1 MKPMMY
7 VVIEGIIWKIT
18 ESGEW
23 VQIPASEIIDQS
35 IPFIKER
42 AYINDILKTQTH
54 QDDAPVIE
62 SSSHRTQFFL
72 DTNIGQEPLSSNSAS
87 FISQI
92 KATLAETLPKA
103 GFSTRSIA
111 SIQKTENE
119 SVADAIPSLK
129 ASATLSASIIDG
141 NDGYKSR
148 FETPSAVLLG
158 DAIDIEDGRIVI
170 VTVTD
175 INGKVFTASAVVQNQ
190 KWIVN
195 HQDLSSLAEG
205 ELSIY
210 ASVTDFYG
218 NVVDAKDTT
227 IKDTFAEINAKID
240 GKGDNY
246 LNLSE
251 ITNSDLF
258 GEINFVENDQPIF
271 ITITDSQGKT
281 LRFETANDD
290 AAAWQI
296 NNADLSSLAEGEL
309 TVLAETVDIAG
320 NPASATSTIIKD
332 TLATITADFDGN
344 GDRFLNQAEV
354 STTEL
359 FGSIANIEDGQTVTI
374 TVTDSQGLEKT
385 FESTVSTGKW
395 TVSKADLTDLADG
408 ELTVLAETTDIAGNP
423 ASATNTIIKDT
434 AANITT
440 SVDGKGDAYLNAVE
454 TPITDLFGAVE
465 NIEDGQ
471 TVTIAIADSSGAEKI
486 YTATVNNG
494 KWTVNDADLTSLA
507 EGQLT
512 VTTTATDIAG
522 NTTSATNTIIKDTL
536 AEITANFEANGDSF
550 LNKAEIDA
558 KTTLFGDVDFVEDNQ
573 PVTVKVTDSNSKTIT
588 LTTTVISGAW
598 QIDDV
603 DLSALAEGELTVTA
617 EVIDVAG
624 NPASTT
630 NTIIKDTLSTIT
642 ANFDGKGDEYL
653 NRDEISVTD
662 LFGSVSNVED
672 GQTVAIKV
680 TDSNGLEKSFE
691 TTVIDGKW
699 TIEDADLTDFAE
711 GELTVNAETVD
722 LAGNTSSAS
731 NTITKDT
738 FTGISADFDG
748 KGDEYLNRVEI
759 PVTNL
764 LGKIE
769 NVEDGQ
775 FITITITDSNGLE
788 KIYTTT
794 VINGNWTVDNADL
807 TGLSEGELTVIAATV
822 DLAGNQVSATDT
834 IIKDTLATITA
845 DFEGNG
851 DRFLN
856 QAEISTTELFGTI
869 ANIEDGQTVTITVTD
884 SQGLE
889 KTFASTI
896 SAGKWT
902 VNNADLTNLTDGE
915 ITVLAETTDIA
926 GNPASATNT
935 IIKDTA
941 ANITTSVDGKG
952 DTYLN
957 AVETPITNLFGAV
970 ENIEDGQTVS
980 ITITDSNGTEKI
992 YTTTVNNGKW
1002 TVNDADLTTLAEGQ
1016 LTVTTTATDIAGN
1029 TTSATDTITKDTLAE
1044 ITSNFEAN
1052 GDSFLNKAEI
1062 DAKTTLFGDV
1072 DFVEDN
1078 QPVTVKVTD
1087 NNGKTLTLSTSV
1099 INGAWQIDDVDL
1111 SAFSEGELTVTTEVI
1126 DIAGNTKETSN
1137 TIIKDTSVLTI
1148 DIDTSSYQQ
1157 GGLNVSAL
1165 KNGQV
1170 PYLQGSTTGT
1180 QAGDKITVTFSDGVD
1195 TVSLTTTVD
1204 SSGNWRIDNIELSQ
1218 LDPQQTWEMIATV
1231 TDAAG
1236 NTASDDMPTFASS
1249 SDMTFAEKALE
1260 TESSIESSSTINIE
1274 FAEFTF
1280 GAAQSAL
1287 EQLTSNGKDV
1297 TVTISADGLTL
1308 TVQTAT
1314 TTVLTAVID
1323 PSTQTVKTTLSA
1335 AIDHSP
1341 GNPNTETVI
1350 FIDGIQTDNDGTSET
1365 VIVPIEIN
1373 IQDAAPEI
1381 VDDTSDVIE
1390 GNVVTG
1396 NVLTNDVDVDASL
1409 FVKSIT
1415 INGETKA
1422 LNNTSVSFDLP
1433 EGKFTINSDGEW
1445 TFTANRNLN
1454 HSQGDINLFI
1464 DYVASDKDQYE
1475 NNASLTISVKD
1486 GLANVILDDN
1496 AKTVENVISAG
1507 SATYKGEFTVQA
1519 GADNP
1524 DPSSLTFNSQTIT
1537 ALEALNLYSGISPS
1551 SLSYTVSADGKT
1563 ITAKA
1568 GGDTIFTLSL
1578 SATASGDNA
1587 TGTVTLVQHFPLNQ
1601 QGLAD
1606 AITLPLFIDAVDS
1619 DGTATPTGKF
1629 DWVIEDGANPVL
1641 AASGQLE
1648 FKETDLSNPS
1658 NQPNQPNQPL
1668 QQTGTITV
1676 TIGSDGLNG
1685 TTEQSPLYFALS
1697 QLPTGLTS
1705 GGKAIS
1711 YVISNDNQTIEARTS
1726 SGKVFEI
1733 SLSSRPDAEANS
1745 TVDYVFTLHQAL
1757 DQTSV
1762 NDELTISIPVFIKD
1776 NDGDINQTAIDVV
1789 IVDGNAPVINTTSI
1803 EISETP
1809 MSASSP
1815 AGSSN
1820 QADAT
1825 ITVTAGQDPIVD
1837 LNLVLSGTVKSSDG
1851 NNITY
1856 QGQALT
1862 WQFDG
1867 SNTYN
1872 ASLPDGTVIFS
1883 VHLSDIG
1890 AVPSGS
1896 AANATITVTLNES
1909 IDHTNGN
1916 DTELNLL
1923 LPVEAK
1929 DSDGSSSTSNV
1940 TVSILDGLVPSITA
1954 NSNLNVHENDLL
1966 DDNLAV
1972 DASTTSAPTLSFNQ
1986 SSDELA
1992 SVHLDTAQFNSQNYT
2007 SGGENITLSAAD
2019 TNGWY
2024 NATANG
2030 NDIFRIKVNLDGTV
2044 QFELFE
2050 AIDRPSSSSQGVL
2063 NLEFGAIATDVD
2075 GDVSATTPF
2084 EVTVTDD
2091 IPVAGPDEQLA
2102 VVEGVDKTLRLLSR
2116 GVTGADGGEVVSI
2129 KYRGKE
2135 YPADG
2140 NPIDLINTQ
2149 TNPHTKY
2156 GTISVNADGTVIIK
2170 TIASK
2175 ESSGEISDD
2184 FSYTVK
2190 DSDGDTAVRTKKLSF
2205 ADDPGRIEVNA
2216 EQTLE
2221 DSMSNPLTIQVFLGD
2236 IDQNESLST
2245 ITISESSLAGGQLY
2259 LDGNLLTATNGVITL
2274 SDFISEGDFY
2284 KPNGALTYQPAS
2296 NTAVNQ
2302 QDTVVL
2308 KITATISTNNQDK
2321 TLTKDL
2327 TIKVL
2332 PDADAAIWDEAKDY
2346 EYTAVE
2352 DDSNGIQLN
2361 VAADLQDTDG
2371 SETLKYRISGIPD
2384 GITLKLGNTIIS
2396 DGKIINADQINDVK
2410 IFSDKH
2416 SAGTFTFTITA
2427 LSTEKGNQFLDK
2439 STDRTEESQR
2449 LVTVNIIPEADA
2461 PKLSVKNLKGH
2472 EDQPIDLSKAII
2484 GKLTDNDGSESLSY
2498 RIKVQDGWSIQGGD
2512 AVEEPA
2518 GSGIYIVSAEY
2529 IENGQ
2534 AQLHPKADISSHTE
2548 KLTIEVT
2555 AISTEAA
2562 INGLTSA
2569 TSTEGA
2575 TKTISINLKGTID
2588 RPDITDGGNGHWQY
2602 IASSTD
2608 NTTGFK
2614 GTLKGINGFDEDKPL
2629 PLDFLITTS
2638 DNDKSEEITILITNL
2653 PDGVKFIDF
2662 HGKPLNL
2669 EIVGKDAS
2677 TGLIYRITSDQLTS
2691 TYLSTPEDMSGN
2703 LTFDVIV
2710 ISTEPDGASG
2720 EFNYKVDIEVLPAVD
2735 EKNEIDKEGRPILQI
2750 LQNTGFE
2757 DQPISFLVEPTIRKD
2772 SDNSE
2777 TLTGYKITDLPDG
2790 LTLFIDGVE
2799 VVIPANGLDLANYK
2813 GNQSWAEFINSGR
2826 VTIHAD
2832 EDLSGIFDIKI
2843 NYEVTDTSTS
2853 GQTAS
2858 KNINAII
2865 QVDVAGVVET
2875 DTRLESTEDLL
2886 SSTGDIPIDL
2896 TNAVHFI
2903 DEDLDGSEYL
2913 DYIVIEVPDGIN
2925 LIIDHPNGAH
2935 IDGSGNWII
2944 PATGLTSASIKEA
2957 MQDLLA
2963 GATVSASFNTQ
2974 VIDLVVKARVVDGN
2988 DSRFLE
2994 APVQIQITGKTGGGG
3009 SCPPTEAPDK
3019 IQGDM
3024 IIAKEG
3030 EDINSSG
3037 LLNGDIDNN
3046 PEIALSFFIDV
3057 NDLPDNVEII
3067 SNKNTPDFSGIITEY
3082 NDAGEIIGYTITEN
3096 GLSNMTFIGLD
3107 EAWAGSLDI
3116 PITITQ
3122 TSTCNGTKST
3132 TTQHIKIDVVPVV
3145 DNIITTTDTTS
3156 IIEDTATAINLT
3168 VLLGDSVSNG
3178 QTITGEGTSATGKET
3193 INWMT
3198 ITLAPGGELIGD
3210 PAIVAQNPDGSWQV
3224 LDPSRLD
3231 ELLLKPPH
3239 NYSGDLTITVDT
3251 NITDKSDSSSQTD
3264 TQTKTSSVIINVE
3277 PVTDI
3282 ATMPNTITEQGDED
3296 GYIHIV
3302 GLGAILYDDDGSE
3315 TISLNL
3321 SGVPNGAVMFYSP
3334 DGGTTFIQLPNTG
3347 KSWSFDIAQADSIYI
3362 RPPTDFS
3369 GDITLK
3375 LDAITNEIGTTEIIT
3390 STSEVIIGVNPIG
3403 DDIQFIGVP
3412 ESLSGDEGESFTIP
3426 VDIESTETNSNETLF
3441 LEVIFSAAEQTQLA
3455 GLDKIQI
3462 GDQEISI
3469 IKSGDIW
3476 IATAI
3481 VNSTTLDQLT
3491 LFSGDAFGDI
3501 TITLKA
3507 SSIDTDTILGT
3518 EITHYGQTV
3527 EKNISLTL
3535 APMPDAP
3542 ELNLQYNSVIA
3553 KTETT
3558 IALNL
3563 ELSMFN
3569 PAPNE
3574 QGSIIITGYPSDFA
3588 FSAGQAKGNGWEV
3601 AFDDIADLTMTAN
3614 SEQDFSLSIEPIST
3628 LDGQTAAGV
3637 TQTIDVSITDKND
3650 NSLIGTANDDVI
3662 IGTANNDNMTGGSG
3676 NDRFVFKAEDQGTSS
3691 SPAQDTIVDFD
3702 VTANSDNI
3710 DLRAILNNVTDGI
3723 SADNFIDITE
3733 NNGSVTLHIKENGED
3748 ISQEITLENVN
3759 KDTLYS
3765 NDASTTTDAELLQK
3779 MIDDNNLLAG

>member
-1 MKPMMY
+1 MY
-7 VVIEGIIWKIT
+7 IVVEGIIWKIT
-18 ESGEW
+18 DKGEW
-23 VQIPASEIIDQS
+23 VQIPASEVIDQS
-35 IPFIKER
+35 IPFIEER
-42 AYINDILKTQTH
+42 ANINDILKTKAN

-62 SSSHRTQFFL
+62 SSTYRTQFFL
-72 DTNIGQEPLSSNSAS
+72 DANVDQDPISSNSAS
-87 FISQI
+87 FIAQI
-92 KATLAETLPKA
+92 KATLAETLPSA
-103 GFSTRSIA
+103 GFSTRSTTT
-111 SIQKTENE
+111 TENTLNT
-119 SVADAIPSLK
+119 SIADAIPSLR
-129 ASATLSASIIDG
+129 ASATLTASISGG

-148 FETPSAVLLG
+148 FETPSVTLLG
-158 DAIDIEDGRIVI
+158 NAIDIEDDRIVI
-170 VTVTD
+170 VNVTD

-190 KWIVN
+190 KWMIRN
-195 HQDLSSLAEG
+195 QDLSELAEG
-205 ELSIY
+205 KLAIH

-227 IKDTFAEINAKID
+227 IKDTFAEISAKID

-251 ITNSDLF
+251 ITNSDLL
-258 GEINFVENDQPIF
+258 GEINFVESDQPIL

-281 LRFETANDD
+281 LRFETINDD
-290 AAAWQI
+290 AAWPI
-296 NNADLSSLAEGEL
+296 NDADLSSLAEGKL

-332 TLATITADFDGN
+332 TLATITADFEGN
-344 GDRFLNQAEV
+344 GDRFINQAEA
-354 STTEL
+354 STTQL
-359 FGSIANIEDGQTVTI
+359 FGSIANIEDGQNVTI

-385 FESTVSTGKW
+385 FESTISAGKW
-395 TVSKADLTDLADG
+395 TVNNANLTDLAEG

-434 AANITT
+434 SANITT
-440 SVDGKGDAYLNAVE
+440 SVDGKGDAYLNLVE
-454 TPITDLFGAVE
+454 TPVSDLFGAVE

-486 YTATVNNG
+486 YTTMVNNG
-494 KWTVNDADLTSLA
+494 KWTVNGADLTTLA

-512 VTTTATDIAG
+512 ITTTATDIAG
-522 NTTSATNTIIKDTL
+522 NTTLATDTITKDTL
-536 AEITANFEANGDSF
+536 AEITANFDANGDSF

-558 KTTLFGDVDFVEDNQ
+558 KT
-573 PVTVKVTDSNSKTIT
+573 S
-588 LTTTVISGAW
+588 
-598 QIDDV
+598 
-603 DLSALAEGELTVTA
+603 
-617 EVIDVAG
+617 
-624 NPASTT
+624 
-630 NTIIKDTLSTIT
+630 
-642 ANFDGKGDEYL
+642 
-653 NRDEISVTD
+653 
-662 LFGSVSNVED
+662 
-672 GQTVAIKV
+672 
-680 TDSNGLEKSFE
+680 
-691 TTVIDGKW
+691 
-699 TIEDADLTDFAE
+699 
-711 GELTVNAETVD
+711 
-722 LAGNTSSAS
+722 
-731 NTITKDT
+731 
-738 FTGISADFDG
+738 
-748 KGDEYLNRVEI
+748 
-759 PVTNL
+759 
-764 LGKIE
+764 
-769 NVEDGQ
+769 
-775 FITITITDSNGLE
+775 
-788 KIYTTT
+788 
-794 VINGNWTVDNADL
+794 
-807 TGLSEGELTVIAATV
+807 
-822 DLAGNQVSATDT
+822 
-834 IIKDTLATITA
+834 
-845 DFEGNG
+845 
-851 DRFLN
+851 
-856 QAEISTTELFGTI
+856 
-869 ANIEDGQTVTITVTD
+869 
-884 SQGLE
+884 
-889 KTFASTI
+889 
-896 SAGKWT
+896 
-902 VNNADLTNLTDGE
+902 
-915 ITVLAETTDIA
+915 
-926 GNPASATNT
+926 
-935 IIKDTA
+935 
-941 ANITTSVDGKG
+941 
-952 DTYLN
+952 
-957 AVETPITNLFGAV
+957 
-970 ENIEDGQTVS
+970 
-980 ITITDSNGTEKI
+980 
-992 YTTTVNNGKW
+992 
-1002 TVNDADLTTLAEGQ
+1002 
-1016 LTVTTTATDIAGN
+1016 
-1029 TTSATDTITKDTLAE
+1029 
-1044 ITSNFEAN
+1044 
-1052 GDSFLNKAEI
+1052 
-1062 DAKTTLFGDV
+1062 LFGDV

-1087 NNGKTLTLSTSV
+1087 NNGKTITLTTSV
-1099 INGAWQIDDVDL
+1099 INGAWKINDADL
-1111 SAFSEGELTVTTEVI
+1111 SALADGELTVTAEVI

-1137 TIIKDTSVLTI
+1137 IIIKDTSVLTI

-1180 QAGDKITVTFSDGVD
+1180 QAGDKITVAFSDGTD
-1195 TVSLTTTVD
+1195 TISLTTSVD
-1204 SSGNWRIDNIELSQ
+1204 SSGNWRIEDIKLSQ
-1218 LDPQQTWEMIATV
+1218 LDPQQIWQMIATV
-1231 TDAAG
+1231 TDAAC

-1249 SDMTFAEKALE
+1249 SDMTFSEKALE
-1260 TESSIESSSTINIE
+1260 KESSIESSSTINIE

-1280 GAAQSAL
+1280 NSAQTAL

-1308 TVQTAT
+1308 TVQTDT

-1323 PSTQTVKTTLSA
+1323 PSTQTVTTTLSA
-1335 AIDHSP
+1335 AIDHSS
-1341 GNPNTETVI
+1341 GNPNTETLI
-1350 FIDGIQTDNDGTSET
+1350 FIDGIQTDSDGTSET
-1365 VIVPIEIN
+1365 VIVPIKIN

-1381 VDDTSDVIE
+1381 VDDTSEIIE

-1422 LNNTSVSFDLP
+1422 LNNTSVTFDLP

-1454 HSQGDINLFI
+1454 HSKGDINLVI

-1475 NNASLTISVKD
+1475 NNASLTVSVKD

-1496 AKTVENVISAG
+1496 AKAIESMITAVNS
-1507 SATYKGEFTVQA
+1507 TYKGEFTVQA

-1537 ALEALNLYSGISPS
+1537 ALEALNLYSGISTS
-1551 SLSYTVSADGKT
+1551 SLSYTVSSDGKT

-1578 SATASGDNA
+1578 SATASVDNA

-1629 DWVIEDGANPVL
+1629 DWVIEDGVNPVL

-1648 FKETDLSNPS
+1648 FKETDLSNQS
-1658 NQPNQPNQPL
+1658 NQPNQPL
-1668 QQTGTITV
+1668 QQTDTITV

-1685 TTEQSPLYFALS
+1685 TTEQSPLYFDLS

-1711 YVISNDNQTIEARTS
+1711 YVISDDNQTIEAWAS

-1757 DQTSV
+1757 DQTNS
-1762 NDELTISIPVFIKD
+1762 NDKLTISIPVFIKD

-1825 ITVTAGQDPIVD
+1825 ITVNAGQDPIVD

-1909 IDHTNGN
+1909 IDHTNSN

-1966 DDNLAV
+1966 DDNLAA

-1992 SVHLDTAQFNSQNYT
+1992 SVHLDIAQFNSQNYT

-2019 TNGWY
+2019 ANGWY

-2063 NLEFGAIATDVD
+2063 NLEFGAIATDID

-2091 IPVAGPDEQLA
+2091 IPVAGSDEELA

-2116 GVTGADGGEVVSI
+2116 DVTGADGGEVVSI
-2129 KYRGKE
+2129 NYRGKE

-2140 NPIDLINTQ
+2140 SPIDLINTQ
-2149 TNPHTKY
+2149 TDPHTKY

-2170 TIASK
+2170 TIASE

-2205 ADDPGRIEVNA
+2205 ADDPGRIEVNV
-2216 EQTLE
+2216 EQILE

-2308 KITATISTNNQDK
+2308 EITATISTNNQDK

-2332 PDADAAIWDEAKDY
+2332 PDADAATWDETKDY

-2361 VAADLQDTDG
+2361 VAAALQDTDG

-2427 LSTEKGNQFLDK
+2427 ITTEKGNEFIDK
-2439 STDRTEESQR
+2439 TNDQTEESQR
-2449 LVTVNIIPEADA
+2449 LITVNIIPEADT

-2484 GKLTDNDGSESLSY
+2484 GKLADNDGSESLSY

-2518 GSGIYIVSAEY
+2518 GSGIYVVSAEY

-2562 INGLTSA
+2562 INGLYPTSSEIA
-2569 TSTEGA
+2569 TSSESA

-2614 GTLKGINGFDEDKPL
+2614 GTIKGINGFYEDQPL

-2653 PDGVKFIDF
+2653 PDGVKFIDI
-2662 HGKPLNL
+2662 HGNPLNL
-2669 EIVGKDAS
+2669 EIVGEDAS
-2677 TGLIYRITSDQLTS
+2677 TGLIYRISHDQLTS
-2691 TYLSTPEDMSGN
+2691 TYLSIPKDISGN
-2703 LTFDVIV
+2703 LAFDVNV

-2720 EFNYKVDIEVLPAVD
+2720 EFNYKVDIEVLPVVD
-2735 EKNEIDKEGRPILQI
+2735 EQDGALLQS
-2750 LQNTGFE
+2750 TGFE
-2757 DQPISFLVEPTIRKD
+2757 DQPISLLVEPTISKD

-2777 TLTGYKITDLPDG
+2777 TLTGYKITNVPDG

-2799 VVIPANGLDLANYK
+2799 VVIPVNGLDLANYK
-2813 GNQSWAEFINSGR
+2813 GNQSWAEFINSDR
-2826 VTIHAD
+2826 VTILAD
-2832 EDLSGIFDIKI
+2832 EDLSGIFDIAI
-2843 NYEVTDTSTS
+2843 SYEVTDTSAS

-2858 KNINAII
+2858 KNINATI
-2865 QVDVAGVVET
+2865 QVDVAGVVEN
-2875 DTRLESTEDLL
+2875 DTRLESTTDLL
-2886 SSTGDIPIDL
+2886 SSTDGSPIDL
-2896 TNAVHFI
+2896 TNTVHFI

-2913 DYIVIEVPDGIN
+2913 DYIVIEVPVGIN
-2925 LIIDHPNGAH
+2925 LIIVHPNGAN

-2944 PATGLTSASIKEA
+2944 PATGLTSDSIKEA

-2963 GATVSASFNTQ
+2963 GATVSASFNTE

-2994 APVQIQITGKTGGGG
+2994 TPVQIQITGKTGGGG
-3009 SCPPTEAPDK
+3009 SCPPTEAPNK
-3019 IQGDM
+3019 IQGDV

-3030 EDINSSG
+3030 EDISLSG
-3037 LLNGDIDNN
+3037 LLNDDIDNN

-3057 NDLPDNVEII
+3057 NDLPDNVEI
-3067 SNKNTPDFSGIITEY
+3067 TGVGIITEY

-3145 DNIITTTDTTS
+3145 DDIITTTNITS
-3156 IIEDTATAINLT
+3156 VLEDTATAINLT

-3198 ITLAPGGELIGD
+3198 ITLEPGGELIGD
-3210 PAIVAQNPDGSWQV
+3210 SAIVTQNPDGSWQV

-3239 NYSGDLTITVDT
+3239 NYSGDLTINVET
-3251 NITDKSDSSSQTD
+3251 NITDQSDSSSQTD

-3282 ATMPNTITEQGDED
+3282 ATMPDTITEQGNED

-3302 GLGAILYDDDGSE
+3302 GLGAILFDDDGSE

-3321 SGVPNGAVMFYSP
+3321 SGVPDGTVMFYSP

-3347 KSWSFDIAQADSIYI
+3347 KSWSFESGQADSIYI

-3403 DDIQFIGVP
+3403 DDIQFVGVP
-3412 ESLSGDEGESFTIP
+3412 ESLSGNEGESFTIP
-3426 VDIESTETNSNETLF
+3426 VNIESTETNSNESLL
-3441 LEVIFSAAEQTQLA
+3441 LEVLFSAADQTQLA

-3469 IKSGDIW
+3469 IKSGDILL
-3476 IATAI
+3476 ATAI
-3481 VNSTTLDQLT
+3481 INSSTLDQLT

-3501 TITLKA
+3501 NITLKA
-3507 SSIDTDTILGT
+3507 SSIDTDTILGS
-3518 EITHYGQTV
+3518 EITHYGQTI

-3535 APMPDAP
+3535 EPMPDAP
-3542 ELNLQYNSVIA
+3542 ELNLEYNSVIA

-3574 QGSIIITGYPSDFA
+3574 QGSIILTGYPSDYV

-3601 AFDDIADLTMTAN
+3601 AFDDIADLKMTAN
-3614 SEQDFSLSIEPIST
+3614 SEQDFILSIEPIST
-3628 LDGQTAAGV
+3628 LNGQTATGT
-3637 TQTIDVSITDKND
+3637 TQTINFTITEADE
-3650 NSLIGTANDDVI
+3650 SLSGTANDDVI
-3662 IGTANNDNMTGGSG
+3662 IGNADSDEIIGCGG
-3676 NDRFVFKAEDQGTSS
+3676 NDRFVFQAEKQETSAM
-3691 SPAQDTIVDFD
+3691 PAQHTIVDFD
-3702 VTANSDNI
+3702 AAANSDNI

-3723 SADNFIDITE
+3723 SADNYIDITE
-3733 NNGSVTLHIKENGED
+3733 NDGSVTLHIKDNGED
-3748 ISQEITLENVN
+3748 VTQAITLENVN
-3759 KDTLYS
+3759 KDALYGADTS
-3765 NDASTTTDAELLQK
+3765 FATEAEILQK

>member
-1 MKPMMY
+1 MY
-7 VVIEGIIWKIT
+7 IVVEGIIWKIT
-18 ESGEW
+18 DNGEW
-23 VQIPASEIIDQS
+23 VQIPASEVIDQS
-35 IPFIKER
+35 IPFIEEK
-42 AYINDILKTQTH
+42 AYINDILKTQAN

-62 SSSHRTQFFL
+62 RSTHRTQFFL
-72 DTNIGQEPLSSNSAS
+72 DANIDQDPLSSNSAS
-87 FISQI
+87 FIAQI
-92 KATLAETLPKA
+92 KATLAETIPSA
-103 GFSTRSIA
+103 GFSTRSTTT
-111 SIQKTENE
+111 TENPLNT
-119 SVADAIPSLK
+119 SIADAIPSLR
-129 ASATLSASIIDG
+129 ASAALTASIIDG

-148 FETPSAVLLG
+148 FETPAATLLG
-158 DAIDIEDGRIVI
+158 NAIDIEDGRIVI
-170 VTVTD
+170 VNVTD
-175 INGKVFTASAVVQNQ
+175 INGKVFTASAIVQNQ
-190 KWIVN
+190 KWVIRN
-195 HQDLSSLAEG
+195 QDLSELAEG
-205 ELSIY
+205 ELSIH

-218 NVVDAKDTT
+218 NIVDAKDTT

-251 ITNSDLF
+251 VTNSDLL
-258 GEINFVENDQPIF
+258 GKINFVESDQPIL

-281 LRFETANDD
+281 LRFETINDD
-290 AAAWQI
+290 AAWQI
-296 NNADLSSLAEGEL
+296 NDADLSTLAEGKL

-332 TLATITADFDGN
+332 TLATITADFEGN
-344 GDRFLNQAEV
+344 GDRFINQAEV
-354 STTEL
+354 STTQL
-359 FGSIANIEDGQTVTI
+359 FGNIANIEDGQNVTI
-374 TVTDSQGLEKT
+374 TVTDSQGLEKI
-385 FESTVSTGKW
+385 FESTVNAGKW
-395 TVSKADLTDLADG
+395 TVNNADLTGLAEG
-408 ELTVLAETTDIAGNP
+408 ELTVLAETSDIAGNP

-440 SVDGKGDAYLNAVE
+440 R
-454 TPITDLFGAVE
+454 
-465 NIEDGQ
+465 
-471 TVTIAIADSSGAEKI
+471 
-486 YTATVNNG
+486 
-494 KWTVNDADLTSLA
+494 
-507 EGQLT
+507 
-512 VTTTATDIAG
+512 
-522 NTTSATNTIIKDTL
+522 
-536 AEITANFEANGDSF
+536 
-550 LNKAEIDA
+550 
-558 KTTLFGDVDFVEDNQ
+558 
-573 PVTVKVTDSNSKTIT
+573 
-588 LTTTVISGAW
+588 
-598 QIDDV
+598 
-603 DLSALAEGELTVTA
+603 
-617 EVIDVAG
+617 
-624 NPASTT
+624 
-630 NTIIKDTLSTIT
+630 
-642 ANFDGKGDEYL
+642 FDGKGDEYL
-653 NRDEISVTD
+653 NTVETPVSD
-662 LFGSVSNVED
+662 LFGTVE
-672 GQTVAIKV
+672 
-680 TDSNGLEKSFE
+680 N
-691 TTVIDGKW
+691 ID
-699 TIEDADLTDFAE
+699 
-711 GELTVNAETVD
+711 
-722 LAGNTSSAS
+722 
-731 NTITKDT
+731 
-738 FTGISADFDG
+738 
-748 KGDEYLNRVEI
+748 
-759 PVTNL
+759 
-764 LGKIE
+764 
-769 NVEDGQ
+769 
-775 FITITITDSNGLE
+775 
-788 KIYTTT
+788 
-794 VINGNWTVDNADL
+794 
-807 TGLSEGELTVIAATV
+807 
-822 DLAGNQVSATDT
+822 
-834 IIKDTLATITA
+834 
-845 DFEGNG
+845 
-851 DRFLN
+851 
-856 QAEISTTELFGTI
+856 
-869 ANIEDGQTVTITVTD
+869 DGQTVTITIAD
-884 SQGLE
+884 S
-889 KTFASTI
+889 S
-896 SAGKWT
+896 
-902 VNNADLTNLTDGE
+902 
-915 ITVLAETTDIA
+915 
-926 GNPASATNT
+926 
-935 IIKDTA
+935 
-941 ANITTSVDGKG
+941 
-952 DTYLN
+952 
-957 AVETPITNLFGAV
+957 GA
-970 ENIEDGQTVS
+970 
-980 ITITDSNGTEKI
+980 EKI

-1016 LTVTTTATDIAGN
+1016 LTITTTATDIAGN

-1044 ITSNFEAN
+1044 ITANFEAN
-1052 GDSFLNKAEI
+1052 GDSFLNKSEI

-1072 DFVEDN
+1072 NFVEEN

-1087 NNGKTLTLSTSV
+1087 NNGKTITLTTTV
-1099 INGAWQIDDVDL
+1099 KNGAWQIDDADL
-1111 SAFSEGELTVTTEVI
+1111 SALADGELTVTAEVI

-1157 GGLNVSAL
+1157 GGLNVSAI

-1180 QAGDKITVTFSDGVD
+1180 QAGDKITVTFSDGID
-1195 TVSLTTTVD
+1195 TVSLTTSVD
-1204 SSGNWRIDNIELSQ
+1204 SSGNWRIEDIKLSQ
-1218 LDPQQTWEMIATV
+1218 LDPQQIWQMIATV
-1231 TDAAG
+1231 TDTAG
-1236 NTASDDMPTFASS
+1236 NTASDDMPTFANP
-1249 SDMTFAEKALE
+1249 SDIIFSEKALE
-1260 TESSIESSSTINIE
+1260 TESSIESTSTINIE

-1280 GAAQSAL
+1280 NAAQSAL

-1297 TVTISADGLTL
+1297 TVTISADGLIL

-1323 PSTQTVKTTLSA
+1323 PGTQTVKTTLSA
-1335 AIDHSP
+1335 AVDNTP
-1341 GNPNTETVI
+1341 GNLNTETVI
-1350 FIDGIQTDNDGTSET
+1350 FINGIQTDNDGTSET
-1365 VIVPIEIN
+1365 VIMPIEIN
-1373 IQDAAPEI
+1373 IQDATPEI
-1381 VDDTSDVIE
+1381 VNDTSEVIE
-1390 GNVVTG
+1390 GNIVTG

-1422 LNNTSVSFDLP
+1422 LNNTSVTFDLP

-1445 TFTANRNLN
+1445 RFTANRNLN
-1454 HSQGDINLFI
+1454 HSQGDINLII

-1475 NNASLTISVKD
+1475 NNASLTVSVKD

-1496 AKTVENVISAG
+1496 AKTIESMITAG
-1507 SATYKGEFTVQA
+1507 SSTYKGEFTVQA

-1524 DPSSLTFNSQTIT
+1524 DPSSLTFNPHTIT
-1537 ALEALNLYSGISPS
+1537 ALEALNLYSGISTS
-1551 SLSYTVSADGKT
+1551 SLSYTVSSDGKT

-1568 GGDTIFTLSL
+1568 GSDTIFTLSL

-1587 TGTVTLVQHFPLNQ
+1587 TGTVTLVQHSPLNQ

-1648 FKETDLSNPS
+1648 FKETALSNQS
-1658 NQPNQPNQPL
+1658 NQPNQPL

-1685 TTEQSPLYFALS
+1685 TTEQSPLYFDLS

-1711 YVISNDNQTIEARTS
+1711 YVISDDNQTIEAWTS

-1757 DQTSV
+1757 DQTNS
-1762 NDELTISIPVFIKD
+1762 NDKLTISIPAFIKD

-1789 IVDGNAPVINTTSI
+1789 IVDGSAPVINTTPI

-1809 MSASSP
+1809 ISASSP

-1856 QGQALT
+1856 QGQVLT

-1883 VHLSDIG
+1883 VNLSNIG

-1909 IDHTNGN
+1909 IDHTNSN

-1966 DDNLAV
+1966 DDNLAA

-1986 SSDELA
+1986 SSDELV
-1992 SVHLDTAQFNSQNYT
+1992 SVHLDIAQFNSQNYT

-2019 TNGWY
+2019 ANGWY
-2024 NATANG
+2024 NAAANG

-2044 QFELFE
+2044 QFELFK

-2075 GDVSATTPF
+2075 GDVSVTTPF

-2091 IPVAGPDEQLA
+2091 TPVAGPDEELA

-2116 GVTGADGGEVVSI
+2116 DVTGADGGEVVSI
-2129 KYRGKE
+2129 NYRGKE

-2216 EQTLE
+2216 EQILE

-2259 LDGNLLTATNGVITL
+2259 LDGNLLTATNGVIIL

-2284 KPNGALTYQPAS
+2284 KPNGELTYKPAS
-2296 NTAVNQ
+2296 DTSVNQ
-2302 QDTVVL
+2302 QDTVAL
-2308 KITATISTNNQDK
+2308 EITATISTNNQDK

-2332 PDADAAIWDEAKDY
+2332 PDADAATWDETKDY

-2371 SETLKYRISGIPD
+2371 SEALEYRISGIPD

-2396 DGKIINADQINDVK
+2396 DGKIISANQINDVK

-2427 LSTEKGNQFLDK
+2427 ITTEKGNEFIDK
-2439 STDRTEESQR
+2439 TNDQTEESQR
-2449 LVTVNIIPEADA
+2449 LITVNIIPEADA
-2461 PKLSVKNLKGH
+2461 PDLSVKNLKGH

-2484 GKLTDNDGSESLSY
+2484 GKLADNDGSESLSY

-2518 GSGIYIVSAEY
+2518 GSGVYIVSAEY

-2562 INGLTSA
+2562 INGLTPTSSEIA
-2569 TSTEGA
+2569 TSSESA

-2588 RPDITDGGNGHWQY
+2588 RPDIADGGNGHWQY

-2608 NTTGFK
+2608 NTIGFK
-2614 GTLKGINGFDEDKPL
+2614 GTIKGINSFYEDQPL

-2638 DNDKSEEITILITNL
+2638 DSDKSEEITILITNL
-2653 PDGVKFIDF
+2653 PDGVKFIDI
-2662 HGKPLNL
+2662 HGNPLNL
-2669 EIVGKDAS
+2669 EIVGEDAS

-2691 TYLSTPEDMSGN
+2691 TYLSTPKDISGN
-2703 LTFDVIV
+2703 LAFDVNV

-2720 EFNYKVDIEVLPAVD
+2720 EFNYKVDIEVLPVVD
-2735 EKNEIDKEGRPILQI
+2735 EQDGAL

-2757 DQPISFLVEPTIRKD
+2757 DQHISLLVEPTIRKD

-2777 TLTGYKITDLPDG
+2777 TLTGYKITNVPDG
-2790 LTLFIDGVE
+2790 LTLFIDGIE
-2799 VVIPANGLDLANYK
+2799 VIIPVNGLDLANYK

-2826 VTIHAD
+2826 VTILAD
-2832 EDLSGIFDIKI
+2832 EDLSGIFAIAI
-2843 NYEVTDTSTS
+2843 SYEVTDTSTS

-2858 KNINAII
+2858 KNINATI

-2875 DTRLESTEDLL
+2875 DTRLESTTDLL
-2886 SSTGDIPIDL
+2886 SSTNGSPIDL

-2913 DYIVIEVPDGIN
+2913 DYIVIEVPVGIN

-2944 PATGLTSASIKEA
+2944 PATGLTSDSIKEA

-2963 GATVSASFNTQ
+2963 GATVSASFNTE

-2994 APVQIQITGKTGGGG
+2994 TPIQIQITGKTGGGG

-3019 IQGDM
+3019 IQGDV

-3030 EDINSSG
+3030 EDINLSG

-3057 NDLPDNVEII
+3057 NDLPDNVEITGI
-3067 SNKNTPDFSGIITEY
+3067 GIITEY

-3096 GLSNMTFIGLD
+3096 GLSNMTFNGLD

-3145 DNIITTTDTTS
+3145 DDIITTTNITSVLEDTT
-3156 IIEDTATAINLT
+3156 TAINLT
-3168 VLLGDSVSNG
+3168 VLLGDSVING

-3198 ITLAPGGELIGD
+3198 ITLEPGGELIGD
-3210 PAIVAQNPDGSWQV
+3210 SAIVTQNLDGSWQV

-3239 NYSGDLTITVDT
+3239 NYSGDLTINVET
-3251 NITDKSDSSSQTD
+3251 NITDQSDSISQTD
-3264 TQTKTSSVIINVE
+3264 TQTKTSSVIINVQ

-3282 ATMPNTITEQGDED
+3282 ATMPDTITEQGDED

-3302 GLGAILYDDDGSE
+3302 GLGAILFDDDGSE

-3321 SGVPNGAVMFYSP
+3321 SGVPDGAVMFYSP

-3347 KSWSFDIAQADSIYI
+3347 KSWNFESAQADSIYI

-3403 DDIQFIGVP
+3403 DDIQVIAVP

-3441 LEVIFSAAEQTQLA
+3441 LEVIFSAADQTQLA

-3462 GDQEISI
+3462 GDQEINI
-3469 IKSGDIW
+3469 IKNGDIW
-3476 IATAI
+3476 LATAI
-3481 VNSTTLDQLT
+3481 INSDTLDQFT

-3501 TITLKA
+3501 NITLKA
-3507 SSIDTDTILGT
+3507 SSIDTDTILGS
-3518 EITHYGQTV
+3518 EITHYGQTI

-3535 APMPDAP
+3535 EPMPDAP
-3542 ELNLQYNSVIA
+3542 ELNLEYNSIIA
-3553 KTETT
+3553 KAETT

-3574 QGSIIITGYPSDFA
+3574 QGSIIITGYPSDYV

-3601 AFDDIADLTMTAN
+3601 TFDDIADLTMTAN

-3628 LDGQTAAGV
+3628 LNGQTTAGIM
-3637 TQTIDVSITDKND
+3637 QTIDVSITDKND
-3650 NSLIGTANDDVI
+3650 NSLIGTSNDDVI
-3662 IGTANNDNMTGGSG
+3662 IGTANNDNMTGGGG
-3676 NDRFVFKAEDQGTSS
+3676 NDRFLFKTENQGTISE
-3691 SPAQDTIVDFD
+3691 PAQDTIVDFD

-3723 SADNFIDITE
+3723 SADNYIDITE
-3733 NNGSVTLHIKENGED
+3733 KNGSVTLHIKDNGED
-3748 ISQEITLENVN
+3748 ITQEITLENVN
-3759 KDTLYS
+3759 KETLYG

-3779 MIDDNNLLAG
+3779 MIEDNNLLAG

>member
-1 MKPMMY
+1 MY
-7 VVIEGIIWKIT
+7 IVVEGIIWKIT
-18 ESGEW
+18 DNGEW
-23 VQIPASEIIDQS
+23 VQIPASEVIDQS
-35 IPFIKER
+35 IPFIEEK
-42 AYINDILKTQTH
+42 AYINDILKTQAN

-62 SSSHRTQFFL
+62 SSTHRTQFFL
-72 DTNIGQEPLSSNSAS
+72 DANVDQDPLSSNSAS
-87 FISQI
+87 FIAQI
-92 KATLAETLPKA
+92 KATLAETIPSA
-103 GFSTRSIA
+103 GFSTRSTTT
-111 SIQKTENE
+111 TENTLNT
-119 SVADAIPSLK
+119 SIADAIPSLR
-129 ASATLSASIIDG
+129 ASAALTASIIDG

-148 FETPSAVLLG
+148 FETPAATLLG
-158 DAIDIEDGRIVI
+158 NAIDIEDGRIVI
-170 VTVTD
+170 VNVTD

-190 KWIVN
+190 KWVIRN
-195 HQDLSSLAEG
+195 QDLSELAEG

-218 NVVDAKDTT
+218 NVVDATDTT

-251 ITNSDLF
+251 ITNGDLL
-258 GEINFVENDQPIF
+258 GKINFVESDQPIL

-281 LRFETANDD
+281 LRFETINDD
-290 AAAWQI
+290 AAWQI
-296 NNADLSSLAEGEL
+296 NDADLSSLAEGEL
-309 TVLAETVDIAG
+309 TVLAETVDLAG

-332 TLATITADFDGN
+332 TLATITADFNGN

-385 FESTVSTGKW
+385 FESTVSAGKW
-395 TVSKADLTDLADG
+395 TVSNADLTDLAEG
-408 ELTVLAETTDIAGNP
+408 ELTVLAETSDIAGNP
-423 ASATNTIIKDT
+423 ASATNSIIKDT
-434 AANITT
+434 MANITT
-440 SVDGKGDAYLNAVE
+440 RFDGKGDAYLNAVE

-471 TVTIAIADSSGAEKI
+471 TVTITITDSSGADKI
-486 YTATVNNG
+486 YTTTVNNG
-494 KWTVNDADLTSLA
+494 KWTVNDADLTTLA

-512 VTTTATDIAG
+512 VTATATDIAG
-522 NTTSATNTIIKDTL
+522 NTTSATDTIIKDTL
-536 AEITANFEANGDSF
+536 AEITANFEANGDNF

-573 PVTVKVTDSNSKTIT
+573 NVDVTVTDKNGKNLTFSTTVLNGAWVVKDADLSTLADGELIVTSKT
-588 LTTTVISGAW
+588 S
-598 QIDDV
+598 
-603 DLSALAEGELTVTA
+603 DL
-617 EVIDVAG
+617 AG
-624 NPASTT
+624 NPAPTI

-662 LFGSVSNVED
+662 LFGSVSNVEN
-672 GQTVAIKV
+672 GQNVTIKI

-691 TTVIDGKW
+691 TTVIDEKW
-699 TIEDADLTDFAE
+699 TIEDADLTDFVE
-711 GELTVNAETVD
+711 GELTVIAETVD
-722 LAGNTSSAS
+722 LAGNTSSAT
-731 NTITKDT
+731 NTIIKDT

-759 PVTNL
+759 PVTDL

-775 FITITITDSNGLE
+775 LVTITITDSNGLE
-788 KIYTTT
+788 KIYTST

-807 TGLSEGELTVIAATV
+807 TGLSEGELTVIADTV
-822 DLAGNQVSATDT
+822 DIAGNQVSATDT

-845 DFEGNG
+845 DFDGNG

-856 QAEISTTELFGTI
+856 QAEVSTTKLYGTI

-889 KTFASTI
+889 KTFKSTV

-902 VNNADLTNLTDGE
+902 VSNADLSDLAE
-915 ITVLAETTDIA
+915 CELTVLAETTDIA

-935 IIKDTA
+935 IIKDTS
-941 ANITTSVDGKG
+941 ANITTNFDGKS
-952 DTYLN
+952 DEYLN
-957 AVETPITNLFGAV
+957 LVETPVSDLFGTV
-970 ENIEDGQTVS
+970 ENIEDGQTVT
-980 ITITDSNGTEKI
+980 ITIADSSGAEKI
-992 YTTTVNNGKW
+992 YTTTVNNGQW

-1044 ITSNFEAN
+1044 ITANFEAN
-1052 GDSFLNKAEI
+1052 GDSFLNKVEI

-1087 NNGKTLTLSTSV
+1087 NNGNTITQTTSV

-1111 SAFSEGELTVTTEVI
+1111 SALADGELTVTAEVN

-1157 GGLNVSAL
+1157 GGLNVSTL

-1280 GAAQSAL
+1280 NAAQSAL

-1297 TVTISADGLTL
+1297 TITISADGLTL

-1341 GNPNTETVI
+1341 GNPNTETLI
-1350 FIDGIQTDNDGTSET
+1350 FINGIQTDNDGTSET

-1381 VDDTSDVIE
+1381 VDDTSEVIE

-1422 LNNTSVSFDLP
+1422 LNNTSVTFELP

-1454 HSQGDINLFI
+1454 HSQGDINLVI

-1475 NNASLTISVKD
+1475 NNASLTVSVKD

-1496 AKTVENVISAG
+1496 AKTIESMITAG

-1524 DPSSLTFNSQTIT
+1524 DPSSLTFNPQTIT
-1537 ALEALNLYSGISPS
+1537 ALEALNLYSGISTS
-1551 SLSYTVSADGKT
+1551 SLSYTVSSDGKT

-1587 TGTVTLVQHFPLNQ
+1587 KSTISLVQHSPLNQ

-1648 FKETDLSNPS
+1648 FKETDLSNQS
-1658 NQPNQPNQPL
+1658 NQPNQPL

-1685 TTEQSPLYFALS
+1685 TTEQSPLYFDLS

-1711 YVISNDNQTIEARTS
+1711 YVISDDNQTIEAWTS

-1757 DQTSV
+1757 DQTNS
-1762 NDELTISIPVFIKD
+1762 NDKLTISIPAFIKD

-1789 IVDGNAPVINTTSI
+1789 IVDGSAPVINTTPI

-1809 MSASSP
+1809 ISASSP

-1856 QGQALT
+1856 QGQVLT

-1896 AANATITVTLNES
+1896 AANATISVTLNES
-1909 IDHTNGN
+1909 IDHTNSN

-1966 DDNLAV
+1966 DDNLAA
-1972 DASTTSAPTLSFNQ
+1972 DASTSSAPTLSFNQ
-1986 SSDELA
+1986 SSDELV
-1992 SVHLDTAQFNSQNYT
+1992 SVHLDIAQFNSQNYT

-2019 TNGWY
+2019 ANGWY
-2024 NATANG
+2024 NAAANG

-2075 GDVSATTPF
+2075 GDVSVTTPF

-2091 IPVAGPDEQLA
+2091 TPVAGSDEELA

-2129 KYRGKE
+2129 NYRGKE

-2216 EQTLE
+2216 EQILE

-2259 LDGNLLTATNGVITL
+2259 LDGNLLTATNGVIIL

-2284 KPNGALTYQPAS
+2284 KPNGDLTYKPAPD
-2296 NTAVNQ
+2296 TAVNQ

-2308 KITATISTNNQDK
+2308 EITATISTNNQDK

-2332 PDADAAIWDEAKDY
+2332 PDADAAIWDETKDY

-2361 VAADLQDTDG
+2361 VAADLQDIDG

-2416 SAGTFTFTITA
+2416 SAGTFTFTITTIT
-2427 LSTEKGNQFLDK
+2427 TEKGNEFIDK
-2439 STDRTEESQR
+2439 TNDQTEESQR
-2449 LVTVNIIPEADA
+2449 LITVNIIPEADA
-2461 PKLSVKNLKGH
+2461 PNLSVKNLKGH

-2484 GKLTDNDGSESLSY
+2484 GKLADNDGSESLSY
-2498 RIKVQDGWSIQGGD
+2498 RIKVQDGWSIKGGD

-2562 INGLTSA
+2562 INGLSPTTS
-2569 TSTEGA
+2569 SESA

-2614 GTLKGINGFDEDKPL
+2614 GTIKGINGFYEDQPL

-2653 PDGVKFIDF
+2653 PDGVKFIDI
-2662 HGKPLNL
+2662 HGNPLNL
-2669 EIVGKDAS
+2669 EIVGMDAS
-2677 TGLIYRITSDQLTS
+2677 TGLIYRISHDQLTS
-2691 TYLSTPEDMSGN
+2691 TYLSTPKDISGN
-2703 LTFDVIV
+2703 LTFDVNV

-2720 EFNYKVDIEVLPAVD
+2720 EFNYKVDIEVLPVVD
-2735 EKNEIDKEGRPILQI
+2735 EQDGALLQS
-2750 LQNTGFE
+2750 TGFE
-2757 DQPISFLVEPTIRKD
+2757 DQPISFLVEPTISKD

-2777 TLTGYKITDLPDG
+2777 KLTGYKITNVPDG
-2790 LTLFIDGVE
+2790 LTLFIDSVE

-2813 GNQSWAEFINSGR
+2813 GNQSWVEFINSGR
-2826 VTIHAD
+2826 VTILAD
-2832 EDLSGIFDIKI
+2832 EDLSGIFDIDI
-2843 NYEVTDTSTS
+2843 SYEVTDTSAS

-2858 KNINAII
+2858 KNINATI
-2865 QVDVAGVVET
+2865 QVDVAGVVEN
-2875 DTRLESTEDLL
+2875 DTRLESTPDLL
-2886 SSTGDIPIDL
+2886 SSTDGSPIDL

-2913 DYIVIEVPDGIN
+2913 DYIVIEVPVGIN
-2925 LIIDHPNGAH
+2925 LIIDHPNGAN

-2944 PATGLTSASIKEA
+2944 PATGLTSDSIKEA

-2963 GATVSASFNTQ
+2963 GATVSASFNTE

-2994 APVQIQITGKTGGGG
+2994 TPVQIQITGKTGGGG

-3019 IQGDM
+3019 IQGDV

-3030 EDINSSG
+3030 EDINLSG

-3057 NDLPDNVEII
+3057 NDLPDNVEI
-3067 SNKNTPDFSGIITEY
+3067 TGVGIITEY

-3122 TSTCNGTKST
+3122 TSTCNGKKST

-3145 DNIITTTDTTS
+3145 DDIITTTDITS
-3156 IIEDTATAINLT
+3156 VLEDTETAINLT

-3193 INWMT
+3193 INWMK
-3198 ITLAPGGELIGD
+3198 ITLVPGGELIGD
-3210 PAIVAQNPDGSWQV
+3210 PAIVTQNPDGSWQV

-3239 NYSGDLTITVDT
+3239 NYSSDLTINVET
-3251 NITDKSDSSSQTD
+3251 NITDQSDSSSQTD

-3277 PVTDI
+3277 PLTDI
-3282 ATMPNTITEQGDED
+3282 ATMPDTITEQGDED

-3302 GLGAILYDDDGSE
+3302 GLGAILFDDDGSE

-3321 SGVPNGAVMFYSP
+3321 SGVPDGAVMFYSP

-3347 KSWSFDIAQADSIYI
+3347 KSWNFESAQADSIYI

-3403 DDIQFIGVP
+3403 DDIQVIGVP

-3426 VDIESTETNSNETLF
+3426 VNIESTETNSNESLL
-3441 LEVIFSAAEQTQLA
+3441 LEVIFSAADQTQLT

-3469 IKSGDIW
+3469 IKNGDIW
-3476 IATAI
+3476 LATAI
-3481 VNSTTLDQLT
+3481 INSDTLDQFT

-3501 TITLKA
+3501 NITLKA
-3507 SSIDTDTILGT
+3507 SSIDTDTILGS
-3518 EITHYGQTV
+3518 EVTHYGQTV

-3535 APMPDAP
+3535 EAMPDAP
-3542 ELNLQYNSVIA
+3542 ELNLEYNSIIA
-3553 KTETT
+3553 KAETT

-3574 QGSIIITGYPSDFA
+3574 QGSIIITGYPSDYV

-3628 LDGQTAAGV
+3628 LNGQTATGT
-3637 TQTIDVSITDKND
+3637 TQTINFTITEADE
-3650 NSLIGTANDDVI
+3650 SLIGTTNDDVI
-3662 IGTANNDNMTGGSG
+3662 IGNADSDEIIGGGG
-3676 NDRFVFKAEDQGTSS
+3676 NDRFVFQAEKQETSAM
-3691 SPAQDTIVDFD
+3691 PAQYTIVDFD
-3702 VTANSDNI
+3702 AAANSDNI
-3710 DLRAILNNVTDGI
+3710 DLRAILNSVTDGI
-3723 SADNFIDITE
+3723 SADNYIDITE
-3733 NNGSVTLHIKENGED
+3733 NDGSVTLHIKDNGED
-3748 ISQEITLENVN
+3748 ITQEITLENVN
-3759 KDTLYS
+3759 KDALYG
-3765 NDASTTTDAELLQK
+3765 NDSSSTTETEILQK
-3779 MIDDNNLLAG
+3779 MIEDNNLLAG

>member
-1 MKPMMY
+1 MY
-7 VVIEGIIWKIT
+7 IVVEGIIWKIT
-18 ESGEW
+18 DKGEW
-23 VQIPASEIIDQS
+23 VQIPASEVIDQS
-35 IPFIKER
+35 IPFIEER
-42 AYINDILKTQTH
+42 AYINDILKTKAN

-62 SSSHRTQFFL
+62 SSTHRTQFFL
-72 DTNIGQEPLSSNSAS
+72 DTNIDQDPLSSNSAS
-87 FISQI
+87 FIAQI
-92 KATLAETLPKA
+92 KATLAETIPSA
-103 GFSTRSIA
+103 GFSTRSTTT
-111 SIQKTENE
+111 TENTLNT
-119 SVADAIPSLK
+119 SIADAIPSLR
-129 ASATLSASIIDG
+129 ASAALTASIIDG

-148 FETPSAVLLG
+148 FETPAATLLG
-158 DAIDIEDGRIVI
+158 NAIDIEDGRIVI
-170 VTVTD
+170 VNVTD

-190 KWIVN
+190 KWVIRN
-195 HQDLSSLAEG
+195 QDLSELAEG

-218 NVVDAKDTT
+218 NVVDATDTT

-251 ITNSDLF
+251 ITNSDLL
-258 GEINFVENDQPIF
+258 GEINFVESDQPIS
-271 ITITDSQGKT
+271 ITITDSLGKT
-281 LRFETANDD
+281 LRFETVNDD
-290 AAAWQI
+290 TAWQI
-296 NNADLSSLAEGEL
+296 NDADLSSLAEGEL

-332 TLATITADFDGN
+332 TLATITADFEGN
-344 GDRFLNQAEV
+344 GDRFINQAEA
-354 STTEL
+354 STTQL
-359 FGSIANIEDGQTVTI
+359 FGSIANIEGGQIVTI

-385 FESTVSTGKW
+385 FESTISAGKW
-395 TVSKADLTDLADG
+395 SVSNADLTDLAEG
-408 ELTVLAETTDIAGNP
+408 EITVLAESTDIAGNP

-440 SVDGKGDAYLNAVE
+440 RFDGKGDAYLNAVE

-471 TVTIAIADSSGAEKI
+471 TVTITIADSNGAEKI
-486 YTATVNNG
+486 YTTTVNNG
-494 KWTVNDADLTSLA
+494 QWTVNDADLTSLA

-522 NTTSATNTIIKDTL
+522 NTTSATDTIIKDTL
-536 AEITANFEANGDSF
+536 AEITANFDANSDSF
-550 LNKAEIDA
+550 LNKSEIDA
-558 KTTLFGDVDFVEDNQ
+558 KTPLFGDIDFVEDNQ
-573 PVTVKVTDSNSKTIT
+573 SVTVKVTDNNGKAIT
-588 LTTTVISGAW
+588 LTTSVINGAW

-603 DLSALAEGELTVTA
+603 DLSTLADGELTVTA
-617 EVIDVAG
+617 EVIDLAG

-630 NTIIKDTLSTIT
+630 NTIIKDTLATIT
-642 ANFDGKGDEYL
+642 ANFDGNGDEYL

-662 LFGSVSNVED
+662 LFGSVSNVEN
-672 GQTVAIKV
+672 GQTVTIKV

-691 TTVIDGKW
+691 ATVIDGKW
-699 TIEDADLTDFAE
+699 TVEGADLTDFVE
-711 GELTVNAETVD
+711 GELTVIAETVD
-722 LAGNTSSAS
+722 LAGNTSSAT
-731 NTITKDT
+731 NTIIKDT
-738 FTGISADFDG
+738 FTGISANFDG

-759 PVTNL
+759 PVTDL

-775 FITITITDSNGLE
+775 LVTITITDSSGSE
-788 KIYTTT
+788 ETYTTT

-807 TGLSEGELTVIAATV
+807 AGLSEGELTVIADTV
-822 DLAGNQVSATDT
+822 DIAGNQVSATDT

-856 QAEISTTELFGTI
+856 QAEVSTTQLFGSV
-869 ANIEDGQTVTITVTD
+869 ADIEDGQTVTITVTD

-889 KTFASTI
+889 KTFQSTI
-896 SAGKWT
+896 SAGKWA
-902 VNNADLTNLTDGE
+902 VNNADLTDLADGE
-915 ITVLAETTDIA
+915 IIVLAETTDIA
-926 GNPASATNT
+926 GNPASDTNT
-935 IIKDTA
+935 IIKDTV
-941 ANITTSVDGKG
+941 ANITTRFDGKG
-952 DTYLN
+952 DAYLN
-957 AVETPITNLFGAV
+957 AVEAPITDLFGAV
-970 ENIEDGQTVS
+970 ENIEDGQTVT

-992 YTTTVNNGKW
+992 YTTTVNNGQW

-1044 ITSNFEAN
+1044 ITANFDSNS
-1052 GDSFLNKAEI
+1052 DSFLNKSEI
-1062 DAKTTLFGDV
+1062 DAKTTLFGDI

-1078 QPVTVKVTD
+1078 QPVKVKVTD
-1087 NNGKTLTLSTSV
+1087 NNGKTITLTTSV

-1111 SAFSEGELTVTTEVI
+1111 SALADGELTVTAEVI

-1218 LDPQQTWEMIATV
+1218 LNPQQTWQMIATV

-1249 SDMTFAEKALE
+1249 SDITFAEKALE
-1260 TESSIESSSTINIE
+1260 TESSIESSSTVNIE

-1280 GAAQSAL
+1280 NAAQSAL

-1341 GNPNTETVI
+1341 SNPNTETLI
-1350 FIDGIQTDNDGTSET
+1350 FINGIQTDNDGTSET

-1381 VDDTSDVIE
+1381 VDDTSEVIE
-1390 GNVVTG
+1390 GNVVIG

-1415 INGETKA
+1415 INGETKT
-1422 LNNTSVSFDLP
+1422 LNNTSVTFDLP

-1445 TFTANRNLN
+1445 IFTANRNLN
-1454 HSQGDINLFI
+1454 HSKGDINLVI
-1464 DYVASDKDQYE
+1464 DYVASDKDQYDS
-1475 NNASLTISVKD
+1475 NASLTVSIKD
-1486 GLANVILDDN
+1486 GHANIMVDGN
-1496 AKTVENVISAG
+1496 TQTVESLISAG
-1507 SATYKGEFTVQA
+1507 SATYKGKFALQA

-1524 DPSSLTFNSQTIT
+1524 DPNSLTFNPQTIT
-1537 ALEALNLYSGISPS
+1537 ALEALNLYSGISTSP
-1551 SLSYTVSADGKT
+1551 LSYTVSSDGKT

-1587 TGTVTLVQHFPLNQ
+1587 TGTVTLVQHIPLNQ

-1606 AITLPLFIDAVDS
+1606 AITLPLFIDAIDS

-1641 AASGQLE
+1641 AASEQLE
-1648 FKETDLSNPS
+1648 FKETDLSNQS
-1658 NQPNQPNQPL
+1658 NQPNQSS

-1685 TTEQSPLYFALS
+1685 TTEQSPLYFDLS

-1705 GGKAIS
+1705 GGKTIS
-1711 YVISNDNQTIEARTS
+1711 YVLSDDNQTIEAWTS

-1733 SLSSRPDAEANS
+1733 SLSSRPDAKANS

-1757 DQTSV
+1757 DQTNV

-1809 MSASSP
+1809 ISASSP

-1896 AANATITVTLNES
+1896 AANVTITVTLNES

-1954 NSNLNVHENDLL
+1954 NSNLNVLENDLL
-1966 DDNLAV
+1966 NDNLAA

-1992 SVHLDTAQFNSQNYT
+1992 SVHLDTTQFNSQNYT

-2019 TNGWY
+2019 ANGWY

-2030 NDIFRIKVNLDGTV
+2030 NNIFRIKVNLDGTV

-2063 NLEFGAIATDVD
+2063 NLEFGAIATDRD
-2075 GDVSATTPF
+2075 GDKSATTPF
-2084 EVTVTDD
+2084 EVTITDD
-2091 IPVAGPDEQLA
+2091 IPVAGPDEELA

-2116 GVTGADGGEVVSI
+2116 DVTGADGGEVVSI

-2149 TNPHTKY
+2149 TDPHTKY
-2156 GTISVNADGTVIIK
+2156 GTITVNADGTVVIN
-2170 TIASK
+2170 TIATD
-2175 ESSGEISDD
+2175 ESSGEINDE

-2205 ADDPGRIEVNA
+2205 SDDPGRIEVNA
-2216 EQTLE
+2216 EHILE

-2259 LDGNLLTATNGVITL
+2259 LDGNLLTATNGMITL

-2284 KPNGALTYQPAS
+2284 KPNGELTYKPAS
-2296 NTAVNQ
+2296 DTAVNQ

-2308 KITATISTNNQDK
+2308 EITATVSTNNQDK

-2332 PDADAAIWDEAKDY
+2332 PDADAAIWDETKDY
-2346 EYTAVE
+2346 EYTAIE

-2416 SAGTFTFTITA
+2416 SAGKFTFTITA

-2439 STDRTEESQR
+2439 TNDQTEESQR
-2449 LVTVNIIPEADA
+2449 LITVNIIPEADA

-2484 GKLTDNDGSESLSY
+2484 GKLADNDGSESLSY
-2498 RIKVQDGWSIQGGD
+2498 RIKVQNGWSIQGGD

-2529 IENGQ
+2529 IESGE
-2534 AQLHPKADISSHTE
+2534 AQLHPKTDISSHTE

-2555 AISTEAA
+2555 AISTEVA
-2562 INGLTSA
+2562 INGLYPTS
-2569 TSTEGA
+2569 SESA

-2588 RPDITDGGNGHWQY
+2588 RPDIADGGNGHWQY
-2602 IASSTD
+2602 IASNTD

-2614 GTLKGINGFDEDKPL
+2614 GTIKGINGFYEDQPL

-2653 PDGVKFIDF
+2653 PDGVKFIDI
-2662 HGKPLNL
+2662 HGNPLNL
-2669 EIVGKDAS
+2669 EIVGEDAS
-2677 TGLIYRITSDQLTS
+2677 TGLIYRISHDQLTS
-2691 TYLSTPEDMSGN
+2691 TYLSIPKDISGN
-2703 LTFDVIV
+2703 LAFDVNI

-2720 EFNYKVDIEVLPAVD
+2720 EFNYKVDIEVLPVVD
-2735 EKNEIDKEGRPILQI
+2735 EQDGALLQS
-2750 LQNTGFE
+2750 TGFE
-2757 DQPISFLVEPTIRKD
+2757 DQHISLLVEPTISKD

-2777 TLTGYKITDLPDG
+2777 KLTGYKITNVPDG

-2813 GNQSWAEFINSGR
+2813 SNQSWSEFINSGR
-2826 VTIHAD
+2826 VTILVD
-2832 EDLSGIFDIKI
+2832 EDLSGIFDIDI
-2843 NYEVTDTSTS
+2843 SYEVTDTSAS

-2858 KNINAII
+2858 KNINATI
-2865 QVDVAGVVET
+2865 QVDVAGVVEN
-2875 DTRLESTEDLL
+2875 DTRLESTTDLL
-2886 SSTGDIPIDL
+2886 SSTDGSPIDL

-2913 DYIVIEVPDGIN
+2913 DYIVIEVPVGIN
-2925 LIIDHPNGAH
+2925 LIIDHPNGAN

-2944 PATGLTSASIKEA
+2944 PATGLTSDNIKEA

-2963 GATVSASFNTQ
+2963 GATVSASFNTE

-2994 APVQIQITGKTGGGG
+2994 TPVQIQITGKTGGGG

-3019 IQGDM
+3019 IQGDV

-3030 EDINSSG
+3030 EDINLSG

-3057 NDLPDNVEII
+3057 NDLPDNVEI
-3067 SNKNTPDFSGIITEY
+3067 TGVGIITEY
-3082 NDAGEIIGYTITEN
+3082 NDAGEIIGYTIPEN
-3096 GLSNMTFIGLD
+3096 GLSSMTFIGLD

-3145 DNIITTTDTTS
+3145 DDIITTTNITS
-3156 IIEDTATAINLT
+3156 VLEDTATAINLT

-3198 ITLAPGGELIGD
+3198 ITLVPGGELIGD
-3210 PAIVAQNPDGSWQV
+3210 STIVTQNPDGSWQV

-3239 NYSGDLTITVDT
+3239 NYSGDLTINVES
-3251 NITDKSDSSSQTD
+3251 NITDQSDSSSQTD

-3282 ATMPNTITEQGDED
+3282 ATMPDTITEQGDED

-3302 GLGAILYDDDGSE
+3302 GLGAILFDDDGSE

-3321 SGVPNGAVMFYSP
+3321 SGVPDGAVMFYSP

-3347 KSWSFDIAQADSIYI
+3347 KSWNFESAQADSIYI

-3403 DDIQFIGVP
+3403 DDIQVIGVP

-3441 LEVIFSAAEQTQLA
+3441 LEVIFSAADQTQLA

-3462 GDQEISI
+3462 GDQEINI
-3469 IKSGDIW
+3469 IKNGDIW
-3476 IATAI
+3476 LATAI
-3481 VNSTTLDQLT
+3481 INSDTLDQFT

-3501 TITLKA
+3501 NITLKA
-3507 SSIDTDTILGT
+3507 SSIDTDTILGS
-3518 EITHYGQTV
+3518 EITHYGQAI

-3535 APMPDAP
+3535 EPMPDAP

-3574 QGSIIITGYPSDFA
+3574 QGSIIITGYPSDFV

-3601 AFDDIADLTMTAN
+3601 AFDDIANLTMTAN

-3650 NSLIGTANDDVI
+3650 NSLIGTVNDDVI
-3662 IGTANNDNMTGGSG
+3662 IGTANNDNMTGGVG
-3676 NDRFVFKAEDQGTSS
+3676 NNRFVFKAENQGTSS
-3691 SPAQDTIVDFD
+3691 DPAQDTIVDFD

-3723 SADNFIDITE
+3723 SADNYIDITE
-3733 NNGSVTLHIKENGED
+3733 NDGSVTLHIKDNGED
-3748 ISQEITLENVN
+3748 ITQEITLENVN
-3759 KDTLYS
+3759 KDALYGADTS
-3765 NDASTTTDAELLQK
+3765 SATEAEILQK

>member
-1 MKPMMY
+1 MKPIMY
-7 VVIEGIIWKIT
+7 IVVEGIIWKIT
-18 ESGEW
+18 DKGEW
-23 VQIPASEIIDQS
+23 VQIPASEVIDQS
-35 IPFIKER
+35 IPFIEER
-42 AYINDILKTQTH
+42 AYINDILKTKAN

-62 SSSHRTQFFL
+62 SSTHRTQFFL
-72 DTNIGQEPLSSNSAS
+72 DANIDQDPLSSNSAS
-87 FISQI
+87 FIAQI
-92 KATLAETLPKA
+92 KATLAETIPSA
-103 GFSTRSIA
+103 GFSTRSTTT
-111 SIQKTENE
+111 TENTLNT
-119 SVADAIPSLK
+119 SIADAIPSLR
-129 ASATLSASIIDG
+129 ASAALTASIIDG

-148 FETPSAVLLG
+148 FETPAATLLG
-158 DAIDIEDGRIVI
+158 NAIDIEDGRIVI
-170 VTVTD
+170 VNVTD

-190 KWIVN
+190 KWVIRN
-195 HQDLSSLAEG
+195 QDLSELAEG

-218 NVVDAKDTT
+218 NVVDATDTT

-251 ITNSDLF
+251 ITNSDLL
-258 GEINFVENDQPIF
+258 GEINFVESDQPIS
-271 ITITDSQGKT
+271 ITITDSLGKT
-281 LRFETANDD
+281 LRFETVNDD
-290 AAAWQI
+290 TAWQI
-296 NNADLSSLAEGEL
+296 NDADLSSLAEGEL

-332 TLATITADFDGN
+332 TLATITTDFDGN
-344 GDRFLNQAEV
+344 GDRFLNQAEA
-354 STTEL
+354 STTGL
-359 FGSIANIEDGQTVTI
+359 FGNIANIEDGQTVTI

-385 FESTVSTGKW
+385 FESTVSAGKW
-395 TVSKADLTDLADG
+395 TVNNADLTDLAEG
-408 ELTVLAETTDIAGNP
+408 EITVLAETTDIAGNP

-434 AANITT
+434 SANITT
-440 SVDGKGDAYLNAVE
+440 NFDGKGDEYLNLVE
-454 TPITDLFGAVE
+454 TPVSDLFGTVE

-471 TVTIAIADSSGAEKI
+471 TVTITIADSSGAEKI
-486 YTATVNNG
+486 YTTTVNNG
-494 KWTVNDADLTSLA
+494 KWTINDADLTTLA

-522 NTTSATNTIIKDTL
+522 NTTSATDTITKDTL
-536 AEITANFEANGDSF
+536 AEITANFDANSDSF
-550 LNKAEIDA
+550 LNKSEIDA
-558 KTTLFGDVDFVEDNQ
+558 KTTLFGDIDFVEDNQ
-573 PVTVKVTDSNSKTIT
+573 SVTVKVTDNNGKAIT
-588 LTTTVISGAW
+588 LTTSVINGAW

-603 DLSALAEGELTVTA
+603 DLSTLADGELTVTA
-617 EVIDVAG
+617 EVIDLAG

-630 NTIIKDTLSTIT
+630 NTIIKDTLATIT

-662 LFGSVSNVED
+662 LFGSVSNVEN
-672 GQTVAIKV
+672 GQTVTVKV

-691 TTVIDGKW
+691 ATVIDGKW
-699 TIEDADLTDFAE
+699 TVEGADLTDFVE
-711 GELTVNAETVD
+711 GELTVIAETVD
-722 LAGNTSSAS
+722 LAGNTSSAT
-731 NTITKDT
+731 NTIIKDT
-738 FTGISADFDG
+738 FTGISANFDG

-759 PVTNL
+759 PVTDL

-775 FITITITDSNGLE
+775 LVTITITDSNGSE
-788 KIYTTT
+788 KTYTTT

-807 TGLSEGELTVIAATV
+807 AGLSEGELTVIADTI
-822 DLAGNQVSATDT
+822 DIAGNQVSATDT

-856 QAEISTTELFGTI
+856 QAEVSTTQLFGSI
-869 ANIEDGQTVTITVTD
+869 ANIEDGQTVAITVTD
-884 SQGLE
+884 SEGLE
-889 KTFASTI
+889 QTFESTV
-896 SAGKWT
+896 SAGKWS
-902 VNNADLTNLTDGE
+902 VSNADLTDLAEGE
-915 ITVLAETTDIA
+915 LTVLAETTDIA

-935 IIKDTA
+935 IIKDTV
-941 ANITTSVDGKG
+941 ANITTRFDGKG
-952 DTYLN
+952 NEYLN
-957 AVETPITNLFGAV
+957 IVETPITDLFGAV
-970 ENIEDGQTVS
+970 ENIEDGQTVT
-980 ITITDSNGTEKI
+980 ITITDSSGAEKI

-1044 ITSNFEAN
+1044 ITANFEAN
-1052 GDSFLNKAEI
+1052 GDSFLNKVEI

-1087 NNGKTLTLSTSV
+1087 NNGNTITQTTSV

-1111 SAFSEGELTVTTEVI
+1111 SALADGELTVTAEVN

-1157 GGLNVSAL
+1157 GGLNVSTL

-1180 QAGDKITVTFSDGVD
+1180 QAGDKITVTFSDGTD
-1195 TVSLTTTVD
+1195 TVSLTTSVD

-1218 LDPQQTWEMIATV
+1218 LDPQQTWQMTATV
-1231 TDAAG
+1231 TDTAG

-1249 SDMTFAEKALE
+1249 SDMTFSEKALE

-1280 GAAQSAL
+1280 NSAQTAL

-1350 FIDGIQTDNDGTSET
+1350 FINGIQTDNDGTSET

-1381 VDDTSDVIE
+1381 VDDTSEVIE
-1390 GNVVTG
+1390 GNAVTG

-1422 LNNTSVSFDLP
+1422 LNNTSVTFDLP
-1433 EGKFTINSDGEW
+1433 EGQFTIKSDGEW

-1454 HSQGDINLFI
+1454 HSQGDINLVI
-1464 DYVASDKDQYE
+1464 DYVASDKDQYDS
-1475 NNASLTISVKD
+1475 NGSLTVSIKD
-1486 GLANVILDDN
+1486 GLANVILDGN
-1496 AKTVENVISAG
+1496 TQAVESVITAG
-1507 SATYKGEFTVQA
+1507 SATYEGEFTVQA

-1524 DPSSLTFNSQTIT
+1524 DPSTLTFNAQTIT
-1537 ALEALNLYSGISPS
+1537 ALEALALYSGISPS
-1551 SLSYTVSADGKT
+1551 PLSYTISSDGKT

-1606 AITLPLFIDAVDS
+1606 AITLSLFIDAVDS

-1641 AASGQLE
+1641 AASAQLE

-1658 NQPNQPNQPL
+1658 NQPNQSL

-1685 TTEQSPLYFALS
+1685 TTDQSPLYFDLS

-1705 GGKAIS
+1705 GGETIS
-1711 YVISNDNQTIEARTS
+1711 YVISDDNQTIEAWTS

-1745 TVDYVFTLHQAL
+1745 TVDYIFTLHQAL
-1757 DQTSV
+1757 DQANV
-1762 NDELTISIPVFIKD
+1762 NDELIISIPVFIKD

-1789 IVDGNAPVINTTSI
+1789 IVDGSAPVINTTSI

-1809 MSASSP
+1809 ISASST

-1923 LPVEAK
+1923 LPVETK
-1929 DSDGSSSTSNV
+1929 DSDGSVSTSNV

-1966 DDNLAV
+1966 DDNLAA
-1972 DASTTSAPTLSFNQ
+1972 DESTASAPTLSFNQ

-1992 SVHLDTAQFNSQNYT
+1992 SVHLDTAQFNGQNYT

-2030 NDIFRIKVNLDGTV
+2030 NNIFRIKVNLDGTV

-2063 NLEFGAIATDVD
+2063 NLEFGAIATDRD
-2075 GDVSATTPF
+2075 GDKSATTPF
-2084 EVTVTDD
+2084 EVTITDD
-2091 IPVAGPDEQLA
+2091 IPVAGPDEELA

-2116 GVTGADGGEVVSI
+2116 DVTGADGGEVVSI

-2140 NPIDLINTQ
+2140 NPIDLINAQ
-2149 TNPHTKY
+2149 TDPHTKY
-2156 GTISVNADGTVIIK
+2156 GTITVNADGTVVIN
-2170 TIASK
+2170 TIATN
-2175 ESSGEISDD
+2175 ESSGEISDE
-2184 FSYTVK
+2184 FSYIVK

-2205 ADDPGRIEVNA
+2205 SDDPGRIEVNA
-2216 EQTLE
+2216 EQILE

-2259 LDGNLLTATNGVITL
+2259 LDGNLLTVTNGVITL
-2274 SDFISEGDFY
+2274 TDFIGEGDFY

-2296 NTAVNQ
+2296 DTAVNQ

-2308 KITATISTNNQDK
+2308 EITATISTNNQDK

-2396 DGKIINADQINDVK
+2396 DGKIISANQINDVK

-2427 LSTEKGNQFLDK
+2427 LSTEKGNEFIDK
-2439 STDRTEESQR
+2439 TNDQTEESQR
-2449 LVTVNIIPEADA
+2449 LITVNIIPEADA
-2461 PKLSVKNLKGH
+2461 PNLSVKNIKGH

-2484 GKLTDNDGSESLSY
+2484 GKLADNDGSESLSY

-2518 GSGIYIVSAEY
+2518 DSGIYVVSAEY

-2534 AQLHPKADISSHTE
+2534 AQLHPKTDISSHTE

-2562 INGLTSA
+2562 INGLSPA

-2614 GTLKGINGFDEDKPL
+2614 GTIKGINGFYEDQPL

-2653 PDGVKFIDF
+2653 PDGVKFIDIN
-2662 HGKPLNL
+2662 GNPLNL

-2691 TYLSTPEDMSGN
+2691 TYLSIPKDISGN
-2703 LTFDVIV
+2703 LTFDVNV

-2720 EFNYKVDIEVLPAVD
+2720 EFNYKVDIEVLPVVD
-2735 EKNEIDKEGRPILQI
+2735 EQDGALLQS
-2750 LQNTGFE
+2750 TGFE
-2757 DQPISFLVEPTIRKD
+2757 DQPISFLVEPTISKD

-2777 TLTGYKITDLPDG
+2777 KLTGYKINKLPDG

-2826 VTIHAD
+2826 VTILVD
-2832 EDLSGIFDIKI
+2832 EDLSGIFDIAI
-2843 NYEVTDTSTS
+2843 SYEVTDTSAS

-2858 KNINAII
+2858 KNINATI

-2875 DTRLESTEDLL
+2875 DTRLESTTDLL
-2886 SSTGDIPIDL
+2886 SSTNGSPIDL

-2913 DYIVIEVPDGIN
+2913 DYIVIEVPVGIN

-2944 PATGLTSASIKEA
+2944 PATGLTSDSIKEA

-2963 GATVSASFNTQ
+2963 GATVSASFNTE

-2994 APVQIQITGKTGGGG
+2994 TPVQIQITGKTGGGG
-3009 SCPPTEAPDK
+3009 SCPPTEAPNK
-3019 IQGDM
+3019 IQGDV

-3030 EDINSSG
+3030 EDISLSG

-3057 NDLPDNVEII
+3057 NDLPDNVEI
-3067 SNKNTPDFSGIITEY
+3067 TGVGIITEY

-3122 TSTCNGTKST
+3122 TSTCNGKKST

-3145 DNIITTTDTTS
+3145 DDIITTTDITS
-3156 IIEDTATAINLT
+3156 VLEDTETAINLT

-3193 INWMT
+3193 INWMK
-3198 ITLAPGGELIGD
+3198 ITLVPGGELIGD
-3210 PAIVAQNPDGSWQV
+3210 PALVTQNPDGSWQV

-3239 NYSGDLTITVDT
+3239 NYSGDLTINVET
-3251 NITDKSDSSSQTD
+3251 NITDQSDSSSQTD

-3282 ATMPNTITEQGDED
+3282 ATMPDTITEQGDED

-3302 GLGAILYDDDGSE
+3302 GLGAILFDDDGSE

-3321 SGVPNGAVMFYSP
+3321 SGVPDGAVMFYSP

-3347 KSWSFDIAQADSIYI
+3347 KSWNFESAQADSIYI

-3403 DDIQFIGVP
+3403 DDIQVIGVP

-3441 LEVIFSAAEQTQLA
+3441 LEVIFSAADQTQLA

-3462 GDQEISI
+3462 GDQEINI
-3469 IKSGDIW
+3469 IKNGDIW
-3476 IATAI
+3476 LATAI
-3481 VNSTTLDQLT
+3481 INSDTLDQFI

-3501 TITLKA
+3501 NITLKA
-3507 SSIDTDTILGT
+3507 SSIDTDTILGS
-3518 EITHYGQTV
+3518 EVTHYGQAV

-3535 APMPDAP
+3535 EPMPDAP

-3553 KTETT
+3553 KAETT

-3574 QGSIIITGYPSDFA
+3574 QGSIIITGYPSDYI
-3588 FSAGQAKGNGWEV
+3588 FSAGQAKGNSWEV
-3601 AFDDIADLTMTAN
+3601 AFDDIADLMMAAN

-3628 LDGQTAAGV
+3628 LNGQTAAGV

-3650 NSLIGTANDDVI
+3650 NSLIGTSNDDVI
-3662 IGTANNDNMTGGSG
+3662 IGTANNDNMTGGGG

-3691 SPAQDTIVDFD
+3691 NPAQDTIVDFD

-3723 SADNFIDITE
+3723 SADNYIDITE
-3733 NNGSVTLHIKENGED
+3733 NDGSVTLHIKDNGED
-3748 ISQEITLENVN
+3748 ITQEITLENVN
-3759 KDTLYS
+3759 KDALYGADTS
-3765 NDASTTTDAELLQK
+3765 SATEAEILQK
-3779 MIDDNNLLAG
+3779 MIDDNNLLAGE

>member
-1 MKPMMY
+1 MKPIMY
-7 VVIEGIIWKIT
+7 IVVEGIIWKIT
-18 ESGEW
+18 DKGEW
-23 VQIPASEIIDQS
+23 VQIPTSEVIDQS
-35 IPFIKER
+35 IPFIEER
-42 AYINDILKTQTH
+42 AYINDILKTKAN

-62 SSSHRTQFFL
+62 SSTHRTQFFL
-72 DTNIGQEPLSSNSAS
+72 DANIDQDPLSSNSAS
-87 FISQI
+87 FIAQI
-92 KATLAETLPKA
+92 KATLAETIPSA
-103 GFSTRSIA
+103 GFSTRSTTT
-111 SIQKTENE
+111 TENTLNT
-119 SVADAIPSLK
+119 SIADAIPSLR
-129 ASATLSASIIDG
+129 ASAALTASIIDG

-148 FETPSAVLLG
+148 FETPAATLLG
-158 DAIDIEDGRIVI
+158 NAIDIEDGRIVI
-170 VTVTD
+170 VNVTD
-175 INGKVFTASAVVQNQ
+175 INGKVLTASAIVQNQ
-190 KWIVN
+190 KWVIRN
-195 HQDLSSLAEG
+195 QDLSELAEG

-218 NVVDAKDTT
+218 NVVDATDTT
-227 IKDTFAEINAKID
+227 IKDTFAEISAKID
-240 GKGDNY
+240 GKGDSY

-251 ITNSDLF
+251 ITNSDLL
-258 GEINFVENDQPIF
+258 GEINFVESDQPIS

-281 LRFETANDD
+281 LRFETINDG
-290 AAAWQI
+290 AAWQI
-296 NNADLSSLAEGEL
+296 NDADLSSLAEGEL

-332 TLATITADFDGN
+332 TLATITADFEGN
-344 GDRFLNQAEV
+344 GDRFINQAEA

-359 FGSIANIEDGQTVTI
+359 FGTIANIEDGQTVTI
-374 TVTDSQGLEKT
+374 TVTDSQSLEKT
-385 FESTVSTGKW
+385 FESTISAGKW
-395 TVSKADLTDLADG
+395 TVNNADLTGLADG
-408 ELTVLAETTDIAGNP
+408 ELTVLAETSDIAGNP

-440 SVDGKGDAYLNAVE
+440 SFDGKGDAYLNTVE
-454 TPITDLFGAVE
+454 TPITDLFGTVE

-471 TVTIAIADSSGAEKI
+471 TVTITITDSSGAEKI
-486 YTATVNNG
+486 YTTTVNNG

-522 NTTSATNTIIKDTL
+522 NTTSATDTITKDTL
-536 AEITANFEANGDSF
+536 AEITANFEANSDSF
-550 LNKAEIDA
+550 LNKSEIDA
-558 KTTLFGDVDFVEDNQ
+558 KTTLFGDIDFVEDNQ
-573 PVTVKVTDSNSKTIT
+573 SVTVKVTDNNGKAIT
-588 LTTTVISGAW
+588 LTTSVINGAW

-603 DLSALAEGELTVTA
+603 DLSTLADGELTVTA
-617 EVIDVAG
+617 EVIDLAG

-630 NTIIKDTLSTIT
+630 NTIIKDTLATIT

-672 GQTVAIKV
+672 GQTVTIKI
-680 TDSNGLEKSFE
+680 TDSNDLEKSFE

-699 TIEDADLTDFAE
+699 TLEDADLTNFVE
-711 GELTVNAETVD
+711 GELTVIAETVD
-722 LAGNTSSAS
+722 LAGNTSSAT
-731 NTITKDT
+731 NTIIKDT
-738 FTGISADFDG
+738 FTGISANFDG
-748 KGDEYLNRVEI
+748 KGDEYLNHVEI
-759 PVTNL
+759 PVTDL

-775 FITITITDSNGLE
+775 LVTITITDSNGSE
-788 KIYTTT
+788 KTYTTT
-794 VINGNWTVDNADL
+794 VINGSWTVNNADL
-807 TGLSEGELTVIAATV
+807 AGLSEGELTVIADTV
-822 DLAGNQVSATDT
+822 DIAGNQVSATDT

-856 QAEISTTELFGTI
+856 EAEVSTTQLFGSI

-889 KTFASTI
+889 KTFESTI
-896 SAGKWT
+896 SAGKW
-902 VNNADLTNLTDGE
+902 VVSNADLTDLAEGE
-915 ITVLAETTDIA
+915 LTVLAEASDIA

-935 IIKDTA
+935 IIKDTS
-941 ANITTSVDGKG
+941 ANITTNFDGKS
-952 DTYLN
+952 DEYLN
-957 AVETPITNLFGAV
+957 LVETPVSDLFGTV
-970 ENIEDGQTVS
+970 ENIEDGQTVT
-980 ITITDSNGTEKI
+980 ITIADSSGAEKI
-992 YTTTVNNGKW
+992 YTTTVNNGQW

-1044 ITSNFEAN
+1044 ITANFEAN
-1052 GDSFLNKAEI
+1052 GDSFLNKVEI

-1087 NNGKTLTLSTSV
+1087 NNGNTIIQTTSV

-1111 SAFSEGELTVTTEVI
+1111 SALADGELTVTAEVN

-1157 GGLNVSAL
+1157 GGLNVSTL

-1218 LDPQQTWEMIATV
+1218 LDPQQTWQMIATV

-1280 GAAQSAL
+1280 NAAQSAL

-1335 AIDHSP
+1335 AVDNTL
-1341 GNPNTETVI
+1341 GNLNTDTVL
-1350 FIDGIQTDNDGTSET
+1350 FINGIQTDNDGTSET

-1422 LNNTSVSFDLP
+1422 LNNTSVAFDLH

-1454 HSQGDINLFI
+1454 HSQGDINLVI

-1475 NNASLTISVKD
+1475 NNASLTVSVKD

-1496 AKTVENVISAG
+1496 AKTIESMITTG
-1507 SATYKGEFTVQA
+1507 SSTYKGEFTVQA

-1524 DPSSLTFNSQTIT
+1524 DPSSLTFNPQTIT
-1537 ALEALNLYSGISPS
+1537 ALEALNLYSGISTSP
-1551 SLSYTVSADGKT
+1551 LSYTVSSDGKT

-1587 TGTVTLVQHFPLNQ
+1587 TGTVTLEQHFPLNQ
-1601 QGLAD
+1601 QGVAD

-1658 NQPNQPNQPL
+1658 NQPNQPL

-1685 TTEQSPLYFALS
+1685 TTEQSPLYFDLS

-1705 GGKAIS
+1705 GGKTIS
-1711 YVISNDNQTIEARTS
+1711 YVISDDNQTIEAWTS

-1733 SLSSRPDAEANS
+1733 SLSSRPDVEANS

-1757 DQTSV
+1757 DQTNA

-1789 IVDGNAPVINTTSI
+1789 IVDGSAPVINTTSI

-1856 QGQALT
+1856 QGQVLT

-1909 IDHTNGN
+1909 IDHTNSN

-1966 DDNLAV
+1966 NDNLAA

-1992 SVHLDTAQFNSQNYT
+1992 SVHLDTTQFNSQNYT

-2019 TNGWY
+2019 ANGWY

-2030 NDIFRIKVNLDGTV
+2030 NNIFRIKVNLDGTV

-2063 NLEFGAIATDVD
+2063 NLEFGAIATDRD

-2091 IPVAGPDEQLA
+2091 IPVAGPDEELA
-2102 VVEGVDKTLRLLSR
+2102 IVEGVDKTLRLLSR
-2116 GVTGADGGEVVSI
+2116 DVTGADGGEVVSI
-2129 KYRGKE
+2129 NYRGKE

-2149 TNPHTKY
+2149 TDPHTKY
-2156 GTISVNADGTVIIK
+2156 GTISVNSDGTVIIK
-2170 TIASK
+2170 TIASE

-2205 ADDPGRIEVNA
+2205 ADDPGLIEVNA
-2216 EQTLE
+2216 EQILE

-2259 LDGNLLTATNGVITL
+2259 LDGNLLTATNGVTTL
-2274 SDFISEGDFY
+2274 TDFISEGDFY
-2284 KPNGALTYQPAS
+2284 KPNGDLTYKPAPD
-2296 NTAVNQ
+2296 TAVNQ
-2302 QDTVVL
+2302 QDTVML
-2308 KITATISTNNQDK
+2308 EITATISTNNQDK

-2332 PDADAAIWDEAKDY
+2332 PDADAAIWDETKDY
-2346 EYTAVE
+2346 EYTAIE

-2361 VAADLQDTDG
+2361 VAANLQDTDG

-2396 DGKIINADQINDVK
+2396 DGKIISANQINDVK

-2416 SAGTFTFTITA
+2416 SAGIFTFTITA
-2427 LSTEKGNQFLDK
+2427 ITTEKGNQFLDK
-2439 STDRTEESQR
+2439 TNDQTEESQR
-2449 LVTVNIIPEADA
+2449 LITVNIIPEADA
-2461 PKLSVKNLKGH
+2461 PNLSVKNIKGH
-2472 EDQPIDLSKAII
+2472 EDQPIALSKAII
-2484 GKLTDNDGSESLSY
+2484 GKLADNDGSESLSY

-2512 AVEEPA
+2512 AIEEPA

-2534 AQLHPKADISSHTE
+2534 ALLYPKTDISSHTE

-2562 INGLTSA
+2562 INGLSPTTRSE
-2569 TSTEGA
+2569 SA

-2588 RPDITDGGNGHWQY
+2588 RPDTTDGGNGHWQY

-2608 NTTGFK
+2608 NTTGVK
-2614 GTLKGINGFDEDKPL
+2614 GTIKGINGFYEDQPL

-2653 PDGVKFIDF
+2653 PDGVKFIDID
-2662 HGKPLNL
+2662 GNPLNL

-2677 TGLIYRITSDQLTS
+2677 TGLIYRISHDQLTS
-2691 TYLSTPEDMSGN
+2691 TYLSTPKDISGN
-2703 LTFDVIV
+2703 LTFDVNV

-2720 EFNYKVDIEVLPAVD
+2720 KFNYKVDIEVLPVVD
-2735 EKNEIDKEGRPILQI
+2735 EQDGALLQS
-2750 LQNTGFE
+2750 TGFE
-2757 DQPISFLVEPTIRKD
+2757 DQPISFLVEPTISKD

-2777 TLTGYKITDLPDG
+2777 KLTGYKITNVPDG

-2813 GNQSWAEFINSGR
+2813 SNQSWAEFINSGR
-2826 VTIHAD
+2826 VTILVD
-2832 EDLSGIFDIKI
+2832 EDLSGIFDIDI
-2843 NYEVTDTSTS
+2843 SYEVTDTSAS

-2858 KNINAII
+2858 KNINATI

-2875 DTRLESTEDLL
+2875 DTRLESTTDLL
-2886 SSTGDIPIDL
+2886 SSTNGSPIDL

-2913 DYIVIEVPDGIN
+2913 DYIVIEVPVGIN

-2944 PATGLTSASIKEA
+2944 PATGLTSDSIKEA

-2963 GATVSASFNTQ
+2963 GATVSASFNTE

-2994 APVQIQITGKTGGGG
+2994 TPVQIQITGKTGGGG
-3009 SCPPTEAPDK
+3009 SCPPTEAPNK
-3019 IQGDM
+3019 TQGDV

-3030 EDINSSG
+3030 EDISLSG

-3057 NDLPDNVEII
+3057 NNLPDNVEI
-3067 SNKNTPDFSGIITEY
+3067 TGVGIITEY

-3122 TSTCNGTKST
+3122 TSTCNGKKST

-3145 DNIITTTDTTS
+3145 DDIITTTDITS
-3156 IIEDTATAINLT
+3156 VLEDTETAINLT

-3193 INWMT
+3193 INWMK
-3198 ITLAPGGELIGD
+3198 ITLVPGGELIGD
-3210 PAIVAQNPDGSWQV
+3210 PAIVTQNPDGSWQV

-3239 NYSGDLTITVDT
+3239 NYSGDLTINLET
-3251 NITDKSDSSSQTD
+3251 NITDQSDSSSQTD
-3264 TQTKTSSVIINVE
+3264 TQTKISSVIINVE

-3282 ATMPNTITEQGDED
+3282 ATMPDTITEQGDED

-3302 GLGAILYDDDGSE
+3302 GLGAILFDDDGSE

-3321 SGVPNGAVMFYSP
+3321 SGVPDGAVMFYSP
-3334 DGGTTFIQLPNTG
+3334 DGGMTFIQLPNTG
-3347 KSWSFDIAQADSIYI
+3347 KSWNFESAQANSIYI

-3390 STSEVIIGVNPIG
+3390 STSEVIIGVNPVG
-3403 DDIQFIGVP
+3403 DDIQVIGVP
-3412 ESLSGDEGESFTIP
+3412 ESLSGNEGESFTIP
-3426 VDIESTETNSNETLF
+3426 VNIESTETNSNETLF
-3441 LEVIFSAAEQTQLA
+3441 LEVIFSAADQTQLA

-3462 GDQEISI
+3462 GDQEINI
-3469 IKSGDIW
+3469 IKNGDIW
-3476 IATAI
+3476 LATAI
-3481 VNSTTLDQLT
+3481 INSDTLDQFT

-3501 TITLKA
+3501 NITLKA
-3507 SSIDTDTILGT
+3507 SSIDTDTILGS
-3518 EITHYGQTV
+3518 EVTHYGQTI

-3535 APMPDAP
+3535 EPMPDAP

-3574 QGSIIITGYPSDFA
+3574 QGSIIITGYPSDYV

-3601 AFDDIADLTMTAN
+3601 AFDDIAELTMTSN
-3614 SEQDFSLSIEPIST
+3614 SEQNFSLSIEPIST

-3637 TQTIDVSITDKND
+3637 MQTIDVSITDKND
-3650 NSLIGTANDDVI
+3650 NSLIGTSNDDVI
-3662 IGTANNDNMTGGSG
+3662 IGTANNDNMTGGGG
-3676 NDRFVFKAEDQGTSS
+3676 NDRFVFKAENQGIIAE
-3691 SPAQDTIVDFD
+3691 PAQDIIVDFD
-3702 VTANSDNI
+3702 VTADSDNI
-3710 DLRAILNNVTDGI
+3710 DLRSILNNVTDGI
-3723 SADNFIDITE
+3723 SADNYIDITE
-3733 NNGSVTLHIKENGED
+3733 NDGSVTLHIKDNGED
-3748 ISQEITLENVN
+3748 VSQEITLENVN
-3759 KDTLYS
+3759 KDALYG
-3765 NDASTTTDAELLQK
+3765 TDTSSATEAEILQK

>member
-1 MKPMMY
+1 M
-7 VVIEGIIWKIT
+7 
-18 ESGEW
+18 
-23 VQIPASEIIDQS
+23 
-35 IPFIKER
+35 
-42 AYINDILKTQTH
+42 
-54 QDDAPVIE
+54 
-62 SSSHRTQFFL
+62 
-72 DTNIGQEPLSSNSAS
+72 
-87 FISQI
+87 
-92 KATLAETLPKA
+92 
-103 GFSTRSIA
+103 
-111 SIQKTENE
+111 
-119 SVADAIPSLK
+119 
-129 ASATLSASIIDG
+129 
-141 NDGYKSR
+141 
-148 FETPSAVLLG
+148 
-158 DAIDIEDGRIVI
+158 
-170 VTVTD
+170 TD
-175 INGKVFTASAVVQNQ
+175 INGKVFTASAIVQNQ
-190 KWIVN
+190 KWVIRN
-195 HQDLSSLAEG
+195 QDLSELAEG
-205 ELSIY
+205 ELSIH

-218 NVVDAKDTT
+218 NIVDAKDTT

-240 GKGDNY
+240 GKSDTY

-251 ITNSDLF
+251 ITNSDLL
-258 GEINFVENDQPIF
+258 GEINFVESDQPIS

-281 LRFETANDD
+281 LRFETINDG
-290 AAAWQI
+290 AAWQI
-296 NNADLSSLAEGEL
+296 NDADLSSLAEGEL

-332 TLATITADFDGN
+332 TLATITADFEGN
-344 GDRFLNQAEV
+344 GDRFINQAEA
-354 STTEL
+354 STTQL

-385 FESTVSTGKW
+385 FESTISAGKW
-395 TVSKADLTDLADG
+395 TVNNANLTDLAEG
-408 ELTVLAETTDIAGNP
+408 ELTVLAEASDIAGNP
-423 ASATNTIIKDT
+423 ASATNTITKDT
-434 AANITT
+434 VANITT
-440 SVDGKGDAYLNAVE
+440 RFDGKGDAYLNAVE
-454 TPITDLFGAVE
+454 APITDLFGAVE

-471 TVTIAIADSSGAEKI
+471 TVAIA
-486 YTATVNNG
+486 
-494 KWTVNDADLTSLA
+494 
-507 EGQLT
+507 
-512 VTTTATDIAG
+512 
-522 NTTSATNTIIKDTL
+522 
-536 AEITANFEANGDSF
+536 
-550 LNKAEIDA
+550 
-558 KTTLFGDVDFVEDNQ
+558 
-573 PVTVKVTDSNSKTIT
+573 
-588 LTTTVISGAW
+588 
-598 QIDDV
+598 
-603 DLSALAEGELTVTA
+603 
-617 EVIDVAG
+617 
-624 NPASTT
+624 
-630 NTIIKDTLSTIT
+630 
-642 ANFDGKGDEYL
+642 
-653 NRDEISVTD
+653 
-662 LFGSVSNVED
+662 
-672 GQTVAIKV
+672 
-680 TDSNGLEKSFE
+680 
-691 TTVIDGKW
+691 
-699 TIEDADLTDFAE
+699 
-711 GELTVNAETVD
+711 
-722 LAGNTSSAS
+722 
-731 NTITKDT
+731 
-738 FTGISADFDG
+738 
-748 KGDEYLNRVEI
+748 
-759 PVTNL
+759 
-764 LGKIE
+764 
-769 NVEDGQ
+769 
-775 FITITITDSNGLE
+775 
-788 KIYTTT
+788 
-794 VINGNWTVDNADL
+794 
-807 TGLSEGELTVIAATV
+807 
-822 DLAGNQVSATDT
+822 
-834 IIKDTLATITA
+834 
-845 DFEGNG
+845 
-851 DRFLN
+851 
-856 QAEISTTELFGTI
+856 
-869 ANIEDGQTVTITVTD
+869 
-884 SQGLE
+884 
-889 KTFASTI
+889 
-896 SAGKWT
+896 
-902 VNNADLTNLTDGE
+902 
-915 ITVLAETTDIA
+915 
-926 GNPASATNT
+926 
-935 IIKDTA
+935 
-941 ANITTSVDGKG
+941 
-952 DTYLN
+952 
-957 AVETPITNLFGAV
+957 
-970 ENIEDGQTVS
+970 
-980 ITITDSNGTEKI
+980 ITDSNGTEKI
-992 YTTTVNNGKW
+992 YTTTVNNGQW

-1044 ITSNFEAN
+1044 ITANFEAN
-1052 GDSFLNKAEI
+1052 SNSFLNKSEI

-1087 NNGKTLTLSTSV
+1087 NNGKTITLTTSV
-1099 INGAWQIDDVDL
+1099 INGSWQIDDIDL
-1111 SAFSEGELTVTTEVI
+1111 SALAEGELTVTAEVI

-1148 DIDTSSYQQ
+1148 DIDTSSYQA
-1157 GGLNVSAL
+1157 GGLNVSAI

-1180 QAGDKITVTFSDGVD
+1180 QAGDKITVTFSDGID
-1195 TVSLTTTVD
+1195 TVSLTTSVD
-1204 SSGNWRIDNIELSQ
+1204 SSGHWRIEDIELSQ
-1218 LDPQQTWEMIATV
+1218 LDPQQTWQMIATV

-1236 NTASDDMPTFASS
+1236 NTASDDMPTFANP
-1249 SDMTFAEKALE
+1249 SDIIFSEKALE

-1280 GAAQSAL
+1280 NAVQTSL
-1287 EQLTSNGKDV
+1287 EQLTSNGEPV

-1308 TVQTAT
+1308 TVQTDT
-1314 TTVLTAVID
+1314 TTVLTAIID
-1323 PSTQTVKTTLSA
+1323 PITQTIKTTLSA
-1335 AIDHSP
+1335 AVDNTL
-1341 GNPNTETVI
+1341 GDLNTETLI
-1350 FIDGIQTDNDGTSET
+1350 FIDGIQTDSDGTNE
-1365 VIVPIEIN
+1365 VIVAPIEVN
-1373 IQDAAPEI
+1373 IRDAAPEI
-1381 VDDTSDVIE
+1381 VDDVSEVIE
-1390 GNVVTG
+1390 GDIVTG

-1422 LNNTSVSFDLP
+1422 LNNTSVTFELP

-1445 TFTANRNLN
+1445 TFTANRNLS
-1454 HSQGDINLFI
+1454 HSQGDINLVI
-1464 DYVASDKDQYE
+1464 DYVASDKDQHE
-1475 NNASLTISVKD
+1475 KNASLTVSVKD
-1486 GLANVILDDN
+1486 GLANVILDGN
-1496 AKTVENVISAG
+1496 TQAVESVITTG

-1524 DPSSLTFNSQTIT
+1524 DPSSLTFNPQTIT
-1537 ALEALNLYSGISPS
+1537 ALEALNLYSGISTS
-1551 SLSYTVSADGKT
+1551 SLSYTVSSDGKT

-1568 GGDTIFTLSL
+1568 GSDTIFTLSL

-1587 TGTVTLVQHFPLNQ
+1587 TGTVSLVQHSPLNQ

-1606 AITLPLFIDAVDS
+1606 AITLPLFIDAADI

-1658 NQPNQPNQPL
+1658 NQPNQSL

-1685 TTEQSPLYFALS
+1685 TTEQSPLYFDLS

-1711 YVISNDNQTIEARTS
+1711 YVISDDNQTIEAWTS

-1733 SLSSRPDAEANS
+1733 NLSSRPDAEANS
-1745 TVDYVFTLHQAL
+1745 TVYYVFTLHQAL
-1757 DQTSV
+1757 DQTNV
-1762 NDELTISIPVFIKD
+1762 NDELIISIPVFIKD

-1789 IVDGNAPVINTTSI
+1789 IVDGNAPVINTAPI

-1809 MSASSP
+1809 ISASSP

-1856 QGQALT
+1856 QGQVLT

-1867 SNTYN
+1867 SYTYN

-1966 DDNLAV
+1966 DDNLAS

-1992 SVHLDTAQFNSQNYT
+1992 SVHLDTTQFNSQNYT

-2019 TNGWY
+2019 ANGWY

-2030 NDIFRIKVNLDGTV
+2030 NNIFRIKVNLDGTV
-2044 QFELFE
+2044 QFKLFE
-2050 AIDRPSSSSQGVL
+2050 AIDRPSSSNQGVL
-2063 NLEFGAIATDVD
+2063 NLEFGAIATDID

-2091 IPVAGPDEQLA
+2091 IPAAGSDEELA

-2116 GVTGADGGEVVSI
+2116 DVTGADGGEVVSI

-2156 GTISVNADGTVIIK
+2156 GTISVNADGTVIIN

-2216 EQTLE
+2216 EQILE
-2221 DSMSNPLTIQVFLGD
+2221 DSMSNPITIQVFLGD

-2274 SDFISEGDFY
+2274 TDFISEGDFY
-2284 KPNGALTYQPAS
+2284 KSNGELTYKPAPD
-2296 NTAVNQ
+2296 TAVNQ

-2308 KITATISTNNQDK
+2308 EITATISTNNQDK

-2332 PDADAAIWDEAKDY
+2332 PDADAAIWDETKDY

-2427 LSTEKGNQFLDK
+2427 ITTEKANEFIDK
-2439 STDRTEESQR
+2439 TNDQTEESQR
-2449 LVTVNIIPEADA
+2449 LITVNIIPEADA

-2484 GKLTDNDGSESLSY
+2484 GKLADNDGSESLSY

-2512 AVEEPA
+2512 AIEEPA

-2529 IENGQ
+2529 IESGE
-2534 AQLHPKADISSHTE
+2534 ALLYPKTDISSHTE

-2562 INGLTSA
+2562 INGLSPA
-2569 TSTEGA
+2569 TSSEGS

-2588 RPDITDGGNGHWQY
+2588 CPGITDGGNGHWQY

-2614 GTLKGINGFDEDKPL
+2614 GTIKGINGFYEDQPL

-2653 PDGVKFIDF
+2653 PAGVKFIDI
-2662 HGKPLNL
+2662 HGNPLNL

-2691 TYLSTPEDMSGN
+2691 TYLSTPKDISGN
-2703 LTFDVIV
+2703 LTFDVNV

-2720 EFNYKVDIEVLPAVD
+2720 EFNYKVDIEVLPVVD
-2735 EKNEIDKEGRPILQI
+2735 EQDGALLQS
-2750 LQNTGFE
+2750 TGFE
-2757 DQPISFLVEPTIRKD
+2757 DQHISFLVEPTINKD

-2777 TLTGYKITDLPDG
+2777 KLTGYKINKLPDG

-2799 VVIPANGLDLANYK
+2799 AVIPANGLDLANYK

-2826 VTIHAD
+2826 VTILAD

-2843 NYEVTDTSTS
+2843 SYEVTDTSTS
-2853 GQTAS
+2853 GQTTS
-2858 KNINAII
+2858 KNINVTI
-2865 QVDVAGVVET
+2865 QVDVAGVVEN
-2875 DTRLESTEDLL
+2875 DTRLESTTDLL
-2886 SSTGDIPIDL
+2886 SSNDGSPINL

-2913 DYIVIEVPDGIN
+2913 DYIVIEVPVGIN
-2925 LIIDHPNGAH
+2925 LIIDHPNGAN

-2944 PATGLTSASIKEA
+2944 PATGLTCDSIKEA

-2963 GATVSASFNTQ
+2963 GATVSASFNTE

-2994 APVQIQITGKTGGGG
+2994 TPVQIQITGKTGGGG
-3009 SCPPTEAPDK
+3009 SCPPTEAPNK
-3019 IQGDM
+3019 IQGDV

-3030 EDINSSG
+3030 EDISLSG

-3057 NDLPDNVEII
+3057 NDLPDNVEI
-3067 SNKNTPDFSGIITEY
+3067 TGVGIITEY

-3122 TSTCNGTKST
+3122 TSTCNGKKST

-3145 DNIITTTDTTS
+3145 DDITTTTNITS
-3156 IIEDTATAINLT
+3156 VLEDTATAINLT
-3168 VLLGDSVSNG
+3168 VLLGDSVING

-3198 ITLAPGGELIGD
+3198 ITLEPGGELIGD
-3210 PAIVAQNPDGSWQV
+3210 SAIVTQNLDGSWQV

-3239 NYSGDLTITVDT
+3239 NYSGDLTINVET
-3251 NITDKSDSSSQTD
+3251 NITDQSDSSSQTD

-3282 ATMPNTITEQGDED
+3282 ATMPDTITEQGNED

-3315 TISLNL
+3315 TVSLNL
-3321 SGVPNGAVMFYSP
+3321 SGVPDGAVMFYSP

-3375 LDAITNEIGTTEIIT
+3375 LEAITNEIGTTEIIT

-3403 DDIQFIGVP
+3403 DDIQFIVVP
-3412 ESLSGDEGESFTIP
+3412 ESLSGNEGESFTIP

-3441 LEVIFSAAEQTQLA
+3441 LEVIFSAADQTQLA

-3462 GDQEISI
+3462 GDQKISI
-3469 IKSGDIW
+3469 IKNGDIW
-3476 IATAI
+3476 LATAI
-3481 VNSTTLDQLT
+3481 VNSSTLDQLT

-3501 TITLKA
+3501 NITLKA
-3507 SSIDTDTILGT
+3507 SSIDTDTILGSET
-3518 EITHYGQTV
+3518 THYGQPV
-3527 EKNISLTL
+3527 EKNICLTL
-3535 APMPDAP
+3535 EPMPDAP
-3542 ELNLQYNSVIA
+3542 ELNLEYNSVIA

-3574 QGSIIITGYPSDFA
+3574 QGSIIITGYPSDYV
-3588 FSAGQAKGNGWEV
+3588 FSAGQVKGDGWEV

-3628 LDGQTAAGV
+3628 IDGQTATGI

-3662 IGTANNDNMTGGSG
+3662 IGTANNDNMTGGGG

-3691 SPAQDTIVDFD
+3691 DPAQYTIVDFD

-3723 SADNFIDITE
+3723 SADNYIDITE
-3733 NNGSVTLHIKENGED
+3733 NDGSVTLHIKDNGED
-3748 ISQEITLENVN
+3748 VTQAITLENVN
-3759 KDTLYS
+3759 KDALYGADTS
-3765 NDASTTTDAELLQK
+3765 FATEAEILQK

>member
-1 MKPMMY
+1 MY
-7 VVIEGIIWKIT
+7 IVVEGIIWKIT
-18 ESGEW
+18 DSGEW
-23 VQIPASEIIDQS
+23 IQIPSSEIIDQS
-35 IPFIKER
+35 IPFIEER
-42 AYINDILKTQTH
+42 AYINDILKTQVN
-54 QDDAPVIE
+54 QGDAPVIN
-62 SSSHRTQFFL
+62 SSTHRTQFFL
-72 DTNIGQEPLSSNSAS
+72 DANVDQDPLSSNSAS
-87 FISQI
+87 FIAQI
-92 KATLAETLPKA
+92 KATLAETIPSA
-103 GFSTRSIA
+103 GFSTRTTTT
-111 SIQKTENE
+111 TENTLNTPI
-119 SVADAIPSLK
+119 ADAIPSLR
-129 ASATLSASIIDG
+129 ASAALTASIIDG

-148 FETPSAVLLG
+148 FETPAATLLG
-158 DAIDIEDGRIVI
+158 NAIDIEDGRIVI
-170 VTVTD
+170 VNVTD

-190 KWIVN
+190 KWVIRN
-195 HQDLSSLAEG
+195 QDLSELAEG

-218 NVVDAKDTT
+218 NVVDATDTT
-227 IKDTFAEINAKID
+227 IKDTFAEISAKID
-240 GKGDNY
+240 GKGDSY

-251 ITNSDLF
+251 ITNSDLL
-258 GEINFVENDQPIF
+258 GEINFVESDQPIS

-281 LRFETANDD
+281 LRFETINDG
-290 AAAWQI
+290 AAWQI
-296 NNADLSSLAEGEL
+296 NDADLSSLAEGEL

-332 TLATITADFDGN
+332 TLATITADFEGN
-344 GDRFLNQAEV
+344 GDRFINQAEA
-354 STTEL
+354 STTQL

-385 FESTVSTGKW
+385 FESTISAGKW
-395 TVSKADLTDLADG
+395 TVSNADLTDLADG
-408 ELTVLAETTDIAGNP
+408 ELTVLAETSDIAGNP

-440 SVDGKGDAYLNAVE
+440 SVDGKGDEYLNLVE

-471 TVTIAIADSSGAEKI
+471 TVIIAITDSNGADKT
-486 YTATVNNG
+486 YTTTVSNG
-494 KWTVNDADLTSLA
+494 QWTVNDADLTSLA
-507 EGQLT
+507 DGQLT
-512 VTTTATDIAG
+512 ITTTATDIAG
-522 NTTSATNTIIKDTL
+522 NTTSSTDTITKDTL
-536 AEITANFEANGDSF
+536 AEITANFEAN
-550 LNKAEIDA
+550 
-558 KTTLFGDVDFVEDNQ
+558 
-573 PVTVKVTDSNSKTIT
+573 SN
-588 LTTTVISGAW
+588 
-598 QIDDV
+598 
-603 DLSALAEGELTVTA
+603 
-617 EVIDVAG
+617 
-624 NPASTT
+624 
-630 NTIIKDTLSTIT
+630 
-642 ANFDGKGDEYL
+642 
-653 NRDEISVTD
+653 
-662 LFGSVSNVED
+662 
-672 GQTVAIKV
+672 
-680 TDSNGLEKSFE
+680 
-691 TTVIDGKW
+691 
-699 TIEDADLTDFAE
+699 
-711 GELTVNAETVD
+711 
-722 LAGNTSSAS
+722 
-731 NTITKDT
+731 
-738 FTGISADFDG
+738 
-748 KGDEYLNRVEI
+748 
-759 PVTNL
+759 
-764 LGKIE
+764 
-769 NVEDGQ
+769 
-775 FITITITDSNGLE
+775 
-788 KIYTTT
+788 
-794 VINGNWTVDNADL
+794 
-807 TGLSEGELTVIAATV
+807 
-822 DLAGNQVSATDT
+822 
-834 IIKDTLATITA
+834 
-845 DFEGNG
+845 
-851 DRFLN
+851 
-856 QAEISTTELFGTI
+856 
-869 ANIEDGQTVTITVTD
+869 
-884 SQGLE
+884 
-889 KTFASTI
+889 
-896 SAGKWT
+896 
-902 VNNADLTNLTDGE
+902 
-915 ITVLAETTDIA
+915 
-926 GNPASATNT
+926 
-935 IIKDTA
+935 
-941 ANITTSVDGKG
+941 
-952 DTYLN
+952 
-957 AVETPITNLFGAV
+957 
-970 ENIEDGQTVS
+970 
-980 ITITDSNGTEKI
+980 
-992 YTTTVNNGKW
+992 
-1002 TVNDADLTTLAEGQ
+1002 
-1016 LTVTTTATDIAGN
+1016 
-1029 TTSATDTITKDTLAE
+1029 
-1044 ITSNFEAN
+1044 
-1052 GDSFLNKAEI
+1052 SFLNKAEI

-1087 NNGKTLTLSTSV
+1087 NNGKTITLTTSV
-1099 INGAWQIDDVDL
+1099 INGSWQIDDIDL
-1111 SAFSEGELTVTTEVI
+1111 SALAEGELTVTAEVI

-1195 TVSLTTTVD
+1195 TISLTTSVD
-1204 SSGNWRIDNIELSQ
+1204 GSGNWRIEDLELSQ
-1218 LDPQQTWEMIATV
+1218 LDPQQTWQMNATV

-1236 NTASDDMPTFASS
+1236 NTASDDMPTFANP
-1249 SDMTFAEKALE
+1249 SDIIFSEKALE
-1260 TESSIESSSTINIE
+1260 TESSIESSSTVNIE

-1280 GAAQSAL
+1280 NAAQTAL

-1335 AIDHSP
+1335 AVDNTL
-1341 GNPNTETVI
+1341 GNLNTETVI
-1350 FIDGIQTDNDGTSET
+1350 FINGIQTDNDGTSET

-1373 IQDAAPEI
+1373 IQDATPEI
-1381 VDDTSDVIE
+1381 VDDTSEVIE
-1390 GNVVTG
+1390 GNVITG

-1415 INGETKA
+1415 INGETKT
-1422 LNNTSVSFDLP
+1422 LNGTAVTFDLP
-1433 EGKFTINSDGEW
+1433 EGQFTIESTGEW

-1454 HSQGDINLFI
+1454 HSQGDINLVI
-1464 DYVASDKDQYE
+1464 DYVASDKDQYDS
-1475 NNASLTISVKD
+1475 NGSLTVSIKD
-1486 GLANVILDDN
+1486 GHANIMADGN
-1496 AKTVENVISAG
+1496 TQTVESVISAG
-1507 SATYKGEFTVQA
+1507 SATYEGKFALQA

-1524 DPSSLTFNSQTIT
+1524 DPNSLTFNPQTIT
-1537 ALEALNLYSGISPS
+1537 ALEALALYSGISPS
-1551 SLSYTVSADGKT
+1551 PLTYTVSSDGKT
-1563 ITAKA
+1563 IIATT

-1587 TGTVTLVQHFPLNQ
+1587 TGSVTLVQHFPLNQ

-1606 AITLPLFIDAVDS
+1606 AITLPLFIDAADI

-1658 NQPNQPNQPL
+1658 NQPNQSL

-1685 TTEQSPLYFALS
+1685 TTEQSPLYFDLS

-1711 YVISNDNQTIEARTS
+1711 YVISDDNQTIEAWTS
-1726 SGKVFEI
+1726 SGKIFEI

-1757 DQTSV
+1757 DQTNV

-1809 MSASSP
+1809 ISASSP

-1916 DTELNLL
+1916 DIELNLL

-1929 DSDGSSSTSNV
+1929 DSDGSSSTSTV

-1966 DDNLAV
+1966 NDNLAA

-1992 SVHLDTAQFNSQNYT
+1992 SVHLDTAQFNGQNYT
-2007 SGGENITLSAAD
+2007 SGGANITLSAAD
-2019 TNGWY
+2019 ANGWY

-2030 NDIFRIKVNLDGTV
+2030 NNIFRIKVNLDGTV

-2063 NLEFGAIATDVD
+2063 NLEFGAIATDRD
-2075 GDVSATTPF
+2075 GDKSATTPF
-2084 EVTVTDD
+2084 EVTITDD
-2091 IPVAGPDEQLA
+2091 IPVAGPDEELA

-2116 GVTGADGGEVVSI
+2116 DVTGADGGEVVSI

-2149 TNPHTKY
+2149 TDPHTKY

-2170 TIASK
+2170 TIASE
-2175 ESSGEISDD
+2175 ESSGEINDD

-2216 EQTLE
+2216 EQILE

-2284 KPNGALTYQPAS
+2284 KPNGELTYKPAS
-2296 NTAVNQ
+2296 DTAVNQ
-2302 QDTVVL
+2302 QDTVL
-2308 KITATISTNNQDK
+2308 LEITATVSTNNQDK

-2332 PDADAAIWDEAKDY
+2332 PDADAATWDETQDY

-2427 LSTEKGNQFLDK
+2427 ITTEKGNEFIDK
-2439 STDRTEESQR
+2439 TNDQTEESQR
-2449 LVTVNIIPEADA
+2449 LITVNIIPEADA
-2461 PKLSVKNLKGH
+2461 PKLSVKNIKGH

-2484 GKLTDNDGSESLSY
+2484 GKLADNDGSESLSY

-2518 GSGIYIVSAEY
+2518 DSGIYVVSAEY

-2534 AQLHPKADISSHTE
+2534 AQLHPKTDISSHTE
-2548 KLTIEVT
+2548 RLTIEVT

-2562 INGLTSA
+2562 INGLSHTTNSESA
-2569 TSTEGA
+2569 TKS
-2575 TKTISINLKGTID
+2575 ISINLKGIID
-2588 RPDITDGGNGHWQY
+2588 RPDIADGGNGHWQY

-2614 GTLKGINGFDEDKPL
+2614 GTIKGITGFDEDKPL

-2653 PDGVKFIDF
+2653 PDGVKFIDI
-2662 HGKPLNL
+2662 HGNPLNL

-2677 TGLIYRITSDQLTS
+2677 TGLIYRITPDQLTS
-2691 TYLSTPEDMSGN
+2691 TYLSIPKDISGN
-2703 LTFDVIV
+2703 LAFDVNV

-2720 EFNYKVDIEVLPAVD
+2720 EFNYKVDIEVLPVVD
-2735 EKNEIDKEGRPILQI
+2735 EQDGALLQS
-2750 LQNTGFE
+2750 TGFE
-2757 DQPISFLVEPTIRKD
+2757 DQHISFLVEPTINKD

-2777 TLTGYKITDLPDG
+2777 KLTGYKINKLPDG

-2799 VVIPANGLDLANYK
+2799 AVIPANGLDLANYK
-2813 GNQSWAEFINSGR
+2813 GNQSWAEFITSGR
-2826 VTIHAD
+2826 VTILAD
-2832 EDLSGIFDIKI
+2832 EDLSGIFDIAI
-2843 NYEVTDTSTS
+2843 SYEVTDTSTS
-2853 GQTAS
+2853 GQTTS
-2858 KNINAII
+2858 KNINATI
-2865 QVDVAGVVET
+2865 QVDIAGVVEN
-2875 DTRLESTEDLL
+2875 DTRLESTTDLL
-2886 SSTGDIPIDL
+2886 SSNDGSPINL

-2913 DYIVIEVPDGIN
+2913 DYIVIEVPVGIN
-2925 LIIDHPNGAH
+2925 LIIDHPNGAN

-2944 PATGLTSASIKEA
+2944 PATGLTSDSIKEA

-2963 GATVSASFNTQ
+2963 GATVSASFNTE

-2994 APVQIQITGKTGGGG
+2994 TPIQIQITGKTGGGG

-3019 IQGDM
+3019 IQGDV

-3030 EDINSSG
+3030 EDINLSG

-3057 NDLPDNVEII
+3057 NDLPDNVEI
-3067 SNKNTPDFSGIITEY
+3067 TGVGIITEY

-3096 GLSNMTFIGLD
+3096 GISNMTFIGLD

-3122 TSTCNGTKST
+3122 TSTCNGKKST

-3145 DNIITTTDTTS
+3145 DDIITTTNITNVL
-3156 IIEDTATAINLT
+3156 EDTATAINLT

-3193 INWMT
+3193 INWMK
-3198 ITLAPGGELIGD
+3198 ITLVPGGELIGD
-3210 PAIVAQNPDGSWQV
+3210 SAIVTQNSDGSWQV
-3224 LDPSRLD
+3224 LEPSRLD

-3239 NYSGDLTITVDT
+3239 NYSGDLTINVET
-3251 NITDKSDSSSQTD
+3251 NITDQADSSSQTD

-3282 ATMPNTITEQGDED
+3282 ATMPDTITEQGNED

-3347 KSWSFDIAQADSIYI
+3347 KSWGFDIAQADSIYI

-3390 STSEVIIGVNPIG
+3390 STSEVVIGVNPVG
-3403 DDIQFIGVP
+3403 DDIQVIGVP
-3412 ESLSGDEGESFTIP
+3412 ESLSGDEGKSFTIP
-3426 VDIESTETNSNETLF
+3426 IDIESTETNSNETLF
-3441 LEVIFSAAEQTQLA
+3441 LEVIFSAADQTQLA

-3462 GDQEISI
+3462 GDQEINI
-3469 IKSGDIW
+3469 IKNGDIW
-3476 IATAI
+3476 LATAI
-3481 VNSTTLDQLT
+3481 INSDTLDQFT

-3501 TITLKA
+3501 NITLKA
-3507 SSIDTDTILGT
+3507 SSIDTDTILGS

-3535 APMPDAP
+3535 EAMPDAP
-3542 ELNLQYNSVIA
+3542 ELNLEYNSIIA
-3553 KTETT
+3553 KAETT

-3574 QGSIIITGYPSDFA
+3574 QGSIIITGYPSNYV
-3588 FSAGQAKGNGWEV
+3588 FSAGQAKGNSWEV

-3614 SEQDFSLSIEPIST
+3614 SEQEFTLSIEPIST
-3628 LDGQTAAGV
+3628 LDGQTATGI

-3662 IGTANNDNMTGGSG
+3662 IGTANNDNMTGGGG
-3676 NDRFVFKAEDQGTSS
+3676 NDRFVFKAENQGTSS
-3691 SPAQDTIVDFD
+3691 DPAQDTIVDFD
-3702 VTANSDNI
+3702 VTADSDNI
-3710 DLRAILNNVTDGI
+3710 DLRSILNNVTDGI
-3723 SADNFIDITE
+3723 SADNYIDITE
-3733 NNGSVTLHIKENGED
+3733 NDGSVTLHIKDNGED

-3759 KDTLYS
+3759 KDALYGADTS
-3765 NDASTTTDAELLQK
+3765 SATEAEILQK

>member
-1 MKPMMY
+1 MY
-7 VVIEGIIWKIT
+7 IVVEGIIWKIT
-18 ESGEW
+18 DNGEW
-23 VQIPASEIIDQS
+23 VQIPASEVIDQS
-35 IPFIKER
+35 IPFIEEK
-42 AYINDILKTQTH
+42 AYINDILKTQAN

-62 SSSHRTQFFL
+62 RSTHRTQFFL
-72 DTNIGQEPLSSNSAS
+72 DANVDQDPLSSNSAS
-87 FISQI
+87 FIAQI
-92 KATLAETLPKA
+92 KATLAETIPSA
-103 GFSTRSIA
+103 GFSTRSTTT
-111 SIQKTENE
+111 TENTLNTPI
-119 SVADAIPSLK
+119 ADAIPSLR
-129 ASATLSASIIDG
+129 ASAVLTASIIDG

-148 FETPSAVLLG
+148 FETPAATLLG
-158 DAIDIEDGRIVI
+158 NAIDIEDGRIVI
-170 VTVTD
+170 VNVTD

-190 KWIVN
+190 KWVIRD
-195 HQDLSSLAEG
+195 QDLSELAEG

-227 IKDTFAEINAKID
+227 IKDTFAEINAKIN

-246 LNLSE
+246 LSLSE
-251 ITNSDLF
+251 ITNSDLL
-258 GEINFVENDQPIF
+258 GEINFVESDQPIS

-281 LRFETANDD
+281 LRFETINDE
-290 AAAWQI
+290 ATWQI
-296 NNADLSSLAEGEL
+296 NDADLSSLAEGEL
-309 TVLAETVDIAG
+309 TVLAETVDI
-320 NPASATSTIIKD
+320 
-332 TLATITADFDGN
+332 
-344 GDRFLNQAEV
+344 
-354 STTEL
+354 
-359 FGSIANIEDGQTVTI
+359 
-374 TVTDSQGLEKT
+374 
-385 FESTVSTGKW
+385 
-395 TVSKADLTDLADG
+395 
-408 ELTVLAETTDIAGNP
+408 
-423 ASATNTIIKDT
+423 
-434 AANITT
+434 
-440 SVDGKGDAYLNAVE
+440 
-454 TPITDLFGAVE
+454 
-465 NIEDGQ
+465 
-471 TVTIAIADSSGAEKI
+471 
-486 YTATVNNG
+486 
-494 KWTVNDADLTSLA
+494 
-507 EGQLT
+507 
-512 VTTTATDIAG
+512 
-522 NTTSATNTIIKDTL
+522 
-536 AEITANFEANGDSF
+536 
-550 LNKAEIDA
+550 
-558 KTTLFGDVDFVEDNQ
+558 
-573 PVTVKVTDSNSKTIT
+573 
-588 LTTTVISGAW
+588 
-598 QIDDV
+598 
-603 DLSALAEGELTVTA
+603 
-617 EVIDVAG
+617 
-624 NPASTT
+624 
-630 NTIIKDTLSTIT
+630 
-642 ANFDGKGDEYL
+642 
-653 NRDEISVTD
+653 
-662 LFGSVSNVED
+662 
-672 GQTVAIKV
+672 
-680 TDSNGLEKSFE
+680 
-691 TTVIDGKW
+691 
-699 TIEDADLTDFAE
+699 
-711 GELTVNAETVD
+711 
-722 LAGNTSSAS
+722 
-731 NTITKDT
+731 
-738 FTGISADFDG
+738 
-748 KGDEYLNRVEI
+748 
-759 PVTNL
+759 
-764 LGKIE
+764 
-769 NVEDGQ
+769 
-775 FITITITDSNGLE
+775 
-788 KIYTTT
+788 
-794 VINGNWTVDNADL
+794 
-807 TGLSEGELTVIAATV
+807 
-822 DLAGNQVSATDT
+822 AGNQVSATDT

-856 QAEISTTELFGTI
+856 QAEVSTTQLFGSI
-869 ANIEDGQTVTITVTD
+869 ANIEDGQTVTITVID
-884 SQGLE
+884 SQGLV
-889 KTFASTI
+889 KTFESTVK
-896 SAGKWT
+896 AGKWA
-902 VNNADLTNLTDGE
+902 VNNADLTSLADGE
-915 ITVLAETTDIA
+915 LIVLAETTDIA

-935 IIKDTA
+935 IIKDTT
-941 ANITTSVDGKG
+941 ANITTRFDGKG
-952 DTYLN
+952 DEYLN
-957 AVETPITNLFGAV
+957 VVETPVSDLFGTV
-970 ENIEDGQTVS
+970 ENIEDGQTVA
-980 ITITDSNGTEKI
+980 IAITDSNGTEKI

-1044 ITSNFEAN
+1044 ITANFDAN
-1052 GDSFLNKAEI
+1052 GDSFLNKSEI

-1072 DFVEDN
+1072 GFVEDN

-1087 NNGKTLTLSTSV
+1087 NNGKTITLTTSV
-1099 INGAWQIDDVDL
+1099 INGAWQIDDIDL
-1111 SAFSEGELTVTTEVI
+1111 SALADGELPVTTEVI

-1148 DIDTSSYQQ
+1148 DIDTDSYQQ

-1195 TVSLTTTVD
+1195 TVSLTTTAD

-1236 NTASDDMPTFASS
+1236 NTASDDMLTFASS

-1280 GAAQSAL
+1280 NAAQSAL

-1341 GNPNTETVI
+1341 GIPNTETLI
-1350 FIDGIQTDNDGTSET
+1350 FINGIQTDNDGTNET

-1381 VDDTSDVIE
+1381 VDDTSEVIE

-1415 INGETKA
+1415 INGEKKA
-1422 LNNTSVSFDLP
+1422 LNNTSVTFELP

-1454 HSQGDINLFI
+1454 HSQGDINLVI

-1475 NNASLTISVKD
+1475 NNASLTVSVKD

-1496 AKTVENVISAG
+1496 AKTIESMITAG
-1507 SATYKGEFTVQA
+1507 SSTYKGEFTVQA

-1524 DPSSLTFNSQTIT
+1524 DPSSLTFNPQTIT
-1537 ALEALNLYSGISPS
+1537 ALEALNLYSGISTS
-1551 SLSYTVSADGKT
+1551 SLSYTVSSDGKT

-1587 TGTVTLVQHFPLNQ
+1587 KGTVSLVQHSPLNQ

-1658 NQPNQPNQPL
+1658 NQPNQPNQSS

-1685 TTEQSPLYFALS
+1685 TTEQSPLYFDLS

-1711 YVISNDNQTIEARTS
+1711 YVISDDNQTIEAWTS

-1733 SLSSRPDAEANS
+1733 NLSSRPDAEANS
-1745 TVDYVFTLHQAL
+1745 TVDYVFTLYQAL
-1757 DQTSV
+1757 DQTNS
-1762 NDELTISIPVFIKD
+1762 NDELIISIPVFIKD

-1789 IVDGNAPVINTTSI
+1789 IVDGNAPVINTAPI

-1809 MSASSP
+1809 ISASSP

-1820 QADAT
+1820 QAEGT
-1825 ITVTAGQDPIVD
+1825 ITVTAGQDPIAD
-1837 LNLVLSGTVKSSDG
+1837 LNLVLSGTVKSDDG

-1909 IDHTNGN
+1909 IDHTNSK
-1916 DTELNLL
+1916 DSELNLL

-1954 NSNLNVHENDLL
+1954 NNNLNVHENDLL
-1966 DDNLAV
+1966 DDNLAA

-1992 SVHLDTAQFNSQNYT
+1992 SVHLDTAQFNGQNYT

-2019 TNGWY
+2019 ANGWY

-2030 NDIFRIKVNLDGTV
+2030 NNIFRIKVNLDGTV
-2044 QFELFE
+2044 QIELFE

-2063 NLEFGAIATDVD
+2063 NLEFGAIATDID

-2091 IPVAGPDEQLA
+2091 IPVAGPDEELA
-2102 VVEGVDKTLRLLSR
+2102 VVEGVDKTLCLLSR
-2116 GVTGADGGEVVSI
+2116 DVTGADGGEVVSI
-2129 KYRGKE
+2129 NYRGKE

-2170 TIASK
+2170 TIASE
-2175 ESSGEISDD
+2175 ESSGEINDD

-2216 EQTLE
+2216 EQILE

-2284 KPNGALTYQPAS
+2284 KPNGELTYKPAS
-2296 NTAVNQ
+2296 DTAVNQ
-2302 QDTVVL
+2302 QDTVL
-2308 KITATISTNNQDK
+2308 LEITATISTNNQDK

-2396 DGKIINADQINDVK
+2396 DGEIISANQINDVK

-2427 LSTEKGNQFLDK
+2427 ITTEKGNEFIDK
-2439 STDRTEESQR
+2439 TNVQTEESQR
-2449 LVTVNIIPEADA
+2449 LITVNIIPEADA
-2461 PKLSVKNLKGH
+2461 PNLSVKNIKGH
-2472 EDQPIDLSKAII
+2472 EDQSIDLSKAII
-2484 GKLTDNDGSESLSY
+2484 GKLADNDGSESLSY

-2512 AVEEPA
+2512 AIEEPA

-2529 IENGQ
+2529 IESGE

-2562 INGLTSA
+2562 INGLSPSSSEIA
-2569 TSTEGA
+2569 TSTESA

-2608 NTTGFK
+2608 NTTVFK
-2614 GTLKGINGFDEDKPL
+2614 GTIKGINGFYEDQPL

-2653 PDGVKFIDF
+2653 PDGVKFIDI
-2662 HGKPLNL
+2662 HGNPLNL

-2677 TGLIYRITSDQLTS
+2677 TGLIYRISHDQLTS
-2691 TYLSTPEDMSGN
+2691 TYLSIPKDISGN
-2703 LTFDVIV
+2703 LAFDVNV

-2720 EFNYKVDIEVLPAVD
+2720 EFNYKVGIEVLPVAD
-2735 EKNEIDKEGRPILQI
+2735 EQDGALLQS
-2750 LQNTGFE
+2750 TGFE
-2757 DQPISFLVEPTIRKD
+2757 DQHISFLVEPTIRKD

-2777 TLTGYKITDLPDG
+2777 NLTGYKITNIPDG

-2826 VTIHAD
+2826 VTILAD
-2832 EDLSGIFDIKI
+2832 EDLSGIFDITI
-2843 NYEVTDTSTS
+2843 SYEVTDTSTS

-2858 KNINAII
+2858 KNINATI

-2875 DTRLESTEDLL
+2875 DTRLESTPDLL
-2886 SSTGDIPIDL
+2886 SSTDGSPINL

-2913 DYIVIEVPDGIN
+2913 DYIVIEVPVGIN
-2925 LIIDHPNGAH
+2925 LIIDHPNGAN

-2944 PATGLTSASIKEA
+2944 PATGLTSDSIKEA

-2963 GATVSASFNTQ
+2963 GATVSASFNTE

-2994 APVQIQITGKTGGGG
+2994 TPVQIQITGKTGGGG

-3019 IQGDM
+3019 IQGDV

-3030 EDINSSG
+3030 EDINLSG

-3057 NDLPDNVEII
+3057 NDLPDNVEITGI
-3067 SNKNTPDFSGIITEY
+3067 GIITEY
-3082 NDAGEIIGYTITEN
+3082 NDAGEIIGYTITES

-3145 DNIITTTDTTS
+3145 DEIMTTTNITS
-3156 IIEDTATAINLT
+3156 VLEDTATAINLT

-3198 ITLAPGGELIGD
+3198 ITLVPGGELIGD
-3210 PAIVAQNPDGSWQV
+3210 STIVTQNPNGSWQV

-3239 NYSGDLTITVDT
+3239 NYSGDLTINVET
-3251 NITDKSDSSSQTD
+3251 NITDQSDSISQTD

-3282 ATMPNTITEQGDED
+3282 ATMPDTITEQGNEG

-3403 DDIQFIGVP
+3403 DDIQVIGVP

-3426 VDIESTETNSNETLF
+3426 VNIESTETNSNESLL
-3441 LEVIFSAAEQTQLA
+3441 LEVIFSAADQTQLT

-3469 IKSGDIW
+3469 IKNGDIW
-3476 IATAI
+3476 LATAI
-3481 VNSTTLDQLT
+3481 INSDTLDQFT

-3501 TITLKA
+3501 NITLKA
-3507 SSIDTDTILGT
+3507 SSIDTDTILGS

-3535 APMPDAP
+3535 EAMPDAP
-3542 ELNLQYNSVIA
+3542 ELNLEYNSIIA
-3553 KTETT
+3553 KAETT

-3574 QGSIIITGYPSDFA
+3574 QGSIIITGYPSDYV

-3628 LDGQTAAGV
+3628 LNEQTATGT
-3637 TQTIDVSITDKND
+3637 TQTINFTITEADE
-3650 NSLIGTANDDVI
+3650 SLIGTTNDDVI
-3662 IGTANNDNMTGGSG
+3662 IGNADSDEIIGGGG
-3676 NDRFVFKAEDQGTSS
+3676 NDRFVFQAEKQETSAM
-3691 SPAQDTIVDFD
+3691 PAQYTIVDFD
-3702 VTANSDNI
+3702 AAANSDNI

-3723 SADNFIDITE
+3723 SADNYIDITE
-3733 NNGSVTLHIKENGED
+3733 KNGSVTLHIKDNGED
-3748 ISQEITLENVN
+3748 ITQEITLENVN
-3759 KDTLYS
+3759 KETLYG

-3779 MIDDNNLLAG
+3779 MIEDNNLLAG

>member
-1 MKPMMY
+1 MY
-7 VVIEGIIWKIT
+7 IVVEGIIWKIT
-18 ESGEW
+18 DNGEW
-23 VQIPASEIIDQS
+23 VQIPASEVIDQS
-35 IPFIKER
+35 IPFIEEK
-42 AYINDILKTQTH
+42 AYTNDILKTQAN

-62 SSSHRTQFFL
+62 SSTHRTQFFL
-72 DTNIGQEPLSSNSAS
+72 DANVDQDPLSSNSAS
-87 FISQI
+87 FIAQI
-92 KATLAETLPKA
+92 KATLAETIPSA
-103 GFSTRSIA
+103 GFSTRSTTT
-111 SIQKTENE
+111 TENTLNT
-119 SVADAIPSLK
+119 SIADAIPSLR
-129 ASATLSASIIDG
+129 ASAALTASIIDG

-148 FETPSAVLLG
+148 FETPAATLLG
-158 DAIDIEDGRIVI
+158 NAIDIEDGRIVI
-170 VTVTD
+170 VNVTD

-190 KWIVN
+190 KWVIRN
-195 HQDLSSLAEG
+195 QDLSELAEG

-218 NVVDAKDTT
+218 NVVDATDTT
-227 IKDTFAEINAKID
+227 IKDTFAEINVKID

-251 ITNSDLF
+251 ITNSDLL
-258 GEINFVENDQPIF
+258 GEINFVESDQPILITIT

-281 LRFETANDD
+281 LRFETINDD
-290 AAAWQI
+290 AAWQI
-296 NNADLSSLAEGEL
+296 NDADLSSLAEGKL

-332 TLATITADFDGN
+332 TLATITADFEGN

-354 STTEL
+354 
-359 FGSIANIEDGQTVTI
+359 
-374 TVTDSQGLEKT
+374 
-385 FESTVSTGKW
+385 
-395 TVSKADLTDLADG
+395 
-408 ELTVLAETTDIAGNP
+408 
-423 ASATNTIIKDT
+423 
-434 AANITT
+434 
-440 SVDGKGDAYLNAVE
+440 
-454 TPITDLFGAVE
+454 
-465 NIEDGQ
+465 
-471 TVTIAIADSSGAEKI
+471 
-486 YTATVNNG
+486 
-494 KWTVNDADLTSLA
+494 
-507 EGQLT
+507 
-512 VTTTATDIAG
+512 
-522 NTTSATNTIIKDTL
+522 
-536 AEITANFEANGDSF
+536 
-550 LNKAEIDA
+550 
-558 KTTLFGDVDFVEDNQ
+558 
-573 PVTVKVTDSNSKTIT
+573 
-588 LTTTVISGAW
+588 
-598 QIDDV
+598 
-603 DLSALAEGELTVTA
+603 
-617 EVIDVAG
+617 
-624 NPASTT
+624 
-630 NTIIKDTLSTIT
+630 
-642 ANFDGKGDEYL
+642 
-653 NRDEISVTD
+653 
-662 LFGSVSNVED
+662 
-672 GQTVAIKV
+672 
-680 TDSNGLEKSFE
+680 
-691 TTVIDGKW
+691 
-699 TIEDADLTDFAE
+699 
-711 GELTVNAETVD
+711 
-722 LAGNTSSAS
+722 
-731 NTITKDT
+731 
-738 FTGISADFDG
+738 
-748 KGDEYLNRVEI
+748 
-759 PVTNL
+759 
-764 LGKIE
+764 
-769 NVEDGQ
+769 
-775 FITITITDSNGLE
+775 
-788 KIYTTT
+788 
-794 VINGNWTVDNADL
+794 
-807 TGLSEGELTVIAATV
+807 
-822 DLAGNQVSATDT
+822 
-834 IIKDTLATITA
+834 
-845 DFEGNG
+845 
-851 DRFLN
+851 
-856 QAEISTTELFGTI
+856 STTELFGTI

-884 SQGLE
+884 SQGLKKAFE
-889 KTFASTI
+889 STI

-902 VNNADLTNLTDGE
+902 VNNADLTDLADGE
-915 ITVLAETTDIA
+915 LTVLAETSDIA

-935 IIKDTA
+935 IIKDTS
-941 ANITTSVDGKG
+941 ANITTNFDGKG
-952 DTYLN
+952 DEYLN
-957 AVETPITNLFGAV
+957 LVETPVSDLFGTV
-970 ENIEDGQTVS
+970 ENIEDGQTVT
-980 ITITDSNGTEKI
+980 ITITDSSGADKI
-992 YTTTVNNGKW
+992 YTTTVNNGQW

-1044 ITSNFEAN
+1044 TTANFEAN
-1052 GDSFLNKAEI
+1052 GDSFLNKSEI

-1078 QPVTVKVTD
+1078 QPITVKVTD
-1087 NNGKTLTLSTSV
+1087 NNGKTITLTTSV
-1099 INGAWQIDDVDL
+1099 INSAWQIDDVDL
-1111 SAFSEGELTVTTEVI
+1111 SALTDGELIVTAEVI

-1148 DIDTSSYQQ
+1148 DIDTDSYQQ

-1170 PYLQGSTTGT
+1170 PYLQGSTTGI
-1180 QAGDKITVTFSDGVD
+1180 QAGDKITVTFSDGTD
-1195 TVSLTTTVD
+1195 SVSLTTTVD

-1218 LDPQQTWEMIATV
+1218 LDPQQTWQMIATV

-1236 NTASDDMPTFASS
+1236 NTASDDMPTFANP
-1249 SDMTFAEKALE
+1249 SDIIFSEKALE

-1280 GAAQSAL
+1280 NAVQTAL
-1287 EQLTSNGKDV
+1287 EQLTSNGEPV
-1297 TVTISADGLTL
+1297 AVTISADGLTL
-1308 TVQTAT
+1308 TVQTDT
-1314 TTVLTAVID
+1314 TTVLTAVIN
-1323 PSTQTVKTTLSA
+1323 PITQTIKTTLSA
-1335 AIDHSP
+1335 AVDNTL
-1341 GNPNTETVI
+1341 GDLNTETLI
-1350 FIDGIQTDNDGTSET
+1350 FIDGIQTDSDGTNE
-1365 VIVPIEIN
+1365 VIVAPIEVN
-1373 IQDAAPEI
+1373 IRDAAPEI
-1381 VDDTSDVIE
+1381 VDDVSEVIE
-1390 GNVVTG
+1390 GNAVTG
-1396 NVLTNDVDVDASL
+1396 NVLTNDVDIDASL

-1415 INGETKA
+1415 INGETKT
-1422 LNNTSVSFDLP
+1422 LNGTAVTFDLP
-1433 EGKFTINSDGEW
+1433 EGQFTIESTGEW

-1454 HSQGDINLFI
+1454 HSQGDINLVI
-1464 DYVASDKDQYE
+1464 DYVASDKDQYDS
-1475 NNASLTISVKD
+1475 NGSLTVSIKD
-1486 GLANVILDDN
+1486 GHANIMADGN
-1496 AKTVENVISAG
+1496 TQTVESVISAG
-1507 SATYKGEFTVQA
+1507 SATYEGKFALQA

-1524 DPSSLTFNSQTIT
+1524 DPNSLTFNPQTIT
-1537 ALEALNLYSGISPS
+1537 ALEALALYSGISPS
-1551 SLSYTVSADGKT
+1551 PLTYTVSSDGKT
-1563 ITAKA
+1563 IIATT

-1641 AASGQLE
+1641 ATSEQLE

-1658 NQPNQPNQPL
+1658 NQPNQSL

-1685 TTEQSPLYFALS
+1685 TTDQSPLYFDLS

-1711 YVISNDNQTIEARTS
+1711 YVISDDNQTIEAWTS

-1757 DQTSV
+1757 DQTNV
-1762 NDELTISIPVFIKD
+1762 NDELIISIPVFIKD

-1789 IVDGNAPVINTTSI
+1789 IVDGNAPVINTAPI

-1809 MSASSP
+1809 ISASSP

-1820 QADAT
+1820 QAEGT
-1825 ITVTAGQDPIVD
+1825 ITVTAGQDPIAD
-1837 LNLVLSGTVKSSDG
+1837 LNLVLSGTVKSDDG

-1856 QGQALT
+1856 QGQVLT

-1909 IDHTNGN
+1909 IDHTNSN
-1916 DTELNLL
+1916 DSELNLL

-1929 DSDGSSSTSNV
+1929 DSDGSVSTSNV

-1966 DDNLAV
+1966 DDNLAA

-1986 SSDELA
+1986 SSDEIA
-1992 SVHLDTAQFNSQNYT
+1992 SVHLDTAQFNGQNYT
-2007 SGGENITLSAAD
+2007 SGGENITLSTAD
-2019 TNGWY
+2019 ANGWY

-2030 NDIFRIKVNLDGTV
+2030 NNIFRIKVNLDGTV

-2063 NLEFGAIATDVD
+2063 NLEFGAIATDRD

-2091 IPVAGPDEQLA
+2091 IPVAGPDEELA
-2102 VVEGVDKTLRLLSR
+2102 IVEGVDKTLRLLSR
-2116 GVTGADGGEVVSI
+2116 DVTGADGGEVVSI

-2140 NPIDLINTQ
+2140 NPIDLINAQ
-2149 TNPHTKY
+2149 TDPHTKY
-2156 GTISVNADGTVIIK
+2156 GTITVNADGTVVIN
-2170 TIASK
+2170 TIATN
-2175 ESSGEISDD
+2175 ESSGEINDE

-2216 EQTLE
+2216 EQLLE

-2284 KPNGALTYQPAS
+2284 KPNGVLTYQPAS
-2296 NTAVNQ
+2296 NTSVNQ
-2302 QDTVVL
+2302 QDTVL
-2308 KITATISTNNQDK
+2308 LEITATISTNNQDK

-2396 DGKIINADQINDVK
+2396 NGKIINADQINDVK

-2427 LSTEKGNQFLDK
+2427 LSTEKGNEFIDK
-2439 STDRTEESQR
+2439 TNDQTEESQR
-2449 LVTVNIIPEADA
+2449 LITVNIIPEADA
-2461 PKLSVKNLKGH
+2461 PNLSVKNIKGH

-2484 GKLTDNDGSESLSY
+2484 GKLADNDGSESLSY
-2498 RIKVQDGWSIQGGD
+2498 RIKVQDGWSIKGGD

-2529 IENGQ
+2529 IESGQ
-2534 AQLHPKADISSHTE
+2534 AQLHPKTDISSHTE

-2562 INGLTSA
+2562 INGLYPTSSEIA
-2569 TSTEGA
+2569 TSSESA
-2575 TKTISINLKGTID
+2575 TKTIYINLKGTID

-2614 GTLKGINGFDEDKPL
+2614 GTLKGINGFVEDKPL

-2653 PDGVKFIDF
+2653 PDGVKFIDI
-2662 HGKPLNL
+2662 HGNPLNL

-2677 TGLIYRITSDQLTS
+2677 TGLIYRISHDQLTS
-2691 TYLSTPEDMSGN
+2691 TYLSTPKDISGN
-2703 LTFDVIV
+2703 LTFDVNI

-2720 EFNYKVDIEVLPAVD
+2720 EFNYKVDIEVLPVVD
-2735 EKNEIDKEGRPILQI
+2735 EQDGALLQS
-2750 LQNTGFE
+2750 TGFE
-2757 DQPISFLVEPTIRKD
+2757 DQHISLLVEPTISKD

-2777 TLTGYKITDLPDG
+2777 KLTGYKITNVPDG

-2799 VVIPANGLDLANYK
+2799 VVIPVNGLDLANYK

-2826 VTIHAD
+2826 VTILVD
-2832 EDLSGIFDIKI
+2832 EDLSGIFDIAI
-2843 NYEVTDTSTS
+2843 SYEVTDTSAS

-2858 KNINAII
+2858 KNINATI

-2875 DTRLESTEDLL
+2875 DTRLESTTDLL
-2886 SSTGDIPIDL
+2886 SSTDGSPINL

-2913 DYIVIEVPDGIN
+2913 DYIVIEVPVGIN
-2925 LIIDHPNGAH
+2925 LIIDHPNGAN

-2944 PATGLTSASIKEA
+2944 PATGLTSDSIKEA

-2963 GATVSASFNTQ
+2963 GATVSASFNTE

-2988 DSRFLE
+2988 NSRFLE
-2994 APVQIQITGKTGGGG
+2994 TPVQIQITGKTGGGG

-3019 IQGDM
+3019 IQGDV

-3030 EDINSSG
+3030 EDINLSG

-3046 PEIALSFFIDV
+3046 PEITLSFFIDV
-3057 NDLPDNVEII
+3057 NDLPDNVEI
-3067 SNKNTPDFSGIITEY
+3067 TGVGIITEY

-3122 TSTCNGTKST
+3122 TSTCNGKKST

-3145 DNIITTTDTTS
+3145 DEIITTADITS
-3156 IIEDTATAINLT
+3156 VLEDTATAINLT

-3193 INWMT
+3193 INWMK
-3198 ITLAPGGELIGD
+3198 ITLVPGGELIGD
-3210 PAIVAQNPDGSWQV
+3210 SAIVTQNSDGSWQV
-3224 LDPSRLD
+3224 LEPSRLD

-3239 NYSGDLTITVDT
+3239 NYSGDLTINVET
-3251 NITDKSDSSSQTD
+3251 NITDQSDSSSQTD

-3282 ATMPNTITEQGDED
+3282 ATMPDTITEQGDED

-3302 GLGAILYDDDGSE
+3302 GLGAILFDDDGSE

-3321 SGVPNGAVMFYSP
+3321 SGVPDGAVMFYSP

-3347 KSWSFDIAQADSIYI
+3347 KSWNFESAQADSIYI

-3403 DDIQFIGVP
+3403 DDIQVIDVP

-3441 LEVIFSAAEQTQLA
+3441 LEVIFSAADQTQLA

-3462 GDQEISI
+3462 GDQEINI
-3469 IKSGDIW
+3469 IKNGDIW
-3476 IATAI
+3476 LATAI
-3481 VNSTTLDQLT
+3481 INSDTLDQFT

-3501 TITLKA
+3501 NITLKA
-3507 SSIDTDTILGT
+3507 SSIDTDTILGS
-3518 EITHYGQTV
+3518 EVTHYGQAV

-3535 APMPDAP
+3535 EPMPDAP
-3542 ELNLQYNSVIA
+3542 ELNLEYNSVIA
-3553 KTETT
+3553 KAETT

-3574 QGSIIITGYPSDFA
+3574 QGSIIITGYPSDYI

-3601 AFDDIADLTMTAN
+3601 AFDDIADLMMTAN

-3628 LDGQTAAGV
+3628 LNGQTAAGV
-3637 TQTIDVSITDKND
+3637 MQTIDVSITDKND
-3650 NSLIGTANDDVI
+3650 NSLIGTSNDDVI
-3662 IGTANNDNMTGGSG
+3662 IGTANNDNMTGGGG

-3691 SPAQDTIVDFD
+3691 NPAQDTIVDFD

-3723 SADNFIDITE
+3723 SADNYIDITE
-3733 NNGSVTLHIKENGED
+3733 NDGSVTLHIKDNDED
-3748 ISQEITLENVN
+3748 ISQAITLENVD
-3759 KDTLYS
+3759 KDTLYG
-3765 NDASTTTDAELLQK
+3765 NDSSTTTDAELLQK

>member
-1 MKPMMY
+1 MKPIMY
-7 VVIEGIIWKIT
+7 IVVEGIIWKIT
-18 ESGEW
+18 DKGEW
-23 VQIPASEIIDQS
+23 VQIPTSEVIDQS
-35 IPFIKER
+35 IPFIEER
-42 AYINDILKTQTH
+42 AYINDILKTKAN

-62 SSSHRTQFFL
+62 SSTHRTQFFL
-72 DTNIGQEPLSSNSAS
+72 DANIDQDPLSSNSAS
-87 FISQI
+87 FIAQI
-92 KATLAETLPKA
+92 KATLAETIPSA
-103 GFSTRSIA
+103 GFSTRSTTT
-111 SIQKTENE
+111 TENTLNT
-119 SVADAIPSLK
+119 SIADAIPSLR
-129 ASATLSASIIDG
+129 ASAALTASIIDG

-148 FETPSAVLLG
+148 FETPAATLLG
-158 DAIDIEDGRIVI
+158 NAIDIEDGRIVI
-170 VTVTD
+170 VNVTD
-175 INGKVFTASAVVQNQ
+175 INGKVLTASAIVQNQ
-190 KWIVN
+190 KWVIRN
-195 HQDLSSLAEG
+195 QDLSELAEG

-218 NVVDAKDTT
+218 NVVDATDTT
-227 IKDTFAEINAKID
+227 IKDTFAEISAKID
-240 GKGDNY
+240 GKGDSY

-251 ITNSDLF
+251 ITNSDLL
-258 GEINFVENDQPIF
+258 GEINFVESDQPIS

-281 LRFETANDD
+281 LRFETINDG
-290 AAAWQI
+290 AAWQI
-296 NNADLSSLAEGEL
+296 NDADLSSLAEGEL

-332 TLATITADFDGN
+332 TLATITADFEGN
-344 GDRFLNQAEV
+344 GDRFINQAEA
-354 STTEL
+354 STTQL

-385 FESTVSTGKW
+385 FASTISAGKW
-395 TVSKADLTDLADG
+395 TVNNADLTDLADG
-408 ELTVLAETTDIAGNP
+408 ELTVLAETSDIAGNP

-440 SVDGKGDAYLNAVE
+440 SFDGKGDAYLNTVE
-454 TPITDLFGAVE
+454 TPITDLFGTVE

-471 TVTIAIADSSGAEKI
+471 TVTITITDSSGAEKI
-486 YTATVNNG
+486 YTTTVNNG

-522 NTTSATNTIIKDTL
+522 NTTSATDTITKDTL
-536 AEITANFEANGDSF
+536 AETTANFEANGDSF

-573 PVTVKVTDSNSKTIT
+573 PVTVKVTDNNGKTIT
-588 LTTTVISGAW
+588 LTTSVINGAW

-603 DLSALAEGELTVTA
+603 DLSALADGELTVTA
-617 EVIDVAG
+617 GVIDIAG
-624 NPASTT
+624 NPASTI
-630 NTIIKDTLSTIT
+630 NTIIKDTLSSIT

-662 LFGSVSNVED
+662 LFGSVSNVEN
-672 GQTVAIKV
+672 GQTVTIKV

-699 TIEDADLTDFAE
+699 TIEDADLTDFVE
-711 GELTVNAETVD
+711 GELTVIAETVD

-731 NTITKDT
+731 NTIIKDT
-738 FTGISADFDG
+738 FTGISANFDG
-748 KGDEYLNRVEI
+748 KGDEYLNSVEI
-759 PVTNL
+759 PVTDL

-775 FITITITDSNGLE
+775 FVTITITDSNGLE

-807 TGLSEGELTVIAATV
+807 AGLSEGELTVIADTV
-822 DLAGNQVSATDT
+822 DIAGNQVSATDT

-845 DFEGNG
+845 DFDGNG

-856 QAEISTTELFGTI
+856 QAEVSKTELFGTI
-869 ANIEDGQTVTITVTD
+869 ANIEDGQTVSITVTD
-884 SQGLE
+884 SQGLV
-889 KTFASTI
+889 KTFKSTV

-902 VNNADLTNLTDGE
+902 VSNADLSDLAEGE
-915 ITVLAETTDIA
+915 LTVLAETTDIA

-941 ANITTSVDGKG
+941 ANITTNFDGKS
-952 DTYLN
+952 DEYLN
-957 AVETPITNLFGAV
+957 AVETPVTDLFGTV
-970 ENIEDGQTVS
+970 ENIEDGQTVT
-980 ITITDSNGTEKI
+980 ITIADSSGAEKI

-1044 ITSNFEAN
+1044 ITAHFEAN

-1087 NNGKTLTLSTSV
+1087 NNGKTITLTTSV
-1099 INGAWQIDDVDL
+1099 INSAWQIDDVDL
-1111 SAFSEGELTVTTEVI
+1111 SALADGELTVTAEVI

-1170 PYLQGSTTGT
+1170 PYVQGSTTGT
-1180 QAGDKITVTFSDGVD
+1180 QAGDKITVTFSDGTD
-1195 TVSLTTTVD
+1195 TVSLTTSVD

-1280 GAAQSAL
+1280 NAAQSAL

-1341 GNPNTETVI
+1341 GNPNTETLI
-1350 FIDGIQTDNDGTSET
+1350 FINGIQTDNDGTSET

-1381 VDDTSDVIE
+1381 VDDVSEVIE
-1390 GNVVTG
+1390 GNAVTG

-1409 FVKSIT
+1409 FVKSTT
-1415 INGETKA
+1415 INGETKT
-1422 LNNTSVSFDLP
+1422 LNGTAVTFELP
-1433 EGKFTINSDGEW
+1433 EGQFIIKSDGEW

-1454 HSQGDINLFI
+1454 HSQGDINLVI
-1464 DYVASDKDQYE
+1464 DYVASDKDQYDS
-1475 NNASLTISVKD
+1475 NGSLTVSIKD
-1486 GLANVILDDN
+1486 GHANIMVDGNTQTIESMI
-1496 AKTVENVISAG
+1496 TAG
-1507 SATYKGEFTVQA
+1507 SSTYKGEFTVQA

-1537 ALEALNLYSGISPS
+1537 ALEALALYSGISPS
-1551 SLSYTVSADGKT
+1551 SLSYTVSSDGKT

-1648 FKETDLSNPS
+1648 FKETDLSN
-1658 NQPNQPNQPL
+1658 QPNQPL

-1685 TTEQSPLYFALS
+1685 TTEQSPLYFDLR

-1711 YVISNDNQTIEARTS
+1711 YVTSDDNQTIEAWTS

-1757 DQTSV
+1757 DQTNS
-1762 NDELTISIPVFIKD
+1762 NDKLTISIPVFIKD

-1789 IVDGNAPVINTTSI
+1789 IVDGSAPVINTTSI

-1809 MSASSP
+1809 ISASSP

-1929 DSDGSSSTSNV
+1929 DSDGSVSTSNV

-1966 DDNLAV
+1966 DDNLAA
-1972 DASTTSAPTLSFNQ
+1972 DESTASAPTLSFNQ

-1992 SVHLDTAQFNSQNYT
+1992 SVHLDIAQFNSQNYT

-2019 TNGWY
+2019 ANGWY

-2030 NDIFRIKVNLDGTV
+2030 NNIFRIKVNLDGTV

-2084 EVTVTDD
+2084 EVTITDD
-2091 IPVAGPDEQLA
+2091 IPIAGPDEELA

-2116 GVTGADGGEVVSI
+2116 DVTGADGGEVVSI

-2140 NPIDLINTQ
+2140 NPIDLINNQ
-2149 TNPHTKY
+2149 TDPHTKY
-2156 GTISVNADGTVIIK
+2156 GTITVNADGTVVIN
-2170 TIASK
+2170 TIATD
-2175 ESSGEISDD
+2175 ESSGEISDE
-2184 FSYTVK
+2184 FSYIVR

-2205 ADDPGRIEVNA
+2205 SDDPGRIEVNA
-2216 EQTLE
+2216 EQILE
-2221 DSMSNPLTIQVFLGD
+2221 DSISSPLTIQVFLGD

-2274 SDFISEGDFY
+2274 TDFISEGDFY

-2296 NTAVNQ
+2296 DTAVNQ

-2308 KITATISTNNQDK
+2308 EITATISTNNKDK
-2321 TLTKDL
+2321 TLTKEL

-2361 VAADLQDTDG
+2361 VAVDLQDTDG

-2427 LSTEKGNQFLDK
+2427 ITTEKGNEFIDK
-2439 STDRTEESQR
+2439 TNDQTEESQR
-2449 LVTVNIIPEADA
+2449 LITVNIIPEADA

-2484 GKLTDNDGSESLSY
+2484 GKLADNDGSETLSY
-2498 RIKVQDGWSIQGGD
+2498 RIKVQDGWSIKGGD
-2512 AVEEPA
+2512 AEEEPA

-2562 INGLTSA
+2562 INGLSPANSSESA
-2569 TSTEGA
+2569 TKS
-2575 TKTISINLKGTID
+2575 ISINLKGTID
-2588 RPDITDGGNGHWQY
+2588 RPDIADGGNGHWQY

-2614 GTLKGINGFDEDKPL
+2614 GTIKGINGFYEDQPL

-2638 DNDKSEEITILITNL
+2638 DSDKSEEITILITNL
-2653 PDGVKFIDF
+2653 PDGVKFIDI
-2662 HGKPLNL
+2662 HGNLLNL

-2677 TGLIYRITSDQLTS
+2677 TGLIYRISHDQLTS
-2691 TYLSTPEDMSGN
+2691 TYLSIPKDISGN
-2703 LTFDVIV
+2703 LTFDVNI

-2720 EFNYKVDIEVLPAVD
+2720 EFNYKVDIEVLPVVD
-2735 EKNEIDKEGRPILQI
+2735 EQDGALLQS
-2750 LQNTGFE
+2750 TGFE
-2757 DQPISFLVEPTIRKD
+2757 DQHISLLVEPTISKD

-2777 TLTGYKITDLPDG
+2777 KLTGYKITNVPDG

-2799 VVIPANGLDLANYK
+2799 VVIPVNGLDLANYK

-2826 VTIHAD
+2826 VTILVD
-2832 EDLSGIFDIKI
+2832 EDLSGIFDIAI
-2843 NYEVTDTSTS
+2843 SYEVTDTSAS

-2858 KNINAII
+2858 KNINATI
-2865 QVDVAGVVET
+2865 QVDVAGIVET
-2875 DTRLESTEDLL
+2875 DTRLESTTDLL
-2886 SSTGDIPIDL
+2886 SSTDGSPINL

-2913 DYIVIEVPDGIN
+2913 DYIVIEVPVGIN

-2944 PATGLTSASIKEA
+2944 PATGLTSDSIKEA

-2963 GATVSASFNTQ
+2963 GATVSASFNTE

-2994 APVQIQITGKTGGGG
+2994 TPIQIQITGKTGGGG

-3019 IQGDM
+3019 IQGDV

-3030 EDINSSG
+3030 EDINLSG

-3057 NDLPDNVEII
+3057 NDLPDNVEI
-3067 SNKNTPDFSGIITEY
+3067 TGVGIITEY

-3145 DNIITTTDTTS
+3145 DDIITTTNITS
-3156 IIEDTATAINLT
+3156 VLEDTATAINLT

-3198 ITLAPGGELIGD
+3198 ITLEPGGELIGD
-3210 PAIVAQNPDGSWQV
+3210 SAIVTQNLDGSWQV

-3239 NYSGDLTITVDT
+3239 NYSGDLTINIETS
-3251 NITDKSDSSSQTD
+3251 ITDQSDSSSQTD

-3282 ATMPNTITEQGDED
+3282 ATMPDTITEQGDED

-3302 GLGAILYDDDGSE
+3302 GLGAILFDDDGSE

-3321 SGVPNGAVMFYSP
+3321 SGVPDGAVMFYSP

-3347 KSWSFDIAQADSIYI
+3347 KSWSFESAQADNIYI

-3412 ESLSGDEGESFTIP
+3412 ESLSGNEGESFTIP

-3441 LEVIFSAAEQTQLA
+3441 LEVIFSAADQTQLA

-3469 IKSGDIW
+3469 IKSADIW
-3476 IATAI
+3476 LATAI
-3481 VNSTTLDQLT
+3481 VNSSTLDQLT

-3501 TITLKA
+3501 NITLKA
-3507 SSIDTDTILGT
+3507 SSIDTDTILGS

-3527 EKNISLTL
+3527 EKNISLSL

-3542 ELNLQYNSVIA
+3542 ELNLEYNSVIA

-3574 QGSIIITGYPSDFA
+3574 QGSIIITGYPSDYV

-3614 SEQDFSLSIEPIST
+3614 SEQDFTLSIEPIST
-3628 LDGQTAAGV
+3628 LNGQTAAGI
-3637 TQTIDVSITDKND
+3637 TQTIDVSITDKSD
-3650 NSLIGTANDDVI
+3650 NSLIGTSNDDVI
-3662 IGTANNDNMTGGSG
+3662 IGTANNDNMTGGGG

-3691 SPAQDTIVDFD
+3691 DPAQDTIVDFD

-3710 DLRAILNNVTDGI
+3710 DLRAILNNVTNGI
-3723 SADNFIDITE
+3723 SADNYINITE
-3733 NNGSVTLHIKENGED
+3733 NDGSVTLHIKDNGED
-3748 ISQEITLENVN
+3748 VTQEITLENVN
-3759 KDTLYS
+3759 
-3765 NDASTTTDAELLQK
+3765 TDALYGADTSSATEAEILQK

>member
-1 MKPMMY
+1 MKPIMY
-7 VVIEGIIWKIT
+7 IVVEGIIWKIT
-18 ESGEW
+18 DNGEW
-23 VQIPASEIIDQS
+23 AQVPASEVIDQS
-35 IPFIKER
+35 IPFIEEK
-42 AYINDILKTQTH
+42 AYINDILKTQAN

-62 SSSHRTQFFL
+62 SSTHRTQFFL
-72 DTNIGQEPLSSNSAS
+72 DANIDQDPLSSNSAS
-87 FISQI
+87 FIAQI
-92 KATLAETLPKA
+92 KATLAETIPSA
-103 GFSTRSIA
+103 GFSTRSTTT
-111 SIQKTENE
+111 TENTLNT
-119 SVADAIPSLK
+119 SIVDAILSLR
-129 ASATLSASIIDG
+129 ASAALTASIIDG

-148 FETPSAVLLG
+148 FETPAATLLG
-158 DAIDIEDGRIVI
+158 NAIDIEDGRIVI
-170 VTVTD
+170 VNVTD

-190 KWIVN
+190 KWVIRN
-195 HQDLSSLAEG
+195 QDLSELAEG

-218 NVVDAKDTT
+218 NVVDATDTT

-251 ITNSDLF
+251 ITNSDLL
-258 GEINFVENDQPIF
+258 GEINFVESDQPIS

-281 LRFETANDD
+281 LRFETLNDD
-290 AAAWQI
+290 AAWQI

-332 TLATITADFDGN
+332 TLATITADFEGN
-344 GDRFLNQAEV
+344 GDRFINQAEA
-354 STTEL
+354 STTQL

-374 TVTDSQGLEKT
+374 TVTDSQGLEKI
-385 FESTVSTGKW
+385 FESTISAGKW
-395 TVSKADLTDLADG
+395 TVNNADLTDLADG
-408 ELTVLAETTDIAGNP
+408 ELTVLAETNDIAGNP

-440 SVDGKGDAYLNAVE
+440 RFDGKGDAYLNTVE

-471 TVTIAIADSSGAEKI
+471 TVTIAITDSSGA
-486 YTATVNNG
+486 
-494 KWTVNDADLTSLA
+494 
-507 EGQLT
+507 
-512 VTTTATDIAG
+512 
-522 NTTSATNTIIKDTL
+522 
-536 AEITANFEANGDSF
+536 
-550 LNKAEIDA
+550 
-558 KTTLFGDVDFVEDNQ
+558 
-573 PVTVKVTDSNSKTIT
+573 
-588 LTTTVISGAW
+588 
-598 QIDDV
+598 
-603 DLSALAEGELTVTA
+603 
-617 EVIDVAG
+617 
-624 NPASTT
+624 
-630 NTIIKDTLSTIT
+630 
-642 ANFDGKGDEYL
+642 
-653 NRDEISVTD
+653 
-662 LFGSVSNVED
+662 
-672 GQTVAIKV
+672 
-680 TDSNGLEKSFE
+680 
-691 TTVIDGKW
+691 
-699 TIEDADLTDFAE
+699 
-711 GELTVNAETVD
+711 
-722 LAGNTSSAS
+722 
-731 NTITKDT
+731 
-738 FTGISADFDG
+738 
-748 KGDEYLNRVEI
+748 
-759 PVTNL
+759 
-764 LGKIE
+764 
-769 NVEDGQ
+769 
-775 FITITITDSNGLE
+775 
-788 KIYTTT
+788 
-794 VINGNWTVDNADL
+794 
-807 TGLSEGELTVIAATV
+807 
-822 DLAGNQVSATDT
+822 
-834 IIKDTLATITA
+834 
-845 DFEGNG
+845 
-851 DRFLN
+851 
-856 QAEISTTELFGTI
+856 
-869 ANIEDGQTVTITVTD
+869 
-884 SQGLE
+884 
-889 KTFASTI
+889 
-896 SAGKWT
+896 
-902 VNNADLTNLTDGE
+902 
-915 ITVLAETTDIA
+915 
-926 GNPASATNT
+926 
-935 IIKDTA
+935 
-941 ANITTSVDGKG
+941 
-952 DTYLN
+952 
-957 AVETPITNLFGAV
+957 
-970 ENIEDGQTVS
+970 
-980 ITITDSNGTEKI
+980 EKI

-1044 ITSNFEAN
+1044 ITANFDAN
-1052 GDSFLNKAEI
+1052 SDSFLNKSEI

-1078 QPVTVKVTD
+1078 QPVKIKVTD
-1087 NNGKTLTLSTSV
+1087 NNGKTITLTTSV
-1099 INGAWQIDDVDL
+1099 INGTWQIDDVDL
-1111 SAFSEGELTVTTEVI
+1111 SALAEGELTVTAEVI

-1137 TIIKDTSVLTI
+1137 AIIKDTSVLTI

-1180 QAGDKITVTFSDGVD
+1180 QAGDKITVTFNDGTD
-1195 TVSLTTTVD
+1195 TVSLTTLVD
-1204 SSGNWRIDNIELSQ
+1204 SSGNWRIEDIELSQ
-1218 LDPQQTWEMIATV
+1218 LDPQQTWQMIATV

-1280 GAAQSAL
+1280 NAAQSAL
-1287 EQLTSNGKDV
+1287 EQLTSNGKGV

-1335 AIDHSP
+1335 AVDNTL
-1341 GNPNTETVI
+1341 GNLNTETVI
-1350 FIDGIQTDNDGTSET
+1350 FINGIQTDNDGTSET

-1373 IQDAAPEI
+1373 IQDATPEI
-1381 VDDTSDVIE
+1381 VNDTSEVIE
-1390 GNVVTG
+1390 GNIVTG
-1396 NVLTNDVDVDASL
+1396 NVLTNDIDVDASL

-1415 INGETKA
+1415 INGETKT
-1422 LNNTSVSFDLP
+1422 LNNTSVTFDLP

-1454 HSQGDINLFI
+1454 HSQGDINLVI

-1475 NNASLTISVKD
+1475 NNASLTVSIKD
-1486 GLANVILDDN
+1486 GHANIMVDGN
-1496 AKTVENVISAG
+1496 TQTVESVITTG
-1507 SATYKGEFTVQA
+1507 SATYEGEFTVQA
-1519 GADNP
+1519 GSDSP
-1524 DPSSLTFNSQTIT
+1524 DPSSLTFNPQTIT
-1537 ALEALNLYSGISPS
+1537 ALEALNLYSGISTS
-1551 SLSYTVSADGKT
+1551 SLSYTVSSDGKT

-1587 TGTVTLVQHFPLNQ
+1587 TGTVSLVQHSPLNQ

-1648 FKETDLSNPS
+1648 FKETDLSNQS
-1658 NQPNQPNQPL
+1658 NQPNQPL

-1685 TTEQSPLYFALS
+1685 TTEQSPLYFDLS

-1711 YVISNDNQTIEARTS
+1711 YVISDDNQTIEARTS

-1757 DQTSV
+1757 DQTNS
-1762 NDELTISIPVFIKD
+1762 NDKLTISIPAFIKD

-1789 IVDGNAPVINTTSI
+1789 IVDGSAPVINTTSI

-1809 MSASSP
+1809 ISASSP

-1820 QADAT
+1820 QANAT

-1837 LNLVLSGTVKSSDG
+1837 LNLVLSGTVKGSDG

-1992 SVHLDTAQFNSQNYT
+1992 SVHLDIAQFNSQNYT

-2019 TNGWY
+2019 ANGWY

-2091 IPVAGPDEQLA
+2091 IPVAGPDEELA

-2129 KYRGKE
+2129 NYRGKD

-2149 TNPHTKY
+2149 TDPHTKY
-2156 GTISVNADGTVIIK
+2156 GTITVNADGTVVIN
-2170 TIASK
+2170 TIATN
-2175 ESSGEISDD
+2175 ESSGEISDE
-2184 FSYTVK
+2184 FSYIVR

-2205 ADDPGRIEVNA
+2205 SDDPGRIEVNA
-2216 EQTLE
+2216 EQILE
-2221 DSMSNPLTIQVFLGD
+2221 DSISNPLTIQVFLGD
-2236 IDQNESLST
+2236 IDQNESLSI
-2245 ITISESSLAGGQLY
+2245 ITISESSLAGGQLF
-2259 LDGNLLTATNGVITL
+2259 LNGTLLTATNGVITL

-2284 KPNGALTYQPAS
+2284 KPNGALTYQPAPD
-2296 NTAVNQ
+2296 TAVNQ

-2308 KITATISTNNQDK
+2308 EITATVSTNNQDK

-2332 PDADAAIWDEAKDY
+2332 PDADAAIWDETKDY
-2346 EYTAVE
+2346 EYTAIE
-2352 DDSNGIQLN
+2352 DDSNDIQLN

-2396 DGKIINADQINDVK
+2396 DGKIISANQINDVK

-2439 STDRTEESQR
+2439 NTDRTEESQR
-2449 LVTVNIIPEADA
+2449 LITVNIIPEADA

-2484 GKLTDNDGSESLSY
+2484 GKLADNDGSESLSY

-2512 AVEEPA
+2512 AIEEPA
-2518 GSGIYIVSAEY
+2518 DSGIYIVSAEY
-2529 IENGQ
+2529 IESGET
-2534 AQLHPKADISSHTE
+2534 QLHPKADISSHTE

-2562 INGLTSA
+2562 INGLSPA
-2569 TSTEGA
+2569 NSSESA

-2588 RPDITDGGNGHWQY
+2588 RPNIADGGNGHWQY
-2602 IASSTD
+2602 IASNTD

-2614 GTLKGINGFDEDKPL
+2614 GTIKGINGFYEDQPL

-2653 PDGVKFIDF
+2653 PDGVKFIDIN
-2662 HGKPLNL
+2662 GNSLNL

-2691 TYLSTPEDMSGN
+2691 TYLSTPKDISGN
-2703 LTFDVIV
+2703 LTFDVNV

-2720 EFNYKVDIEVLPAVD
+2720 EFNYKVDIEVLPVVD
-2735 EKNEIDKEGRPILQI
+2735 EQDGALLQS
-2750 LQNTGFE
+2750 TGFE
-2757 DQPISFLVEPTIRKD
+2757 DQPISFLVEPTISKD

-2777 TLTGYKITDLPDG
+2777 KLTGYKINKLPDG
-2790 LTLFIDGVE
+2790 LTLLIDGVE
-2799 VVIPANGLDLANYK
+2799 VVIPVNELYLANYK

-2826 VTIHAD
+2826 VTILAD
-2832 EDLSGIFDIKI
+2832 EDLSGIFDIAI
-2843 NYEVTDTSTS
+2843 SYEVTDTSTS

-2858 KNINAII
+2858 KNINATI
-2865 QVDVAGVVET
+2865 QVDVAGVVEAN
-2875 DTRLESTEDLL
+2875 TRLESTTDLL
-2886 SSTGDIPIDL
+2886 SSTNGSPIDL

-2913 DYIVIEVPDGIN
+2913 DYIVIEVPVGIN
-2925 LIIDHPNGAH
+2925 LIIDHPNGAN

-2944 PATGLTSASIKEA
+2944 PATGLTSDSIKEA

-2963 GATVSASFNTQ
+2963 GATVSASFNTE

-2994 APVQIQITGKTGGGG
+2994 TPVQIQITGKTGGGG
-3009 SCPPTEAPDK
+3009 SCPPTEAPNK
-3019 IQGDM
+3019 IQGDV

-3030 EDINSSG
+3030 EDISLSG
-3037 LLNGDIDNN
+3037 LLNDDIDNN

-3057 NDLPDNVEII
+3057 NDLPDNVEI
-3067 SNKNTPDFSGIITEY
+3067 TGVGIITEY

-3122 TSTCNGTKST
+3122 TSTCNGKKST

-3145 DNIITTTDTTS
+3145 DDIITTTDITS
-3156 IIEDTATAINLT
+3156 VLEDTETAINLT

-3193 INWMT
+3193 INWMK
-3198 ITLAPGGELIGD
+3198 ITLVPGGELIGD
-3210 PAIVAQNPDGSWQV
+3210 PAIVTQNLDGSWQV

-3239 NYSGDLTITVDT
+3239 NYSGDLTINVETS
-3251 NITDKSDSSSQTD
+3251 ITDQSDSSSQTD

-3282 ATMPNTITEQGDED
+3282 ATMPDTITEQGDED

-3302 GLGAILYDDDGSE
+3302 GLGAILFDDDGSE

-3321 SGVPNGAVMFYSP
+3321 SGVPDGAVMFYSP

-3347 KSWSFDIAQADSIYI
+3347 KSWNFESAQADSIYI

-3390 STSEVIIGVNPIG
+3390 STSEVVIGVNPIG
-3403 DDIQFIGVP
+3403 DDIQFVVVP

-3426 VDIESTETNSNETLF
+3426 VDIESTETNSNETLL
-3441 LEVIFSAAEQTQLA
+3441 LEVIFSAADQTQLA

-3469 IKSGDIW
+3469 IKNGDIW
-3476 IATAI
+3476 LATAI
-3481 VNSTTLDQLT
+3481 VNSSTLDQLT

-3501 TITLKA
+3501 NITLKA
-3507 SSIDTDTILGT
+3507 SSIDTDTILGS
-3518 EITHYGQTV
+3518 EVTHYGQTI

-3535 APMPDAP
+3535 EPMPDAP

-3574 QGSIIITGYPSDFA
+3574 QGSIIITGYPSDYV
-3588 FSAGQAKGNGWEV
+3588 FSAGQAKGNSWEV
-3601 AFDDIADLTMTAN
+3601 EFDDIADLTMTAN
-3614 SEQDFSLSIEPIST
+3614 SEQDFSLFIEPIST
-3628 LDGQTAAGV
+3628 LNGQTATGT
-3637 TQTIDVSITDKND
+3637 TQTINFTITEAYE
-3650 NSLIGTANDDVI
+3650 SLIGTTNDDVI
-3662 IGTANNDNMTGGSG
+3662 IGNADSDEIIGGGG

-3691 SPAQDTIVDFD
+3691 NPAQDTIVDFD

-3723 SADNFIDITE
+3723 SADNYIDITE
-3733 NNGSVTLHIKENGED
+3733 KNGSVTLHIKDNGED
-3748 ISQEITLENVN
+3748 ITQEITLENVN
-3759 KDTLYS
+3759 KKTLYG

>member
-1 MKPMMY
+1 MY
-7 VVIEGIIWKIT
+7 IVVEGIIWKIT
-18 ESGEW
+18 DNGEW
-23 VQIPASEIIDQS
+23 AQVPASEVIDQS
-35 IPFIKER
+35 IPFIEEK
-42 AYINDILKTQTH
+42 AYINDILKTQAN

-62 SSSHRTQFFL
+62 SSTHRTQFFL
-72 DTNIGQEPLSSNSAS
+72 DANIDQDPLSSNSAS
-87 FISQI
+87 FIAQI
-92 KATLAETLPKA
+92 KATLAETIPSA
-103 GFSTRSIA
+103 GFSTRSTTT
-111 SIQKTENE
+111 TENTLNT
-119 SVADAIPSLK
+119 SIVDAILSLR
-129 ASATLSASIIDG
+129 ASAALTASIIDG

-148 FETPSAVLLG
+148 FETPAATLLG
-158 DAIDIEDGRIVI
+158 NAIDIEDGRIVI
-170 VTVTD
+170 VNVTD

-190 KWIVN
+190 KWVIRN
-195 HQDLSSLAEG
+195 QDLSELAEG

-218 NVVDAKDTT
+218 NVVDATDTT

-251 ITNSDLF
+251 ITNSDLL
-258 GEINFVENDQPIF
+258 GEINFVESDQPIS

-281 LRFETANDD
+281 LRFETLNDD
-290 AAAWQI
+290 AAWQI

-332 TLATITADFDGN
+332 TLATITADFEGN
-344 GDRFLNQAEV
+344 GDRFINQAEA
-354 STTEL
+354 STTQL

-374 TVTDSQGLEKT
+374 TVTDSQGLEKI
-385 FESTVSTGKW
+385 FESTISAGKW
-395 TVSKADLTDLADG
+395 TVNNADLTDLADG
-408 ELTVLAETTDIAGNP
+408 ELTVLAETNDIAGNP

-440 SVDGKGDAYLNAVE
+440 RFDGKGDAYLNTVE

-471 TVTIAIADSSGAEKI
+471 TVTIAITDSSGA
-486 YTATVNNG
+486 
-494 KWTVNDADLTSLA
+494 
-507 EGQLT
+507 
-512 VTTTATDIAG
+512 
-522 NTTSATNTIIKDTL
+522 
-536 AEITANFEANGDSF
+536 
-550 LNKAEIDA
+550 
-558 KTTLFGDVDFVEDNQ
+558 
-573 PVTVKVTDSNSKTIT
+573 
-588 LTTTVISGAW
+588 
-598 QIDDV
+598 
-603 DLSALAEGELTVTA
+603 
-617 EVIDVAG
+617 
-624 NPASTT
+624 
-630 NTIIKDTLSTIT
+630 
-642 ANFDGKGDEYL
+642 
-653 NRDEISVTD
+653 
-662 LFGSVSNVED
+662 
-672 GQTVAIKV
+672 
-680 TDSNGLEKSFE
+680 
-691 TTVIDGKW
+691 
-699 TIEDADLTDFAE
+699 
-711 GELTVNAETVD
+711 
-722 LAGNTSSAS
+722 
-731 NTITKDT
+731 
-738 FTGISADFDG
+738 
-748 KGDEYLNRVEI
+748 
-759 PVTNL
+759 
-764 LGKIE
+764 
-769 NVEDGQ
+769 
-775 FITITITDSNGLE
+775 
-788 KIYTTT
+788 
-794 VINGNWTVDNADL
+794 
-807 TGLSEGELTVIAATV
+807 
-822 DLAGNQVSATDT
+822 
-834 IIKDTLATITA
+834 
-845 DFEGNG
+845 
-851 DRFLN
+851 
-856 QAEISTTELFGTI
+856 
-869 ANIEDGQTVTITVTD
+869 
-884 SQGLE
+884 
-889 KTFASTI
+889 
-896 SAGKWT
+896 
-902 VNNADLTNLTDGE
+902 
-915 ITVLAETTDIA
+915 
-926 GNPASATNT
+926 
-935 IIKDTA
+935 
-941 ANITTSVDGKG
+941 
-952 DTYLN
+952 
-957 AVETPITNLFGAV
+957 
-970 ENIEDGQTVS
+970 
-980 ITITDSNGTEKI
+980 EKI

-1044 ITSNFEAN
+1044 ITANFDAN
-1052 GDSFLNKAEI
+1052 SDSFLNKSEI

-1078 QPVTVKVTD
+1078 QPVKIKVTD
-1087 NNGKTLTLSTSV
+1087 NNGKTITLTTSV
-1099 INGAWQIDDVDL
+1099 INGTWQIDDVDL
-1111 SAFSEGELTVTTEVI
+1111 SALAEGELTVTAEVI

-1137 TIIKDTSVLTI
+1137 AIIKDTSVLTI

-1180 QAGDKITVTFSDGVD
+1180 QAGDKITVTFNDGTD
-1195 TVSLTTTVD
+1195 TVSLTTLVD
-1204 SSGNWRIDNIELSQ
+1204 SSGNWRIEDIELSQ
-1218 LDPQQTWEMIATV
+1218 LDPQQTWQMIATV

-1280 GAAQSAL
+1280 NAAQSAL
-1287 EQLTSNGKDV
+1287 EQLTSNGKGV

-1335 AIDHSP
+1335 AVDNTL
-1341 GNPNTETVI
+1341 GNLNTETVI
-1350 FIDGIQTDNDGTSET
+1350 FINGIQTDNDGTSET

-1373 IQDAAPEI
+1373 IQDATPEI
-1381 VDDTSDVIE
+1381 VNDTSEVIE
-1390 GNVVTG
+1390 GNIVTG
-1396 NVLTNDVDVDASL
+1396 NVLTNDIDVDASL

-1415 INGETKA
+1415 INGETKT
-1422 LNNTSVSFDLP
+1422 LNNTSVTFDLP

-1454 HSQGDINLFI
+1454 HSQGDINLVI

-1475 NNASLTISVKD
+1475 NNASLTVSIKD
-1486 GLANVILDDN
+1486 GHANIMVDGN
-1496 AKTVENVISAG
+1496 TQTVESVITTG
-1507 SATYKGEFTVQA
+1507 SATYEGEFTVQA
-1519 GADNP
+1519 GSDSP
-1524 DPSSLTFNSQTIT
+1524 DPSSLTFNPQTIT
-1537 ALEALNLYSGISPS
+1537 ALEALNLYSGISTS
-1551 SLSYTVSADGKT
+1551 SLSYTVSSDGKT

-1587 TGTVTLVQHFPLNQ
+1587 TGTVSLVQHSPLNQ

-1648 FKETDLSNPS
+1648 FKETDLSNQS
-1658 NQPNQPNQPL
+1658 NQPNQPL

-1685 TTEQSPLYFALS
+1685 TTEQSPLYFDLS

-1711 YVISNDNQTIEARTS
+1711 YVISDDNQTIEARTS

-1757 DQTSV
+1757 DQTNS
-1762 NDELTISIPVFIKD
+1762 NDKLTISIPAFIKD

-1789 IVDGNAPVINTTSI
+1789 IVDGSAPVINTTSI

-1809 MSASSP
+1809 ISASSP

-1820 QADAT
+1820 QANAT

-1837 LNLVLSGTVKSSDG
+1837 LNLVLSGTVKGSDG

-1992 SVHLDTAQFNSQNYT
+1992 SVHLDIAQFNSQNYT

-2019 TNGWY
+2019 ANGWY

-2091 IPVAGPDEQLA
+2091 IPVAGPDEELA

-2129 KYRGKE
+2129 NYRGKD

-2149 TNPHTKY
+2149 TDPHTKY
-2156 GTISVNADGTVIIK
+2156 GTITVNADGTVVIN
-2170 TIASK
+2170 TIATN
-2175 ESSGEISDD
+2175 ESSGEISDE
-2184 FSYTVK
+2184 FSYIVR

-2205 ADDPGRIEVNA
+2205 SDDPGRIEVNA
-2216 EQTLE
+2216 EQILE
-2221 DSMSNPLTIQVFLGD
+2221 DSISNPLTIQVFLGD
-2236 IDQNESLST
+2236 IDQNESLSI
-2245 ITISESSLAGGQLY
+2245 ITISESSLAGGQLF
-2259 LDGNLLTATNGVITL
+2259 LNGTLLTATNGVITL

-2284 KPNGALTYQPAS
+2284 KPNGALTYQPAPD
-2296 NTAVNQ
+2296 TAVNQ

-2308 KITATISTNNQDK
+2308 EITATVSTNNQDK

-2332 PDADAAIWDEAKDY
+2332 PDADAAIWDETKDY
-2346 EYTAVE
+2346 EYTAIE
-2352 DDSNGIQLN
+2352 DDSNDIQLN

-2396 DGKIINADQINDVK
+2396 DGKIISANQINDVK

-2439 STDRTEESQR
+2439 NTDRTEESQR
-2449 LVTVNIIPEADA
+2449 LITVNIIPEADA

-2484 GKLTDNDGSESLSY
+2484 GKLADNDGSESLSY

-2512 AVEEPA
+2512 AIEEPA
-2518 GSGIYIVSAEY
+2518 DSGIYIVSAEY
-2529 IENGQ
+2529 IESGET
-2534 AQLHPKADISSHTE
+2534 QLHPKADISSHTE

-2562 INGLTSA
+2562 INGLSPA
-2569 TSTEGA
+2569 NSSESA

-2588 RPDITDGGNGHWQY
+2588 RPNIADGGNGHWQY
-2602 IASSTD
+2602 IASNTD

-2614 GTLKGINGFDEDKPL
+2614 GTIKGINGFYEDQPL

-2653 PDGVKFIDF
+2653 PDGVKFIDIN
-2662 HGKPLNL
+2662 GNSLNL

-2691 TYLSTPEDMSGN
+2691 TYLSTPKDISGN
-2703 LTFDVIV
+2703 LTFDVNV

-2720 EFNYKVDIEVLPAVD
+2720 EFNYKVDIEVLPVVD
-2735 EKNEIDKEGRPILQI
+2735 EQDGALLQS
-2750 LQNTGFE
+2750 TGFE
-2757 DQPISFLVEPTIRKD
+2757 DQPISFLVEPTISKD

-2777 TLTGYKITDLPDG
+2777 KLTGYKINKLPDG
-2790 LTLFIDGVE
+2790 LTLLIDGVE
-2799 VVIPANGLDLANYK
+2799 VVIPVNELYLANYK

-2826 VTIHAD
+2826 VTILAD
-2832 EDLSGIFDIKI
+2832 EDLSGIFDIAI
-2843 NYEVTDTSTS
+2843 SYEVTDTSTS

-2858 KNINAII
+2858 KNINATI
-2865 QVDVAGVVET
+2865 QVDVAGVVEAN
-2875 DTRLESTEDLL
+2875 TRLESTTDLL
-2886 SSTGDIPIDL
+2886 SSTNGSPIDL

-2913 DYIVIEVPDGIN
+2913 DYIVIEVPVGIN
-2925 LIIDHPNGAH
+2925 LIIDHPNGAN

-2944 PATGLTSASIKEA
+2944 PATGLTSDSIKEA

-2963 GATVSASFNTQ
+2963 GATVSASFNTE

-2994 APVQIQITGKTGGGG
+2994 TPVQIQITGKTGGGG
-3009 SCPPTEAPDK
+3009 SCPPTEAPNK
-3019 IQGDM
+3019 IQGDV

-3030 EDINSSG
+3030 EDISLSG
-3037 LLNGDIDNN
+3037 LLNDDIDNN

-3057 NDLPDNVEII
+3057 NDLPDNVEI
-3067 SNKNTPDFSGIITEY
+3067 TGVGIITEY

-3122 TSTCNGTKST
+3122 TSTCNGKKST

-3145 DNIITTTDTTS
+3145 DDIITTTDITS
-3156 IIEDTATAINLT
+3156 VLEDTETAINLT

-3193 INWMT
+3193 INWMK
-3198 ITLAPGGELIGD
+3198 ITLVPGGELIGD
-3210 PAIVAQNPDGSWQV
+3210 PAIVTQNLDGSWQV

-3239 NYSGDLTITVDT
+3239 NYSGDLTINVETS
-3251 NITDKSDSSSQTD
+3251 ITDQSDSSSQTD

-3282 ATMPNTITEQGDED
+3282 ATMPDTITEQGDED

-3302 GLGAILYDDDGSE
+3302 GLGAILFDDDGSE

-3321 SGVPNGAVMFYSP
+3321 SGVPDGAVMFYSP

-3347 KSWSFDIAQADSIYI
+3347 KSWNFESAQADSIYI

-3390 STSEVIIGVNPIG
+3390 STSEVVIGVNPIG
-3403 DDIQFIGVP
+3403 DDIQFVVVP

-3426 VDIESTETNSNETLF
+3426 VDIESTETNSNETLL
-3441 LEVIFSAAEQTQLA
+3441 LEVIFSAADQTQLA

-3469 IKSGDIW
+3469 IKNGDIW
-3476 IATAI
+3476 LATAI
-3481 VNSTTLDQLT
+3481 VNSSTLDQLT

-3501 TITLKA
+3501 NITLKA
-3507 SSIDTDTILGT
+3507 SSIDTDTILGS
-3518 EITHYGQTV
+3518 EVTHYGQTI

-3535 APMPDAP
+3535 EPMPDAP

-3574 QGSIIITGYPSDFA
+3574 QGSIIITGYPSDYV
-3588 FSAGQAKGNGWEV
+3588 FSAGQAKGNSWEV
-3601 AFDDIADLTMTAN
+3601 EFDDIADLTMTAN
-3614 SEQDFSLSIEPIST
+3614 SEQDFSLFIEPIST
-3628 LDGQTAAGV
+3628 LNGQTATGT
-3637 TQTIDVSITDKND
+3637 TQTINFTITEAYE
-3650 NSLIGTANDDVI
+3650 SLIGTTNDDVI
-3662 IGTANNDNMTGGSG
+3662 IGNADSDEIIGGGG

-3691 SPAQDTIVDFD
+3691 NPAQDTIVDFD

-3723 SADNFIDITE
+3723 SADNYIDITE
-3733 NNGSVTLHIKENGED
+3733 KNGSVTLHIKDNGED
-3748 ISQEITLENVN
+3748 ITQEITLENVN
-3759 KDTLYS
+3759 KKTLYG

>member
-1 MKPMMY
+1 MKPIMY
-7 VVIEGIIWKIT
+7 IVVEGIIWKIT
-18 ESGEW
+18 DNGEW
-23 VQIPASEIIDQS
+23 VQIPASEVIDQS
-35 IPFIKER
+35 IPFIEEK
-42 AYINDILKTQTH
+42 AYINDILKTQVN
-54 QDDAPVIE
+54 QDDAPVID
-62 SSSHRTQFFL
+62 SSTHRTQFFL
-72 DTNIGQEPLSSNSAS
+72 DANIDQDPLSSNSAS
-87 FISQI
+87 FIAQI
-92 KATLAETLPKA
+92 KATLAETIPSA
-103 GFSTRSIA
+103 GFSTRSTTT
-111 SIQKTENE
+111 TENTLNT
-119 SVADAIPSLK
+119 SIADAIPSLR
-129 ASATLSASIIDG
+129 ASAALTASIIDG

-148 FETPSAVLLG
+148 FETPAATLLG
-158 DAIDIEDGRIVI
+158 NAIDIEDGRIVI
-170 VTVTD
+170 VNVTD
-175 INGKVFTASAVVQNQ
+175 INGKVFTTSAVVQNQ
-190 KWIVN
+190 KWVIRN
-195 HQDLSSLAEG
+195 QDLSELAEG

-210 ASVTDFYG
+210 TSVTDFYG

-227 IKDTFAEINAKID
+227 IKDTFAEINVKID

-251 ITNSDLF
+251 ITNSDLL
-258 GEINFVENDQPIF
+258 GEINFVESDQPIL

-281 LRFETANDD
+281 LRFETINDD
-290 AAAWQI
+290 AAWQI
-296 NNADLSSLAEGEL
+296 NDADLSSLAEGKL

-332 TLATITADFDGN
+332 TLATITADFEGN

-359 FGSIANIEDGQTVTI
+359 FGTIANIEDGQTVTI
-374 TVTDSQGLEKT
+374 TITDSQGLEKT
-385 FESTVSTGKW
+385 FENTISAGKW
-395 TVSKADLTDLADG
+395 VVSNADLTDLAEG

-434 AANITT
+434 SANITT
-440 SVDGKGDAYLNAVE
+440 NFDGKGDEYLNLVE
-454 TPITDLFGAVE
+454 TPVSDLFGTVE

-471 TVTIAIADSSGAEKI
+471 TVTITIADSSGAEKI
-486 YTATVNNG
+486 YTTTVNNG
-494 KWTVNDADLTSLA
+494 QWTVNDADLTMLA

-522 NTTSATNTIIKDTL
+522 NTTSSTDTITKDTL
-536 AEITANFEANGDSF
+536 AEITTNFDANSDSF
-550 LNKAEIDA
+550 LNKSEIDA

-573 PVTVKVTDSNSKTIT
+573 PVK
-588 LTTTVISGAW
+588 
-598 QIDDV
+598 
-603 DLSALAEGELTVTA
+603 
-617 EVIDVAG
+617 
-624 NPASTT
+624 
-630 NTIIKDTLSTIT
+630 
-642 ANFDGKGDEYL
+642 
-653 NRDEISVTD
+653 
-662 LFGSVSNVED
+662 
-672 GQTVAIKV
+672 
-680 TDSNGLEKSFE
+680 
-691 TTVIDGKW
+691 
-699 TIEDADLTDFAE
+699 
-711 GELTVNAETVD
+711 
-722 LAGNTSSAS
+722 
-731 NTITKDT
+731 
-738 FTGISADFDG
+738 
-748 KGDEYLNRVEI
+748 
-759 PVTNL
+759 
-764 LGKIE
+764 
-769 NVEDGQ
+769 
-775 FITITITDSNGLE
+775 
-788 KIYTTT
+788 
-794 VINGNWTVDNADL
+794 
-807 TGLSEGELTVIAATV
+807 
-822 DLAGNQVSATDT
+822 
-834 IIKDTLATITA
+834 
-845 DFEGNG
+845 
-851 DRFLN
+851 
-856 QAEISTTELFGTI
+856 
-869 ANIEDGQTVTITVTD
+869 
-884 SQGLE
+884 
-889 KTFASTI
+889 
-896 SAGKWT
+896 
-902 VNNADLTNLTDGE
+902 
-915 ITVLAETTDIA
+915 
-926 GNPASATNT
+926 
-935 IIKDTA
+935 
-941 ANITTSVDGKG
+941 
-952 DTYLN
+952 
-957 AVETPITNLFGAV
+957 
-970 ENIEDGQTVS
+970 
-980 ITITDSNGTEKI
+980 
-992 YTTTVNNGKW
+992 
-1002 TVNDADLTTLAEGQ
+1002 
-1016 LTVTTTATDIAGN
+1016 
-1029 TTSATDTITKDTLAE
+1029 
-1044 ITSNFEAN
+1044 
-1052 GDSFLNKAEI
+1052 
-1062 DAKTTLFGDV
+1062 
-1072 DFVEDN
+1072 
-1078 QPVTVKVTD
+1078 VKVTD
-1087 NNGKTLTLSTSV
+1087 NNGKTITLTTSV

-1111 SAFSEGELTVTTEVI
+1111 SALADGELTVTAEVI

-1148 DIDTSSYQQ
+1148 DIDTDSYQQ

-1180 QAGDKITVTFSDGVD
+1180 QAGDKITVTFSDGID
-1195 TVSLTTTVD
+1195 TVSLTTSVD
-1204 SSGNWRIDNIELSQ
+1204 SSGHWRIEDIELSQ
-1218 LDPQQTWEMIATV
+1218 LDPQQTWQMIATV

-1236 NTASDDMPTFASS
+1236 NTASDDMPTFANP
-1249 SDMTFAEKALE
+1249 SDIIFSEKALE

-1280 GAAQSAL
+1280 NAVQTSL
-1287 EQLTSNGKDV
+1287 EQLTSNGEPV

-1308 TVQTAT
+1308 TVQTDT
-1314 TTVLTAVID
+1314 TTVLTAIID
-1323 PSTQTVKTTLSA
+1323 PITQTIKTTLSA
-1335 AIDHSP
+1335 AVDNTL
-1341 GNPNTETVI
+1341 GDLNTETLI
-1350 FIDGIQTDNDGTSET
+1350 FIDGIQTDSDGTNE
-1365 VIVPIEIN
+1365 VIVAPIEVN
-1373 IQDAAPEI
+1373 IRDAAPEI
-1381 VDDTSDVIE
+1381 VDDVSEVIE
-1390 GNVVTG
+1390 GNAVTG
-1396 NVLTNDVDVDASL
+1396 NVLTNDVDIDASL

-1415 INGETKA
+1415 INGETKT
-1422 LNNTSVSFDLP
+1422 LNGTAVTFDLP
-1433 EGKFTINSDGEW
+1433 EGQFTIESTGEW

-1454 HSQGDINLFI
+1454 HSQGDINLVI
-1464 DYVASDKDQYE
+1464 DYVASDKDQYDS
-1475 NNASLTISVKD
+1475 NGSLTVSIKD
-1486 GLANVILDDN
+1486 GHANIMADGN
-1496 AKTVENVISAG
+1496 TQTVESVISAG
-1507 SATYKGEFTVQA
+1507 SATYEGKFALQA

-1524 DPSSLTFNSQTIT
+1524 DPNSLTFNPQTIT
-1537 ALEALNLYSGISPS
+1537 ALEALALYSGISPS
-1551 SLSYTVSADGKT
+1551 PLTYTVSSDGKT
-1563 ITAKA
+1563 IIATT

-1587 TGTVTLVQHFPLNQ
+1587 TGSVTLVQHFPLNQ

-1606 AITLPLFIDAVDS
+1606 AITLPLFIDAADI

-1658 NQPNQPNQPL
+1658 NQPNQPL

-1685 TTEQSPLYFALS
+1685 TTEQSPLYFDLS

-1711 YVISNDNQTIEARTS
+1711 YVISDDNQTIEAWTS

-1757 DQTSV
+1757 DQTNA

-1815 AGSSN
+1815 TGSSN

-1856 QGQALT
+1856 QGQTLT

-1872 ASLPDGTVIFS
+1872 ASLPNGTVIFS

-1916 DTELNLL
+1916 DIELNLL

-1929 DSDGSSSTSNV
+1929 DSDGSSSTSTV

-1966 DDNLAV
+1966 NDNLAA

-1986 SSDELA
+1986 SSDKLA
-1992 SVHLDTAQFNSQNYT
+1992 SVQLDTAQFNDQNYT

-2019 TNGWY
+2019 ANGWY
-2024 NATANG
+2024 NATANS
-2030 NDIFRIKVNLDGTV
+2030 NNIFRIKVNLDGTV

-2050 AIDRPSSSSQGVL
+2050 AIDRPSSSNQGVL
-2063 NLEFGAIATDVD
+2063 NLEFGAIATDRD
-2075 GDVSATTPF
+2075 GDKSATTPF

-2091 IPVAGPDEQLA
+2091 IPVAGPDEELA

-2116 GVTGADGGEVVSI
+2116 DVTGADGGEVVSI

-2135 YPADG
+2135 YPANG

-2149 TNPHTKY
+2149 TDPHTKY

-2170 TIASK
+2170 TIASE

-2216 EQTLE
+2216 EQILE
-2221 DSMSNPLTIQVFLGD
+2221 DSTSNPLTIQVFLGD

-2245 ITISESSLAGGQLY
+2245 ITISESSLVGGQLY

-2284 KPNGALTYQPAS
+2284 KPNGVLTYHPAS
-2296 NTAVNQ
+2296 NTSVNQ

-2308 KITATISTNNQDK
+2308 EITATISTNNQDK

-2332 PDADAAIWDEAKDY
+2332 PDADAAIWDETKAY
-2346 EYTAVE
+2346 EYTAIE

-2396 DGKIINADQINDVK
+2396 NGKIINADQINDVK

-2439 STDRTEESQR
+2439 NTDRTEESQR
-2449 LVTVNIIPEADA
+2449 FITVNIIPEADA

-2484 GKLTDNDGSESLSY
+2484 GKLADNDGSESLSY

-2529 IENGQ
+2529 IESGE
-2534 AQLHPKADISSHTE
+2534 ALLYPKTDISSHTE

-2562 INGLTSA
+2562 INGLSPA
-2569 TSTEGA
+2569 TSSDSA

-2614 GTLKGINGFDEDKPL
+2614 GTIKGINGFYEDQPL

-2653 PDGVKFIDF
+2653 PDGVKFIDID
-2662 HGKPLNL
+2662 GNPLNL
-2669 EIVGKDAS
+2669 EIVGEDAS
-2677 TGLIYRITSDQLTS
+2677 TGLIYRISHDQLTS
-2691 TYLSTPEDMSGN
+2691 TYLSTPKDISGN
-2703 LTFDVIV
+2703 LAFDVNV

-2720 EFNYKVDIEVLPAVD
+2720 EFNYKVDIEVLPVVD
-2735 EKNEIDKEGRPILQI
+2735 EQDGALLQS
-2750 LQNTGFE
+2750 TGFE
-2757 DQPISFLVEPTIRKD
+2757 DQHISLLVEPTISKD

-2777 TLTGYKITDLPDG
+2777 TLTGYKITNVPDE
-2790 LTLFIDGVE
+2790 LILFIDGVD
-2799 VVIPANGLDLANYK
+2799 VVIPVNGLDLANYK

-2826 VTIHAD
+2826 VTILAD
-2832 EDLSGIFDIKI
+2832 EDFSGIFDIAI
-2843 NYEVTDTSTS
+2843 SYEVTDTSTS

-2858 KNINAII
+2858 KNINATI
-2865 QVDVAGVVET
+2865 QVDVAGVVEN
-2875 DTRLESTEDLL
+2875 DTRLESTTDLL
-2886 SSTGDIPIDL
+2886 SSTDGSAIDL

-2913 DYIVIEVPDGIN
+2913 DYIVIEVPVGIN
-2925 LIIDHPNGAH
+2925 LIIDHPNGAN

-2944 PATGLTSASIKEA
+2944 PATGLTSDSIKEA

-2963 GATVSASFNTQ
+2963 GATMSASFNTE

-2994 APVQIQITGKTGGGG
+2994 TPVQIQITGKTGGGG

-3019 IQGDM
+3019 IQGDV

-3030 EDINSSG
+3030 EDINLSG

-3057 NDLPDNVEII
+3057 NDLPDNVEI
-3067 SNKNTPDFSGIITEY
+3067 TGVGIITEY

-3107 EAWAGSLDI
+3107 EAWAGSLDT

-3145 DNIITTTDTTS
+3145 DDTITTTNITS
-3156 IIEDTATAINLT
+3156 VLEDTATAINLT

-3178 QTITGEGTSATGKET
+3178 QTITGEGTSSTGKET

-3198 ITLAPGGELIGD
+3198 ITLEPGGELIGD
-3210 PAIVAQNPDGSWQV
+3210 PAIVTQNPDGSWQV

-3239 NYSGDLTITVDT
+3239 NYSGDLTINVET
-3251 NITDKSDSSSQTD
+3251 NITDQSDSSSQTD

-3282 ATMPNTITEQGDED
+3282 ATMPDTITEQGNED

-3302 GLGAILYDDDGSE
+3302 GLGAILFDDDGSE

-3321 SGVPNGAVMFYSP
+3321 SGVPDGAVMFYSP

-3412 ESLSGDEGESFTIP
+3412 ESLSGEEGESFTIP
-3426 VDIESTETNSNETLF
+3426 VDIESTETNSNETLL
-3441 LEVIFSAAEQTQLA
+3441 LEVIFSAADQTQLA

-3469 IKSGDIW
+3469 IKNGDIW
-3476 IATAI
+3476 LATAI
-3481 VNSTTLDQLT
+3481 INSDTLDQFT

-3501 TITLKA
+3501 NITLKA
-3507 SSIDTDTILGT
+3507 SSIDTDTILGS

-3535 APMPDAP
+3535 EPIPDAP

-3553 KTETT
+3553 KAETT

-3574 QGSIIITGYPSDFA
+3574 QGSIIITGYPSDYV

-3614 SEQDFSLSIEPIST
+3614 SEQDFSLSIKPISS
-3628 LDGQTAAGV
+3628 LNGQTTAGV

-3650 NSLIGTANDDVI
+3650 NSLIGTSNDDVI

-3676 NDRFVFKAEDQGTSS
+3676 NDRFVFKAENQGTSS
-3691 SPAQDTIVDFD
+3691 DPAQDTIVDFD
-3702 VTANSDNI
+3702 VTADSDNI

-3723 SADNFIDITE
+3723 SADNYIDITE
-3733 NNGSVTLHIKENGED
+3733 NDGSVTLHIKDNGED
-3748 ISQEITLENVN
+3748 VTQEITLENVN
-3759 KDTLYS
+3759 KDALYGADTS
-3765 NDASTTTDAELLQK
+3765 SATEAEILQK

>member
-1 MKPMMY
+1 MKPIMY
-7 VVIEGIIWKIT
+7 IVVEGIIWKIT
-18 ESGEW
+18 DSGEW
-23 VQIPASEIIDQS
+23 IQIPSSEIIDQS
-35 IPFIKER
+35 IPFIEER
-42 AYINDILKTQTH
+42 AYINDILKTQVN
-54 QDDAPVIE
+54 QDDASVIK
-62 SSSHRTQFFL
+62 SSTHRTQFFL
-72 DTNIGQEPLSSNSAS
+72 DANVDQDPLSSNSAS
-87 FISQI
+87 FIAQI
-92 KATLAETLPKA
+92 KATLAETIPSA
-103 GFSTRSIA
+103 GFSTRSTTT
-111 SIQKTENE
+111 TENTLNT
-119 SVADAIPSLK
+119 SIADAIPSLR
-129 ASATLSASIIDG
+129 ASAALTASIIDG

-148 FETPSAVLLG
+148 FETPAATLLG
-158 DAIDIEDGRIVI
+158 NAIDIEDGRIVI
-170 VTVTD
+170 VNVTD

-190 KWIVN
+190 KWVIRN
-195 HQDLSSLAEG
+195 QDLSELAEG

-218 NVVDAKDTT
+218 NVVDATDTT
-227 IKDTFAEINAKID
+227 IKDTFAEISAKID
-240 GKGDNY
+240 GKGDSY

-251 ITNSDLF
+251 ITNSDLL
-258 GEINFVENDQPIF
+258 GEINFVESDQPIS

-281 LRFETANDD
+281 LRFETINDD
-290 AAAWQI
+290 AAWQI
-296 NNADLSSLAEGEL
+296 NDADLSSLAEGEL

-332 TLATITADFDGN
+332 TLATITADFEGNGDRFINQAEASTTQLFGSIANIEDGQTVTITVTDSQGLEKTFASTISAGKWTVNNADLTDLAEGELTVLAETSDIAGNPASATNTIIKDTAVNITTSFDGKGDEYLNIVETPITDLFGTVENIEDGQTVTITITDSSGAEKIYTTTVNNGKWAVNDADLTTLAEGQLTVTTTATDIAGNTTSATDTITKDTLAEITANFDANSDSFLNKSEIDAKTTLFGDVDFVEDNQPVKVKVTDNNGKTITLTTSVINGAWQIDDVDLSALADGELTVTAEVIDLAGNPASTTNTIIKDTLATITANFDGKGDEYLNRDEISVADLFGSVSNVENGQTVTIKITDSNGLEKSFEATVIDGKWTIEDADLTDFVEGELTVIAETVDLAGNTSSASNTIIKDTFTGISADFDGKGDEYLNHVEIPVTDLLGKIENVEDGQLVTITITDSNGSEKTYTTTVINGNWTVDNADLAGLSEGELTVIASTVDIAGNQVSATDTIIKDTLATITADFEGN
-344 GDRFLNQAEV
+344 GDRFLNEAEV
-354 STTEL
+354 STTQL

-385 FESTVSTGKW
+385 FESTISAGKW
-395 TVSKADLTDLADG
+395 TVNNANLTDLAEG
-408 ELTVLAETTDIAGNP
+408 ELTVLAETSDIAGNP

-440 SVDGKGDAYLNAVE
+440 RFDGKGDEYLNLVE
-454 TPITDLFGAVE
+454 TPITDLFGAVA

-471 TVTIAIADSSGAEKI
+471 TVTITIADSSGAEKI
-486 YTATVNNG
+486 YTTTVKNG
-494 KWTVNDADLTSLA
+494 KWTVNNADLTSLA

-558 KTTLFGDVDFVEDNQ
+558 KTTLFGDIDFVEDNQ
-573 PVTVKVTDSNSKTIT
+573 S
-588 LTTTVISGAW
+588 
-598 QIDDV
+598 
-603 DLSALAEGELTVTA
+603 
-617 EVIDVAG
+617 
-624 NPASTT
+624 
-630 NTIIKDTLSTIT
+630 
-642 ANFDGKGDEYL
+642 
-653 NRDEISVTD
+653 
-662 LFGSVSNVED
+662 
-672 GQTVAIKV
+672 
-680 TDSNGLEKSFE
+680 
-691 TTVIDGKW
+691 
-699 TIEDADLTDFAE
+699 
-711 GELTVNAETVD
+711 
-722 LAGNTSSAS
+722 
-731 NTITKDT
+731 
-738 FTGISADFDG
+738 
-748 KGDEYLNRVEI
+748 
-759 PVTNL
+759 
-764 LGKIE
+764 
-769 NVEDGQ
+769 
-775 FITITITDSNGLE
+775 
-788 KIYTTT
+788 
-794 VINGNWTVDNADL
+794 
-807 TGLSEGELTVIAATV
+807 
-822 DLAGNQVSATDT
+822 
-834 IIKDTLATITA
+834 
-845 DFEGNG
+845 
-851 DRFLN
+851 
-856 QAEISTTELFGTI
+856 
-869 ANIEDGQTVTITVTD
+869 
-884 SQGLE
+884 
-889 KTFASTI
+889 
-896 SAGKWT
+896 
-902 VNNADLTNLTDGE
+902 
-915 ITVLAETTDIA
+915 
-926 GNPASATNT
+926 
-935 IIKDTA
+935 
-941 ANITTSVDGKG
+941 
-952 DTYLN
+952 
-957 AVETPITNLFGAV
+957 
-970 ENIEDGQTVS
+970 
-980 ITITDSNGTEKI
+980 
-992 YTTTVNNGKW
+992 
-1002 TVNDADLTTLAEGQ
+1002 
-1016 LTVTTTATDIAGN
+1016 
-1029 TTSATDTITKDTLAE
+1029 
-1044 ITSNFEAN
+1044 
-1052 GDSFLNKAEI
+1052 
-1062 DAKTTLFGDV
+1062 
-1072 DFVEDN
+1072 
-1078 QPVTVKVTD
+1078 VTVKVTD
-1087 NNGKTLTLSTSV
+1087 NNGKTITLTTSV

-1111 SAFSEGELTVTTEVI
+1111 SALADGELTVTAEVI

-1157 GGLNVSAL
+1157 GGLNISAL

-1218 LDPQQTWEMIATV
+1218 LNPQQTWQMIATV

-1249 SDMTFAEKALE
+1249 SDMTFSEKALE

-1280 GAAQSAL
+1280 NAAQSAL

-1308 TVQTAT
+1308 TVQTST

-1341 GNPNTETVI
+1341 GNPNTETLI
-1350 FIDGIQTDNDGTSET
+1350 FINGIQTDNDGTSET

-1381 VDDTSDVIE
+1381 VDDTSEVIE

-1422 LNNTSVSFDLP
+1422 LNNTSVTFDLP

-1454 HSQGDINLFI
+1454 HSQGDINLVI

-1486 GLANVILDDN
+1486 GLANIILDGN
-1496 AKTVENVISAG
+1496 TQTVESMITAG
-1507 SATYKGEFTVQA
+1507 SSTYKGEFTVQA

-1524 DPSSLTFNSQTIT
+1524 DPSSLTFNPQTIT
-1537 ALEALNLYSGISPS
+1537 ALEALNLYSGISTS
-1551 SLSYTVSADGKT
+1551 SLSYTVSSDGKT

-1587 TGTVTLVQHFPLNQ
+1587 KGTISLVQHSPLNQ

-1648 FKETDLSNPS
+1648 FKETDLSNQS
-1658 NQPNQPNQPL
+1658 NQPNQSS

-1685 TTEQSPLYFALS
+1685 TTEQSPLYFDLS

-1705 GGKAIS
+1705 GGKTIS
-1711 YVISNDNQTIEARTS
+1711 YVISDDNQTIEAWTS
-1726 SGKVFEI
+1726 SGKIFEI

-1757 DQTSV
+1757 DQTNV

-1809 MSASSP
+1809 ISASSP

-1896 AANATITVTLNES
+1896 AANVTITVTLNES
-1909 IDHTNGN
+1909 IDHTNSN

-1966 DDNLAV
+1966 DDNLAA

-1992 SVHLDTAQFNSQNYT
+1992 SVQLDTAQFNSQNYT

-2019 TNGWY
+2019 ANGWY

-2030 NDIFRIKVNLDGTV
+2030 NNIFRIKVNLDGTV

-2075 GDVSATTPF
+2075 GDVSATTTF

-2091 IPVAGPDEQLA
+2091 IPAAGPDEELA

-2116 GVTGADGGEVVSI
+2116 DVTGADGGEVVSI
-2129 KYRGKE
+2129 NYRGKE

-2149 TNPHTKY
+2149 TDPHTKY
-2156 GTISVNADGTVIIK
+2156 GTITVNADGTVVIN
-2170 TIASK
+2170 TIATD
-2175 ESSGEISDD
+2175 ESSGEINDE

-2205 ADDPGRIEVNA
+2205 SDDPGRIEVNA
-2216 EQTLE
+2216 EQILE
-2221 DSMSNPLTIQVFLGD
+2221 DSISNPLTIQVFLGD

-2274 SDFISEGDFY
+2274 TDFIGEGDFY

-2296 NTAVNQ
+2296 DTAVNQ

-2308 KITATISTNNQDK
+2308 EITATISTNNQDK

-2352 DDSNGIQLN
+2352 DDSNGMQLN

-2427 LSTEKGNQFLDK
+2427 ITTEKGNEFIDK
-2439 STDRTEESQR
+2439 ANDQTEESQR
-2449 LVTVNIIPEADA
+2449 LITVNIIPEADA
-2461 PKLSVKNLKGH
+2461 PKLSVKNIKGH

-2484 GKLTDNDGSESLSY
+2484 GKLADNDGSESLSY

-2512 AVEEPA
+2512 TVEEPA
-2518 GSGIYIVSAEY
+2518 DSGIYIVSAEY

-2534 AQLHPKADISSHTE
+2534 AQLHPKTDISSHTE

-2562 INGLTSA
+2562 INGLSPTTS
-2569 TSTEGA
+2569 SESA

-2608 NTTGFK
+2608 DTTGFK
-2614 GTLKGINGFDEDKPL
+2614 GTIKGINGFYEDQPL

-2653 PDGVKFIDF
+2653 PDGVKFIDI
-2662 HGKPLNL
+2662 HGNPLNL

-2677 TGLIYRITSDQLTS
+2677 TGLIYRLSHDQLTS
-2691 TYLSTPEDMSGN
+2691 TYLSTPKDISGN
-2703 LTFDVIV
+2703 LTFDVNV

-2720 EFNYKVDIEVLPAVD
+2720 EFNYKVDIEVLPVVD
-2735 EKNEIDKEGRPILQI
+2735 EPDGALLQS
-2750 LQNTGFE
+2750 TGFE
-2757 DQPISFLVEPTIRKD
+2757 DQPISFLVEPTISKD

-2777 TLTGYKITDLPDG
+2777 KLTGYKINKLPDG

-2813 GNQSWAEFINSGR
+2813 SNQSWAEFINSGR
-2826 VTIHAD
+2826 VTILAD

-2843 NYEVTDTSTS
+2843 SYEVTDTSTS

-2858 KNINAII
+2858 ENINAII

-2875 DTRLESTEDLL
+2875 DTRLESTTDLL
-2886 SSTGDIPIDL
+2886 SSTNGSPIDL

-2913 DYIVIEVPDGIN
+2913 DYIVIEVPVGIN

-2944 PATGLTSASIKEA
+2944 PAKDITSNGIKEA

-2963 GATVSASFNTQ
+2963 GATVSASFNTE

-2994 APVQIQITGKTGGGG
+2994 TPVQIQITGKTGGGG

-3019 IQGDM
+3019 IQGDV

-3030 EDINSSG
+3030 EDINLSG

-3057 NDLPDNVEII
+3057 NDLPDNVEI
-3067 SNKNTPDFSGIITEY
+3067 TGVGIITEY

-3145 DNIITTTDTTS
+3145 DDIITTTDITS
-3156 IIEDTATAINLT
+3156 VLEDTETAINLT

-3193 INWMT
+3193 INWMK
-3198 ITLAPGGELIGD
+3198 ITLVPGGELIGD
-3210 PAIVAQNPDGSWQV
+3210 PAIVTQNPDGSWQI

-3239 NYSGDLTITVDT
+3239 NYSGDLTINVET
-3251 NITDKSDSSSQTD
+3251 NITDQSDSISQTD
-3264 TQTKTSSVIINVE
+3264 TQTKTSSVIINIE

-3282 ATMPNTITEQGDED
+3282 ATMPDTITEQGDED

-3302 GLGAILYDDDGSE
+3302 GLGAILFDDDGSE

-3321 SGVPNGAVMFYSP
+3321 SGVPDGAVMFYSP

-3347 KSWSFDIAQADSIYI
+3347 KSWNFESAQADSIYI

-3390 STSEVIIGVNPIG
+3390 STSEVVIGVNPVG
-3403 DDIQFIGVP
+3403 DDIQVIGVP
-3412 ESLSGDEGESFTIP
+3412 ESLSGDEGESLTIP
-3426 VDIESTETNSNETLF
+3426 VDIESTETDSNETLF

-3476 IATAI
+3476 LASAI
-3481 VNSTTLDQLT
+3481 INSDTLDQLT

-3501 TITLKA
+3501 NITLKA
-3507 SSIDTDTILGT
+3507 SSIDTDTILGS

-3527 EKNISLTL
+3527 EENISLTL
-3535 APMPDAP
+3535 EAMPDAP
-3542 ELNLQYNSVIA
+3542 ELNLEYNSIIA
-3553 KTETT
+3553 KAETT

-3574 QGSIIITGYPSDFA
+3574 QGSIIITGYPSDYV

-3628 LDGQTAAGV
+3628 LNGQTAAGV
-3637 TQTIDVSITDKND
+3637 MQTIDVSITDKND
-3650 NSLIGTANDDVI
+3650 NSLIGTSNDDVI

-3676 NDRFVFKAEDQGTSS
+3676 NDRFVFKAESQGASS
-3691 SPAQDTIVDFD
+3691 DPAQDTIVDFD
-3702 VTANSDNI
+3702 VTADSDNI

-3723 SADNFIDITE
+3723 SADNYIDITE
-3733 NNGSVTLHIKENGED
+3733 NDGSVTLHIKDNGED
-3748 ISQEITLENVN
+3748 VSQEITLENVN
-3759 KDTLYS
+3759 KDALYGADTS
-3765 NDASTTTDAELLQK
+3765 SATEAEILQK

>member
-1 MKPMMY
+1 MY
-7 VVIEGIIWKIT
+7 IVVEGIIWKIT
-18 ESGEW
+18 DNGEW
-23 VQIPASEIIDQS
+23 VQIPASEVIDQS
-35 IPFIKER
+35 IPFIEEK
-42 AYINDILKTQTH
+42 AYINDILKTQAS

-62 SSSHRTQFFL
+62 SSTHRTQFFL
-72 DTNIGQEPLSSNSAS
+72 DANVDQDPLSSNSAS
-87 FISQI
+87 FIAQI
-92 KATLAETLPKA
+92 KATLAETIPSA
-103 GFSTRSIA
+103 GFSTRSTTT
-111 SIQKTENE
+111 TENTLNT
-119 SVADAIPSLK
+119 SIVDAIPSLR
-129 ASATLSASIIDG
+129 ASAALTASIIDG

-148 FETPSAVLLG
+148 FETPAATLLG
-158 DAIDIEDGRIVI
+158 NAIDIEDGRIVI
-170 VTVTD
+170 VNVTD

-190 KWIVN
+190 KWVIRN
-195 HQDLSSLAEG
+195 QDLSELAEG

-218 NVVDAKDTT
+218 NVVDATDTT

-251 ITNSDLF
+251 ITNSDLL
-258 GEINFVENDQPIF
+258 GEINFVESDQPIL

-281 LRFETANDD
+281 LRFETINDD
-290 AAAWQI
+290 TAWQI
-296 NNADLSSLAEGEL
+296 NNTDLSSLAEGEL
-309 TVLAETVDIAG
+309 NVLAETFDIAG

-332 TLATITADFDGN
+332 TLATITADFEGN
-344 GDRFLNQAEV
+344 GDRFINQAEA
-354 STTEL
+354 STTQL

-374 TVTDSQGLEKT
+374 TVTDSQGLEKI
-385 FESTVSTGKW
+385 FESTISAGKW
-395 TVSKADLTDLADG
+395 AVNNADLTDLAEG
-408 ELTVLAETTDIAGNP
+408 ELTVLAETNDIAGNP

-440 SVDGKGDAYLNAVE
+440 SFDGKGDAYLNTVE
-454 TPITDLFGAVE
+454 TPITDLFGTVE

-471 TVTIAIADSSGAEKI
+471 TVTITITDSSGTEKI
-486 YTATVNNG
+486 YTTTVNNG
-494 KWTVNDADLTSLA
+494 KWTVNDADLTTLA

-573 PVTVKVTDSNSKTIT
+573 PVTI
-588 LTTTVISGAW
+588 
-598 QIDDV
+598 
-603 DLSALAEGELTVTA
+603 
-617 EVIDVAG
+617 
-624 NPASTT
+624 
-630 NTIIKDTLSTIT
+630 
-642 ANFDGKGDEYL
+642 
-653 NRDEISVTD
+653 
-662 LFGSVSNVED
+662 
-672 GQTVAIKV
+672 
-680 TDSNGLEKSFE
+680 
-691 TTVIDGKW
+691 
-699 TIEDADLTDFAE
+699 
-711 GELTVNAETVD
+711 
-722 LAGNTSSAS
+722 
-731 NTITKDT
+731 
-738 FTGISADFDG
+738 
-748 KGDEYLNRVEI
+748 
-759 PVTNL
+759 
-764 LGKIE
+764 
-769 NVEDGQ
+769 
-775 FITITITDSNGLE
+775 
-788 KIYTTT
+788 
-794 VINGNWTVDNADL
+794 
-807 TGLSEGELTVIAATV
+807 
-822 DLAGNQVSATDT
+822 
-834 IIKDTLATITA
+834 
-845 DFEGNG
+845 
-851 DRFLN
+851 
-856 QAEISTTELFGTI
+856 
-869 ANIEDGQTVTITVTD
+869 
-884 SQGLE
+884 
-889 KTFASTI
+889 
-896 SAGKWT
+896 
-902 VNNADLTNLTDGE
+902 
-915 ITVLAETTDIA
+915 
-926 GNPASATNT
+926 
-935 IIKDTA
+935 
-941 ANITTSVDGKG
+941 
-952 DTYLN
+952 
-957 AVETPITNLFGAV
+957 
-970 ENIEDGQTVS
+970 
-980 ITITDSNGTEKI
+980 
-992 YTTTVNNGKW
+992 
-1002 TVNDADLTTLAEGQ
+1002 
-1016 LTVTTTATDIAGN
+1016 
-1029 TTSATDTITKDTLAE
+1029 
-1044 ITSNFEAN
+1044 
-1052 GDSFLNKAEI
+1052 
-1062 DAKTTLFGDV
+1062 
-1072 DFVEDN
+1072 
-1078 QPVTVKVTD
+1078 KVTD
-1087 NNGKTLTLSTSV
+1087 NNGKTIPLTTSV

-1111 SAFSEGELTVTTEVI
+1111 SALADGELTVTAEVI

-1170 PYLQGSTTGT
+1170 PYVQGSTTGT
-1180 QAGDKITVTFSDGVD
+1180 QAGDKITVTFSDGTD
-1195 TVSLTTTVD
+1195 TVSLTTSVD
-1204 SSGNWRIDNIELSQ
+1204 NSGHWRIDNIELSQ

-1249 SDMTFAEKALE
+1249 SDMTFSEKALE
-1260 TESSIESSSTINIE
+1260 TESSIESTSTINIE

-1280 GAAQSAL
+1280 NGAQSAL

-1335 AIDHSP
+1335 AIDHSL
-1341 GNPNTETVI
+1341 GNPNTETLI
-1350 FIDGIQTDNDGTSET
+1350 FINGIQTDNDGTNET

-1381 VDDTSDVIE
+1381 VDDTSEVIE
-1390 GNVVTG
+1390 GNGVTG

-1422 LNNTSVSFDLP
+1422 LNNTSVTFELP

-1454 HSQGDINLFI
+1454 HSQGDINLVI
-1464 DYVASDKDQYE
+1464 DYVASDKDQYDS
-1475 NNASLTISVKD
+1475 NGSLTVSIKD
-1486 GLANVILDDN
+1486 GYANIMVDGSTQ
-1496 AKTVENVISAG
+1496 TVESVITTG
-1507 SATYKGEFTVQA
+1507 SATYEGEITVQA
-1519 GADNP
+1519 GSDNP
-1524 DPSSLTFNSQTIT
+1524 DPSSLTFNPQTIT
-1537 ALEALNLYSGISPS
+1537 ALEALNLYSGISTSP
-1551 SLSYTVSADGKT
+1551 LSYSVSSDGKT

-1601 QGLAD
+1601 QSSAD
-1606 AITLPLFIDAVDS
+1606 TITLPLFIDAVDS

-1648 FKETDLSNPS
+1648 FKETDLSNQS
-1658 NQPNQPNQPL
+1658 NQPNQSL

-1685 TTEQSPLYFALS
+1685 TTEQSPLYFDLS

-1711 YVISNDNQTIEARTS
+1711 YVISDDNQTIEAWTS

-1757 DQTSV
+1757 DQTNA

-1825 ITVTAGQDPIVD
+1825 ITVTAGQDPIAD

-1916 DTELNLL
+1916 DIELNLL

-1929 DSDGSSSTSNV
+1929 DSDGSSSTSTV

-1966 DDNLAV
+1966 NDNLAA
-1972 DASTTSAPTLSFNQ
+1972 DASTTSTPTLSFNQ

-1992 SVHLDTAQFNSQNYT
+1992 SVHLDTAQFNGQNYT
-2007 SGGENITLSAAD
+2007 SGGENITLSVAD
-2019 TNGWY
+2019 ANGWY

-2030 NDIFRIKVNLDGTV
+2030 NNIFRIKVNLDGTV

-2050 AIDRPSSSSQGVL
+2050 AIDRPSSSNQGVL

-2075 GDVSATTPF
+2075 GDVSATTTF

-2091 IPVAGPDEQLA
+2091 IPVAGPDEELS

-2116 GVTGADGGEVVSI
+2116 DVTGADGGEVVSI

-2149 TNPHTKY
+2149 TDPHTKY
-2156 GTISVNADGTVIIK
+2156 GTIAVNADGTVIIK
-2170 TIASK
+2170 TIASE

-2216 EQTLE
+2216 EQILE

-2284 KPNGALTYQPAS
+2284 KPNGELTYKPAS
-2296 NTAVNQ
+2296 DTAVNQ

-2308 KITATISTNNQDK
+2308 EITATVSTNNQDK

-2332 PDADAAIWDEAKDY
+2332 PDADAATWDETKDY

-2427 LSTEKGNQFLDK
+2427 LSTEKGTQFLDK

-2449 LVTVNIIPEADA
+2449 LITVNIIPEADA
-2461 PKLSVKNLKGH
+2461 PDLSVKNLKGH

-2484 GKLTDNDGSESLSY
+2484 GKLADNDGSESLSY
-2498 RIKVQDGWSIQGGD
+2498 RIKVQDGWSIKGGD

-2529 IENGQ
+2529 IENGE
-2534 AQLHPKADISSHTE
+2534 ALLYPKADISSYTG

-2562 INGLTSA
+2562 INGLTST

-2602 IASSTD
+2602 IASNTD

-2614 GTLKGINGFDEDKPL
+2614 GTIKGINGFYEDQPL

-2653 PDGVKFIDF
+2653 PDGVKFIDI
-2662 HGKPLNL
+2662 HGNSLNL
-2669 EIVGKDAS
+2669 EIVGEDAS
-2677 TGLIYRITSDQLTS
+2677 TGLIYRISHDQLTS
-2691 TYLSTPEDMSGN
+2691 TYLSIPKDISGN
-2703 LTFDVIV
+2703 LAFDVNV

-2720 EFNYKVDIEVLPAVD
+2720 EFNYKVDIEVLPVVD
-2735 EKNEIDKEGRPILQI
+2735 EQDGALLQS
-2750 LQNTGFE
+2750 TGFE
-2757 DQPISFLVEPTIRKD
+2757 DQHISFLVEPTINKD

-2777 TLTGYKITDLPDG
+2777 KLTGYKINKLPDG

-2799 VVIPANGLDLANYK
+2799 AVIPANGLDLANYK

-2826 VTIHAD
+2826 VTILAD

-2843 NYEVTDTSTS
+2843 SYEVTDTSAS
-2853 GQTAS
+2853 GQTTS
-2858 KNINAII
+2858 KNINATI
-2865 QVDVAGVVET
+2865 QVDIAGVVEN
-2875 DTRLESTEDLL
+2875 DTRLESTTDLL
-2886 SSTGDIPIDL
+2886 SSNDGSPINL

-2913 DYIVIEVPDGIN
+2913 DYIVIEVPVGIN
-2925 LIIDHPNGAH
+2925 LIIDHPNGAN

-2944 PATGLTSASIKEA
+2944 PATGITSDSIKEA

-2963 GATVSASFNTQ
+2963 GATVSASFNTE

-2994 APVQIQITGKTGGGG
+2994 TPVQIQITGKTGGGG

-3019 IQGDM
+3019 IQGDV

-3030 EDINSSG
+3030 EDINLSG

-3057 NDLPDNVEII
+3057 NDLPDNVEIT
-3067 SNKNTPDFSGIITEY
+3067 SVGIITEY

-3096 GLSNMTFIGLD
+3096 GLSNMTFIGLN

-3145 DNIITTTDTTS
+3145 DDIITTTNITS
-3156 IIEDTATAINLT
+3156 VLEDTATAINLT

-3193 INWMT
+3193 TNWMT
-3198 ITLAPGGELIGD
+3198 ITLEPGGELIGD
-3210 PAIVAQNPDGSWQV
+3210 SAIVTQNPDDSWQV

-3239 NYSGDLTITVDT
+3239 NYSGDLTINVET
-3251 NITDKSDSSSQTD
+3251 NITDQSDSISQTD

-3282 ATMPNTITEQGDED
+3282 ATMPDTITEQGDED

-3302 GLGAILYDDDGSE
+3302 GLGAILFDDDGSE

-3347 KSWSFDIAQADSIYI
+3347 KSWSFESAQADSIYI

-3390 STSEVIIGVNPIG
+3390 STSEVVIGVNPLG
-3403 DDIQFIGVP
+3403 DDIQVIGVP
-3412 ESLSGDEGESFTIP
+3412 ESLSGDEGKSFTIP
-3426 VDIESTETNSNETLF
+3426 IDIESTETNSNETLF
-3441 LEVIFSAAEQTQLA
+3441 LEVIFSAVDQTQLA

-3462 GDQEISI
+3462 GDQEINI
-3469 IKSGDIW
+3469 IKNGDIW
-3476 IATAI
+3476 LATAI
-3481 VNSTTLDQLT
+3481 INSDTLDQFT

-3501 TITLKA
+3501 NITLKA
-3507 SSIDTDTILGT
+3507 SSIDTDTILGS

-3527 EKNISLTL
+3527 EKSISLTL
-3535 APMPDAP
+3535 EAMPDAP
-3542 ELNLQYNSVIA
+3542 ELNLEYNSIIA
-3553 KTETT
+3553 KAETT

-3563 ELSMFN
+3563 ELSMFH

-3574 QGSIIITGYPSDFA
+3574 QGSIIITGYPSDYV
-3588 FSAGQAKGNGWEV
+3588 FSAGQVKGDGWEV

-3628 LDGQTAAGV
+3628 IDGQTATGI

-3662 IGTANNDNMTGGSG
+3662 IGTANNDNMTGGGG

-3691 SPAQDTIVDFD
+3691 DPAQDTVVDFD

-3723 SADNFIDITE
+3723 SADNYIDITE
-3733 NNGSVTLHIKENGED
+3733 NDGSVTLHIKDNGED
-3748 ISQEITLENVN
+3748 VTQAITLENVN
-3759 KDTLYS
+3759 KDALYGADTS
-3765 NDASTTTDAELLQK
+3765 FATEAEILQK

>member
-1 MKPMMY
+1 MMY

-18 ESGEW
+18 DSGEW
-23 VQIPASEIIDQS
+23 VQIPPSEIIDQS
-35 IPFIKER
+35 IPFIEER
-42 AYINDILKTQTH
+42 AYINDILKTQTN

-72 DTNIGQEPLSSNSAS
+72 DANVDQEPLSSNSAS

-103 GFSTRSIA
+103 GFSTRSMT
-111 SIQKTENE
+111 SVQKAENE
-119 SVADAIPSLK
+119 SIADAIPSLK
-129 ASATLSASIIDG
+129 ASATLTASIVDG

-170 VTVTD
+170 VNVTD
-175 INGKVFTASAVVQNQ
+175 INGKVFTSTAVVQNQ
-190 KWIVN
+190 KWIISN
-195 HQDLSSLAEG
+195 QDLSSLAEG

-246 LNLSE
+246 LSLSE
-251 ITNSDLF
+251 ITNSDLL
-258 GEINFVENDQPIF
+258 GEINFVESDQPIS

-281 LRFETANDD
+281 LRFETINDE
-290 AAAWQI
+290 ATWQI
-296 NNADLSSLAEGEL
+296 NDADLSSLAEGEL

-359 FGSIANIEDGQTVTI
+359 FGTIANIEDGQTVTI

-385 FESTVSTGKW
+385 FESTISAGKW
-395 TVSKADLTDLADG
+395 SVSNADLTDLAEG
-408 ELTVLAETTDIAGNP
+408 EITVLAESTDMAGNP

-440 SVDGKGDAYLNAVE
+440 SFDGKGDAYLNAVE

-471 TVTIAIADSSGAEKI
+471 TVTITIADSNGAEKI
-486 YTATVNNG
+486 YTTTVNNG
-494 KWTVNDADLTSLA
+494 QWTVNDADLTSLA
-507 EGQLT
+507 EGQLA

-522 NTTSATNTIIKDTL
+522 NKTSATNTIIKDTL

-558 KTTLFGDVDFVEDNQ
+558 KTTLFGDVDFVEENQ
-573 PVTVKVTDSNSKTIT
+573 PVIVKVTDSNGKTIT

-603 DLSALAEGELTVTA
+603 DLSALAEGKLTVTA

-662 LFGSVSNVED
+662 LFGSVSNVEN
-672 GQTVAIKV
+672 GQNVTIKI

-699 TIEDADLTDFAE
+699 TIEDADLTDFVE
-711 GELTVNAETVD
+711 GELTVIAETVD
-722 LAGNTSSAS
+722 LAGNTSSAT
-731 NTITKDT
+731 NTIIKDT

-759 PVTNL
+759 PITDL

-775 FITITITDSNGLE
+775 LVTITITDSNGLE
-788 KIYTTT
+788 KIYTST

-807 TGLSEGELTVIAATV
+807 TGLSEGELTVIADTV
-822 DLAGNQVSATDT
+822 DIAGNQVSATDT

-845 DFEGNG
+845 DFDGNG

-856 QAEISTTELFGTI
+856 QAEVSTTKLYGTI

-889 KTFASTI
+889 KTFKSTV

-902 VNNADLTNLTDGE
+902 VSNADLSDLAEGE
-915 ITVLAETTDIA
+915 LTVLAETTDIA

-935 IIKDTA
+935 IVKDTS
-941 ANITTSVDGKG
+941 ANITTNFDGKG
-952 DTYLN
+952 DEYLN
-957 AVETPITNLFGAV
+957 LVETPVSDLFGAV
-970 ENIEDGQTVS
+970 ENIEDGQTVT
-980 ITITDSNGTEKI
+980 ITIADNSGAEKI
-992 YTTTVNNGKW
+992 YTTTVNNDQW

-1044 ITSNFEAN
+1044 ITANFEAN
-1052 GDSFLNKAEI
+1052 GDSFLNKSEI

-1087 NNGKTLTLSTSV
+1087 NNGNTITQTTSV
-1099 INGAWQIDDVDL
+1099 INGAWQIDNVDL
-1111 SAFSEGELTVTTEVI
+1111 SALADGELTVTAEVN

-1157 GGLNVSAL
+1157 GGLNVSTL

-1236 NTASDDMPTFASS
+1236 NTASDDMPTFSSS
-1249 SDMTFAEKALE
+1249 SDMTFSEKALE

-1280 GAAQSAL
+1280 NAAQSAL

-1308 TVQTAT
+1308 TVQTST

-1341 GNPNTETVI
+1341 GNPNTETLI
-1350 FIDGIQTDNDGTSET
+1350 FINGIQTDNDGTSET

-1381 VDDTSDVIE
+1381 VDDTSEVIE

-1422 LNNTSVSFDLP
+1422 LNNTSVTFELP

-1454 HSQGDINLFI
+1454 HSQGDINLVI

-1475 NNASLTISVKD
+1475 NNASLTVSVKD

-1496 AKTVENVISAG
+1496 AKTIESMITAG

-1524 DPSSLTFNSQTIT
+1524 DPSSLTFNSKTIT
-1537 ALEALNLYSGISPS
+1537 ALEALNLYSGISTS
-1551 SLSYTVSADGKT
+1551 SLSYTVSSDGKT

-1587 TGTVTLVQHFPLNQ
+1587 KGTISLVQHSPLNQ

-1658 NQPNQPNQPL
+1658 NQPNQPL

-1685 TTEQSPLYFALS
+1685 TTEQSPLYFDLS
-1697 QLPTGLTS
+1697 QLPIGLTS
-1705 GGKAIS
+1705 GGKLIS
-1711 YVISNDNQTIEARTS
+1711 YVISDDNQTIEARTS

-1757 DQTSV
+1757 DQTNV

-1776 NDGDINQTAIDVV
+1776 NDGDINQTAIDIV
-1789 IVDGNAPVINTTSI
+1789 IVDGSAPVINTTSI

-1809 MSASSP
+1809 ISASSA

-1856 QGQALT
+1856 QGQTLT

-1867 SNTYN
+1867 SSTYN

-1883 VHLSDIG
+1883 VHLSNIG

-1909 IDHTNGN
+1909 IDHTNSN

-1966 DDNLAV
+1966 DDNLAA

-1992 SVHLDTAQFNSQNYT
+1992 SVHLGTAQFNGQNYT

-2019 TNGWY
+2019 ANGWY

-2063 NLEFGAIATDVD
+2063 NLEFGAIATDID

-2091 IPVAGPDEQLA
+2091 IPVAGPDEELA

-2116 GVTGADGGEVVSI
+2116 DVTGADGGEVVSI
-2129 KYRGKE
+2129 NYRGKE

-2140 NPIDLINTQ
+2140 SPIDLINTQ

-2156 GTISVNADGTVIIK
+2156 GTISVNADGTVIIQ

-2216 EQTLE
+2216 EQILE

-2274 SDFISEGDFY
+2274 TDFISEGDFY
-2284 KPNGALTYQPAS
+2284 KPNGALTYKPAPD
-2296 NTAVNQ
+2296 TAVNQ

-2308 KITATISTNNQDK
+2308 EITATISTNNQDK

-2332 PDADAAIWDEAKDY
+2332 PDADAATWDETKDY

-2371 SETLKYRISGIPD
+2371 SEILKYRISGIPD

-2427 LSTEKGNQFLDK
+2427 ITTEKGNEFIDK
-2439 STDRTEESQR
+2439 TNDQTEESQR
-2449 LVTVNIIPEADA
+2449 LITVNIIPEADA
-2461 PKLSVKNLKGH
+2461 PDLSVKNLKGH

-2484 GKLTDNDGSESLSY
+2484 GKLADNDGSEILSY

-2512 AVEEPA
+2512 AIEEPA

-2529 IENGQ
+2529 IESGQ
-2534 AQLHPKADISSHTE
+2534 AQLHPKADISSHSE

-2653 PDGVKFIDF
+2653 PDDVKFIDI
-2662 HGKPLNL
+2662 HGNPLNL

-2691 TYLSTPEDMSGN
+2691 TYLSTPKDMSGN

-2720 EFNYKVDIEVLPAVD
+2720 EFNYKVDIEVLPLVD
-2735 EKNEIDKEGRPILQI
+2735 EKNYKDEAGRPILQI
-2750 LQNTGFE
+2750 LQSTGFE
-2757 DQPISFLVEPTIRKD
+2757 DQPTSFLVEPTIRKD

-2790 LTLFIDGVE
+2790 LTLFIDDVE

-2826 VTIHAD
+2826 VTILAD

-2843 NYEVTDTSTS
+2843 SYEVTDTSTS

-2858 KNINAII
+2858 ENINAII

-2875 DTRLESTEDLL
+2875 DTRLESTTDLL
-2886 SSTGDIPIDL
+2886 SSTNGSPIDL

-2913 DYIVIEVPDGIN
+2913 DYIVIEVPVGIN

-2944 PATGLTSASIKEA
+2944 PAKDITSNGIKEA

-2963 GATVSASFNTQ
+2963 GATVSASFNTE

-2994 APVQIQITGKTGGGG
+2994 TPVQIQITGKTGGGG
-3009 SCPPTEAPDK
+3009 SCPPTDTPDK
-3019 IQGDM
+3019 IQGDV

-3030 EDINSSG
+3030 EDINLSG

-3046 PEIALSFFIDV
+3046 PEIVLSFFIDV
-3057 NDLPDNVEII
+3057 NDLPDNVEI
-3067 SNKNTPDFSGIITEY
+3067 TGVGIITEY
-3082 NDAGEIIGYTITEN
+3082 NDASEIIGYTITES

-3145 DNIITTTDTTS
+3145 DDIITTTNITS
-3156 IIEDTATAINLT
+3156 VLEDTATAINLT

-3198 ITLAPGGELIGD
+3198 ITLEPGGELIGD
-3210 PAIVAQNPDGSWQV
+3210 SAIVTQNLDGSWQV

-3239 NYSGDLTITVDT
+3239 NYSGDLTINVETS
-3251 NITDKSDSSSQTD
+3251 ITDQSDSSSQTD

-3282 ATMPNTITEQGDED
+3282 ATMPDTITEQGDED

-3302 GLGAILYDDDGSE
+3302 GLGAILFDDDGSE

-3321 SGVPNGAVMFYSP
+3321 SGVPDGAVMFYSP

-3347 KSWSFDIAQADSIYI
+3347 KSWSFESGQADSIYI

-3403 DDIQFIGVP
+3403 DDIQFVGVP
-3412 ESLSGDEGESFTIP
+3412 ESLSGDEGESFSIP

-3441 LEVIFSAAEQTQLA
+3441 LEVIFSAADQTQLA

-3476 IATAI
+3476 LATAI
-3481 VNSTTLDQLT
+3481 INSSTLDQLT

-3501 TITLKA
+3501 NITLKA
-3507 SSIDTDTILGT
+3507 SSIDTDTILGS

-3542 ELNLQYNSVIA
+3542 ELNLEYNSVIA

-3574 QGSIIITGYPSDFA
+3574 QGSIIITGYPSDYV

-3628 LDGQTAAGV
+3628 LDGQTATGV

-3662 IGTANNDNMTGGSG
+3662 IGTANNDYMTGGNG
-3676 NDRFVFKAEDQGTSS
+3676 NDRFVFKAENQGTSS

-3710 DLRAILNNVTDGI
+3710 DLRSILNNVTDGI
-3723 SADNFIDITE
+3723 SADNYINITE
-3733 NNGSVTLHIKENGED
+3733 NNGSVTLHIKGNGGD
-3748 ISQEITLENVN
+3748 ISQEITLENVD
-3759 KDTLYS
+3759 KDALYG
-3765 NDASTTTDAELLQK
+3765 NDSSTTTDAELLQK
-3779 MIDDNNLLAG
+3779 MIEDNNLLAG

>member
-1 MKPMMY
+1 MKPIMY
-7 VVIEGIIWKIT
+7 IVVEGIIWKIT
-18 ESGEW
+18 DKGEW
-23 VQIPASEIIDQS
+23 VQIPTSEVIDQS
-35 IPFIKER
+35 IPFIEER
-42 AYINDILKTQTH
+42 AYINDILKTKAN

-62 SSSHRTQFFL
+62 SSTHRTQFFL
-72 DTNIGQEPLSSNSAS
+72 DANIDQDPLSSNSAS
-87 FISQI
+87 FIAQI
-92 KATLAETLPKA
+92 KATLAETIPSA
-103 GFSTRSIA
+103 GFSTRSTTT
-111 SIQKTENE
+111 TENTLNT
-119 SVADAIPSLK
+119 SIADAIPSLR
-129 ASATLSASIIDG
+129 ASAALTASIIDG

-148 FETPSAVLLG
+148 FETPAATLLG
-158 DAIDIEDGRIVI
+158 NAIDIEDGRIVI
-170 VTVTD
+170 VNVTD

-190 KWIVN
+190 KWVIRN
-195 HQDLSSLAEG
+195 QDLSELAEG

-218 NVVDAKDTT
+218 NVVDATDTT

-251 ITNSDLF
+251 ITNSDLL
-258 GEINFVENDQPIF
+258 GEINFVESDQPIS

-281 LRFETANDD
+281 LRFETINGG
-290 AAAWQI
+290 AAWQI
-296 NNADLSSLAEGEL
+296 NDADLSSLAEGEL

-332 TLATITADFDGN
+332 TLATITADFEGN
-344 GDRFLNQAEV
+344 GDRFINQSEV
-354 STTEL
+354 STTQL
-359 FGSIANIEDGQTVTI
+359 FGSIADIEDGQTITI

-385 FESTVSTGKW
+385 FESTISAGKW
-395 TVSKADLTDLADG
+395 TVNNANLTDLAEG
-408 ELTVLAETTDIAGNP
+408 ELTVLAETSDIAGNP

-434 AANITT
+434 VANIKT
-440 SVDGKGDAYLNAVE
+440 SVDGKGDEYLNLVE

-471 TVTIAIADSSGAEKI
+471 TVTITITDSSGADKI
-486 YTATVNNG
+486 YTSTVNNG

-522 NTTSATNTIIKDTL
+522 NTTSATDTITKDTL

-550 LNKAEIDA
+550 LNKSEIDA
-558 KTTLFGDVDFVEDNQ
+558 KTPLFGDIDFVEDNQ
-573 PVTVKVTDSNSKTIT
+573 SVTVKVTDNNGKAIT
-588 LTTTVISGAW
+588 LTTSVINGAW
-598 QIDDV
+598 QIDDI
-603 DLSALAEGELTVTA
+603 DLSTLADGELTVTA
-617 EVIDVAG
+617 EVIDLAG

-630 NTIIKDTLSTIT
+630 NTIIKDTLSSIT

-672 GQTVAIKV
+672 GQTVTIKV

-691 TTVIDGKW
+691 TTVINGKW
-699 TIEDADLTDFAE
+699 TVEDADLTDFVE
-711 GELTVNAETVD
+711 GKLTVIAETVD
-722 LAGNTSSAS
+722 LAGNTSSAT
-731 NTITKDT
+731 NTIIKDT

-759 PVTNL
+759 PVTDL

-775 FITITITDSNGLE
+775 LVTITITDSNGLE
-788 KIYTTT
+788 KIYTST
-794 VINGNWTVDNADL
+794 VINGNWTVDNTDL
-807 TGLSEGELTVIAATV
+807 TGLSEGELTVIADTV
-822 DLAGNQVSATDT
+822 DIAGNQVSATDT

-856 QAEISTTELFGTI
+856 QAEVSTTQLFGSI
-869 ANIEDGQTVTITVTD
+869 ADIEDGQTVTISVTD

-889 KTFASTI
+889 KTFESTI
-896 SAGKWT
+896 RAGKW
-902 VNNADLTNLTDGE
+902 VVSNADLTDLAEGE
-915 ITVLAETTDIA
+915 LTVLAETTDIA

-935 IIKDTA
+935 IIKDTS
-941 ANITTSVDGKG
+941 ANITTNFDGKG
-952 DTYLN
+952 DEYLN
-957 AVETPITNLFGAV
+957 LVETPISDLFGTV
-970 ENIEDGQTVS
+970 ENIEDGQTVT
-980 ITITDSNGTEKI
+980 ITIADSSGAEKI
-992 YTTTVNNGKW
+992 YTTTINNGKW

-1016 LTVTTTATDIAGN
+1016 LTITTTATDVAGN

-1044 ITSNFEAN
+1044 ITAHFEAN

-1087 NNGKTLTLSTSV
+1087 NNGKTITLTTSV
-1099 INGAWQIDDVDL
+1099 INGAWQIDDADL
-1111 SAFSEGELTVTTEVI
+1111 SALADGELTVIAEVI

-1195 TVSLTTTVD
+1195 TVSLTTSVD
-1204 SSGNWRIDNIELSQ
+1204 SSGNWRIDNIELPQ
-1218 LDPQQTWEMIATV
+1218 LDPQQTWQMIATV
-1231 TDAAG
+1231 TDTAG

-1249 SDMTFAEKALE
+1249 SDMTFSEKALE

-1280 GAAQSAL
+1280 NSAQTSL

-1350 FIDGIQTDNDGTSET
+1350 FINGIQTDNDGTSET

-1381 VDDTSDVIE
+1381 VDDTSEVIE
-1390 GNVVTG
+1390 GNAVTG

-1422 LNNTSVSFDLP
+1422 LNNTPVTFDLP
-1433 EGKFTINSDGEW
+1433 EGQFTIKSDGEW

-1454 HSQGDINLFI
+1454 HSQGDINLVI

-1475 NNASLTISVKD
+1475 NNASLTISIKD
-1486 GLANVILDDN
+1486 GLVNVILDGN
-1496 AKTVENVISAG
+1496 TQAVESVITAG
-1507 SATYKGEFTVQA
+1507 SATYEGEFTVQA

-1524 DPSSLTFNSQTIT
+1524 DPSTLTFNAQTIT
-1537 ALEALNLYSGISPS
+1537 ALEALALYSGISPS
-1551 SLSYTVSADGKT
+1551 PLSYTISSDGKT

-1587 TGTVTLVQHFPLNQ
+1587 TGTVTLVQHFPFNQ

-1641 AASGQLE
+1641 AASAQLE

-1658 NQPNQPNQPL
+1658 NQPNQSL

-1685 TTEQSPLYFALS
+1685 TTDQSPLYFDLS

-1705 GGKAIS
+1705 GGETIS
-1711 YVISNDNQTIEARTS
+1711 YVISDDNQTIEARTS

-1745 TVDYVFTLHQAL
+1745 TVDYIFTLHQAL
-1757 DQTSV
+1757 DQANV
-1762 NDELTISIPVFIKD
+1762 NDELIISIPVFIKD

-1789 IVDGNAPVINTTSI
+1789 IVDGSAPVINTTSI

-1809 MSASSP
+1809 MSASST

-1966 DDNLAV
+1966 DDNLAA

-1992 SVHLDTAQFNSQNYT
+1992 SVHLDIAQFNSQNYT
-2007 SGGENITLSAAD
+2007 SGGENITLSEAD
-2019 TNGWY
+2019 ANGWY

-2063 NLEFGAIATDVD
+2063 NLEFGAIATDRD

-2091 IPVAGPDEQLA
+2091 IPVAGPDEELA

-2116 GVTGADGGEVVSI
+2116 DVTGADGGEVVSI

-2149 TNPHTKY
+2149 TDPHTKY
-2156 GTISVNADGTVIIK
+2156 GTISVNADGTVVIN
-2170 TIASK
+2170 TIATD
-2175 ESSGEISDD
+2175 ESSGEINDE

-2205 ADDPGRIEVNA
+2205 TDDPGRIEVNA
-2216 EQTLE
+2216 EQILE

-2284 KPNGALTYQPAS
+2284 KPNGELTYKPAS
-2296 NTAVNQ
+2296 DTAVNQ

-2308 KITATISTNNQDK
+2308 EITATVSTNNQDK

-2332 PDADAAIWDEAKDY
+2332 PDADAATWDETKDY

-2427 LSTEKGNQFLDK
+2427 ITTEKGNEFIDK
-2439 STDRTEESQR
+2439 TNDRTEESQR
-2449 LVTVNIIPEADA
+2449 LITVNIIPEADA
-2461 PKLSVKNLKGH
+2461 PQLSVKNLKGH
-2472 EDQPIDLSKAII
+2472 EDQPINLSKAII
-2484 GKLTDNDGSESLSY
+2484 GKLADNDGSESLSY

-2518 GSGIYIVSAEY
+2518 DSGIYVVSAEY

-2534 AQLHPKADISSHTE
+2534 AQLHPKTDISSHTE

-2562 INGLTSA
+2562 INGLSPSSSEIA
-2569 TSTEGA
+2569 TSTESA

-2614 GTLKGINGFDEDKPL
+2614 GTIKGINGFYEDQPL

-2653 PDGVKFIDF
+2653 PDGVKFIDI
-2662 HGKPLNL
+2662 HGNPLNL

-2677 TGLIYRITSDQLTS
+2677 TGLIYRISHDQLTS
-2691 TYLSTPEDMSGN
+2691 TYLSIPKDISGN
-2703 LTFDVIV
+2703 LAFDVNV

-2720 EFNYKVDIEVLPAVD
+2720 EFNYKVDIEVLPVVD
-2735 EKNEIDKEGRPILQI
+2735 EQDGALLQS
-2750 LQNTGFE
+2750 TGFE
-2757 DQPISFLVEPTIRKD
+2757 DQHISLLVEPTISKD

-2777 TLTGYKITDLPDG
+2777 KLTGYKITNVPDG

-2826 VTIHAD
+2826 VTILAD
-2832 EDLSGIFDIKI
+2832 EDLSGIFDITI
-2843 NYEVTDTSTS
+2843 SYEVTDTSTS

-2858 KNINAII
+2858 KNINATI

-2875 DTRLESTEDLL
+2875 DTRLESTPDLL
-2886 SSTGDIPIDL
+2886 SSTDGSPIDL

-2913 DYIVIEVPDGIN
+2913 DYIVIEVPVGIN

-2944 PATGLTSASIKEA
+2944 PATGLTSDSIKEA

-2963 GATVSASFNTQ
+2963 GATVSASFNTE

-2994 APVQIQITGKTGGGG
+2994 TPVQIQITGKTGDGG

-3019 IQGDM
+3019 IQGDV

-3030 EDINSSG
+3030 EDINLSG

-3057 NDLPDNVEII
+3057 NDLPDNVEI
-3067 SNKNTPDFSGIITEY
+3067 TGVGIITEY

-3145 DNIITTTDTTS
+3145 DDIITTTNITS
-3156 IIEDTATAINLT
+3156 VLEDTATAINLT

-3193 INWMT
+3193 MNWMT
-3198 ITLAPGGELIGD
+3198 ITLEPGGELIGD
-3210 PAIVAQNPDGSWQV
+3210 SAIVTQNPDGSWQV

-3239 NYSGDLTITVDT
+3239 NYSGDLTIKVET
-3251 NITDKSDSSSQTD
+3251 NITDRSDSISQTD

-3282 ATMPNTITEQGDED
+3282 ATMPDTITEQGDED

-3302 GLGAILYDDDGSE
+3302 GLGAILFDDDGSE

-3321 SGVPNGAVMFYSP
+3321 SGVPDGAVMFYSP

-3347 KSWSFDIAQADSIYI
+3347 KSWNFESAQADSIYI

-3375 LDAITNEIGTTEIIT
+3375 LEAITNEIGTTEIIT
-3390 STSEVIIGVNPIG
+3390 STSEVIIGVNPVG
-3403 DDIQFIGVP
+3403 DDIQVIGVP
-3412 ESLSGDEGESFTIP
+3412 ESLSGDEGKSFTIP
-3426 VDIESTETNSNETLF
+3426 IDIESTETNSNETLF
-3441 LEVIFSAAEQTQLA
+3441 LEVIFSAVDQTQLA

-3476 IATAI
+3476 LATAI
-3481 VNSTTLDQLT
+3481 INSSTLDQLT

-3501 TITLKA
+3501 NITLKA
-3507 SSIDTDTILGT
+3507 SSIDTDTILGS
-3518 EITHYGQTV
+3518 EITHYGQAV

-3535 APMPDAP
+3535 EPMPDAP
-3542 ELNLQYNSVIA
+3542 ELNLEYNSVIA

-3574 QGSIIITGYPSDFA
+3574 QGSIIITGYPSDYV

-3601 AFDDIADLTMTAN
+3601 AFDDIAELTMTSN
-3614 SEQDFSLSIEPIST
+3614 SEQNFSLSIEPIST

-3637 TQTIDVSITDKND
+3637 MQTIDVSITDKND
-3650 NSLIGTANDDVI
+3650 NSLIGTSNDDVI
-3662 IGTANNDNMTGGSG
+3662 IGTANNDNMTGGNG
-3676 NDRFVFKAEDQGTSS
+3676 NDRFVFKAEDQGTSDN
-3691 SPAQDTIVDFD
+3691 PAQDTIVDFD

-3710 DLRAILNNVTDGI
+3710 DLRAILSSVTDGI
-3723 SADNFIDITE
+3723 SAENYIDITE
-3733 NNGSVTLHIKENGED
+3733 NNGSVTLHIKDNGED
-3748 ISQEITLENVN
+3748 VSQAITLENVD
-3759 KDTLYS
+3759 KDALYGADTS
-3765 NDASTTTDAELLQK
+3765 FATEAEILQK

>member
-1 MKPMMY
+1 MKPIMY
-7 VVIEGIIWKIT
+7 IVVEGIIWKIT
-18 ESGEW
+18 DKGEW
-23 VQIPASEIIDQS
+23 VQIPASEVIDQS
-35 IPFIKER
+35 IPFIEER
-42 AYINDILKTQTH
+42 ANINDILKTKAN

-62 SSSHRTQFFL
+62 SSTYRTQFFL
-72 DTNIGQEPLSSNSAS
+72 DANVDQDPISSNSAS
-87 FISQI
+87 FIAQI
-92 KATLAETLPKA
+92 KATLAETIPSA
-103 GFSTRSIA
+103 GFSTRSTTT
-111 SIQKTENE
+111 TENTLNT
-119 SVADAIPSLK
+119 SIADAIPSLR
-129 ASATLSASIIDG
+129 ASATLTASISGG

-148 FETPSAVLLG
+148 FETPSVTLLG
-158 DAIDIEDGRIVI
+158 NAIDIEDDRIVI
-170 VTVTD
+170 VNVTD

-190 KWIVN
+190 KWMIRN
-195 HQDLSSLAEG
+195 QDLSELAEG
-205 ELSIY
+205 KLAIH

-227 IKDTFAEINAKID
+227 IKDTFAEISAKID

-251 ITNSDLF
+251 ITNSDLL
-258 GEINFVENDQPIF
+258 GEINFVESDQPIS
-271 ITITDSQGKT
+271 ITITDSQGNT
-281 LRFETANDD
+281 LRFETVNND
-290 AAAWQI
+290 AAWQI
-296 NNADLSSLAEGEL
+296 NDADLSTLAEGKL

-332 TLATITADFDGN
+332 TLATITADFEGN
-344 GDRFLNQAEV
+344 SDRFLNQAEA
-354 STTEL
+354 SRTQL
-359 FGSIANIEDGQTVTI
+359 FGSITNIEDGQTVTI

-385 FESTVSTGKW
+385 FESTINAGKW
-395 TVSKADLTDLADG
+395 AVNNANLTDLAEG
-408 ELTVLAETTDIAGNP
+408 ELTVLAETSDIAGNP

-434 AANITT
+434 VANITT
-440 SVDGKGDAYLNAVE
+440 RFDGKGDEYLNIVE
-454 TPITDLFGAVE
+454 TPITDLFGTVE

-471 TVTIAIADSSGAEKI
+471 TVTITITDSSGA
-486 YTATVNNG
+486 
-494 KWTVNDADLTSLA
+494 
-507 EGQLT
+507 
-512 VTTTATDIAG
+512 
-522 NTTSATNTIIKDTL
+522 
-536 AEITANFEANGDSF
+536 
-550 LNKAEIDA
+550 
-558 KTTLFGDVDFVEDNQ
+558 
-573 PVTVKVTDSNSKTIT
+573 
-588 LTTTVISGAW
+588 
-598 QIDDV
+598 
-603 DLSALAEGELTVTA
+603 
-617 EVIDVAG
+617 
-624 NPASTT
+624 
-630 NTIIKDTLSTIT
+630 
-642 ANFDGKGDEYL
+642 
-653 NRDEISVTD
+653 
-662 LFGSVSNVED
+662 
-672 GQTVAIKV
+672 
-680 TDSNGLEKSFE
+680 
-691 TTVIDGKW
+691 
-699 TIEDADLTDFAE
+699 
-711 GELTVNAETVD
+711 
-722 LAGNTSSAS
+722 
-731 NTITKDT
+731 
-738 FTGISADFDG
+738 
-748 KGDEYLNRVEI
+748 
-759 PVTNL
+759 
-764 LGKIE
+764 
-769 NVEDGQ
+769 
-775 FITITITDSNGLE
+775 
-788 KIYTTT
+788 
-794 VINGNWTVDNADL
+794 
-807 TGLSEGELTVIAATV
+807 
-822 DLAGNQVSATDT
+822 
-834 IIKDTLATITA
+834 
-845 DFEGNG
+845 
-851 DRFLN
+851 
-856 QAEISTTELFGTI
+856 
-869 ANIEDGQTVTITVTD
+869 
-884 SQGLE
+884 
-889 KTFASTI
+889 
-896 SAGKWT
+896 
-902 VNNADLTNLTDGE
+902 
-915 ITVLAETTDIA
+915 
-926 GNPASATNT
+926 
-935 IIKDTA
+935 
-941 ANITTSVDGKG
+941 
-952 DTYLN
+952 
-957 AVETPITNLFGAV
+957 
-970 ENIEDGQTVS
+970 
-980 ITITDSNGTEKI
+980 EKI

-1044 ITSNFEAN
+1044 ITANFDAN
-1052 GDSFLNKAEI
+1052 GDSFLNKSEI

-1072 DFVEDN
+1072 GFVEDN

-1087 NNGKTLTLSTSV
+1087 NNGKTITLTTSV

-1111 SAFSEGELTVTTEVI
+1111 SALADGELTVTTEVI

-1148 DIDTSSYQQ
+1148 DIDTDSYQQ

-1180 QAGDKITVTFSDGVD
+1180 QAGDKITVTFSDGTD
-1195 TVSLTTTVD
+1195 TVSLTTSVD

-1218 LDPQQTWEMIATV
+1218 LDPQQTWQMIATV

-1236 NTASDDMPTFASS
+1236 NTVSDDMPTFANS
-1249 SDMTFAEKALE
+1249 SDMTFSEKALE
-1260 TESSIESSSTINIE
+1260 TESSIESSSTVNIE
-1274 FAEFTF
+1274 FTEFTF
-1280 GAAQSAL
+1280 NAAQTAL

-1323 PSTQTVKTTLSA
+1323 PSTQTVNTTLSA

-1341 GNPNTETVI
+1341 GTPNTETLI
-1350 FIDGIQTDNDGTSET
+1350 FINGIQTDNDGTSEI

-1373 IQDAAPEI
+1373 IQDAAPEV
-1381 VDDTSDVIE
+1381 VDDTSEVIE
-1390 GNVVTG
+1390 GDIVTG

-1422 LNNTSVSFDLP
+1422 LNNTSVTFELP

-1445 TFTANRNLN
+1445 TFTANRNLS
-1454 HSQGDINLFI
+1454 HSQGDINLVI

-1475 NNASLTISVKD
+1475 KNASLTVSVKD
-1486 GLANVILDDN
+1486 GLANVILDGN
-1496 AKTVENVISAG
+1496 TQAVESVITTG

-1524 DPSSLTFNSQTIT
+1524 DPSSLTFNPQTIT
-1537 ALEALNLYSGISPS
+1537 ALEALNLYSGISTS
-1551 SLSYTVSADGKT
+1551 SLSYTVSSDGKT

-1568 GGDTIFTLSL
+1568 GSDTIFTLSL

-1587 TGTVTLVQHFPLNQ
+1587 TGTVSLVQHSPLNQ

-1606 AITLPLFIDAVDS
+1606 AITLPLFIDAADI

-1658 NQPNQPNQPL
+1658 NQPNQSL

-1685 TTEQSPLYFALS
+1685 TTEQSPLYFDLN

-1711 YVISNDNQTIEARTS
+1711 YVISDDNQTIEAWTS

-1733 SLSSRPDAEANS
+1733 NLSSRPDAEANS

-1757 DQTSV
+1757 DQTNV
-1762 NDELTISIPVFIKD
+1762 NDELIISIPVFIKD

-1789 IVDGNAPVINTTSI
+1789 IVDGNAPVINTAPI

-1809 MSASSP
+1809 ISASSP

-1820 QADAT
+1820 QAEGT
-1825 ITVTAGQDPIVD
+1825 ITVTAGQDPIAD
-1837 LNLVLSGTVKSSDG
+1837 LNLVLSGTVKSDDG

-1872 ASLPDGTVIFS
+1872 ASLSDGTVIFS

-1909 IDHTNGN
+1909 IDHTNSN
-1916 DTELNLL
+1916 DSELNLL

-1954 NSNLNVHENDLL
+1954 NNNLNVHENDLL
-1966 DDNLAV
+1966 DDNLAA
-1972 DASTTSAPTLSFNQ
+1972 DASTTSTPTLSFNQ

-1992 SVHLDTAQFNSQNYT
+1992 SVHLDTAQFNGQNYT

-2019 TNGWY
+2019 ANGWY

-2030 NDIFRIKVNLDGTV
+2030 NNIFRIKVNLDGTV

-2091 IPVAGPDEQLA
+2091 IPVAGPDEELA

-2116 GVTGADGGEVVSI
+2116 DVTGADGGEVVSI

-2216 EQTLE
+2216 EQILE
-2221 DSMSNPLTIQVFLGD
+2221 DSMSNPITIQVFLGD

-2259 LDGNLLTATNGVITL
+2259 LDGNLLTATNGVIIL
-2274 SDFISEGDFY
+2274 SDFISKGDFY
-2284 KPNGALTYQPAS
+2284 KPNGELTYKPAS

-2302 QDTVVL
+2302 QDTVAL
-2308 KITATISTNNQDK
+2308 EITATISTNNQDK

-2332 PDADAAIWDEAKDY
+2332 PDADAATWDETKDY

-2427 LSTEKGNQFLDK
+2427 ITTEKANEFIDK
-2439 STDRTEESQR
+2439 TNDQTEESQR
-2449 LVTVNIIPEADA
+2449 LITVNIIPEADA

-2472 EDQPIDLSKAII
+2472 EDQPIDLSQAII
-2484 GKLTDNDGSESLSY
+2484 GKLADNDGSESLSY

-2512 AVEEPA
+2512 AIEEPA

-2534 AQLHPKADISSHTE
+2534 ALLYPKTDISSHTE

-2562 INGLTSA
+2562 INGLSPTTSSESA
-2569 TSTEGA
+2569 TKS
-2575 TKTISINLKGTID
+2575 ISINLKGTID
-2588 RPDITDGGNGHWQY
+2588 RPDIADGGNGHWQY

-2608 NTTGFK
+2608 NTIGFK
-2614 GTLKGINGFDEDKPL
+2614 GTIKGINGFYEDQPL

-2653 PDGVKFIDF
+2653 PEGVKFIDI
-2662 HGKPLNL
+2662 HGNPLNL

-2677 TGLIYRITSDQLTS
+2677 TGLIYRISHDQLTS
-2691 TYLSTPEDMSGN
+2691 TYLSTPKDISGN
-2703 LTFDVIV
+2703 LTFDVNV

-2720 EFNYKVDIEVLPAVD
+2720 EFNYKVDIEVLPVVD
-2735 EKNEIDKEGRPILQI
+2735 EQDGALLQS
-2750 LQNTGFE
+2750 TGFE
-2757 DQPISFLVEPTIRKD
+2757 DQHISFLVEPTINKD

-2777 TLTGYKITDLPDG
+2777 KLTGYKINKLPDG

-2799 VVIPANGLDLANYK
+2799 AVIPANGLDLANYK

-2826 VTIHAD
+2826 VTILAD

-2843 NYEVTDTSTS
+2843 SYEVTDTSAS
-2853 GQTAS
+2853 GQTTS
-2858 KNINAII
+2858 KNINATI
-2865 QVDVAGVVET
+2865 QVDIAGVVET
-2875 DTRLESTEDLL
+2875 DTRLESTTDLL
-2886 SSTGDIPIDL
+2886 SSNDGSPINL

-2913 DYIVIEVPDGIN
+2913 DYIVIEVPVSIN
-2925 LIIDHPNGAH
+2925 LIIDHPNGAN

-2944 PATGLTSASIKEA
+2944 PATGITSDSIKEA

-2963 GATVSASFNTQ
+2963 GATVSASFNTE

-2994 APVQIQITGKTGGGG
+2994 TPVQIQITGKTGGGG

-3019 IQGDM
+3019 IQGDV

-3030 EDINSSG
+3030 EDINLSG

-3057 NDLPDNVEII
+3057 NDLPDNIEI
-3067 SNKNTPDFSGIITEY
+3067 TGVGIITEY

-3096 GLSNMTFIGLD
+3096 GLSNMTFIGLN

-3145 DNIITTTDTTS
+3145 DDIITTTNITS
-3156 IIEDTATAINLT
+3156 VLEDTATAINLT

-3193 INWMT
+3193 TNWMT
-3198 ITLAPGGELIGD
+3198 ITLEPGGELIGD
-3210 PAIVAQNPDGSWQV
+3210 SAIVTQNPDDSWQV

-3239 NYSGDLTITVDT
+3239 NYSGDLTIKVET
-3251 NITDKSDSSSQTD
+3251 NITDQSDSSSQTD
-3264 TQTKTSSVIINVE
+3264 TQAKTSSVIINVE

-3282 ATMPNTITEQGDED
+3282 ATMPDTITEQGDED

-3321 SGVPNGAVMFYSP
+3321 SGVPDGAVMFYSP

-3347 KSWSFDIAQADSIYI
+3347 KSWSFDIAQADGIYI

-3390 STSEVIIGVNPIG
+3390 STSEVVIGVNPIG
-3403 DDIQFIGVP
+3403 DDIQFVGVP
-3412 ESLSGDEGESFTIP
+3412 ESLSGDEGKSFTIP
-3426 VDIESTETNSNETLF
+3426 VDIESSETNSNETLL
-3441 LEVIFSAAEQTQLA
+3441 LEVIFSAADQTQLA

-3469 IKSGDIW
+3469 IKNGDIW
-3476 IATAI
+3476 LATAI
-3481 VNSTTLDQLT
+3481 VNSSTLDQLT

-3501 TITLKA
+3501 NITLKA
-3507 SSIDTDTILGT
+3507 SSIDTDTILGS
-3518 EITHYGQTV
+3518 EITHYGQAV

-3535 APMPDAP
+3535 EPMPDAP
-3542 ELNLQYNSVIA
+3542 ELNLEYNSVIA

-3574 QGSIIITGYPSDFA
+3574 QGSIIITGYPSDYI

-3601 AFDDIADLTMTAN
+3601 AFDDIVNLTMTAN
-3614 SEQDFSLSIEPIST
+3614 SGQDFSLSIEPIST
-3628 LDGQTAAGV
+3628 IDGQTATGI

-3662 IGTANNDNMTGGSG
+3662 IGTANNDNMTGGGG

-3691 SPAQDTIVDFD
+3691 DPAQDTIVDFD

-3723 SADNFIDITE
+3723 SADNYIDITE
-3733 NNGSVTLHIKENGED
+3733 KNGSVTLHIKDNGED
-3748 ISQEITLENVN
+3748 ITQEITLENVN
-3759 KDTLYS
+3759 KEKLYG

-3779 MIDDNNLLAG
+3779 MIEDNNLLAG

>member
-1 MKPMMY
+1 MY
-7 VVIEGIIWKIT
+7 IVVEGIIWKIT
-18 ESGEW
+18 DNGEW
-23 VQIPASEIIDQS
+23 IQIPASEVIDQS
-35 IPFIKER
+35 IPFIEEK
-42 AYINDILKTQTH
+42 AYINDILKTQAN

-62 SSSHRTQFFL
+62 SSTHRTQFFL
-72 DTNIGQEPLSSNSAS
+72 DANIDQDPLSSNSAS
-87 FISQI
+87 FIAQI
-92 KATLAETLPKA
+92 KATLAETIPSA
-103 GFSTRSIA
+103 GFSTRSTTT
-111 SIQKTENE
+111 TENTLNT
-119 SVADAIPSLK
+119 SIADAIPSLR
-129 ASATLSASIIDG
+129 ASAALTASIIDG

-148 FETPSAVLLG
+148 FETPAATLLG
-158 DAIDIEDGRIVI
+158 NAIDIEDGRIVI
-170 VTVTD
+170 INVTD

-190 KWIVN
+190 KWVIRN
-195 HQDLSSLAEG
+195 QDLSELAEG
-205 ELSIY
+205 KLSIH

-227 IKDTFAEINAKID
+227 IKDTFAEINVKID

-251 ITNSDLF
+251 ITNSDLL
-258 GEINFVENDQPIF
+258 GEINFVESDQPIS

-281 LRFETANDD
+281 LRFETINDD
-290 AAAWQI
+290 AAWQI
-296 NNADLSSLAEGEL
+296 NDADLSSLAEGKL
-309 TVLAETVDIAG
+309 TILAETVDI
-320 NPASATSTIIKD
+320 
-332 TLATITADFDGN
+332 
-344 GDRFLNQAEV
+344 
-354 STTEL
+354 
-359 FGSIANIEDGQTVTI
+359 
-374 TVTDSQGLEKT
+374 
-385 FESTVSTGKW
+385 
-395 TVSKADLTDLADG
+395 
-408 ELTVLAETTDIAGNP
+408 
-423 ASATNTIIKDT
+423 
-434 AANITT
+434 
-440 SVDGKGDAYLNAVE
+440 
-454 TPITDLFGAVE
+454 
-465 NIEDGQ
+465 
-471 TVTIAIADSSGAEKI
+471 
-486 YTATVNNG
+486 
-494 KWTVNDADLTSLA
+494 
-507 EGQLT
+507 
-512 VTTTATDIAG
+512 
-522 NTTSATNTIIKDTL
+522 
-536 AEITANFEANGDSF
+536 
-550 LNKAEIDA
+550 
-558 KTTLFGDVDFVEDNQ
+558 
-573 PVTVKVTDSNSKTIT
+573 
-588 LTTTVISGAW
+588 
-598 QIDDV
+598 
-603 DLSALAEGELTVTA
+603 
-617 EVIDVAG
+617 
-624 NPASTT
+624 
-630 NTIIKDTLSTIT
+630 
-642 ANFDGKGDEYL
+642 
-653 NRDEISVTD
+653 
-662 LFGSVSNVED
+662 
-672 GQTVAIKV
+672 
-680 TDSNGLEKSFE
+680 
-691 TTVIDGKW
+691 
-699 TIEDADLTDFAE
+699 
-711 GELTVNAETVD
+711 
-722 LAGNTSSAS
+722 
-731 NTITKDT
+731 
-738 FTGISADFDG
+738 
-748 KGDEYLNRVEI
+748 
-759 PVTNL
+759 
-764 LGKIE
+764 
-769 NVEDGQ
+769 
-775 FITITITDSNGLE
+775 
-788 KIYTTT
+788 
-794 VINGNWTVDNADL
+794 
-807 TGLSEGELTVIAATV
+807 
-822 DLAGNQVSATDT
+822 AGNQVSATDT
-834 IIKDTLATITA
+834 IIKDTLATITT

-856 QAEISTTELFGTI
+856 QAEVSTTKLYGTI

-889 KTFASTI
+889 KTFKSTV

-902 VNNADLTNLTDGE
+902 VGNTDLTDLADGE
-915 ITVLAETTDIA
+915 IIVLAETTDIA
-926 GNPASATNT
+926 GNPASATDT
-935 IIKDTA
+935 IIKDTV
-941 ANITTSVDGKG
+941 ANITTRFDGKG
-952 DTYLN
+952 DAYLN
-957 AVETPITNLFGAV
+957 AVEAPITDLFGAV
-970 ENIEDGQTVS
+970 ENIEDGQTVT

-992 YTTTVNNGKW
+992 YTTTVNNGQW
-1002 TVNDADLTTLAEGQ
+1002 TVNDADLTTLAEGL

-1044 ITSNFEAN
+1044 ITANFEAN
-1052 GDSFLNKAEI
+1052 GDSFLNKSEI
-1062 DAKTTLFGDV
+1062 DAKTTLFGNV

-1078 QPVTVKVTD
+1078 QSVTVKVTD
-1087 NNGKTLTLSTSV
+1087 SNSKTITLTTSV
-1099 INGAWQIDDVDL
+1099 INGAWQIDYVDL
-1111 SAFSEGELTVTTEVI
+1111 SALAEGELTVTAEVI
-1126 DIAGNTKETSN
+1126 DIASNTKETSN

-1157 GGLNVSAL
+1157 GGLNASAL

-1195 TVSLTTTVD
+1195 TISLTTSVD

-1218 LDPQQTWEMIATV
+1218 LDPQQTWQMIATV

-1236 NTASDDMPTFASS
+1236 NTASDDIPTFANS
-1249 SDMTFAEKALE
+1249 SDMTFSEKALE
-1260 TESSIESSSTINIE
+1260 TESSIESSSTVNIE

-1280 GAAQSAL
+1280 NAVQTAL
-1287 EQLTSNGKDV
+1287 EQLTSNGEPV
-1297 TVTISADGLTL
+1297 TVTIAADGLTL

-1341 GNPNTETVI
+1341 GIPNTETLI
-1350 FIDGIQTDNDGTSET
+1350 FINGIQTDNDGTSET

-1381 VDDTSDVIE
+1381 VDDTSEVIE

-1422 LNNTSVSFDLP
+1422 LNNTSVAFNLP

-1445 TFTANRNLN
+1445 TFTANRNLS
-1454 HSQGDINLFI
+1454 HSQGDINLII
-1464 DYVASDKDQYE
+1464 DYVASDKDQYDS
-1475 NNASLTISVKD
+1475 NASLTVSVKD

-1496 AKTVENVISAG
+1496 AKTIESMITAG
-1507 SATYKGEFTVQA
+1507 SSTYKGEFTVQA

-1524 DPSSLTFNSQTIT
+1524 DPSSLTFNPHTIT
-1537 ALEALNLYSGISPS
+1537 ALEALNLYSGISTS
-1551 SLSYTVSADGKT
+1551 SLSYTVSSDGKT

-1587 TGTVTLVQHFPLNQ
+1587 TGTVSLVQHSPLNQ

-1641 AASGQLE
+1641 ATSEQLE
-1648 FKETDLSNPS
+1648 FKETDLSNQPS
-1658 NQPNQPNQPL
+1658 QPNQPNQSS

-1685 TTEQSPLYFALS
+1685 TTEQSPLYFDLS

-1705 GGKAIS
+1705 GGKTIS
-1711 YVISNDNQTIEARTS
+1711 YVISDDNQTIEAWTS

-1733 SLSSRPDAEANS
+1733 SLSSRPDAKINS

-1757 DQTSV
+1757 DQTNS
-1762 NDELTISIPVFIKD
+1762 NDKLTISIPVFIKD

-1789 IVDGNAPVINTTSI
+1789 IVDGSAPVINTTSI
-1803 EISETP
+1803 EISETLI
-1809 MSASSP
+1809 SASSP

-1872 ASLPDGTVIFS
+1872 ALLPDGTVIFS

-1896 AANATITVTLNES
+1896 AANATITVTLNKS
-1909 IDHTNGN
+1909 IDHTNSN

-1966 DDNLAV
+1966 DDNLAA

-1992 SVHLDTAQFNSQNYT
+1992 SVHLDIAQFNSQNYT
-2007 SGGENITLSAAD
+2007 SGGENITLSEAD
-2019 TNGWY
+2019 ANGWY

-2091 IPVAGPDEQLA
+2091 IPVAGPDEELA

-2116 GVTGADGGEVVSI
+2116 DVTGADGGEVVSI

-2149 TNPHTKY
+2149 TDPHTKY
-2156 GTISVNADGTVIIK
+2156 GTIAVNADGTVIIK
-2170 TIASK
+2170 TIASE
-2175 ESSGEISDD
+2175 ESSGEINDD

-2216 EQTLE
+2216 EQILE

-2284 KPNGALTYQPAS
+2284 KPNGELTYKPAS
-2296 NTAVNQ
+2296 DTAVNQ
-2302 QDTVVL
+2302 QDTVL
-2308 KITATISTNNQDK
+2308 LEITAAVSTNNQDK

-2332 PDADAAIWDEAKDY
+2332 PDADAATWDETKDY

-2427 LSTEKGNQFLDK
+2427 ITTEKGNEFIDK
-2439 STDRTEESQR
+2439 TNDQTEESQR
-2449 LVTVNIIPEADA
+2449 LITVNIIPEADA

-2472 EDQPIDLSKAII
+2472 EDQPIDLSQAII
-2484 GKLTDNDGSESLSY
+2484 GKLADNDGSESLSY

-2512 AVEEPA
+2512 TVEEPA

-2562 INGLTSA
+2562 INGLSPTTSLE
-2569 TSTEGA
+2569 SA

-2588 RPDITDGGNGHWQY
+2588 RPDIADGGNGHWQY

-2614 GTLKGINGFDEDKPL
+2614 GTIKGINGFYEDHPL

-2653 PDGVKFIDF
+2653 PDGVKFIDID
-2662 HGKPLNL
+2662 GNPLNL

-2677 TGLIYRITSDQLTS
+2677 TGLIYRISHDQLTS
-2691 TYLSTPEDMSGN
+2691 TYLSTPKDISGN
-2703 LTFDVIV
+2703 LTFDVNV

-2720 EFNYKVDIEVLPAVD
+2720 EFNYKVDIEVLPVVD
-2735 EKNEIDKEGRPILQI
+2735 EQDGALLQS
-2750 LQNTGFE
+2750 TGFE
-2757 DQPISFLVEPTIRKD
+2757 DQPISFLVEPTISKD

-2777 TLTGYKITDLPDG
+2777 KLTGYKINKLPDG
-2790 LTLFIDGVE
+2790 LTLFIDGVD

-2813 GNQSWAEFINSGR
+2813 SNQSWAEFINSGR
-2826 VTIHAD
+2826 VTILAD
-2832 EDLSGIFDIKI
+2832 EDLSGIFDIAI
-2843 NYEVTDTSTS
+2843 SYEVTDTSAS

-2858 KNINAII
+2858 KNINATI
-2865 QVDVAGVVET
+2865 QVDVAGVVEN
-2875 DTRLESTEDLL
+2875 DTRLESTTDLL
-2886 SSTGDIPIDL
+2886 SSTDGSPIDL
-2896 TNAVHFI
+2896 TNTVHFI

-2913 DYIVIEVPDGIN
+2913 DYIVIEVPVGIN
-2925 LIIDHPNGAH
+2925 LIIDHPNGAN

-2944 PATGLTSASIKEA
+2944 PATGLTSDSIKEA

-2963 GATVSASFNTQ
+2963 GATVSASFNTE
-2974 VIDLVVKARVVDGN
+2974 VIHLVVKARVVDGN

-2994 APVQIQITGKTGGGG
+2994 TPVQIQITGKTGGGD

-3019 IQGDM
+3019 IQGDV

-3030 EDINSSG
+3030 EDINLSG

-3057 NDLPDNVEII
+3057 NDLPDNVEI
-3067 SNKNTPDFSGIITEY
+3067 TGVGIITEY

-3122 TSTCNGTKST
+3122 TSTCNGKKST

-3145 DNIITTTDTTS
+3145 DDIITTTDITS
-3156 IIEDTATAINLT
+3156 VLEDTETAINLT

-3193 INWMT
+3193 INWMK
-3198 ITLAPGGELIGD
+3198 ITLVPGGELIGD
-3210 PAIVAQNPDGSWQV
+3210 PAIVTQNLDGSWQV

-3239 NYSGDLTITVDT
+3239 NYSGDLTINVETS
-3251 NITDKSDSSSQTD
+3251 ITDQSDSSSQTD

-3282 ATMPNTITEQGDED
+3282 ATMPDTITEQGDED

-3302 GLGAILYDDDGSE
+3302 GLGAILFDDDGSE

-3321 SGVPNGAVMFYSP
+3321 SGVPDGAVMFYSP

-3347 KSWSFDIAQADSIYI
+3347 KSWNFESAQADSIYI

-3375 LDAITNEIGTTEIIT
+3375 LEAITNEIGTTEIIT
-3390 STSEVIIGVNPIG
+3390 STSEVIIGVNPVG
-3403 DDIQFIGVP
+3403 DDIQVIGVP

-3426 VDIESTETNSNETLF
+3426 VNIESTETNSNESLL
-3441 LEVIFSAAEQTQLA
+3441 LEVIFSAADQTQLA

-3476 IATAI
+3476 LATAI
-3481 VNSTTLDQLT
+3481 VNSSTLDQLT

-3507 SSIDTDTILGT
+3507 SSIDTDTILGS

-3542 ELNLQYNSVIA
+3542 ELNLEYNSVIA

-3563 ELSMFN
+3563 ELSMLN

-3574 QGSIIITGYPSDFA
+3574 QGSIIITGYPSDYV

-3601 AFDDIADLTMTAN
+3601 VFDDIADLMMTAN
-3614 SEQDFSLSIEPIST
+3614 SEQDFTLSIEPIST
-3628 LDGQTAAGV
+3628 LNGQTATGT
-3637 TQTIDVSITDKND
+3637 TQTINFTITEADE
-3650 NSLIGTANDDVI
+3650 SLIGTANDDVI
-3662 IGTANNDNMTGGSG
+3662 IGNADSDEIIGGSG
-3676 NDRFVFKAEDQGTSS
+3676 NDRFVFQAEKQETSAM
-3691 SPAQDTIVDFD
+3691 PAQYTIVDFD
-3702 VTANSDNI
+3702 AAANSDNI

-3723 SADNFIDITE
+3723 SADNYIDITE
-3733 NNGSVTLHIKENGED
+3733 KNGSVTLHIKDNGED
-3748 ISQEITLENVN
+3748 ITQEITLENVN
-3759 KDTLYS
+3759 KETLYG

-3779 MIDDNNLLAG
+3779 MIEDNNLLAG

>member
-1 MKPMMY
+1 MKPIMY
-7 VVIEGIIWKIT
+7 IVVEGIIWKIT
-18 ESGEW
+18 DNGEW
-23 VQIPASEIIDQS
+23 VQIPASEVIDQS
-35 IPFIKER
+35 IPFIEEK
-42 AYINDILKTQTH
+42 AYINDILKTQAN

-62 SSSHRTQFFL
+62 SSTHRTQFFL
-72 DTNIGQEPLSSNSAS
+72 DANIDQDPLSSNSAS
-87 FISQI
+87 FIAQI
-92 KATLAETLPKA
+92 KATLAETIPSA
-103 GFSTRSIA
+103 GFSTRSTTT
-111 SIQKTENE
+111 TENTLNT
-119 SVADAIPSLK
+119 SIADAIPSLR
-129 ASATLSASIIDG
+129 ASAALTASIIDG

-148 FETPSAVLLG
+148 FETPAATLLG
-158 DAIDIEDGRIVI
+158 NAIDIEDGRIVI
-170 VTVTD
+170 VNVTD
-175 INGKVFTASAVVQNQ
+175 INGKVFTTSAVVQNQ

-195 HQDLSSLAEG
+195 NQDLSSLAEG
-205 ELSIY
+205 ELSIH

-227 IKDTFAEINAKID
+227 IKDTFAEINVKID

-251 ITNSDLF
+251 ITNSDLL
-258 GEINFVENDQPIF
+258 GEINFVESDQPIL

-281 LRFETANDD
+281 LRFETINDD
-290 AAAWQI
+290 AAWQI
-296 NNADLSSLAEGEL
+296 NDADLSSLAEGKL

-332 TLATITADFDGN
+332 TLATITADFEGN

-354 STTEL
+354 STTQL

-385 FESTVSTGKW
+385 FESTISAGKW
-395 TVSKADLTDLADG
+395 TVSNADLTDLADG
-408 ELTVLAETTDIAGNP
+408 ELTALAETSDIAGNP

-440 SVDGKGDAYLNAVE
+440 NFDGKSDEYLNLVE
-454 TPITDLFGAVE
+454 TPVSDLFGTVE

-471 TVTIAIADSSGAEKI
+471 TVTITIADSSGA
-486 YTATVNNG
+486 
-494 KWTVNDADLTSLA
+494 
-507 EGQLT
+507 
-512 VTTTATDIAG
+512 
-522 NTTSATNTIIKDTL
+522 
-536 AEITANFEANGDSF
+536 
-550 LNKAEIDA
+550 
-558 KTTLFGDVDFVEDNQ
+558 
-573 PVTVKVTDSNSKTIT
+573 
-588 LTTTVISGAW
+588 
-598 QIDDV
+598 
-603 DLSALAEGELTVTA
+603 
-617 EVIDVAG
+617 
-624 NPASTT
+624 
-630 NTIIKDTLSTIT
+630 
-642 ANFDGKGDEYL
+642 
-653 NRDEISVTD
+653 
-662 LFGSVSNVED
+662 
-672 GQTVAIKV
+672 
-680 TDSNGLEKSFE
+680 
-691 TTVIDGKW
+691 
-699 TIEDADLTDFAE
+699 
-711 GELTVNAETVD
+711 
-722 LAGNTSSAS
+722 
-731 NTITKDT
+731 
-738 FTGISADFDG
+738 
-748 KGDEYLNRVEI
+748 
-759 PVTNL
+759 
-764 LGKIE
+764 
-769 NVEDGQ
+769 
-775 FITITITDSNGLE
+775 
-788 KIYTTT
+788 
-794 VINGNWTVDNADL
+794 
-807 TGLSEGELTVIAATV
+807 
-822 DLAGNQVSATDT
+822 
-834 IIKDTLATITA
+834 
-845 DFEGNG
+845 
-851 DRFLN
+851 
-856 QAEISTTELFGTI
+856 
-869 ANIEDGQTVTITVTD
+869 
-884 SQGLE
+884 
-889 KTFASTI
+889 
-896 SAGKWT
+896 
-902 VNNADLTNLTDGE
+902 
-915 ITVLAETTDIA
+915 
-926 GNPASATNT
+926 
-935 IIKDTA
+935 
-941 ANITTSVDGKG
+941 
-952 DTYLN
+952 
-957 AVETPITNLFGAV
+957 
-970 ENIEDGQTVS
+970 
-980 ITITDSNGTEKI
+980 EKI

-1044 ITSNFEAN
+1044 ITANFEAN
-1052 GDSFLNKAEI
+1052 GDSFLNKVEI

-1087 NNGKTLTLSTSV
+1087 NNGNTIIQTTSV
-1099 INGAWQIDDVDL
+1099 INGAWQIDNVDL
-1111 SAFSEGELTVTTEVI
+1111 SALADGELTVTAEVN

-1180 QAGDKITVTFSDGVD
+1180 QAGDNITVTFSDGVD
-1195 TVSLTTTVD
+1195 TVSLTTSVD

-1218 LDPQQTWEMIATV
+1218 LDPQQTWQMIATV

-1249 SDMTFAEKALE
+1249 SDMTFSEKALE

-1280 GAAQSAL
+1280 NAAQSAL

-1335 AIDHSP
+1335 AVDNTL
-1341 GNPNTETVI
+1341 GNLNTDTVI
-1350 FIDGIQTDNDGTSET
+1350 FINGIQTDNDGTSET

-1381 VDDTSDVIE
+1381 VDDTSEVIE

-1422 LNNTSVSFDLP
+1422 LNNTSVTFDLP

-1454 HSQGDINLFI
+1454 HSQGDINLVI

-1475 NNASLTISVKD
+1475 NNASLTVSVKD

-1496 AKTVENVISAG
+1496 AKTIESMITAG
-1507 SATYKGEFTVQA
+1507 SSTYKGEFTVQA

-1524 DPSSLTFNSQTIT
+1524 DPSSLTFNPQTIT
-1537 ALEALNLYSGISPS
+1537 AIEALNLYSGISTS
-1551 SLSYTVSADGKT
+1551 SLSYTVSSDGKT

-1578 SATASGDNA
+1578 SATTSGDNA

-1648 FKETDLSNPS
+1648 FKETDLSNQS
-1658 NQPNQPNQPL
+1658 NQPNQPL

-1685 TTEQSPLYFALS
+1685 TIEQSPLYFDLS

-1711 YVISNDNQTIEARTS
+1711 YVISDDNQTIEAWTS

-1757 DQTSV
+1757 DQTNA
-1762 NDELTISIPVFIKD
+1762 NDKLTISIPVFIKD

-1789 IVDGNAPVINTTSI
+1789 IVDGSAPVINTTSI

-1809 MSASSP
+1809 ISASSP

-1820 QADAT
+1820 QADAA

-1909 IDHTNGN
+1909 IDHTNSN
-1916 DTELNLL
+1916 DSELNLL

-1954 NSNLNVHENDLL
+1954 NNNLNVHENDLL
-1966 DDNLAV
+1966 DDNLAA
-1972 DASTTSAPTLSFNQ
+1972 DTSTTSAPTLSFNQ

-1992 SVHLDTAQFNSQNYT
+1992 SVHLDTAQFNGQNYT

-2019 TNGWY
+2019 ANGWY

-2030 NDIFRIKVNLDGTV
+2030 NNIFRIKVNLDGTV

-2063 NLEFGAIATDVD
+2063 NLEFGAIATDAD
-2075 GDVSATTPF
+2075 GDKSATTPF

-2091 IPVAGPDEQLA
+2091 IPVAGPDEELA

-2116 GVTGADGGEVVSI
+2116 DVTGADGGEVVSI

-2149 TNPHTKY
+2149 TDPHTKY
-2156 GTISVNADGTVIIK
+2156 GTITVNADGTVVIN
-2170 TIASK
+2170 TIATD
-2175 ESSGEISDD
+2175 ESSGEINDE

-2216 EQTLE
+2216 EQILE

-2245 ITISESSLAGGQLY
+2245 ITISKSSLAGGQLY

-2284 KPNGALTYQPAS
+2284 KPNGVLTYQPAS
-2296 NTAVNQ
+2296 NTSVNQ

-2308 KITATISTNNQDK
+2308 EITATVSTNNQDK

-2332 PDADAAIWDEAKDY
+2332 PDADAATWDEAKDY
-2346 EYTAVE
+2346 EYTAIE

-2396 DGKIINADQINDVK
+2396 DGKIISANQINDVK

-2427 LSTEKGNQFLDK
+2427 ITTEKGNEFIDK
-2439 STDRTEESQR
+2439 TNDQTEESQR
-2449 LVTVNIIPEADA
+2449 LITVNIIPEADA
-2461 PKLSVKNLKGH
+2461 PTLSVKNLKGH

-2484 GKLTDNDGSESLSY
+2484 GKLADNDGSESLSY

-2512 AVEEPA
+2512 AEEEPA

-2529 IENGQ
+2529 IENGE
-2534 AQLHPKADISSHTE
+2534 ALLYPKTDISSHTE

-2562 INGLTSA
+2562 INGLYPTSSEIA
-2569 TSTEGA
+2569 TSSESA

-2588 RPDITDGGNGHWQY
+2588 CPGITDDGNGHWQY

-2614 GTLKGINGFDEDKPL
+2614 GTIKGINGFYEDQPL

-2653 PDGVKFIDF
+2653 PAGVKFIDI
-2662 HGKPLNL
+2662 HGNPLNL
-2669 EIVGKDAS
+2669 EIVGEDAS
-2677 TGLIYRITSDQLTS
+2677 TGLIYRISHDQLTS
-2691 TYLSTPEDMSGN
+2691 TYLSIPKDISGN
-2703 LTFDVIV
+2703 LAFDVNV

-2720 EFNYKVDIEVLPAVD
+2720 EFNYKVDIEVLPVVD
-2735 EKNEIDKEGRPILQI
+2735 EQDGALLQS
-2750 LQNTGFE
+2750 TGFE
-2757 DQPISFLVEPTIRKD
+2757 DQPISFLVEPTISKD

-2777 TLTGYKITDLPDG
+2777 TLTGYKITNVPDG

-2799 VVIPANGLDLANYK
+2799 VVIPVNGLDLANYK

-2826 VTIHAD
+2826 VTILAD
-2832 EDLSGIFDIKI
+2832 EDLSGIFDIAI
-2843 NYEVTDTSTS
+2843 SYEVTDTSTS

-2858 KNINAII
+2858 KNINATI
-2865 QVDVAGVVET
+2865 QVDVAGVIEN
-2875 DTRLESTEDLL
+2875 DTRLESTPDLL
-2886 SSTGDIPIDL
+2886 SSTDGSPIDL

-2913 DYIVIEVPDGIN
+2913 DYIVIEVPVGIN

-2944 PATGLTSASIKEA
+2944 PATGLTSDSIKEA

-2963 GATVSASFNTQ
+2963 GATVSASFNTE

-2994 APVQIQITGKTGGGG
+2994 TPVQIQITGKTGGGG

-3019 IQGDM
+3019 IQGDV

-3030 EDINSSG
+3030 EDINLSG

-3057 NDLPDNVEII
+3057 NDLPDNVEI
-3067 SNKNTPDFSGIITEY
+3067 TGVGIITEY

-3145 DNIITTTDTTS
+3145 DDIITTTNITS
-3156 IIEDTATAINLT
+3156 VLEDTATAINLT

-3193 INWMT
+3193 INWMK
-3198 ITLAPGGELIGD
+3198 ITLVPGGELIGD
-3210 PAIVAQNPDGSWQV
+3210 PAIVTQNPDGSWQV

-3239 NYSGDLTITVDT
+3239 NYSGDLTINVET
-3251 NITDKSDSSSQTD
+3251 NITDQSDSSSQTD

-3282 ATMPNTITEQGDED
+3282 ATMPDTITEQGDED

-3302 GLGAILYDDDGSE
+3302 GLGAILFDDDGSE

-3321 SGVPNGAVMFYSP
+3321 SGVPDGAVMFYSP

-3347 KSWSFDIAQADSIYI
+3347 KSWSFESGQADSIYI

-3441 LEVIFSAAEQTQLA
+3441 LEVIFSAADQTQLA

-3476 IATAI
+3476 LATAI
-3481 VNSTTLDQLT
+3481 INSDTLDQFT

-3501 TITLKA
+3501 NITLKA
-3507 SSIDTDTILGT
+3507 SSIDTDTILGS

-3535 APMPDAP
+3535 EAMPDAP
-3542 ELNLQYNSVIA
+3542 ELNLEYNSIIA
-3553 KTETT
+3553 KAETT

-3574 QGSIIITGYPSDFA
+3574 QGSIIITGYPSDYV

-3628 LDGQTAAGV
+3628 LNGQTATGT
-3637 TQTIDVSITDKND
+3637 TQTINFTITEADE
-3650 NSLIGTANDDVI
+3650 SLIGTTNDDVI
-3662 IGTANNDNMTGGSG
+3662 IGNADSDEIIGGGG
-3676 NDRFVFKAEDQGTSS
+3676 NDRFVFQAEKQETSAM
-3691 SPAQDTIVDFD
+3691 PAQYTIVDFD
-3702 VTANSDNI
+3702 AAANSDNI

-3723 SADNFIDITE
+3723 SADNYIDITE
-3733 NNGSVTLHIKENGED
+3733 KNGSVTLHIKDNGED
-3748 ISQEITLENVN
+3748 ITQEITLENVN
-3759 KDTLYS
+3759 KETLYG

-3779 MIDDNNLLAG
+3779 MIEDNNLLAG

>member
-1 MKPMMY
+1 MY
-7 VVIEGIIWKIT
+7 IVVEGIIWKIT
-18 ESGEW
+18 DNGEW
-23 VQIPASEIIDQS
+23 VQIPASEVIDQS
-35 IPFIKER
+35 IPFIEEK
-42 AYINDILKTQTH
+42 AYINDILKTQAN

-62 SSSHRTQFFL
+62 SSTHRTQFFL
-72 DTNIGQEPLSSNSAS
+72 DANVDQDPLSSNSAS
-87 FISQI
+87 FIAQI
-92 KATLAETLPKA
+92 KATLAETIPNA
-103 GFSTRSIA
+103 GFSTRSTTT
-111 SIQKTENE
+111 TENTLNTPI
-119 SVADAIPSLK
+119 ADAIPSLR
-129 ASATLSASIIDG
+129 ASAVLTASIIDG

-148 FETPSAVLLG
+148 FETPAATLLG
-158 DAIDIEDGRIVI
+158 NAIDIEDGRIVI
-170 VTVTD
+170 VNVTD

-195 HQDLSSLAEG
+195 NQDLSSLAEG
-205 ELSIY
+205 ELSIH

-218 NVVDAKDTT
+218 NVVDATDTT
-227 IKDTFAEINAKID
+227 IKDTFAEISAKID
-240 GKGDNY
+240 GKGDSY

-251 ITNSDLF
+251 ITNSDLL
-258 GEINFVENDQPIF
+258 GEINFVESDQPIS

-281 LRFETANDD
+281 LRFETINDD
-290 AAAWQI
+290 AAWQI
-296 NNADLSSLAEGEL
+296 NDADLSSLAEGEL

-332 TLATITADFDGN
+332 TLATITADFEGN
-344 GDRFLNQAEV
+344 DDRFLNQAEA
-354 STTEL
+354 STTQL
-359 FGSIANIEDGQTVTI
+359 LGNIANIEDGQTVTI

-385 FESTVSTGKW
+385 FESTISAGKW
-395 TVSKADLTDLADG
+395 IVNNADLTGLADG

-434 AANITT
+434 SANITT
-440 SVDGKGDAYLNAVE
+440 NFDGKGDEYLNLVE
-454 TPITDLFGAVE
+454 TPVSDLFGTVE

-471 TVTIAIADSSGAEKI
+471 TVTITIADSSGAEKI
-486 YTATVNNG
+486 YTTTVNNG
-494 KWTVNDADLTSLA
+494 QWTVNDADLTALA

-512 VTTTATDIAG
+512 VTTSATDIAG
-522 NTTSATNTIIKDTL
+522 NTTSTTDTITKDTL

-573 PVTVKVTDSNSKTIT
+573 PVTVKVTDNNGKTVT
-588 LTTTVISGAW
+588 LTTSVINGAW

-603 DLSALAEGELTVTA
+603 DLSALAEGELTV
-617 EVIDVAG
+617 
-624 NPASTT
+624 
-630 NTIIKDTLSTIT
+630 
-642 ANFDGKGDEYL
+642 
-653 NRDEISVTD
+653 
-662 LFGSVSNVED
+662 
-672 GQTVAIKV
+672 
-680 TDSNGLEKSFE
+680 
-691 TTVIDGKW
+691 
-699 TIEDADLTDFAE
+699 
-711 GELTVNAETVD
+711 
-722 LAGNTSSAS
+722 
-731 NTITKDT
+731 
-738 FTGISADFDG
+738 
-748 KGDEYLNRVEI
+748 
-759 PVTNL
+759 
-764 LGKIE
+764 
-769 NVEDGQ
+769 
-775 FITITITDSNGLE
+775 
-788 KIYTTT
+788 
-794 VINGNWTVDNADL
+794 
-807 TGLSEGELTVIAATV
+807 IA
-822 DLAGNQVSATDT
+822 
-834 IIKDTLATITA
+834 
-845 DFEGNG
+845 
-851 DRFLN
+851 
-856 QAEISTTELFGTI
+856 
-869 ANIEDGQTVTITVTD
+869 
-884 SQGLE
+884 
-889 KTFASTI
+889 
-896 SAGKWT
+896 
-902 VNNADLTNLTDGE
+902 
-915 ITVLAETTDIA
+915 
-926 GNPASATNT
+926 
-935 IIKDTA
+935 
-941 ANITTSVDGKG
+941 
-952 DTYLN
+952 
-957 AVETPITNLFGAV
+957 
-970 ENIEDGQTVS
+970 
-980 ITITDSNGTEKI
+980 
-992 YTTTVNNGKW
+992 
-1002 TVNDADLTTLAEGQ
+1002 
-1016 LTVTTTATDIAGN
+1016 
-1029 TTSATDTITKDTLAE
+1029 
-1044 ITSNFEAN
+1044 
-1052 GDSFLNKAEI
+1052 
-1062 DAKTTLFGDV
+1062 
-1072 DFVEDN
+1072 
-1078 QPVTVKVTD
+1078 
-1087 NNGKTLTLSTSV
+1087 
-1099 INGAWQIDDVDL
+1099 
-1111 SAFSEGELTVTTEVI
+1111 EVI

-1148 DIDTSSYQQ
+1148 DIDTDSYQQ
-1157 GGLNVSAL
+1157 GGLNVLAL

-1180 QAGDKITVTFSDGVD
+1180 QAGDKITVTFSDGID
-1195 TVSLTTTVD
+1195 TVSLTTSVD
-1204 SSGNWRIDNIELSQ
+1204 SSGNWRIEDIKLSQ
-1218 LDPQQTWEMIATV
+1218 LDPQQTWQMIATV

-1236 NTASDDMPTFASS
+1236 NTAGDDMPTFANP
-1249 SDMTFAEKALE
+1249 SDIIFSEKALE

-1280 GAAQSAL
+1280 NGAQNAL

-1335 AIDHSP
+1335 AVDNTL
-1341 GNPNTETVI
+1341 GDLNTETVI
-1350 FIDGIQTDNDGTSET
+1350 FINGIQTDNDGTSET

-1373 IQDAAPEI
+1373 IQDATPEI
-1381 VDDTSDVIE
+1381 VNDTSEVIE
-1390 GNVVTG
+1390 GNIVTG
-1396 NVLTNDVDVDASL
+1396 NVLTNDIDVDASL

-1415 INGETKA
+1415 INGETKT
-1422 LNNTSVSFDLP
+1422 LNNTSVTFDLP
-1433 EGKFTINSDGEW
+1433 EGKFAINNDGEW

-1454 HSQGDINLFI
+1454 HSQGDINLVI
-1464 DYVASDKDQYE
+1464 DYVASDKDQYDS
-1475 NNASLTISVKD
+1475 NGSLTVSIKD
-1486 GLANVILDDN
+1486 GHANIMVDGN
-1496 AKTVENVISAG
+1496 TQTVESVISAG
-1507 SATYKGEFTVQA
+1507 NATYEGKFALQA

-1524 DPSSLTFNSQTIT
+1524 DPNSLTFNSQTIT
-1537 ALEALNLYSGISPS
+1537 ALEALALYSGISPS
-1551 SLSYTVSADGKT
+1551 PLSYTVSSDGKT

-1606 AITLPLFIDAVDS
+1606 AITLSLFIDAVDS

-1648 FKETDLSNPS
+1648 FKETDLSNQS
-1658 NQPNQPNQPL
+1658 NQPNQPL

-1685 TTEQSPLYFALS
+1685 TTEQSPLYFDLS

-1711 YVISNDNQTIEARTS
+1711 YVISDDNQTIEAWTS

-1733 SLSSRPDAEANS
+1733 SLSSRPDAKINS

-1757 DQTSV
+1757 DQTNA
-1762 NDELTISIPVFIKD
+1762 NDELAISIPVFITD

-1929 DSDGSSSTSNV
+1929 DSDGSVSTSNV
-1940 TVSILDGLVPSITA
+1940 TMSILDGLVPSITA

-1966 DDNLAV
+1966 DDNLAA

-1992 SVHLDTAQFNSQNYT
+1992 SVHLDIAQFNSQNYT

-2019 TNGWY
+2019 ANGWY

-2091 IPVAGPDEQLA
+2091 IPVAGPDEELA

-2116 GVTGADGGEVVSI
+2116 DVTGADGGEVVSI
-2129 KYRGKE
+2129 NYRGKD

-2149 TNPHTKY
+2149 TDPHTKY
-2156 GTISVNADGTVIIK
+2156 GTIAVNSDGTVIIK

-2175 ESSGEISDD
+2175 ESSGEISDE

-2216 EQTLE
+2216 EQILE

-2236 IDQNESLST
+2236 IDQNESLCT
-2245 ITISESSLAGGQLY
+2245 IKISESSLAGGQLY

-2284 KPNGALTYQPAS
+2284 KPNGVLTYQPAS
-2296 NTAVNQ
+2296 NTSVNQ

-2308 KITATISTNNQDK
+2308 EITATISTNNQDK

-2332 PDADAAIWDEAKDY
+2332 PDADAAIWDETKDY
-2346 EYTAVE
+2346 EYTAIE

-2396 DGKIINADQINDVK
+2396 DGKIINADQINDVE

-2439 STDRTEESQR
+2439 NTDRTEESQR
-2449 LVTVNIIPEADA
+2449 LITVNIIPEADA
-2461 PKLSVKNLKGH
+2461 PQLSVKNLKGH
-2472 EDQPIDLSKAII
+2472 EDQPINLSKAII
-2484 GKLTDNDGSESLSY
+2484 GKLADNDGSESLSY
-2498 RIKVQDGWSIQGGD
+2498 RIKVQDGWSIKGGD
-2512 AVEEPA
+2512 AEEEPA

-2534 AQLHPKADISSHTE
+2534 AQLHPKTDISSHTE

-2562 INGLTSA
+2562 INGLSPTTS
-2569 TSTEGA
+2569 SESA

-2614 GTLKGINGFDEDKPL
+2614 GTIKGINGFYEDQPL

-2653 PDGVKFIDF
+2653 PDGVKFIDI
-2662 HGKPLNL
+2662 HGNPLNL

-2677 TGLIYRITSDQLTS
+2677 TGLIYRITPDQLTS
-2691 TYLSTPEDMSGN
+2691 TYLSTPKDISGN
-2703 LTFDVIV
+2703 LTFDVNV

-2720 EFNYKVDIEVLPAVD
+2720 EFNYKVDIEVLPVVD
-2735 EKNEIDKEGRPILQI
+2735 EQDGALLQS
-2750 LQNTGFE
+2750 TGFE
-2757 DQPISFLVEPTIRKD
+2757 DQHISFLVEPTINKD

-2777 TLTGYKITDLPDG
+2777 KLTGYKITNVPDG
-2790 LTLFIDGVE
+2790 LTLFIDNVE
-2799 VVIPANGLDLANYK
+2799 VVIPVNGLDLANYK

-2826 VTIHAD
+2826 VTILAD
-2832 EDLSGIFDIKI
+2832 EDLSGIFDIAI
-2843 NYEVTDTSTS
+2843 SYEVTDTSTS

-2858 KNINAII
+2858 KNINATI

-2875 DTRLESTEDLL
+2875 GTRLESTTDLL
-2886 SSTGDIPIDL
+2886 SSTDGSPINL
-2896 TNAVHFI
+2896 INAVHFI

-2913 DYIVIEVPDGIN
+2913 DYIVIEVPVGIN
-2925 LIIDHPNGAH
+2925 LIIDHPNGAN

-2944 PATGLTSASIKEA
+2944 PATGLTSDSIKEA

-2963 GATVSASFNTQ
+2963 GATVSASFNTE

-2994 APVQIQITGKTGGGG
+2994 TPVQIQITGKTGGGG
-3009 SCPPTEAPDK
+3009 SCPPTEAPNK
-3019 IQGDM
+3019 IQGDV

-3030 EDINSSG
+3030 EDISLSG

-3057 NDLPDNVEII
+3057 NDLPDNVEI
-3067 SNKNTPDFSGIITEY
+3067 TGVGIITEY

-3122 TSTCNGTKST
+3122 TSTCNGKKST

-3145 DNIITTTDTTS
+3145 DDIITTTDITS
-3156 IIEDTATAINLT
+3156 VLEDTETAINLT

-3193 INWMT
+3193 INWMK
-3198 ITLAPGGELIGD
+3198 ITLVPGGELIGD
-3210 PAIVAQNPDGSWQV
+3210 PAIVTQNPDGSWQV

-3239 NYSGDLTITVDT
+3239 NYSGDLTINLET
-3251 NITDKSDSSSQTD
+3251 NITDQSDSSSQTD
-3264 TQTKTSSVIINVE
+3264 TQTKISSVIINVE

-3282 ATMPNTITEQGDED
+3282 ATMPDTITEQGDED

-3302 GLGAILYDDDGSE
+3302 GLGAILFDDDGSE
-3315 TISLNL
+3315 TVSLNL

-3347 KSWSFDIAQADSIYI
+3347 KSWNFESAQADSIYI

-3375 LDAITNEIGTTEIIT
+3375 LEAITNEIGTTEIIT
-3390 STSEVIIGVNPIG
+3390 STSEVIIGVNPVG
-3403 DDIQFIGVP
+3403 DDIQVIGVP
-3412 ESLSGDEGESFTIP
+3412 ESLSGDEGDSFTIP
-3426 VDIESTETNSNETLF
+3426 VDIESTETNSNETLL
-3441 LEVIFSAAEQTQLA
+3441 LEVIFSAADQTQLA

-3462 GDQEISI
+3462 GDQEINI
-3469 IKSGDIW
+3469 IRNGDIW
-3476 IATAI
+3476 LATAI
-3481 VNSTTLDQLT
+3481 VNSSTLDQFT

-3501 TITLKA
+3501 NITLKA
-3507 SSIDTDTILGT
+3507 SSIDTDTILGS
-3518 EITHYGQTV
+3518 EVTHYGQTI

-3535 APMPDAP
+3535 EPMPDAP

-3574 QGSIIITGYPSDFA
+3574 QGSIIITGYPSDYV
-3588 FSAGQAKGNGWEV
+3588 FSAGQVKGDGWEV

-3628 LDGQTAAGV
+3628 IDGQTATGI

-3662 IGTANNDNMTGGSG
+3662 IGTANNDNMTGGGG

-3691 SPAQDTIVDFD
+3691 DPAQDTIVDFD

-3723 SADNFIDITE
+3723 SADNYIDITE
-3733 NNGSVTLHIKENGED
+3733 NDGSVTLHIKDNGED
-3748 ISQEITLENVN
+3748 VTQAITLENVN
-3759 KDTLYS
+3759 KDALYGADTS
-3765 NDASTTTDAELLQK
+3765 FATEAEILQK

>member
-1 MKPMMY
+1 MY
-7 VVIEGIIWKIT
+7 IVIEGIIWKIT
-18 ESGEW
+18 DSGEW
-23 VQIPASEIIDQS
+23 VQIPPSEIIDQS

-42 AYINDILKTQTH
+42 AYINDILKTQTN
-54 QDDAPVIE
+54 QDDTPVIE
-62 SSSHRTQFFL
+62 SSSHRTQFIL
-72 DTNIGQEPLSSNSAS
+72 DANIDQEPLSSNSAS

-92 KATLAETLPKA
+92 KATLAETLPNA
-103 GFSTRSIA
+103 GFSTRSIT
-111 SIQKTENE
+111 SVQKAENE
-119 SVADAIPSLK
+119 SIADAIPSLK
-129 ASATLSASIIDG
+129 ASATLTAAIIDG

-148 FETPSAVLLG
+148 FEAPSAILLG

-170 VTVTD
+170 VNVTD
-175 INGKVFTASAVVQNQ
+175 VNGKVFTASAVVQNQ
-190 KWIVN
+190 KWIISN
-195 HQDLSSLAEG
+195 QDLSSLAEG

-251 ITNSDLF
+251 ITNSDLL
-258 GEINFVENDQPIF
+258 GEINFVESDQPIS

-281 LRFETANDD
+281 LRFETVNDD
-290 AAAWQI
+290 AAWQI
-296 NNADLSSLAEGEL
+296 NNVDLSSLTEGEL
-309 TVLAETVDIAG
+309 TVLAETIDIAG

-332 TLATITADFDGN
+332 TLATITADFEGN

-374 TVTDSQGLEKT
+374 TVTDSQGLEKI
-385 FESTVSTGKW
+385 FASTVSAGKW
-395 TVSKADLTDLADG
+395 TVSNADLTDFAEG
-408 ELTVLAETTDIAGNP
+408 ELTVLAETSDIAGNP

-440 SVDGKGDAYLNAVE
+440 NFDGKGDAYLNAVE
-454 TPITDLFGAVE
+454 APITDLFGAVE

-471 TVTIAIADSSGAEKI
+471 TVTITLTDSSGVEKI
-486 YTATVNNG
+486 YTTTVNNG
-494 KWTVNDADLTSLA
+494 QWTVNDADLTTLA

-512 VTTTATDIAG
+512 ITTTATDVAG
-522 NTTSATNTIIKDTL
+522 NTTSATDTIIKDTL
-536 AEITANFEANGDSF
+536 AEITANFEAKNDSF

-573 PVTVKVTDSNSKTIT
+573 PITVKVTDSNGKTIT
-588 LTTTVISGAW
+588 LTTSVISGAW
-598 QIDDV
+598 KIDDV
-603 DLSALAEGELTVTA
+603 DLSTLAEGELT
-617 EVIDVAG
+617 
-624 NPASTT
+624 
-630 NTIIKDTLSTIT
+630 II
-642 ANFDGKGDEYL
+642 A
-653 NRDEISVTD
+653 
-662 LFGSVSNVED
+662 
-672 GQTVAIKV
+672 
-680 TDSNGLEKSFE
+680 
-691 TTVIDGKW
+691 
-699 TIEDADLTDFAE
+699 
-711 GELTVNAETVD
+711 
-722 LAGNTSSAS
+722 
-731 NTITKDT
+731 
-738 FTGISADFDG
+738 
-748 KGDEYLNRVEI
+748 
-759 PVTNL
+759 
-764 LGKIE
+764 
-769 NVEDGQ
+769 
-775 FITITITDSNGLE
+775 
-788 KIYTTT
+788 
-794 VINGNWTVDNADL
+794 
-807 TGLSEGELTVIAATV
+807 
-822 DLAGNQVSATDT
+822 
-834 IIKDTLATITA
+834 
-845 DFEGNG
+845 
-851 DRFLN
+851 
-856 QAEISTTELFGTI
+856 
-869 ANIEDGQTVTITVTD
+869 
-884 SQGLE
+884 
-889 KTFASTI
+889 
-896 SAGKWT
+896 
-902 VNNADLTNLTDGE
+902 
-915 ITVLAETTDIA
+915 
-926 GNPASATNT
+926 
-935 IIKDTA
+935 
-941 ANITTSVDGKG
+941 
-952 DTYLN
+952 
-957 AVETPITNLFGAV
+957 
-970 ENIEDGQTVS
+970 
-980 ITITDSNGTEKI
+980 
-992 YTTTVNNGKW
+992 
-1002 TVNDADLTTLAEGQ
+1002 
-1016 LTVTTTATDIAGN
+1016 
-1029 TTSATDTITKDTLAE
+1029 
-1044 ITSNFEAN
+1044 
-1052 GDSFLNKAEI
+1052 
-1062 DAKTTLFGDV
+1062 
-1072 DFVEDN
+1072 
-1078 QPVTVKVTD
+1078 
-1087 NNGKTLTLSTSV
+1087 
-1099 INGAWQIDDVDL
+1099 
-1111 SAFSEGELTVTTEVI
+1111 EVI

-1137 TIIKDTSVLTI
+1137 TIVKDTSVLTI
-1148 DIDTSSYQQ
+1148 DIDTNSYQQ
-1157 GGLNVSAL
+1157 GGLNVSAI

-1180 QAGDKITVTFSDGVD
+1180 QAGDKITVTFSDGID
-1195 TVSLTTTVD
+1195 TVSLTTSVD
-1204 SSGNWRIDNIELSQ
+1204 SSGHWRIEDIELSQ
-1218 LDPQQTWEMIATV
+1218 LDSQQTWQMIATV

-1236 NTASDDMPTFASS
+1236 NTASDDMPTFANP
-1249 SDMTFAEKALE
+1249 SDIIFSEKALE
-1260 TESSIESSSTINIE
+1260 TESSIKSSSTINIE

-1280 GAAQSAL
+1280 NAVQTAL
-1287 EQLTSNGKDV
+1287 EQLTSNGEPV

-1308 TVQTAT
+1308 TVQTDT
-1314 TTVLTAVID
+1314 TTVLTAVIN
-1323 PSTQTVKTTLSA
+1323 PITQTIKTTLSA
-1335 AIDHSP
+1335 AVDNTL
-1341 GNPNTETVI
+1341 GDLNTETLI
-1350 FIDGIQTDNDGTSET
+1350 FIDGIQTDSDGTNE
-1365 VIVPIEIN
+1365 VIVAPIEVN
-1373 IQDAAPEI
+1373 IRDAAPEI
-1381 VDDTSDVIE
+1381 VDDVSEVIE
-1390 GNVVTG
+1390 GNAVTG
-1396 NVLTNDVDVDASL
+1396 NVLTNDVDIDASL

-1415 INGETKA
+1415 INGETKT
-1422 LNNTSVSFDLP
+1422 LNGTAVTFDLP
-1433 EGKFTINSDGEW
+1433 EGQFTIDSTGEW

-1454 HSQGDINLFI
+1454 HSQDDINLVI
-1464 DYVASDKDQYE
+1464 DYVASDKDQYDS
-1475 NNASLTISVKD
+1475 NGSLTVSIKD
-1486 GLANVILDDN
+1486 GHANIMVDGN
-1496 AKTVENVISAG
+1496 TQTVESVISAG
-1507 SATYKGEFTVQA
+1507 SATYEVKFALQA

-1524 DPSSLTFNSQTIT
+1524 DPNSLTFNPQTIT
-1537 ALEALNLYSGISPS
+1537 ALEALALYSGISPS
-1551 SLSYTVSADGKT
+1551 PLTYTVSSDGKT
-1563 ITAKA
+1563 IIATT

-1587 TGTVTLVQHFPLNQ
+1587 TGTVTLEQHFPLNQ
-1601 QGLAD
+1601 QSSAD
-1606 AITLPLFIDAVDS
+1606 TITLPLFINATDS

-1641 AASGQLE
+1641 ATSGQLE
-1648 FKETDLSNPS
+1648 FKETDLSNQS
-1658 NQPNQPNQPL
+1658 L

-1685 TTEQSPLYFALS
+1685 TTEQSPLYFDLS

-1705 GGKAIS
+1705 GGEAIS
-1711 YVISNDNQTIEARTS
+1711 YVISNHNQTIEARTS

-1733 SLSSRPDAEANS
+1733 SLSSRPDAEVNS

-1757 DQTSV
+1757 DQTNA
-1762 NDELTISIPVFIKD
+1762 NDELAISIPVFVKD
-1776 NDGDINQTAIDVV
+1776 NDGDINQTAIDLV
-1789 IVDGNAPVINTTSI
+1789 IIDGNAPVINTAPI

-1809 MSASSP
+1809 ISTSSP

-1820 QADAT
+1820 QAEGT
-1825 ITVTAGQDPIVD
+1825 ITVTAEQDPIVD
-1837 LNLVLSGTVKSSDG
+1837 LNLVLSGKVKSDDG

-1909 IDHTNGN
+1909 IDHTNSN
-1916 DTELNLL
+1916 DSELNLL

-1940 TVSILDGLVPSITA
+1940 TVNILDGLVPSITA
-1954 NSNLNVHENDLL
+1954 NNNLNVHENDLL
-1966 DDNLAV
+1966 DDNLAA
-1972 DASTTSAPTLSFNQ
+1972 DASNTSAPTLSFNQ

-1992 SVHLDTAQFNSQNYT
+1992 SVHLDTAQFNGINYT
-2007 SGGENITLSAAD
+2007 SGGEKITLSAAD
-2019 TNGWY
+2019 ANGWY
-2024 NATANG
+2024 NATANS
-2030 NDIFRIKVNLDGTV
+2030 NNIFRIKVNLDGTV

-2075 GDVSATTPF
+2075 GDKSATTPF

-2091 IPVAGPDEQLA
+2091 IPVAGPDEELA

-2116 GVTGADGGEVVSI
+2116 NVTGADGGEVVSI
-2129 KYRGKE
+2129 KYRCKE

-2140 NPIDLINTQ
+2140 KPIDLINTK
-2149 TNPHTKY
+2149 TVPHTKY
-2156 GTISVNADGTVIIK
+2156 GTIAVNADGTVIIK
-2170 TIASK
+2170 TIASE

-2216 EQTLE
+2216 EQILE

-2245 ITISESSLAGGQLY
+2245 ITISESSLEGGQLF
-2259 LDGNLLTATNGVITL
+2259 LNGNLLTATNGVITL

-2284 KPNGALTYQPAS
+2284 KPNGDLTYQPVP
-2296 NTAVNQ
+2296 NTAINK
-2302 QDTVVL
+2302 QDLVQL
-2308 KITATISTNNQDK
+2308 EITATISTNNQDK

-2332 PDADAAIWDEAKDY
+2332 PDADAATWDETKDY

-2352 DDSNGIQLN
+2352 DDSNSIQLN

-2396 DGKIINADQINDVK
+2396 NGKIINADQINDVK

-2427 LSTEKGNQFLDK
+2427 LSTEKGNQFLDR

-2449 LVTVNIIPEADA
+2449 LITVNIIPEADA

-2484 GKLTDNDGSESLSY
+2484 GKLADNDGSESLSY

-2529 IENGQ
+2529 IESGE

-2562 INGLTSA
+2562 INGLSPA

-2614 GTLKGINGFDEDKPL
+2614 GTIKSINGFYEDQPL

-2653 PDGVKFIDF
+2653 PDGVKFIDID
-2662 HGKPLNL
+2662 GNPLNL
-2669 EIVGKDAS
+2669 EIVGEDAS
-2677 TGLIYRITSDQLTS
+2677 TGLIYRISHDQLTS
-2691 TYLSTPEDMSGN
+2691 TYLSIPKDISGN
-2703 LTFDVIV
+2703 LAFDVNV

-2720 EFNYKVDIEVLPAVD
+2720 EFNYKVDIDVLPVVD
-2735 EKNEIDKEGRPILQI
+2735 EQDGALLQS
-2750 LQNTGFE
+2750 TGFE
-2757 DQPISFLVEPTIRKD
+2757 DQHISFLVEPTIRKD

-2777 TLTGYKITDLPDG
+2777 NLTGYKITNVPDG

-2799 VVIPANGLDLANYK
+2799 VVIPVNGLDLANYK

-2826 VTIHAD
+2826 VTILAD
-2832 EDLSGIFDIKI
+2832 EDLSGIFDIAI
-2843 NYEVTDTSTS
+2843 SYEVTDTSTS

-2858 KNINAII
+2858 KNINATI
-2865 QVDVAGVVET
+2865 QVDVAGVVEN
-2875 DTRLESTEDLL
+2875 DTRLESTTDLL
-2886 SSTGDIPIDL
+2886 SSTDGSPIDL

-2913 DYIVIEVPDGIN
+2913 DYIVIEVPVGIN
-2925 LIIDHPNGAH
+2925 LIIDHPNGAN

-2944 PATGLTSASIKEA
+2944 PATGLTSDSIKEA

-2963 GATVSASFNTQ
+2963 GATVSASFNTE

-2994 APVQIQITGKTGGGG
+2994 TPIQIQITGKTGGGG

-3019 IQGDM
+3019 IQGDV

-3030 EDINSSG
+3030 EDINLSG

-3057 NDLPDNVEII
+3057 NDLPDNVEI
-3067 SNKNTPDFSGIITEY
+3067 TGVGIITEY

-3096 GLSNMTFIGLD
+3096 GFSNMTFIGLD

-3122 TSTCNGTKST
+3122 TSTCNGKKST

-3145 DNIITTTDTTS
+3145 DEIITTTDITS
-3156 IIEDTATAINLT
+3156 VLEDTATAINLT

-3193 INWMT
+3193 INWMK
-3198 ITLAPGGELIGD
+3198 ITLVPGGELIGD
-3210 PAIVAQNPDGSWQV
+3210 SAIVTQNSDGSWQV
-3224 LDPSRLD
+3224 LEPSRLD

-3239 NYSGDLTITVDT
+3239 NYSGDLTINVET
-3251 NITDKSDSSSQTD
+3251 NITDQSDSISQTD

-3282 ATMPNTITEQGDED
+3282 ATMPDTITEQGNED

-3321 SGVPNGAVMFYSP
+3321 SGVPDGAVMFYSP
-3334 DGGTTFIQLPNTG
+3334 DGGTTFIQLPNNG

-3362 RPPTDFS
+3362 RPPADFS

-3412 ESLSGDEGESFTIP
+3412 ESLSGNEGESFTIP

-3441 LEVIFSAAEQTQLA
+3441 LEVIFSAADQTQLA

-3462 GDQEISI
+3462 GDQELSI
-3469 IKSGDIW
+3469 IKNGEIW
-3476 IATAI
+3476 LATAI
-3481 VNSTTLDQLT
+3481 INSDTLDQFT

-3501 TITLKA
+3501 NITLKA
-3507 SSIDTDTILGT
+3507 SSIDTDTILGSET
-3518 EITHYGQTV
+3518 THYGQTV

-3535 APMPDAP
+3535 EAMPDAP
-3542 ELNLQYNSVIA
+3542 ELNLEYNSVIA
-3553 KTETT
+3553 QIETT

-3569 PAPNE
+3569 PAANE
-3574 QGSIIITGYPSDFA
+3574 QGSIILTGYPSDYV
-3588 FSAGQAKGNGWEV
+3588 FSAGQANGNGWEV
-3601 AFDDIADLTMTAN
+3601 AFDDIADLKMTAN
-3614 SEQDFSLSIEPIST
+3614 SEQDFTLSIEPIST
-3628 LDGQTAAGV
+3628 LNGQAATGT
-3637 TQTIDVSITDKND
+3637 TQTINFTITGADE
-3650 NSLIGTANDDVI
+3650 SLIGTANDDVI
-3662 IGTANNDNMTGGSG
+3662 IGNADSDEIIGGGG
-3676 NDRFVFKAEDQGTSS
+3676 NDRFVFQAEKQETSAM
-3691 SPAQDTIVDFD
+3691 PAQYTIVDFD
-3702 VTANSDNI
+3702 AAANSDNI

-3723 SADNFIDITE
+3723 SADNYIDITE
-3733 NNGSVTLHIKENGED
+3733 KNGSVTLHIKDNGED
-3748 ISQEITLENVN
+3748 ITQEITLENVN
-3759 KDTLYS
+3759 KETLYG

-3779 MIDDNNLLAG
+3779 MIEDNNLLAG

>member
-1 MKPMMY
+1 MKPIMY
-7 VVIEGIIWKIT
+7 IVVEGIIWKIT
-18 ESGEW
+18 DNGEW
-23 VQIPASEIIDQS
+23 VQTPVSEVIDQS
-35 IPFIKER
+35 IPFIEER
-42 AYINDILKTQTH
+42 AYINDILKTQAN

-62 SSSHRTQFFL
+62 SSTHRTQFFL
-72 DTNIGQEPLSSNSAS
+72 DANIDQDPLSSNSAS
-87 FISQI
+87 FIAQI
-92 KATLAETLPKA
+92 KATLAETIPSA
-103 GFSTRSIA
+103 GFSTRSTTT
-111 SIQKTENE
+111 TENTLNT
-119 SVADAIPSLK
+119 SIADAIPSLR
-129 ASATLSASIIDG
+129 ASAALTASIIDG

-148 FETPSAVLLG
+148 FETPAATLLG
-158 DAIDIEDGRIVI
+158 NAIDIEDGRIVI
-170 VTVTD
+170 VNVTD

-190 KWIVN
+190 KWVIRN
-195 HQDLSSLAEG
+195 QDLSELAEG

-251 ITNSDLF
+251 ITNSDLL
-258 GEINFVENDQPIF
+258 GKINFVESDQPIL

-281 LRFETANDD
+281 LRFETINDD
-290 AAAWQI
+290 AAWQI
-296 NNADLSSLAEGEL
+296 NDADLSSLAEGKL

-332 TLATITADFDGN
+332 TLATITTDFEGN

-354 STTEL
+354 STTGL
-359 FGSIANIEDGQTVTI
+359 FGNIANIEDGQTVTI

-385 FESTVSTGKW
+385 FKSTVSAGKW
-395 TVSKADLTDLADG
+395 TVSNADLTDLADG
-408 ELTVLAETTDIAGNP
+408 ELTVLAETSDIAGNP

-440 SVDGKGDAYLNAVE
+440 SFDGKGDAYLNTVE
-454 TPITDLFGAVE
+454 TPITDLFGTVE

-471 TVTIAIADSSGAEKI
+471 TVTIAITDSSGAEKI
-486 YTATVNNG
+486 YTTTVNNG
-494 KWTVNDADLTSLA
+494 KWTVNNADLTTLA

-522 NTTSATNTIIKDTL
+522 NTTSATDTITKDTL
-536 AEITANFEANGDSF
+536 AEITANFDANSESF
-550 LNKAEIDA
+550 LNKSEIDA
-558 KTTLFGDVDFVEDNQ
+558 KTTLFGDIDFVEDNQ
-573 PVTVKVTDSNSKTIT
+573 PVTVKVTDNNGKTIT
-588 LTTTVISGAW
+588 LTTSVINGAW

-603 DLSALAEGELTVTA
+603 DLSALADGELTVTA
-617 EVIDVAG
+617 EVIDLAG

-630 NTIIKDTLSTIT
+630 NTIIKDTLATIT

-653 NRDEISVTD
+653 NRDEISVAD

-699 TIEDADLTDFAE
+699 TIEDADLTDFVE
-711 GELTVNAETVD
+711 GELTVIAETVD
-722 LAGNTSSAS
+722 LAGNTSSAT
-731 NTITKDT
+731 NTIIKDT
-738 FTGISADFDG
+738 FTGISANFDG

-775 FITITITDSNGLE
+775 FVTITITDSNGLE

-807 TGLSEGELTVIAATV
+807 AGLSEGELTVIASTV
-822 DLAGNQVSATDT
+822 DIAGNQVSATDT

-845 DFEGNG
+845 DFEGNS

-856 QAEISTTELFGTI
+856 QAEASRTQLFGSI

-889 KTFASTI
+889 KTFKSTI

-902 VNNADLTNLTDGE
+902 VNNADLTDLADSE
-915 ITVLAETTDIA
+915 LTVLAETNDIA

-941 ANITTSVDGKG
+941 ANITTNFDGKG
-952 DTYLN
+952 DEYLN
-957 AVETPITNLFGAV
+957 VVETPVSDLFGAV
-970 ENIEDGQTVS
+970 ENIEDGQTVT
-980 ITITDSNGTEKI
+980 ITITDSSGAEKI

-1002 TVNDADLTTLAEGQ
+1002 TVNDADLTSLAEGQ

-1044 ITSNFEAN
+1044 TTANFDAN

-1087 NNGKTLTLSTSV
+1087 SNGKTITLTTTV
-1099 INGAWQIDDVDL
+1099 ISGAWQIDDVDL
-1111 SAFSEGELTVTTEVI
+1111 STLAEGELTIIAEVI

-1137 TIIKDTSVLTI
+1137 TIVKDTSVLTI
-1148 DIDTSSYQQ
+1148 DIDTNSYQQ
-1157 GGLNVSAL
+1157 GGLNVSAI

-1195 TVSLTTTVD
+1195 TISLTTSVD
-1204 SSGNWRIDNIELSQ
+1204 SSGHWRIEDIELSQ
-1218 LDPQQTWEMIATV
+1218 LDPQQTWQMIATV

-1236 NTASDDMPTFASS
+1236 NTASDDMPTFANP
-1249 SDMTFAEKALE
+1249 SDIIFSEKALE
-1260 TESSIESSSTINIE
+1260 TESSIESRSTINIE

-1280 GAAQSAL
+1280 NAVQTSL
-1287 EQLTSNGKDV
+1287 EQLTSNGEPV

-1308 TVQTAT
+1308 TVQTDT
-1314 TTVLTAVID
+1314 TTVLTAIID
-1323 PSTQTVKTTLSA
+1323 PITQTIKTTLSA
-1335 AIDHSP
+1335 AVDNTL
-1341 GNPNTETVI
+1341 GDLNTETLI
-1350 FIDGIQTDNDGTSET
+1350 FIDGIQTDSDGTNE
-1365 VIVPIEIN
+1365 VIVAPIEVN
-1373 IQDAAPEI
+1373 IRDAAPEI
-1381 VDDTSDVIE
+1381 VDDVSEVIE
-1390 GNVVTG
+1390 GNAVTG
-1396 NVLTNDVDVDASL
+1396 NVLTNDVDIDASL

-1415 INGETKA
+1415 INGETKT
-1422 LNNTSVSFDLP
+1422 LNGTAVTFDLP
-1433 EGKFTINSDGEW
+1433 EGQFTIESTGEW

-1454 HSQGDINLFI
+1454 HSQGDINLVI
-1464 DYVASDKDQYE
+1464 DYVASDKDQYDS
-1475 NNASLTISVKD
+1475 NGSLTVSIKD
-1486 GLANVILDDN
+1486 GHANIMADGN
-1496 AKTVENVISAG
+1496 TQTVESVISAG
-1507 SATYKGEFTVQA
+1507 SATYEGKFALQA

-1524 DPSSLTFNSQTIT
+1524 DPNSLTFNPQTIT
-1537 ALEALNLYSGISPS
+1537 ALEALALYSGISPS
-1551 SLSYTVSADGKT
+1551 PLSYTVSSDGKT
-1563 ITAKA
+1563 IIATT

-1587 TGTVTLVQHFPLNQ
+1587 TGSVTLVQHFPLNQ

-1606 AITLPLFIDAVDS
+1606 AITLPLFIDAADI

-1658 NQPNQPNQPL
+1658 NQPNQSL

-1685 TTEQSPLYFALS
+1685 TTEQSPLYFDLS

-1711 YVISNDNQTIEARTS
+1711 YVISDDNQTIEAWTS
-1726 SGKVFEI
+1726 SGKIFEI

-1757 DQTSV
+1757 DQTNV
-1762 NDELTISIPVFIKD
+1762 NDKLTISIPVFIKD
-1776 NDGDINQTAIDVV
+1776 NDGDIKQTAIDVV
-1789 IVDGNAPVINTTSI
+1789 IVDGNAPVINTAPI

-1809 MSASSP
+1809 ISASSP

-1820 QADAT
+1820 QAEGT
-1825 ITVTAGQDPIVD
+1825 ITVTAGQDPIAD

-1890 AVPSGS
+1890 AIPSGS

-1909 IDHTNGN
+1909 IDHTNSN

-1929 DSDGSSSTSNV
+1929 DSDGSSSTSTV

-1966 DDNLAV
+1966 NDNLAA

-1992 SVHLDTAQFNSQNYT
+1992 SVHLDTAQFNGQNYT
-2007 SGGENITLSAAD
+2007 SGGANITLSAAD
-2019 TNGWY
+2019 ANGWY

-2030 NDIFRIKVNLDGTV
+2030 NNIFRIKVNLDGTV

-2091 IPVAGPDEQLA
+2091 IPVAGPDEELA

-2116 GVTGADGGEVVSI
+2116 DVTGADGGEVVSI

-2149 TNPHTKY
+2149 TDPHTKY

-2170 TIASK
+2170 TIASE

-2216 EQTLE
+2216 EQILE

-2259 LDGNLLTATNGVITL
+2259 LDGNLLTATNGMITL

-2284 KPNGALTYQPAS
+2284 KPNGELTYKPTS
-2296 NTAVNQ
+2296 DTAINQ

-2308 KITATISTNNQDK
+2308 EITATISTNNQDK

-2332 PDADAAIWDEAKDY
+2332 PDADAAMWDEAKDY

-2427 LSTEKGNQFLDK
+2427 ITTEKGNEFIDK
-2439 STDRTEESQR
+2439 TNDQTEESQR
-2449 LVTVNIIPEADA
+2449 LITVNIIPEADA

-2472 EDQPIDLSKAII
+2472 EDQPIDLSKSII
-2484 GKLTDNDGSESLSY
+2484 GKLADNDGSESLSY

-2512 AVEEPA
+2512 AIEEPA

-2529 IENGQ
+2529 IENGE
-2534 AQLHPKADISSHTE
+2534 ALLHPKTDISSHTE

-2562 INGLTSA
+2562 INGLSPANSSESA
-2569 TSTEGA
+2569 TKS
-2575 TKTISINLKGTID
+2575 ISINLKGTID
-2588 RPDITDGGNGHWQY
+2588 RPDIADGGNGHWQY

-2608 NTTGFK
+2608 NTAGFK
-2614 GTLKGINGFDEDKPL
+2614 GTIKGINGFYEDQPL

-2653 PDGVKFIDF
+2653 PDGVKFIDI
-2662 HGKPLNL
+2662 HGNPLNL

-2677 TGLIYRITSDQLTS
+2677 TGLIYRISHDQLTS
-2691 TYLSTPEDMSGN
+2691 TYLSTPKDISGN
-2703 LTFDVIV
+2703 LTFDVNV

-2720 EFNYKVDIEVLPAVD
+2720 EFNYKVDIEVLPVVD
-2735 EKNEIDKEGRPILQI
+2735 EQDGALLQS
-2750 LQNTGFE
+2750 TGFE
-2757 DQPISFLVEPTIRKD
+2757 DQPISFLVEPTISKD
-2772 SDNSE
+2772 SVNSE
-2777 TLTGYKITDLPDG
+2777 KLTGYKINKLPDG

-2813 GNQSWAEFINSGR
+2813 SNQSWAEFINSGR
-2826 VTIHAD
+2826 VTILAD
-2832 EDLSGIFDIKI
+2832 EDLSGIFDIAI
-2843 NYEVTDTSTS
+2843 SYEVTDTSTS

-2858 KNINAII
+2858 KNINATI

-2875 DTRLESTEDLL
+2875 DTRLESTTDLL
-2886 SSTGDIPIDL
+2886 SSTNGSSIDL

-2913 DYIVIEVPDGIN
+2913 DYIVIEVPVGIN
-2925 LIIDHPNGAH
+2925 LIIDHPNGAN

-2944 PATGLTSASIKEA
+2944 PATGLTSDSIKEA

-2963 GATVSASFNTQ
+2963 GATVSASFNTE

-2994 APVQIQITGKTGGGG
+2994 TPVQIQITGKTGGGG

-3019 IQGDM
+3019 IQGDV

-3030 EDINSSG
+3030 EDINLSG

-3057 NDLPDNVEII
+3057 NDLPDNVEIT
-3067 SNKNTPDFSGIITEY
+3067 SVGIITEY

-3122 TSTCNGTKST
+3122 TSTCNGKKST
-3132 TTQHIKIDVVPVV
+3132 TTQHIKIDIVPVV
-3145 DNIITTTDTTS
+3145 DDIITTADTTS
-3156 IIEDTATAINLT
+3156 VLEDTETAINLT

-3193 INWMT
+3193 INWMK
-3198 ITLAPGGELIGD
+3198 ITLVPGGELIGD
-3210 PAIVAQNPDGSWQV
+3210 PAIVTQNPDGSWQV

-3239 NYSGDLTITVDT
+3239 NYSGDLTINVET
-3251 NITDKSDSSSQTD
+3251 NITDQSDSSSQTD

-3282 ATMPNTITEQGDED
+3282 ATMPDTITEQGNED

-3302 GLGAILYDDDGSE
+3302 GLGAILFDDDGSE

-3321 SGVPNGAVMFYSP
+3321 SGVPDGAVMFYSP
-3334 DGGTTFIQLPNTG
+3334 DGGMTFIQLPNTG

-3375 LDAITNEIGTTEIIT
+3375 LDAITNEIGTTEIVT

-3403 DDIQFIGVP
+3403 DDIQVIGVP

-3426 VDIESTETNSNETLF
+3426 VNIESTETNSNETLF
-3441 LEVIFSAAEQTQLA
+3441 LEVLFSAADQTQLA

-3462 GDQEISI
+3462 GDQEINI

-3476 IATAI
+3476 LASAI
-3481 VNSTTLDQLT
+3481 INSDTLDQFT

-3501 TITLKA
+3501 NIILKA
-3507 SSIDTDTILGT
+3507 SSIDTDTILGS
-3518 EITHYGQTV
+3518 EVTHYGQAI

-3535 APMPDAP
+3535 EPMPDAP

-3574 QGSIIITGYPSDFA
+3574 QGSIIITGYPSDYV

-3601 AFDDIADLTMTAN
+3601 AFDDIAELTMTSN
-3614 SEQDFSLSIEPIST
+3614 SEQNFSLSIEPIST
-3628 LDGQTAAGV
+3628 LNGQTTAGIM
-3637 TQTIDVSITDKND
+3637 QTIDVSITDKND
-3650 NSLIGTANDDVI
+3650 NSLIGTSNDDVI
-3662 IGTANNDNMTGGSG
+3662 IGTANNDNMTGGNG
-3676 NDRFVFKAEDQGTSS
+3676 NDRFVFKAEDQGTSDN
-3691 SPAQDTIVDFD
+3691 PAQDTIVDFD

-3710 DLRAILNNVTDGI
+3710 DLRAILSSVTDGI
-3723 SADNFIDITE
+3723 SAENYIDITE
-3733 NNGSVTLHIKENGED
+3733 NNGSVTLHIKDNGED
-3748 ISQEITLENVN
+3748 VSQAITLENVD
-3759 KDTLYS
+3759 KDALYGADTS
-3765 NDASTTTDAELLQK
+3765 FATEAEILQK

>member
-1 MKPMMY
+1 MY
-7 VVIEGIIWKIT
+7 IVVEGIIWKIT
-18 ESGEW
+18 DSGEW
-23 VQIPASEIIDQS
+23 IQIPSSEIIDQS
-35 IPFIKER
+35 IPFIEER
-42 AYINDILKTQTH
+42 AYINDILKTQAN
-54 QDDAPVIE
+54 QGDAPVIN
-62 SSSHRTQFFL
+62 SSTHRTQFFL
-72 DTNIGQEPLSSNSAS
+72 DANVDQDPLSSNSAS
-87 FISQI
+87 FIAQI
-92 KATLAETLPKA
+92 KATLAETIPSA
-103 GFSTRSIA
+103 GFSTRTTTT
-111 SIQKTENE
+111 TENTLNTPI
-119 SVADAIPSLK
+119 ADAIPSLR
-129 ASATLSASIIDG
+129 ASAALTASIIDG

-148 FETPSAVLLG
+148 FETPAATLLG
-158 DAIDIEDGRIVI
+158 NAIDIEDGRIVI
-170 VTVTD
+170 VNVTD

-190 KWIVN
+190 KWVIRN
-195 HQDLSSLAEG
+195 QDLSELAEG

-218 NVVDAKDTT
+218 NVVDATDTT

-251 ITNSDLF
+251 ITNSDLL
-258 GEINFVENDQPIF
+258 GEINFVESDQPIS
-271 ITITDSQGKT
+271 ITITDSQGKA
-281 LRFETANDD
+281 LRFETINDD
-290 AAAWQI
+290 AAWQI
-296 NNADLSSLAEGEL
+296 NDADLSSLAEGEL

-332 TLATITADFDGN
+332 TLATITVDFEGN
-344 GDRFLNQAEV
+344 GDRFINQAEA
-354 STTEL
+354 STTQL
-359 FGSIANIEDGQTVTI
+359 FGSIANIEDGQ
-374 TVTDSQGLEKT
+374 
-385 FESTVSTGKW
+385 
-395 TVSKADLTDLADG
+395 
-408 ELTVLAETTDIAGNP
+408 N
-423 ASATNTIIKDT
+423 
-434 AANITT
+434 
-440 SVDGKGDAYLNAVE
+440 
-454 TPITDLFGAVE
+454 
-465 NIEDGQ
+465 
-471 TVTIAIADSSGAEKI
+471 
-486 YTATVNNG
+486 
-494 KWTVNDADLTSLA
+494 
-507 EGQLT
+507 
-512 VTTTATDIAG
+512 
-522 NTTSATNTIIKDTL
+522 
-536 AEITANFEANGDSF
+536 
-550 LNKAEIDA
+550 
-558 KTTLFGDVDFVEDNQ
+558 
-573 PVTVKVTDSNSKTIT
+573 
-588 LTTTVISGAW
+588 
-598 QIDDV
+598 
-603 DLSALAEGELTVTA
+603 
-617 EVIDVAG
+617 
-624 NPASTT
+624 
-630 NTIIKDTLSTIT
+630 
-642 ANFDGKGDEYL
+642 
-653 NRDEISVTD
+653 
-662 LFGSVSNVED
+662 
-672 GQTVAIKV
+672 
-680 TDSNGLEKSFE
+680 
-691 TTVIDGKW
+691 
-699 TIEDADLTDFAE
+699 
-711 GELTVNAETVD
+711 
-722 LAGNTSSAS
+722 
-731 NTITKDT
+731 
-738 FTGISADFDG
+738 
-748 KGDEYLNRVEI
+748 
-759 PVTNL
+759 
-764 LGKIE
+764 
-769 NVEDGQ
+769 
-775 FITITITDSNGLE
+775 
-788 KIYTTT
+788 
-794 VINGNWTVDNADL
+794 
-807 TGLSEGELTVIAATV
+807 
-822 DLAGNQVSATDT
+822 
-834 IIKDTLATITA
+834 
-845 DFEGNG
+845 
-851 DRFLN
+851 
-856 QAEISTTELFGTI
+856 
-869 ANIEDGQTVTITVTD
+869 VTITVTD

-896 SAGKWT
+896 SASKWT
-902 VNNADLTNLTDGE
+902 VNNANLTDLAEGE
-915 ITVLAETTDIA
+915 LTVLAETSDIA

-935 IIKDTA
+935 IIKDTS
-941 ANITTSVDGKG
+941 ANITTNFDGKS
-952 DTYLN
+952 DEYLN
-957 AVETPITNLFGAV
+957 LVETPVSDLFGTV
-970 ENIEDGQTVS
+970 ENIEDGQTVT
-980 ITITDSNGTEKI
+980 ITIADSSGAEKI
-992 YTTTVNNGKW
+992 YTTTVNNGQW

-1044 ITSNFEAN
+1044 ITANFEAN
-1052 GDSFLNKAEI
+1052 GDSFLNKVEI

-1087 NNGKTLTLSTSV
+1087 NNGNTIIQTTSV

-1111 SAFSEGELTVTTEVI
+1111 SALADGELTVTAEVN

-1157 GGLNVSAL
+1157 GGLNVSTL

-1218 LDPQQTWEMIATV
+1218 LDPQQTWQMIATV

-1280 GAAQSAL
+1280 NAAQSAL

-1335 AIDHSP
+1335 AVDNTL
-1341 GNPNTETVI
+1341 GNLNTDTVL
-1350 FIDGIQTDNDGTSET
+1350 FINGIQTDNDGTSET

-1390 GNVVTG
+1390 GNVITG

-1422 LNNTSVSFDLP
+1422 LNNTSVAFDLH

-1454 HSQGDINLFI
+1454 HSQGDINLVI

-1475 NNASLTISVKD
+1475 NNASLTVSVKD

-1496 AKTVENVISAG
+1496 AKTIESMITTG
-1507 SATYKGEFTVQA
+1507 SSTYKGEFTVQA

-1524 DPSSLTFNSQTIT
+1524 DPSSLTFNPQTIT
-1537 ALEALNLYSGISPS
+1537 ALEALNLYSGISTSP
-1551 SLSYTVSADGKT
+1551 LSYTVSSDGKT

-1587 TGTVTLVQHFPLNQ
+1587 TGTVTLEQHFPLNQ
-1601 QGLAD
+1601 QGVAD

-1658 NQPNQPNQPL
+1658 NQPNQPNQSS

-1685 TTEQSPLYFALS
+1685 TTEQSPLYFDLS
-1697 QLPTGLTS
+1697 QLPIGLTS

-1711 YVISNDNQTIEARTS
+1711 YVISDDNQTIEAWTS

-1733 SLSSRPDAEANS
+1733 SLSSRPDVEANS

-1757 DQTSV
+1757 DQTNA

-1789 IVDGNAPVINTTSI
+1789 IVDGSAPVINTTSI

-1856 QGQALT
+1856 QGQVLT

-1896 AANATITVTLNES
+1896 AANATITVTLHES
-1909 IDHTNGN
+1909 IDHTNSN

-1966 DDNLAV
+1966 NDNLAA

-1992 SVHLDTAQFNSQNYT
+1992 SVHLDTTQFNSQNYT

-2019 TNGWY
+2019 ANGWY

-2030 NDIFRIKVNLDGTV
+2030 NNIFRIKVNLDGTV

-2063 NLEFGAIATDVD
+2063 NLEFGAIATDRD

-2091 IPVAGPDEQLA
+2091 IPVAGPDEELA
-2102 VVEGVDKTLRLLSR
+2102 IVEGVDKTLRLLSR
-2116 GVTGADGGEVVSI
+2116 DVTGADGGEVVSI
-2129 KYRGKE
+2129 NYRGKE

-2190 DSDGDTAVRTKKLSF
+2190 DSDGDTAVRSKKLSF

-2216 EQTLE
+2216 EQILE

-2274 SDFISEGDFY
+2274 TDFISEGDFY
-2284 KPNGALTYQPAS
+2284 KSNGELTYKPAPD
-2296 NTAVNQ
+2296 TAVNQ

-2308 KITATISTNNQDK
+2308 EITATISTNNQDK

-2332 PDADAAIWDEAKDY
+2332 PDADAAIWDETKDY

-2396 DGKIINADQINDVK
+2396 DGKIISANQINDVK

-2439 STDRTEESQR
+2439 TNDQTEESQR
-2449 LVTVNIIPEADA
+2449 LITVNIIPEADA
-2461 PKLSVKNLKGH
+2461 PNLSVKNIKGH

-2484 GKLTDNDGSESLSY
+2484 GKLADSDGSESLSY

-2518 GSGIYIVSAEY
+2518 DSGIYVVSAEY

-2534 AQLHPKADISSHTE
+2534 AQLHPKTDISSHTE
-2548 KLTIEVT
+2548 RLTIEVT

-2562 INGLTSA
+2562 INGLSPTTNSESA
-2569 TSTEGA
+2569 TKS
-2575 TKTISINLKGTID
+2575 ISINLKGTID
-2588 RPDITDGGNGHWQY
+2588 RPDIADGGNGHWQY
-2602 IASSTD
+2602 ITSSTD

-2614 GTLKGINGFDEDKPL
+2614 GTIKGINGFYEDQPL

-2638 DNDKSEEITILITNL
+2638 DNDKSEEITTLITNL
-2653 PDGVKFIDF
+2653 PDGVKFIDMN
-2662 HGKPLNL
+2662 GNLLNL

-2677 TGLIYRITSDQLTS
+2677 TGLIYRISHDQLTS
-2691 TYLSTPEDMSGN
+2691 TYLSTPKDISGN
-2703 LTFDVIV
+2703 LTFDVNI

-2720 EFNYKVDIEVLPAVD
+2720 EFNYKVDIEVLPVVD
-2735 EKNEIDKEGRPILQI
+2735 EQDGALLQS
-2750 LQNTGFE
+2750 TGFE
-2757 DQPISFLVEPTIRKD
+2757 DQHISLLVEPTISKD

-2777 TLTGYKITDLPDG
+2777 KLTGYKITNVPDG

-2799 VVIPANGLDLANYK
+2799 VVIPVNGLDLANYK

-2826 VTIHAD
+2826 VTILVD
-2832 EDLSGIFDIKI
+2832 EDLSGIFDIAI
-2843 NYEVTDTSTS
+2843 SYEVTDTSAS

-2858 KNINAII
+2858 KNINATI

-2875 DTRLESTEDLL
+2875 DTRLESTTDLL
-2886 SSTGDIPIDL
+2886 SSTDGSPINL

-2913 DYIVIEVPDGIN
+2913 DYIVIEVPVGIN
-2925 LIIDHPNGAH
+2925 LIIDHPNGAN

-2944 PATGLTSASIKEA
+2944 PATGLTSDSIKEA

-2963 GATVSASFNTQ
+2963 GATVSASFNTE

-2994 APVQIQITGKTGGGG
+2994 TPVQIQITGKTGGGG

-3019 IQGDM
+3019 IQGDV

-3030 EDINSSG
+3030 EDINLSD
-3037 LLNGDIDNN
+3037 LLNGDIDSN
-3046 PEIALSFFIDV
+3046 PEIVLSFFIDV
-3057 NDLPDNVEII
+3057 NDLPDNVEI
-3067 SNKNTPDFSGIITEY
+3067 TGVGIITEY
-3082 NDAGEIIGYTITEN
+3082 NNAGEIIGYTITEN

-3116 PITITQ
+3116 PITISQ

-3145 DNIITTTDTTS
+3145 DEIMTTTNITS
-3156 IIEDTATAINLT
+3156 VLEDTATAINLT

-3198 ITLAPGGELIGD
+3198 ITLVPGGELIGD
-3210 PAIVAQNPDGSWQV
+3210 STIVAQNPDGSWQV

-3239 NYSGDLTITVDT
+3239 NYSGDLTINVET
-3251 NITDKSDSSSQTD
+3251 NITDQSDSISQTD

-3282 ATMPNTITEQGDED
+3282 ATMPDTITEQGDED

-3302 GLGAILYDDDGSE
+3302 GLGAILFDDDGSE

-3321 SGVPNGAVMFYSP
+3321 SGVPDGAVMFYSP

-3347 KSWSFDIAQADSIYI
+3347 KSWNFESAQADSIYI

-3403 DDIQFIGVP
+3403 DDIQFVGVP

-3441 LEVIFSAAEQTQLA
+3441 LEVIFSAADQTQLA

-3476 IATAI
+3476 LATAI
-3481 VNSTTLDQLT
+3481 VNSSTLDQLT

-3501 TITLKA
+3501 NITLKA
-3507 SSIDTDTILGT
+3507 SSIDTDTILGS

-3527 EKNISLTL
+3527 EKNISLSL

-3542 ELNLQYNSVIA
+3542 ELNLEYNSVIA

-3574 QGSIIITGYPSDFA
+3574 QGSIIITGYPSDYV

-3601 AFDDIADLTMTAN
+3601 AFDDITDLTMTAN

-3637 TQTIDVSITDKND
+3637 MQTIDVSITDKND
-3650 NSLIGTANDDVI
+3650 NSLIGTSNDDVI
-3662 IGTANNDNMTGGSG
+3662 IGTANNDNMTGGDG
-3676 NDRFVFKAEDQGTSS
+3676 NNRFVFKAEDQGTSS
-3691 SPAQDTIVDFD
+3691 DPAQDTIVDFD
-3702 VTANSDNI
+3702 VTADSDNI

-3723 SADNFIDITE
+3723 SADNYIDITE
-3733 NNGSVTLHIKENGED
+3733 NDGSVTLHIKDNGED
-3748 ISQEITLENVN
+3748 ITQEITLENVN
-3759 KDTLYS
+3759 KDALYGADTS
-3765 NDASTTTDAELLQK
+3765 SATEAEILQK

>member
-1 MKPMMY
+1 MKPIMY
-7 VVIEGIIWKIT
+7 IVVEGIIWKIT
-18 ESGEW
+18 DNGEW
-23 VQIPASEIIDQS
+23 VQIPASEVIDQS
-35 IPFIKER
+35 IPFIEER
-42 AYINDILKTQTH
+42 AYINDILKTQAN

-62 SSSHRTQFFL
+62 SSTHRTQFFL
-72 DTNIGQEPLSSNSAS
+72 DANIDQDPLSSNSAS
-87 FISQI
+87 FIAQI
-92 KATLAETLPKA
+92 KATLAETIPSA
-103 GFSTRSIA
+103 GFSTRSTTT
-111 SIQKTENE
+111 TENTLNT
-119 SVADAIPSLK
+119 SIADAIPSLR
-129 ASATLSASIIDG
+129 ASAALTASIIDG

-148 FETPSAVLLG
+148 FETPAATLLG
-158 DAIDIEDGRIVI
+158 NAIDIEDGRIVI
-170 VTVTD
+170 VNVTD

-190 KWIVN
+190 KWVIRN
-195 HQDLSSLAEG
+195 QDLSELAEG

-251 ITNSDLF
+251 ITNSDLL
-258 GEINFVENDQPIF
+258 GKINFVESDQPIL

-281 LRFETANDD
+281 LRFETINDD
-290 AAAWQI
+290 AAWQI
-296 NNADLSSLAEGEL
+296 NDADLSSLAEGKL

-332 TLATITADFDGN
+332 TLATITTDFEGN

-354 STTEL
+354 STTGL
-359 FGSIANIEDGQTVTI
+359 FGNIANIEDGQTVTI

-385 FESTVSTGKW
+385 FKSTVSAGKW
-395 TVSKADLTDLADG
+395 TVSNADLTDLADG
-408 ELTVLAETTDIAGNP
+408 ELTVLAETSDIAGNP

-440 SVDGKGDAYLNAVE
+440 SFDGKGDAYLNTVE
-454 TPITDLFGAVE
+454 TPITDLFGTVE

-471 TVTIAIADSSGAEKI
+471 TVTIAITDSSGAEKI
-486 YTATVNNG
+486 YTTTVNNG
-494 KWTVNDADLTSLA
+494 KWTVNNADLTTLA

-522 NTTSATNTIIKDTL
+522 NTTSATDTITKDTL
-536 AEITANFEANGDSF
+536 AEITANFDANSESF
-550 LNKAEIDA
+550 LNKSEIDA
-558 KTTLFGDVDFVEDNQ
+558 KTTLFGDIDFVEDNQ
-573 PVTVKVTDSNSKTIT
+573 PVTVKVTDNNGKTIT
-588 LTTTVISGAW
+588 LTTSVINGAW

-603 DLSALAEGELTVTA
+603 DLSALADGELTVTA
-617 EVIDVAG
+617 EVIDLAG

-630 NTIIKDTLSTIT
+630 NTIIKDTLATIT

-653 NRDEISVTD
+653 NRDEISVAD

-699 TIEDADLTDFAE
+699 TIEDADLTDFVE
-711 GELTVNAETVD
+711 GELTVIAETVD
-722 LAGNTSSAS
+722 LAGNTSSAT
-731 NTITKDT
+731 NTIIKDT
-738 FTGISADFDG
+738 FTGISANFDG

-775 FITITITDSNGLE
+775 FVTITITDSNGLE

-807 TGLSEGELTVIAATV
+807 AGLSEGELTVIADTV
-822 DLAGNQVSATDT
+822 DIAGNQVSATDT
-834 IIKDTLATITA
+834 IIKDTLATITV

-856 QAEISTTELFGTI
+856 QAEVSTTELFGTI
-869 ANIEDGQTVTITVTD
+869 ANIEDGQTVSITVTD

-889 KTFASTI
+889 KTFQSTI
-896 SAGKWT
+896 SAGKWA
-902 VNNADLTNLTDGE
+902 VNNADLTDLADGE
-915 ITVLAETTDIA
+915 IIVLAETTDIA
-926 GNPASATNT
+926 GNPASDTNT
-935 IIKDTA
+935 IIKDTVV
-941 ANITTSVDGKG
+941 NITTRFDGKG
-952 DTYLN
+952 DAYLN
-957 AVETPITNLFGAV
+957 AVEAPITDLFGAV
-970 ENIEDGQTVS
+970 ENIEDGQTVT

-992 YTTTVNNGKW
+992 YTTTVNNGQW

-1044 ITSNFEAN
+1044 ITANFDAN
-1052 GDSFLNKAEI
+1052 SDSFLNKSEI
-1062 DAKTTLFGDV
+1062 DAKTTLFGDI

-1078 QPVTVKVTD
+1078 QPVKVKVTD
-1087 NNGKTLTLSTSV
+1087 NNGKTITLTTSV

-1111 SAFSEGELTVTTEVI
+1111 SALADGELTVTAEVI

-1137 TIIKDTSVLTI
+1137 TIIKDTSILTI

-1249 SDMTFAEKALE
+1249 SDMTFSEKALE

-1280 GAAQSAL
+1280 NAAQSAL

-1341 GNPNTETVI
+1341 SNPNTETLI
-1350 FIDGIQTDNDGTSET
+1350 FINGIQTDNDGTSET

-1381 VDDTSDVIE
+1381 VNDTSDVIE
-1390 GNVVTG
+1390 GNVITG
-1396 NVLTNDVDVDASL
+1396 NVLNNDVDVDASL

-1415 INGETKA
+1415 INGETKV
-1422 LNNTSVSFDLP
+1422 LNNTPVTFELP

-1454 HSQGDINLFI
+1454 HSQGDINLVI

-1496 AKTVENVISAG
+1496 AKTIESMITAG
-1507 SATYKGEFTVQA
+1507 SSTYKGEFTVQA
-1519 GADNP
+1519 GADNL
-1524 DPSSLTFNSQTIT
+1524 DPSSLTFNPQTIT
-1537 ALEALNLYSGISPS
+1537 ALEALNLYSGISTS
-1551 SLSYTVSADGKT
+1551 SLSYTVSSDGKT

-1587 TGTVTLVQHFPLNQ
+1587 KGTVTLVQHSPLNQ

-1648 FKETDLSNPS
+1648 FKETDLSNQS
-1658 NQPNQPNQPL
+1658 NQPNQPL

-1685 TTEQSPLYFALS
+1685 TTEQSPLYFDLS

-1711 YVISNDNQTIEARTS
+1711 YVISDDNQTIEAWTS

-1757 DQTSV
+1757 DQTNS
-1762 NDELTISIPVFIKD
+1762 NDKLTISIPAFIKD

-1789 IVDGNAPVINTTSI
+1789 IVDGSAPVINTTPI

-1809 MSASSP
+1809 ISASSP

-1909 IDHTNGN
+1909 IDHTNSN

-1972 DASTTSAPTLSFNQ
+1972 DASTTLAPTLSFNQ

-1992 SVHLDTAQFNSQNYT
+1992 SVHLDIAQFNSQNYT

-2019 TNGWY
+2019 ANGWY
-2024 NATANG
+2024 NAAANG

-2091 IPVAGPDEQLA
+2091 IPVAGPDEELA

-2129 KYRGKE
+2129 NYRGKD

-2149 TNPHTKY
+2149 TDPHTKY
-2156 GTISVNADGTVIIK
+2156 GTIAVNADGTVIIK
-2170 TIASK
+2170 TIASE
-2175 ESSGEISDD
+2175 ESSGEINDD

-2205 ADDPGRIEVNA
+2205 ADDPGRIEVNT
-2216 EQTLE
+2216 EQILE
-2221 DSMSNPLTIQVFLGD
+2221 DSMSNPLTIQVYLGD

-2274 SDFISEGDFY
+2274 TGFISEGDFY
-2284 KPNGALTYQPAS
+2284 KPNGDLTYKPAPD
-2296 NTAVNQ
+2296 TAVNQ

-2308 KITATISTNNQDK
+2308 EITATVSTNNQDK

-2332 PDADAAIWDEAKDY
+2332 PDADAAIWDETKDY

-2361 VAADLQDTDG
+2361 VAADLQDIDG

-2396 DGKIINADQINDVK
+2396 DGKIINAAQINDVK

-2427 LSTEKGNQFLDK
+2427 ITTEKGNEFIDK
-2439 STDRTEESQR
+2439 TNEQTEESQR
-2449 LVTVNIIPEADA
+2449 LITVNIIPEADA
-2461 PKLSVKNLKGH
+2461 PDLSVKNLKGH

-2484 GKLTDNDGSESLSY
+2484 GKLADNDGSESLSY

-2512 AVEEPA
+2512 AIEEPA
-2518 GSGIYIVSAEY
+2518 DSGIYIVSAEY
-2529 IENGQ
+2529 IESGQ
-2534 AQLHPKADISSHTE
+2534 AQLHPKADISSHSE

-2555 AISTEAA
+2555 AISAEAA
-2562 INGLTSA
+2562 IKGLSPTTNSE
-2569 TSTEGA
+2569 SA

-2588 RPDITDGGNGHWQY
+2588 RPDIADGGNGHWQY

-2608 NTTGFK
+2608 NTIGFK
-2614 GTLKGINGFDEDKPL
+2614 GTIKGINGFYEDQPL

-2653 PDGVKFIDF
+2653 PDGVKFIDI
-2662 HGKPLNL
+2662 HGNLLNL

-2677 TGLIYRITSDQLTS
+2677 TGLIYRITPDQLTS
-2691 TYLSTPEDMSGN
+2691 TYLSIPKDISGN
-2703 LTFDVIV
+2703 LAFDVNV

-2720 EFNYKVDIEVLPAVD
+2720 EFNYKVDIEVLPVVD
-2735 EKNEIDKEGRPILQI
+2735 EQDGALLQS
-2750 LQNTGFE
+2750 TGFE
-2757 DQPISFLVEPTIRKD
+2757 DQHISLLVEPTISKD

-2777 TLTGYKITDLPDG
+2777 TLTGYKITNVPDG
-2790 LTLFIDGVE
+2790 VTLFFDGVE
-2799 VVIPANGLDLANYK
+2799 AVIPVNGLDLANYK

-2826 VTIHAD
+2826 VSILAD

-2843 NYEVTDTSTS
+2843 SYEVTDTSTS

-2858 KNINAII
+2858 KNINATI

-2875 DTRLESTEDLL
+2875 DTRLESTTDLL
-2886 SSTGDIPIDL
+2886 SSTNGSPIDL

-2913 DYIVIEVPDGIN
+2913 DYIVIEVPVGIN
-2925 LIIDHPNGAH
+2925 LIIDHPNGAN

-2944 PATGLTSASIKEA
+2944 PATGLTSDSIKEA

-2963 GATVSASFNTQ
+2963 GATVSASFNTE

-2994 APVQIQITGKTGGGG
+2994 TPVQIQITGKTGGGG

-3019 IQGDM
+3019 IQGDV

-3030 EDINSSG
+3030 EDINLSG

-3057 NDLPDNVEII
+3057 NDLPDNVEITGI
-3067 SNKNTPDFSGIITEY
+3067 GIITEY

-3122 TSTCNGTKST
+3122 TSTCNGKKST

-3145 DNIITTTDTTS
+3145 DDIITTTNITS
-3156 IIEDTATAINLT
+3156 VLEDTATAINLT

-3193 INWMT
+3193 INWMK
-3198 ITLAPGGELIGD
+3198 ITLVPGGELIGD
-3210 PAIVAQNPDGSWQV
+3210 PAIVTQNPDGSWQI

-3239 NYSGDLTITVDT
+3239 NYSGDLTINVET
-3251 NITDKSDSSSQTD
+3251 NITDQSDSSSQTD
-3264 TQTKTSSVIINVE
+3264 TQTKTSSMIINVE

-3282 ATMPNTITEQGDED
+3282 ATMPDTITEQGDED
-3296 GYIHIV
+3296 SYIHIV
-3302 GLGAILYDDDGSE
+3302 GLGAILFDDDGSE

-3321 SGVPNGAVMFYSP
+3321 SGVPDGAVMFYSP

-3347 KSWSFDIAQADSIYI
+3347 KSWNFESAQADSIYI

-3403 DDIQFIGVP
+3403 DDIQVIGVP

-3426 VDIESTETNSNETLF
+3426 VNIESTETNSNESLL
-3441 LEVIFSAAEQTQLA
+3441 LEVIFSAADQTQLA

-3462 GDQEISI
+3462 DDQEISI
-3469 IKSGDIW
+3469 IKNGDIW
-3476 IATAI
+3476 LATAI
-3481 VNSTTLDQLT
+3481 INSDTLDQFT

-3501 TITLKA
+3501 NITLKA
-3507 SSIDTDTILGT
+3507 SSIDTDIILGS
-3518 EITHYGQTV
+3518 EVTHYGQTI

-3535 APMPDAP
+3535 EPMPDAP
-3542 ELNLQYNSVIA
+3542 ELNLEYNSVIA

-3574 QGSIIITGYPSDFA
+3574 QGSIIITGYPSDYV

-3628 LDGQTAAGV
+3628 LDGQTATGI
-3637 TQTIDVSITDKND
+3637 THTIDVSITDKND

-3662 IGTANNDNMTGGSG
+3662 IGNADSDEIIGGGG
-3676 NDRFVFKAEDQGTSS
+3676 NDRFVFQAEKQETSAM
-3691 SPAQDTIVDFD
+3691 PAQYTIVDFD
-3702 VTANSDNI
+3702 AAANSDNI

-3723 SADNFIDITE
+3723 SADNYIDITE
-3733 NNGSVTLHIKENGED
+3733 KNGSVTLHIKDNGED
-3748 ISQEITLENVN
+3748 ITQEITLENVN
-3759 KDTLYS
+3759 KETLYG

-3779 MIDDNNLLAG
+3779 MIEDNNLLAG

>member
-1 MKPMMY
+1 MY
-7 VVIEGIIWKIT
+7 IVVEGIIWKIT
-18 ESGEW
+18 DNGEW
-23 VQIPASEIIDQS
+23 VQIPASEVIDQS
-35 IPFIKER
+35 IPFIEEK
-42 AYINDILKTQTH
+42 AYINDILKTQAS
-54 QDDAPVIE
+54 QDDTPVIE
-62 SSSHRTQFFL
+62 SSTHRTQFFL
-72 DTNIGQEPLSSNSAS
+72 DANIDQDPLSSNSAS
-87 FISQI
+87 FIAQI
-92 KATLAETLPKA
+92 KATLAETIPNA
-103 GFSTRSIA
+103 GFSTRSTTT
-111 SIQKTENE
+111 TENTLNT
-119 SVADAIPSLK
+119 SIADAIPSLR
-129 ASATLSASIIDG
+129 ASAALTASIIDG

-148 FETPSAVLLG
+148 FETPAATLLG
-158 DAIDIEDGRIVI
+158 NAIDIEDGRIVI
-170 VTVTD
+170 VNVTD

-190 KWIVN
+190 KWVIRN
-195 HQDLSSLAEG
+195 QDLSELTEG

-227 IKDTFAEINAKID
+227 IKDTFAEISVKID

-251 ITNSDLF
+251 ITNSDLL
-258 GEINFVENDQPIF
+258 GEINFVESDQPIL

-281 LRFETANDD
+281 LRFETINDD
-290 AAAWQI
+290 TAWQI
-296 NNADLSSLAEGEL
+296 NNTDLSSLAEGEL
-309 TVLAETVDIAG
+309 NVLAETVDIAG

-332 TLATITADFDGN
+332 TLASITADFESN

-385 FESTVSTGKW
+385 FESTISAGKW
-395 TVSKADLTDLADG
+395 TVNNADFTDLADG
-408 ELTVLAETTDIAGNP
+408 ELTVFAETTDIASNP

-440 SVDGKGDAYLNAVE
+440 NFDGKGDEYLNLVE
-454 TPITDLFGAVE
+454 TPVSDLFGTVE

-471 TVTIAIADSSGAEKI
+471 TVTITIADSSGA
-486 YTATVNNG
+486 
-494 KWTVNDADLTSLA
+494 
-507 EGQLT
+507 
-512 VTTTATDIAG
+512 
-522 NTTSATNTIIKDTL
+522 
-536 AEITANFEANGDSF
+536 
-550 LNKAEIDA
+550 
-558 KTTLFGDVDFVEDNQ
+558 
-573 PVTVKVTDSNSKTIT
+573 
-588 LTTTVISGAW
+588 
-598 QIDDV
+598 
-603 DLSALAEGELTVTA
+603 
-617 EVIDVAG
+617 
-624 NPASTT
+624 
-630 NTIIKDTLSTIT
+630 
-642 ANFDGKGDEYL
+642 
-653 NRDEISVTD
+653 
-662 LFGSVSNVED
+662 
-672 GQTVAIKV
+672 
-680 TDSNGLEKSFE
+680 
-691 TTVIDGKW
+691 
-699 TIEDADLTDFAE
+699 
-711 GELTVNAETVD
+711 
-722 LAGNTSSAS
+722 
-731 NTITKDT
+731 
-738 FTGISADFDG
+738 
-748 KGDEYLNRVEI
+748 
-759 PVTNL
+759 
-764 LGKIE
+764 
-769 NVEDGQ
+769 
-775 FITITITDSNGLE
+775 
-788 KIYTTT
+788 
-794 VINGNWTVDNADL
+794 
-807 TGLSEGELTVIAATV
+807 
-822 DLAGNQVSATDT
+822 
-834 IIKDTLATITA
+834 
-845 DFEGNG
+845 
-851 DRFLN
+851 
-856 QAEISTTELFGTI
+856 
-869 ANIEDGQTVTITVTD
+869 
-884 SQGLE
+884 
-889 KTFASTI
+889 
-896 SAGKWT
+896 
-902 VNNADLTNLTDGE
+902 
-915 ITVLAETTDIA
+915 
-926 GNPASATNT
+926 
-935 IIKDTA
+935 
-941 ANITTSVDGKG
+941 
-952 DTYLN
+952 
-957 AVETPITNLFGAV
+957 
-970 ENIEDGQTVS
+970 
-980 ITITDSNGTEKI
+980 EKI

-1002 TVNDADLTTLAEGQ
+1002 TVNDADLTTLAEDQ
-1016 LTVTTTATDIAGN
+1016 LTITTTATDIAGN

-1044 ITSNFEAN
+1044 ITANFEAN
-1052 GDSFLNKAEI
+1052 GDSFLNKSEI

-1072 DFVEDN
+1072 NFVEEN

-1087 NNGKTLTLSTSV
+1087 NNGKTITLTTTV
-1099 INGAWQIDDVDL
+1099 KNGAWQIDDADL
-1111 SAFSEGELTVTTEVI
+1111 SALADGELTVTAEVI

-1165 KNGQV
+1165 KNGQL

-1195 TVSLTTTVD
+1195 TVSLTTSVD

-1218 LDPQQTWEMIATV
+1218 LDPQQTWQMIATV

-1236 NTASDDMPTFASS
+1236 NTASDDIPTFASS
-1249 SDMTFAEKALE
+1249 SDMTFSEKALE

-1280 GAAQSAL
+1280 NAAQSAL

-1335 AIDHSP
+1335 AIDHSS
-1341 GNPNTETVI
+1341 GNPNTETLI
-1350 FIDGIQTDNDGTSET
+1350 FINGIQTDNDGTSEI

-1381 VDDTSDVIE
+1381 VDDVSEVIE
-1390 GNVVTG
+1390 GNAVTG

-1422 LNNTSVSFDLP
+1422 LNNTSITFDLP
-1433 EGKFTINSDGEW
+1433 EGQFTINSDGEW

-1454 HSQGDINLFI
+1454 HSQGDINLII

-1475 NNASLTISVKD
+1475 SNASLTVTVKD

-1496 AKTVENVISAG
+1496 AKTIESMITAG
-1507 SATYKGEFTVQA
+1507 SSTYKGEFTVQA

-1524 DPSSLTFNSQTIT
+1524 DPSSLTFNPQTIT
-1537 ALEALNLYSGISPS
+1537 ALEALNLYSGISTS
-1551 SLSYTVSADGKT
+1551 SLSYTVSSDGKT

-1648 FKETDLSNPS
+1648 FKETDLSNQS
-1658 NQPNQPNQPL
+1658 NQPNQSL

-1685 TTEQSPLYFALS
+1685 TIEQSPLYFDLS

-1705 GGKAIS
+1705 GGETIS
-1711 YVISNDNQTIEARTS
+1711 YVISDDNQTIEAWTS

-1757 DQTSV
+1757 DQTNV
-1762 NDELTISIPVFIKD
+1762 NDELIISIPVFIKD

-1789 IVDGNAPVINTTSI
+1789 IVDGSAPVINTTSI

-1809 MSASSP
+1809 ISASSP

-1820 QADAT
+1820 QADAA

-1883 VHLSDIG
+1883 VHLSNIG

-1929 DSDGSSSTSNV
+1929 DSDGSASTSNV

-1966 DDNLAV
+1966 DDNLAA
-1972 DASTTSAPTLSFNQ
+1972 DESTASAPTLSFNQ

-1992 SVHLDTAQFNSQNYT
+1992 SVHLDIAQFNSQNYT

-2019 TNGWY
+2019 ANGWY

-2063 NLEFGAIATDVD
+2063 NLEFGAIATDRD

-2091 IPVAGPDEQLA
+2091 IPAAGSDEELA
-2102 VVEGVDKTLRLLSR
+2102 VVEGVDKTLCLLSR
-2116 GVTGADGGEVVSI
+2116 DVTGADGGEVVSI
-2129 KYRGKE
+2129 NYRGKE

-2149 TNPHTKY
+2149 TDPHTKY
-2156 GTISVNADGTVIIK
+2156 GTITVNADGTVVIN
-2170 TIASK
+2170 TIATN
-2175 ESSGEISDD
+2175 ESSGEINDE

-2216 EQTLE
+2216 EQILE

-2284 KPNGALTYQPAS
+2284 KPNGDLTYKPAPD
-2296 NTAVNQ
+2296 TAVNQ

-2308 KITATISTNNQDK
+2308 EITATVSTNNQDK

-2332 PDADAAIWDEAKDY
+2332 PDADAATWDETKDY

-2361 VAADLQDTDG
+2361 VAADLQDSDG

-2427 LSTEKGNQFLDK
+2427 ITTEKGNEFIDK
-2439 STDRTEESQR
+2439 TNDQTEESQR
-2449 LVTVNIIPEADA
+2449 LITVNIIPEADA
-2461 PKLSVKNLKGH
+2461 PQLSVKNLKGH
-2472 EDQPIDLSKAII
+2472 EDQPINLSKAII
-2484 GKLTDNDGSESLSY
+2484 GKLADNDGSESLSY

-2512 AVEEPA
+2512 AIEEPA
-2518 GSGIYIVSAEY
+2518 GSGIYVVSAEY

-2534 AQLHPKADISSHTE
+2534 AQLHPKTDISSHTE

-2562 INGLTSA
+2562 INGLTPTSSEIATSSESA
-2569 TSTEGA
+2569 TKS
-2575 TKTISINLKGTID
+2575 ISINLKGTID
-2588 RPDITDGGNGHWQY
+2588 RPDIADGGNGHWQY

-2614 GTLKGINGFDEDKPL
+2614 GTIKGINGFYEDQPL

-2653 PDGVKFIDF
+2653 PDGVKFIDI
-2662 HGKPLNL
+2662 HGNPLNL

-2677 TGLIYRITSDQLTS
+2677 TGLIYRISHDQLTS
-2691 TYLSTPEDMSGN
+2691 TYLSTPKDISGN
-2703 LTFDVIV
+2703 LTFDVNV

-2720 EFNYKVDIEVLPAVD
+2720 EFNYKVDIEVLPVVD
-2735 EKNEIDKEGRPILQI
+2735 EQDGALLQS
-2750 LQNTGFE
+2750 TGFE
-2757 DQPISFLVEPTIRKD
+2757 DQPISFLVEPTISKD

-2777 TLTGYKITDLPDG
+2777 KLTGYKINKLPDG

-2813 GNQSWAEFINSGR
+2813 SNQSWAEFINSGR
-2826 VTIHAD
+2826 VTILVD
-2832 EDLSGIFDIKI
+2832 EDLSGIFDIDI
-2843 NYEVTDTSTS
+2843 SYEVTDTSAS

-2858 KNINAII
+2858 KNINATI
-2865 QVDVAGVVET
+2865 QVDVAGVVEN
-2875 DTRLESTEDLL
+2875 DTRLESTTDLL
-2886 SSTGDIPIDL
+2886 SSTNGSPIDL

-2913 DYIVIEVPDGIN
+2913 DYIVIEVPVGIN

-2944 PATGLTSASIKEA
+2944 PATGLTSDSIKEA

-2963 GATVSASFNTQ
+2963 GATVSASFNTE

-2994 APVQIQITGKTGGGG
+2994 TPIQIQITGKTGGGG

-3019 IQGDM
+3019 IQGDV

-3030 EDINSSG
+3030 EDINLSG
-3037 LLNGDIDNN
+3037 LLNGDIDSN

-3057 NDLPDNVEII
+3057 NDLPDNVEI
-3067 SNKNTPDFSGIITEY
+3067 TGVGIITEY

-3122 TSTCNGTKST
+3122 TSTCNGKKST

-3145 DNIITTTDTTS
+3145 DDIITTTDITS
-3156 IIEDTATAINLT
+3156 VLEDTETAINLT

-3198 ITLAPGGELIGD
+3198 ITLVPGGELIGD
-3210 PAIVAQNPDGSWQV
+3210 PAIVTQNLDGSWQV
-3224 LDPSRLD
+3224 LDPSRLN

-3239 NYSGDLTITVDT
+3239 NYSGDLTINVET
-3251 NITDKSDSSSQTD
+3251 NITDQSDSISQTD

-3282 ATMPNTITEQGDED
+3282 ATMPDTITEQGDED

-3302 GLGAILYDDDGSE
+3302 GLGAILFDDDGSE

-3321 SGVPNGAVMFYSP
+3321 SGVPDGAVMFYSP

-3347 KSWSFDIAQADSIYI
+3347 KSWNFESAQADSIYI
-3362 RPPTDFS
+3362 RPATDFS

-3403 DDIQFIGVP
+3403 DDIQFVGVP

-3441 LEVIFSAAEQTQLA
+3441 LEVIFSAADQTQLA

-3462 GDQEISI
+3462 GDQEINI
-3469 IKSGDIW
+3469 IKNGDIW
-3476 IATAI
+3476 LATAI
-3481 VNSTTLDQLT
+3481 INSDTLDQFT

-3501 TITLKA
+3501 NITLKA
-3507 SSIDTDTILGT
+3507 SSIDTDTILGS
-3518 EITHYGQTV
+3518 EITHYGQAV
-3527 EKNISLTL
+3527 EKNISLSL

-3542 ELNLQYNSVIA
+3542 ELNLEYNSVIA

-3574 QGSIIITGYPSDFA
+3574 QGSIIITGHPSDFV

-3601 AFDDIADLTMTAN
+3601 AFDDIADLMMTAN
-3614 SEQDFSLSIEPIST
+3614 SEQNFSLSIEPIST
-3628 LDGQTAAGV
+3628 LNGQTTAGIM
-3637 TQTIDVSITDKND
+3637 QTIDVSITDKND

-3662 IGTANNDNMTGGSG
+3662 IGTANNDNMTGGGG
-3676 NDRFVFKAEDQGTSS
+3676 NDRFVFKAENQGTSS
-3691 SPAQDTIVDFD
+3691 DPAQDTIVDFD

-3710 DLRAILNNVTDGI
+3710 DLRAILNSVTDGV
-3723 SADNFIDITE
+3723 SADNYIDITE
-3733 NNGSVTLHIKENGED
+3733 NDGSVTLHIKDNGED
-3748 ISQEITLENVN
+3748 VSQAITLENVD
-3759 KDTLYS
+3759 KDALYGS
-3765 NDASTTTDAELLQK
+3765 DSSSTTDAELLQK

>member
-1 MKPMMY
+1 MY
-7 VVIEGIIWKIT
+7 IVVEGIIWKIT
-18 ESGEW
+18 DKGEW
-23 VQIPASEIIDQS
+23 VQIPTSEVIDQS
-35 IPFIKER
+35 IPFIEER
-42 AYINDILKTQTH
+42 AYINDILKTKAN

-62 SSSHRTQFFL
+62 SSTHRTQFFL
-72 DTNIGQEPLSSNSAS
+72 DANIDQDPLSSNSAS
-87 FISQI
+87 FIAQI
-92 KATLAETLPKA
+92 KATLAETIPSA
-103 GFSTRSIA
+103 GFSTRSTTT
-111 SIQKTENE
+111 TENTLNT
-119 SVADAIPSLK
+119 SIADAIPSLR
-129 ASATLSASIIDG
+129 ASAALTASIIDG

-148 FETPSAVLLG
+148 FETPAATLLG
-158 DAIDIEDGRIVI
+158 NAIDIEDGRIVI
-170 VTVTD
+170 VNVTD
-175 INGKVFTASAVVQNQ
+175 INGKVLTASAIVQNQ
-190 KWIVN
+190 KWVIRN
-195 HQDLSSLAEG
+195 QDLSELAEG

-218 NVVDAKDTT
+218 NVVDATDTT
-227 IKDTFAEINAKID
+227 IKDTFAEISAKID
-240 GKGDNY
+240 GKGDSY

-251 ITNSDLF
+251 ITNSDLL
-258 GEINFVENDQPIF
+258 GEINFVESDQPIS

-281 LRFETANDD
+281 LRFETINDG
-290 AAAWQI
+290 AAWQI
-296 NNADLSSLAEGEL
+296 NDADLSSLAEGEL

-332 TLATITADFDGN
+332 TLATITADFEGN
-344 GDRFLNQAEV
+344 GDRFINQAEA
-354 STTEL
+354 STTQL

-385 FESTVSTGKW
+385 FASTISAGKW
-395 TVSKADLTDLADG
+395 TVNNADLTDLADG
-408 ELTVLAETTDIAGNP
+408 ELTVLAETSDIAGNP

-440 SVDGKGDAYLNAVE
+440 SFDGKGDAYLNTVE
-454 TPITDLFGAVE
+454 TPITDLFGTVE

-471 TVTIAIADSSGAEKI
+471 TVTITITDSSGAEKI
-486 YTATVNNG
+486 YTTTVNNG

-522 NTTSATNTIIKDTL
+522 NTTSATDTITKDTL
-536 AEITANFEANGDSF
+536 AETTANFEANGDSF

-573 PVTVKVTDSNSKTIT
+573 PVTVKVTDNNGKTIT
-588 LTTTVISGAW
+588 LTTSVINGAW

-603 DLSALAEGELTVTA
+603 DLSALADGELTVTA
-617 EVIDVAG
+617 GVIDIAG
-624 NPASTT
+624 NPASTI
-630 NTIIKDTLSTIT
+630 NTIIKDTLSSIT

-662 LFGSVSNVED
+662 LFGSVSNVEN
-672 GQTVAIKV
+672 GQTVTIKV

-699 TIEDADLTDFAE
+699 TIEDADLTDFVE
-711 GELTVNAETVD
+711 GELTVIAETVD

-731 NTITKDT
+731 NTIIKDT
-738 FTGISADFDG
+738 FTGISANFDG
-748 KGDEYLNRVEI
+748 KGDEYLNSVEI
-759 PVTNL
+759 PVTDL

-775 FITITITDSNGLE
+775 FVTITITDSNGLE

-807 TGLSEGELTVIAATV
+807 AGLSEGELTVIADTV
-822 DLAGNQVSATDT
+822 DIAGNQVSATDT

-845 DFEGNG
+845 DFDGNG

-856 QAEISTTELFGTI
+856 QAEVSKTELFGTI
-869 ANIEDGQTVTITVTD
+869 ANIEDGQTVSITVTD
-884 SQGLE
+884 SQGLV
-889 KTFASTI
+889 KTFKSTV

-902 VNNADLTNLTDGE
+902 VSNADLSDLAEGE
-915 ITVLAETTDIA
+915 LTVLAETTDIA

-941 ANITTSVDGKG
+941 ANITTNFDGKS
-952 DTYLN
+952 DEYLN
-957 AVETPITNLFGAV
+957 AVETPVTDLFGTV
-970 ENIEDGQTVS
+970 ENIEDGQTVT
-980 ITITDSNGTEKI
+980 ITIADSSGAEKI

-1044 ITSNFEAN
+1044 ITAHFEAN

-1087 NNGKTLTLSTSV
+1087 NNGKTITLTTSV
-1099 INGAWQIDDVDL
+1099 INSAWQIDDVDL
-1111 SAFSEGELTVTTEVI
+1111 SALADGELTVTAEVI

-1170 PYLQGSTTGT
+1170 PYVQGSTTGT
-1180 QAGDKITVTFSDGVD
+1180 QAGDKITVTFSDGTD
-1195 TVSLTTTVD
+1195 TVSLTTSVD

-1280 GAAQSAL
+1280 NAAQSAL

-1341 GNPNTETVI
+1341 GNPNTETLI
-1350 FIDGIQTDNDGTSET
+1350 FINGIQTDNDGTSET

-1381 VDDTSDVIE
+1381 VDDVSEVIE
-1390 GNVVTG
+1390 GNAVTG

-1409 FVKSIT
+1409 FVKSTT
-1415 INGETKA
+1415 INGETKT
-1422 LNNTSVSFDLP
+1422 LNGTAVTFELP
-1433 EGKFTINSDGEW
+1433 EGQFIIKSDGEW

-1454 HSQGDINLFI
+1454 HSQGDINLVI
-1464 DYVASDKDQYE
+1464 DYVASDKDQYDS
-1475 NNASLTISVKD
+1475 NGSLTVSIKD
-1486 GLANVILDDN
+1486 GHANIMVDGNTQTIESMI
-1496 AKTVENVISAG
+1496 TAG
-1507 SATYKGEFTVQA
+1507 SSTYKGEFTVQA

-1537 ALEALNLYSGISPS
+1537 ALEALALYSGISPS
-1551 SLSYTVSADGKT
+1551 SLSYTVSSDGKT

-1648 FKETDLSNPS
+1648 FKETDLSN
-1658 NQPNQPNQPL
+1658 QPNQPL

-1685 TTEQSPLYFALS
+1685 TTEQSPLYFDLR

-1711 YVISNDNQTIEARTS
+1711 YVTSDDNQTIEAWTS

-1757 DQTSV
+1757 DQTNS
-1762 NDELTISIPVFIKD
+1762 NDKLTISIPVFIKD

-1789 IVDGNAPVINTTSI
+1789 IVDGSAPVINTTSI

-1809 MSASSP
+1809 ISASSP

-1929 DSDGSSSTSNV
+1929 DSDGSVSTSNV

-1966 DDNLAV
+1966 DDNLAA
-1972 DASTTSAPTLSFNQ
+1972 DESTASAPTLSFNQ

-1992 SVHLDTAQFNSQNYT
+1992 SVHLDIAQFNSQNYT

-2019 TNGWY
+2019 ANGWY

-2030 NDIFRIKVNLDGTV
+2030 NNIFRIKVNLDGTV

-2084 EVTVTDD
+2084 EVTITDD
-2091 IPVAGPDEQLA
+2091 IPIAGPDEELA

-2116 GVTGADGGEVVSI
+2116 DVTGADGGEVVSI

-2140 NPIDLINTQ
+2140 NPIDLINNQ
-2149 TNPHTKY
+2149 TDPHTKY
-2156 GTISVNADGTVIIK
+2156 GTITVNADGTVVIN
-2170 TIASK
+2170 TIATD
-2175 ESSGEISDD
+2175 ESSGEISDE
-2184 FSYTVK
+2184 FSYIVR

-2205 ADDPGRIEVNA
+2205 SDDPGRIEVNA
-2216 EQTLE
+2216 EQILE
-2221 DSMSNPLTIQVFLGD
+2221 DSISSPLTIQVFLGD

-2274 SDFISEGDFY
+2274 TDFISEGDFY

-2296 NTAVNQ
+2296 DTAVNQ

-2308 KITATISTNNQDK
+2308 EITATISTNNKDK
-2321 TLTKDL
+2321 TLTKEL

-2361 VAADLQDTDG
+2361 VAVDLQDTDG

-2427 LSTEKGNQFLDK
+2427 ITTEKGNEFIDK
-2439 STDRTEESQR
+2439 TNDQTEESQR
-2449 LVTVNIIPEADA
+2449 LITVNIIPEADA

-2484 GKLTDNDGSESLSY
+2484 GKLADNDGSETLSY
-2498 RIKVQDGWSIQGGD
+2498 RIKVQDGWSIKGGD
-2512 AVEEPA
+2512 AEEEPA

-2562 INGLTSA
+2562 INGLSPANSSESA
-2569 TSTEGA
+2569 TKS
-2575 TKTISINLKGTID
+2575 ISINLKGTID
-2588 RPDITDGGNGHWQY
+2588 RPDIADGGNGHWQY

-2614 GTLKGINGFDEDKPL
+2614 GTIKGINGFYEDQPL

-2638 DNDKSEEITILITNL
+2638 DSDKSEEITILITNL
-2653 PDGVKFIDF
+2653 PDGVKFIDI
-2662 HGKPLNL
+2662 HGNLLNL

-2677 TGLIYRITSDQLTS
+2677 TGLIYRISHDQLTS
-2691 TYLSTPEDMSGN
+2691 TYLSIPKDISGN
-2703 LTFDVIV
+2703 LTFDVNI

-2720 EFNYKVDIEVLPAVD
+2720 EFNYKVDIEVLPVVD
-2735 EKNEIDKEGRPILQI
+2735 EQDGALLQS
-2750 LQNTGFE
+2750 TGFE
-2757 DQPISFLVEPTIRKD
+2757 DQHISLLVEPTISKD

-2777 TLTGYKITDLPDG
+2777 KLTGYKITNVPDG

-2799 VVIPANGLDLANYK
+2799 VVIPVNGLDLANYK

-2826 VTIHAD
+2826 VTILVD
-2832 EDLSGIFDIKI
+2832 EDLSGIFDIAI
-2843 NYEVTDTSTS
+2843 SYEVTDTSAS

-2858 KNINAII
+2858 KNINATI
-2865 QVDVAGVVET
+2865 QVDVAGIVET
-2875 DTRLESTEDLL
+2875 DTRLESTTDLL
-2886 SSTGDIPIDL
+2886 SSTDGSPINL

-2913 DYIVIEVPDGIN
+2913 DYIVIEVPVGIN

-2944 PATGLTSASIKEA
+2944 PATGLTSDSIKEA

-2963 GATVSASFNTQ
+2963 GATVSASFNTE

-2994 APVQIQITGKTGGGG
+2994 TPIQIQITGKTGGGG

-3019 IQGDM
+3019 IQGDV

-3030 EDINSSG
+3030 EDINLSG

-3057 NDLPDNVEII
+3057 NDLPDNVEI
-3067 SNKNTPDFSGIITEY
+3067 TGVGIITEY

-3145 DNIITTTDTTS
+3145 DDIITTTNITS
-3156 IIEDTATAINLT
+3156 VLEDTATAINLT

-3198 ITLAPGGELIGD
+3198 ITLEPGGELIGD
-3210 PAIVAQNPDGSWQV
+3210 SAIVTQNLDGSWQV

-3239 NYSGDLTITVDT
+3239 NYSGDLTINIETS
-3251 NITDKSDSSSQTD
+3251 ITDQSDSSSQTD

-3282 ATMPNTITEQGDED
+3282 ATMPDTITEQGDED

-3302 GLGAILYDDDGSE
+3302 GLGAILFDDDGSE

-3321 SGVPNGAVMFYSP
+3321 SGVPDGAVMFYSP

-3347 KSWSFDIAQADSIYI
+3347 KSWSFESAQADNIYI

-3412 ESLSGDEGESFTIP
+3412 ESLSGNEGESFTIP

-3441 LEVIFSAAEQTQLA
+3441 LEVIFSAADQTQLA

-3469 IKSGDIW
+3469 IKSADIW
-3476 IATAI
+3476 LATAI
-3481 VNSTTLDQLT
+3481 VNSSTLDQLT

-3501 TITLKA
+3501 NITLKA
-3507 SSIDTDTILGT
+3507 SSIDTDTILGS

-3527 EKNISLTL
+3527 EKNISLSL

-3542 ELNLQYNSVIA
+3542 ELNLEYNSVIA

-3574 QGSIIITGYPSDFA
+3574 QGSIIITGYPSDYV

-3614 SEQDFSLSIEPIST
+3614 SEQDFTLSIEPIST
-3628 LDGQTAAGV
+3628 LNGQTAAGI
-3637 TQTIDVSITDKND
+3637 TQTIDVSITDKSD
-3650 NSLIGTANDDVI
+3650 NSLIGTSNDDVI
-3662 IGTANNDNMTGGSG
+3662 IGTANNDNMTGGGG

-3691 SPAQDTIVDFD
+3691 DPAQDTIVDFD

-3710 DLRAILNNVTDGI
+3710 DLRAILNNVTNGI
-3723 SADNFIDITE
+3723 SADNYINITE
-3733 NNGSVTLHIKENGED
+3733 NDGSVTLHIKDNGED
-3748 ISQEITLENVN
+3748 VTQEITLENVN
-3759 KDTLYS
+3759 
-3765 NDASTTTDAELLQK
+3765 TDALYGADTSSATEAEILQK

>member
-1 MKPMMY
+1 MY
-7 VVIEGIIWKIT
+7 IVVEGIIWKIT
-18 ESGEW
+18 DKGEW
-23 VQIPASEIIDQS
+23 VQIPTSEVIDQS
-35 IPFIKER
+35 IPFIEER
-42 AYINDILKTQTH
+42 AYINDILKTKAN

-62 SSSHRTQFFL
+62 SSTHRTQFFL
-72 DTNIGQEPLSSNSAS
+72 DANIDQDPLSSNSAS
-87 FISQI
+87 FIAQI
-92 KATLAETLPKA
+92 KATLAETIPSA
-103 GFSTRSIA
+103 GFSTRSTTT
-111 SIQKTENE
+111 TENTLNT
-119 SVADAIPSLK
+119 SIADAIPSLR
-129 ASATLSASIIDG
+129 ASAALTASIIDG

-148 FETPSAVLLG
+148 FETPAATLLG
-158 DAIDIEDGRIVI
+158 NAIDIEDGRIVI
-170 VTVTD
+170 VNVTD

-190 KWIVN
+190 KWVIRN
-195 HQDLSSLAEG
+195 QDLSELAEG

-218 NVVDAKDTT
+218 NVVDATDTT

-251 ITNSDLF
+251 ITNSDLL
-258 GEINFVENDQPIF
+258 GEINFVESDQPIS

-281 LRFETANDD
+281 LRFETINGG
-290 AAAWQI
+290 AAWQI
-296 NNADLSSLAEGEL
+296 NDADLSSLAEGEL

-332 TLATITADFDGN
+332 TLATITADFEGN
-344 GDRFLNQAEV
+344 GDRFINQSEV
-354 STTEL
+354 STTQL
-359 FGSIANIEDGQTVTI
+359 FGSIADIEDGQTITI

-385 FESTVSTGKW
+385 FESTISAGKW
-395 TVSKADLTDLADG
+395 TVNNANLTDLAEG
-408 ELTVLAETTDIAGNP
+408 ELTVLAETSDIAGNP

-434 AANITT
+434 VANIKT
-440 SVDGKGDAYLNAVE
+440 SVDGKGDEYLNLVE

-471 TVTIAIADSSGAEKI
+471 TVTITITDSSGADKI
-486 YTATVNNG
+486 YTSTVNNG

-522 NTTSATNTIIKDTL
+522 NTTSATDTITKDTL

-550 LNKAEIDA
+550 LNKSEIDA
-558 KTTLFGDVDFVEDNQ
+558 KTPLFGDIDFVEDNQ
-573 PVTVKVTDSNSKTIT
+573 SVTVKVTDNNGKAIT
-588 LTTTVISGAW
+588 LTTSVINGAW
-598 QIDDV
+598 QIDDI
-603 DLSALAEGELTVTA
+603 DLSTLADGELTVTA
-617 EVIDVAG
+617 EVIDLAG

-630 NTIIKDTLSTIT
+630 NTIIKDTLSSIT

-672 GQTVAIKV
+672 GQTVTIKV

-691 TTVIDGKW
+691 TTVINGKW
-699 TIEDADLTDFAE
+699 TVEDADLTDFVE
-711 GELTVNAETVD
+711 GKLTVIAETVD
-722 LAGNTSSAS
+722 LAGNTSSAT
-731 NTITKDT
+731 NTIIKDT

-759 PVTNL
+759 PVTDL

-775 FITITITDSNGLE
+775 LVTITITDSNGLE
-788 KIYTTT
+788 KIYTST
-794 VINGNWTVDNADL
+794 VINGNWTVDNTDL
-807 TGLSEGELTVIAATV
+807 TGLSEGELTVIADTV
-822 DLAGNQVSATDT
+822 DIAGNQVSATDT

-856 QAEISTTELFGTI
+856 QAEVSTTQLFGSI
-869 ANIEDGQTVTITVTD
+869 ADIEDGQTVTISVTD

-889 KTFASTI
+889 KTFESTI
-896 SAGKWT
+896 RAGKW
-902 VNNADLTNLTDGE
+902 VVSNADLTDLAEGE
-915 ITVLAETTDIA
+915 LTVLAETTDIA

-935 IIKDTA
+935 IIKDTS
-941 ANITTSVDGKG
+941 ANITTNFDGKG
-952 DTYLN
+952 DEYLN
-957 AVETPITNLFGAV
+957 LVETPISDLFGTV
-970 ENIEDGQTVS
+970 ENIEDGQTVT
-980 ITITDSNGTEKI
+980 ITIADSSGAEKI
-992 YTTTVNNGKW
+992 YTTTINNGKW

-1016 LTVTTTATDIAGN
+1016 LTITTTATDVAGN

-1044 ITSNFEAN
+1044 ITAHFEAN

-1087 NNGKTLTLSTSV
+1087 NNGKTITLTTSV
-1099 INGAWQIDDVDL
+1099 INGAWQIDDADL
-1111 SAFSEGELTVTTEVI
+1111 SALADGELTVIAEVI

-1195 TVSLTTTVD
+1195 TVSLTTSVD
-1204 SSGNWRIDNIELSQ
+1204 SSGNWRIDNIELPQ
-1218 LDPQQTWEMIATV
+1218 LDPQQTWQMIATV
-1231 TDAAG
+1231 TDTAG

-1249 SDMTFAEKALE
+1249 SDMTFSEKALE

-1280 GAAQSAL
+1280 NSAQTSL

-1350 FIDGIQTDNDGTSET
+1350 FINGIQTDNDGTSET

-1381 VDDTSDVIE
+1381 VDDTSEVIE
-1390 GNVVTG
+1390 GNAVTG

-1422 LNNTSVSFDLP
+1422 LNNTPVTFDLP
-1433 EGKFTINSDGEW
+1433 EGQFTIKSDGEW

-1454 HSQGDINLFI
+1454 HSQGDINLVI

-1475 NNASLTISVKD
+1475 NNASLTISIKD
-1486 GLANVILDDN
+1486 GLVNVILDGN
-1496 AKTVENVISAG
+1496 TQAVESVITAG
-1507 SATYKGEFTVQA
+1507 SATYEGEFTVQA

-1524 DPSSLTFNSQTIT
+1524 DPSTLTFNAQTIT
-1537 ALEALNLYSGISPS
+1537 ALEALALYSGISPS
-1551 SLSYTVSADGKT
+1551 PLSYTISSDGKT

-1587 TGTVTLVQHFPLNQ
+1587 TGTVTLVQHFPFNQ

-1641 AASGQLE
+1641 AASAQLE

-1658 NQPNQPNQPL
+1658 NQPNQSL

-1685 TTEQSPLYFALS
+1685 TTDQSPLYFDLS

-1705 GGKAIS
+1705 GGETIS
-1711 YVISNDNQTIEARTS
+1711 YVISDDNQTIEARTS

-1745 TVDYVFTLHQAL
+1745 TVDYIFTLHQAL
-1757 DQTSV
+1757 DQANV
-1762 NDELTISIPVFIKD
+1762 NDELIISIPVFIKD

-1789 IVDGNAPVINTTSI
+1789 IVDGSAPVINTTSI

-1809 MSASSP
+1809 MSASST

-1966 DDNLAV
+1966 DDNLAA

-1992 SVHLDTAQFNSQNYT
+1992 SVHLDIAQFNSQNYT
-2007 SGGENITLSAAD
+2007 SGGENITLSEAD
-2019 TNGWY
+2019 ANGWY

-2063 NLEFGAIATDVD
+2063 NLEFGAIATDRD

-2091 IPVAGPDEQLA
+2091 IPVAGPDEELA

-2116 GVTGADGGEVVSI
+2116 DVTGADGGEVVSI

-2149 TNPHTKY
+2149 TDPHTKY
-2156 GTISVNADGTVIIK
+2156 GTISVNADGTVVIN
-2170 TIASK
+2170 TIATD
-2175 ESSGEISDD
+2175 ESSGEINDE

-2205 ADDPGRIEVNA
+2205 TDDPGRIEVNA
-2216 EQTLE
+2216 EQILE

-2284 KPNGALTYQPAS
+2284 KPNGELTYKPAS
-2296 NTAVNQ
+2296 DTAVNQ

-2308 KITATISTNNQDK
+2308 EITATVSTNNQDK

-2332 PDADAAIWDEAKDY
+2332 PDADAATWDETKDY

-2427 LSTEKGNQFLDK
+2427 ITTEKGNEFIDK
-2439 STDRTEESQR
+2439 TNDRTEESQR
-2449 LVTVNIIPEADA
+2449 LITVNIIPEADA
-2461 PKLSVKNLKGH
+2461 PQLSVKNLKGH
-2472 EDQPIDLSKAII
+2472 EDQPINLSKAII
-2484 GKLTDNDGSESLSY
+2484 GKLADNDGSESLSY

-2518 GSGIYIVSAEY
+2518 DSGIYVVSAEY

-2534 AQLHPKADISSHTE
+2534 AQLHPKTDISSHTE

-2562 INGLTSA
+2562 INGLSPSSSEIA
-2569 TSTEGA
+2569 TSTESA

-2614 GTLKGINGFDEDKPL
+2614 GTIKGINGFYEDQPL

-2653 PDGVKFIDF
+2653 PDGVKFIDI
-2662 HGKPLNL
+2662 HGNPLNL

-2677 TGLIYRITSDQLTS
+2677 TGLIYRISHDQLTS
-2691 TYLSTPEDMSGN
+2691 TYLSIPKDISGN
-2703 LTFDVIV
+2703 LAFDVNV

-2720 EFNYKVDIEVLPAVD
+2720 EFNYKVDIEVLPVVD
-2735 EKNEIDKEGRPILQI
+2735 EQDGALLQS
-2750 LQNTGFE
+2750 TGFE
-2757 DQPISFLVEPTIRKD
+2757 DQHISLLVEPTISKD

-2777 TLTGYKITDLPDG
+2777 KLTGYKITNVPDG

-2826 VTIHAD
+2826 VTILAD
-2832 EDLSGIFDIKI
+2832 EDLSGIFDITI
-2843 NYEVTDTSTS
+2843 SYEVTDTSTS

-2858 KNINAII
+2858 KNINATI

-2875 DTRLESTEDLL
+2875 DTRLESTPDLL
-2886 SSTGDIPIDL
+2886 SSTDGSPIDL

-2913 DYIVIEVPDGIN
+2913 DYIVIEVPVGIN

-2944 PATGLTSASIKEA
+2944 PATGLTSDSIKEA

-2963 GATVSASFNTQ
+2963 GATVSASFNTE

-2994 APVQIQITGKTGGGG
+2994 TPVQIQITGKTGDGG

-3019 IQGDM
+3019 IQGDV

-3030 EDINSSG
+3030 EDINLSG

-3057 NDLPDNVEII
+3057 NDLPDNVEI
-3067 SNKNTPDFSGIITEY
+3067 TGVGIITEY

-3145 DNIITTTDTTS
+3145 DDIITTTNITS
-3156 IIEDTATAINLT
+3156 VLEDTATAINLT

-3193 INWMT
+3193 MNWMT
-3198 ITLAPGGELIGD
+3198 ITLEPGGELIGD
-3210 PAIVAQNPDGSWQV
+3210 SAIVTQNPDGSWQV

-3239 NYSGDLTITVDT
+3239 NYSGDLTIKVET
-3251 NITDKSDSSSQTD
+3251 NITDRSDSISQTD

-3282 ATMPNTITEQGDED
+3282 ATMPDTITEQGDED

-3302 GLGAILYDDDGSE
+3302 GLGAILFDDDGSE

-3321 SGVPNGAVMFYSP
+3321 SGVPDGAVMFYSP

-3347 KSWSFDIAQADSIYI
+3347 KSWNFESAQADSIYI

-3375 LDAITNEIGTTEIIT
+3375 LEAITNEIGTTEIIT
-3390 STSEVIIGVNPIG
+3390 STSEVIIGVNPVG
-3403 DDIQFIGVP
+3403 DDIQVIGVP
-3412 ESLSGDEGESFTIP
+3412 ESLSGDEGKSFTIP
-3426 VDIESTETNSNETLF
+3426 IDIESTETNSNETLF
-3441 LEVIFSAAEQTQLA
+3441 LEVIFSAVDQTQLA

-3476 IATAI
+3476 LATAI
-3481 VNSTTLDQLT
+3481 INSSTLDQLT

-3501 TITLKA
+3501 NITLKA
-3507 SSIDTDTILGT
+3507 SSIDTDTILGS
-3518 EITHYGQTV
+3518 EITHYGQAV

-3535 APMPDAP
+3535 EPMPDAP
-3542 ELNLQYNSVIA
+3542 ELNLEYNSVIA

-3574 QGSIIITGYPSDFA
+3574 QGSIIITGYPSDYV

-3601 AFDDIADLTMTAN
+3601 AFDDIAELTMTSN
-3614 SEQDFSLSIEPIST
+3614 SEQNFSLSIEPIST

-3637 TQTIDVSITDKND
+3637 MQTIDVSITDKND
-3650 NSLIGTANDDVI
+3650 NSLIGTSNDDVI
-3662 IGTANNDNMTGGSG
+3662 IGTANNDNMTGGNG
-3676 NDRFVFKAEDQGTSS
+3676 NDRFVFKAEDQGTSDN
-3691 SPAQDTIVDFD
+3691 PAQDTIVDFD

-3710 DLRAILNNVTDGI
+3710 DLRAILSSVTDGI
-3723 SADNFIDITE
+3723 SAENYIDITE
-3733 NNGSVTLHIKENGED
+3733 NNGSVTLHIKDNGED
-3748 ISQEITLENVN
+3748 VSQAITLENVD
-3759 KDTLYS
+3759 KDALYGADTS
-3765 NDASTTTDAELLQK
+3765 FATEAEILQK

>member
-1 MKPMMY
+1 MKPIMY
-7 VVIEGIIWKIT
+7 IVVEGIIWKIT
-18 ESGEW
+18 DKGEW
-23 VQIPASEIIDQS
+23 VQIPASEVIDQS
-35 IPFIKER
+35 IPFIEER
-42 AYINDILKTQTH
+42 ANINDILKTKAN

-62 SSSHRTQFFL
+62 SSTYRTQFFL
-72 DTNIGQEPLSSNSAS
+72 DANVDQDPISSNSAS
-87 FISQI
+87 FIAQI
-92 KATLAETLPKA
+92 KATLAETLPSA
-103 GFSTRSIA
+103 GFSTRSTTT
-111 SIQKTENE
+111 TENTLNT
-119 SVADAIPSLK
+119 SIADAIPSLR
-129 ASATLSASIIDG
+129 ASAALTASIIDG

-148 FETPSAVLLG
+148 FETPAATLLG
-158 DAIDIEDGRIVI
+158 NAIDIEDGRIVI
-170 VTVTD
+170 VNVTD
-175 INGKVFTASAVVQNQ
+175 INGKVFTASAIVQNQ
-190 KWIVN
+190 KWVIIN
-195 HQDLSSLAEG
+195 QDLSELAEG
-205 ELSIY
+205 ELSIH

-218 NVVDAKDTT
+218 NIVDAKDTT

-240 GKGDNY
+240 GKSDTY

-251 ITNSDLF
+251 ITNSDLL
-258 GEINFVENDQPIF
+258 GEINFVESDQPIS

-281 LRFETANDD
+281 LRFETINDG
-290 AAAWQI
+290 AAWQI
-296 NNADLSSLAEGEL
+296 NDADLSSLAEGEL

-332 TLATITADFDGN
+332 TLATITANFEGN
-344 GDRFLNQAEV
+344 SDRFLNQAEA
-354 STTEL
+354 SRTQL
-359 FGSIANIEDGQTVTI
+359 FGSITNIEDGQTVTI

-385 FESTVSTGKW
+385 FESTINAGKW
-395 TVSKADLTDLADG
+395 AVNNANLTDLAEG
-408 ELTVLAETTDIAGNP
+408 ELTVLAETSDIAGNP

-434 AANITT
+434 MANITT
-440 SVDGKGDAYLNAVE
+440 RFDGKGDEYLNIVE
-454 TPITDLFGAVE
+454 TPITDLFGTVE
-465 NIEDGQ
+465 NIADGQ
-471 TVTIAIADSSGAEKI
+471 TVTITIADSSGAEKI
-486 YTATVNNG
+486 YT
-494 KWTVNDADLTSLA
+494 
-507 EGQLT
+507 
-512 VTTTATDIAG
+512 
-522 NTTSATNTIIKDTL
+522 
-536 AEITANFEANGDSF
+536 
-550 LNKAEIDA
+550 
-558 KTTLFGDVDFVEDNQ
+558 
-573 PVTVKVTDSNSKTIT
+573 
-588 LTTTVISGAW
+588 
-598 QIDDV
+598 
-603 DLSALAEGELTVTA
+603 
-617 EVIDVAG
+617 
-624 NPASTT
+624 
-630 NTIIKDTLSTIT
+630 
-642 ANFDGKGDEYL
+642 
-653 NRDEISVTD
+653 
-662 LFGSVSNVED
+662 
-672 GQTVAIKV
+672 
-680 TDSNGLEKSFE
+680 
-691 TTVIDGKW
+691 
-699 TIEDADLTDFAE
+699 
-711 GELTVNAETVD
+711 
-722 LAGNTSSAS
+722 
-731 NTITKDT
+731 
-738 FTGISADFDG
+738 
-748 KGDEYLNRVEI
+748 
-759 PVTNL
+759 
-764 LGKIE
+764 
-769 NVEDGQ
+769 
-775 FITITITDSNGLE
+775 
-788 KIYTTT
+788 
-794 VINGNWTVDNADL
+794 
-807 TGLSEGELTVIAATV
+807 
-822 DLAGNQVSATDT
+822 
-834 IIKDTLATITA
+834 
-845 DFEGNG
+845 
-851 DRFLN
+851 
-856 QAEISTTELFGTI
+856 
-869 ANIEDGQTVTITVTD
+869 
-884 SQGLE
+884 
-889 KTFASTI
+889 
-896 SAGKWT
+896 
-902 VNNADLTNLTDGE
+902 
-915 ITVLAETTDIA
+915 
-926 GNPASATNT
+926 
-935 IIKDTA
+935 
-941 ANITTSVDGKG
+941 
-952 DTYLN
+952 
-957 AVETPITNLFGAV
+957 
-970 ENIEDGQTVS
+970 
-980 ITITDSNGTEKI
+980 
-992 YTTTVNNGKW
+992 TTVNNGQW

-1016 LTVTTTATDIAGN
+1016 LTVTTTANDIAGN

-1044 ITSNFEAN
+1044 ITANFEAN
-1052 GDSFLNKAEI
+1052 GDSFLNKSEI

-1087 NNGKTLTLSTSV
+1087 NNGKTITLTTSV
-1099 INGAWQIDDVDL
+1099 INGSWQIDDIDL
-1111 SAFSEGELTVTTEVI
+1111 SALAEGELTVTAEVI

-1148 DIDTSSYQQ
+1148 DIDTDSYQP

-1195 TVSLTTTVD
+1195 TISLTTSVD
-1204 SSGNWRIDNIELSQ
+1204 SSGNWRIEYIELSQ
-1218 LDPQQTWEMIATV
+1218 LDPQQTWQMIATV

-1249 SDMTFAEKALE
+1249 SDMTFSEKELE

-1280 GAAQSAL
+1280 NAAQCAL

-1341 GNPNTETVI
+1341 GNPNTETLI
-1350 FIDGIQTDNDGTSET
+1350 FINGIQTDNDGTSEI

-1373 IQDAAPEI
+1373 IQDAAPEV
-1381 VDDTSDVIE
+1381 VDDTSEVIE
-1390 GNVVTG
+1390 GDIVTG
-1396 NVLTNDVDVDASL
+1396 NVLTNDVDASL

-1422 LNNTSVSFDLP
+1422 LNNTSVTFELP

-1445 TFTANRNLN
+1445 TFTANRNLS
-1454 HSQGDINLFI
+1454 HSQGDINLVI

-1475 NNASLTISVKD
+1475 KNASLTVSIKD
-1486 GLANVILDDN
+1486 GLANVILDGN
-1496 AKTVENVISAG
+1496 TQAVESVITTG

-1519 GADNP
+1519 GSDNP
-1524 DPSSLTFNSQTIT
+1524 DPSGLTFNPQTIT
-1537 ALEALNLYSGISPS
+1537 ALEALNLYSGISTSP
-1551 SLSYTVSADGKT
+1551 LSYTVSSDGKT

-1568 GGDTIFTLSL
+1568 GSDTIFTLSL

-1606 AITLPLFIDAVDS
+1606 AITLSLFIDAIDS

-1658 NQPNQPNQPL
+1658 NQPNQSL

-1685 TTEQSPLYFALS
+1685 TTEQSPLYFDLS

-1705 GGKAIS
+1705 GGETIS
-1711 YVISNDNQTIEARTS
+1711 YVISDDNQTIEAWTS

-1757 DQTSV
+1757 DQTNV
-1762 NDELTISIPVFIKD
+1762 NDELIISIPVFIKD

-1789 IVDGNAPVINTTSI
+1789 IVDGSAPVINTTPI

-1809 MSASSP
+1809 ISASSP

-1856 QGQALT
+1856 QGQVLT

-1883 VHLSDIG
+1883 VHLSNIG

-1909 IDHTNGN
+1909 IDHTNSN

-1966 DDNLAV
+1966 DDNLAA

-1992 SVHLDTAQFNSQNYT
+1992 SVHLDIAQFNSQNYT

-2030 NDIFRIKVNLDGTV
+2030 NNIFRIKVNLDGTV
-2044 QFELFE
+2044 QFDLFE

-2063 NLEFGAIATDVD
+2063 NLEFGAIATDRD
-2075 GDVSATTPF
+2075 SDKSATTPF

-2091 IPVAGPDEQLA
+2091 IPAAGSDEELA

-2116 GVTGADGGEVVSI
+2116 DVTGADGGEVVSI
-2129 KYRGKE
+2129 NYRGKE

-2149 TNPHTKY
+2149 TDPHTKY
-2156 GTISVNADGTVIIK
+2156 GTITVNADGTVVIN
-2170 TIASK
+2170 TIATD
-2175 ESSGEISDD
+2175 ESSGEISDE
-2184 FSYTVK
+2184 FSYTIK

-2205 ADDPGRIEVNA
+2205 SDDPGRIEVNA
-2216 EQTLE
+2216 EQILE
-2221 DSMSNPLTIQVFLGD
+2221 DSISNPLTIQVFLGD

-2259 LDGNLLTATNGVITL
+2259 LDGHLLTATNGVITL
-2274 SDFISEGDFY
+2274 SDFISEGDFF
-2284 KPNGALTYQPAS
+2284 KPNGELTYKPAS
-2296 NTAVNQ
+2296 DTAVNQ
-2302 QDTVVL
+2302 QDMVVL
-2308 KITATISTNNQDK
+2308 EITATISTNNQDK

-2384 GITLKLGNTIIS
+2384 GITLKLSNTIIS
-2396 DGKIINADQINDVK
+2396 DGEIISANQINDVK

-2427 LSTEKGNQFLDK
+2427 ITTEKANEFIDK
-2439 STDRTEESQR
+2439 TNDQTEESQR
-2449 LVTVNIIPEADA
+2449 LITVNIIPEADE

-2484 GKLTDNDGSESLSY
+2484 GKLADNDGSESLSY
-2498 RIKVQDGWSIQGGD
+2498 RIKVQNGWSIKGGD

-2562 INGLTSA
+2562 INGLYPTS
-2569 TSTEGA
+2569 SESA

-2608 NTTGFK
+2608 NTTGVK
-2614 GTLKGINGFDEDKPL
+2614 GTIKGINGFYEDQPL

-2653 PDGVKFIDF
+2653 PDGVKFIDIN
-2662 HGKPLNL
+2662 GNPLNL

-2691 TYLSTPEDMSGN
+2691 TYLSTPKDISGN
-2703 LTFDVIV
+2703 LTFDVNV

-2720 EFNYKVDIEVLPAVD
+2720 EFNYKVDIEVLPVVD
-2735 EKNEIDKEGRPILQI
+2735 EQDGALLQS
-2750 LQNTGFE
+2750 TGFE
-2757 DQPISFLVEPTIRKD
+2757 DQHISFLVEPTINKD

-2777 TLTGYKITDLPDG
+2777 KLTGYKITNVPDG
-2790 LTLFIDGVE
+2790 LTLFIDNVE
-2799 VVIPANGLDLANYK
+2799 VVIPVNGLDLANYK
-2813 GNQSWAEFINSGR
+2813 GNQSWTEFINSGR
-2826 VTIHAD
+2826 VTILAD
-2832 EDLSGIFDIKI
+2832 EDLSGIFDIAI
-2843 NYEVTDTSTS
+2843 SYEVTDTSTS

-2858 KNINAII
+2858 KNINATI

-2875 DTRLESTEDLL
+2875 DTRLESTTDLL
-2886 SSTGDIPIDL
+2886 SSTDGSPINL

-2913 DYIVIEVPDGIN
+2913 DYIVIEVPVGIN
-2925 LIIDHPNGAH
+2925 LIIDHPNGAN

-2944 PATGLTSASIKEA
+2944 PATGLTSDSIKEA

-2963 GATVSASFNTQ
+2963 GATVSASFNTE

-2988 DSRFLE
+2988 DSRFLKT
-2994 APVQIQITGKTGGGG
+2994 PVQIQITGKTGGGG

-3019 IQGDM
+3019 IQGDV

-3030 EDINSSG
+3030 EDINLSG

-3057 NDLPDNVEII
+3057 NDLPDNVEI
-3067 SNKNTPDFSGIITEY
+3067 TGVGIITEY

-3096 GLSNMTFIGLD
+3096 GLSNMTFIGLN

-3145 DNIITTTDTTS
+3145 DDIITTTNITS
-3156 IIEDTATAINLT
+3156 VLEDTATAINLT

-3193 INWMT
+3193 TNWMT
-3198 ITLAPGGELIGD
+3198 ITLEPGGELIGD
-3210 PAIVAQNPDGSWQV
+3210 SAIVTQNPDDSWQV

-3239 NYSGDLTITVDT
+3239 NYSGDLTIKVET
-3251 NITDKSDSSSQTD
+3251 NITDQSDSSSQTD

-3282 ATMPNTITEQGDED
+3282 ATMPDTITEQGDED

-3321 SGVPNGAVMFYSP
+3321 SGVPDGAVMFYSP

-3390 STSEVIIGVNPIG
+3390 STSEVVIGVNPIG
-3403 DDIQFIGVP
+3403 DDIQFVGVP
-3412 ESLSGDEGESFTIP
+3412 ESLSGDEGKSFTIP
-3426 VDIESTETNSNETLF
+3426 VDIESSETNSNETLL
-3441 LEVIFSAAEQTQLA
+3441 LEVIFSAADQTQLA

-3469 IKSGDIW
+3469 IKNGDIW
-3476 IATAI
+3476 LATAI
-3481 VNSTTLDQLT
+3481 VNSSTLDQLT

-3501 TITLKA
+3501 NITLKA
-3507 SSIDTDTILGT
+3507 SSIDTDTILGSET
-3518 EITHYGQTV
+3518 THYGQPV
-3527 EKNISLTL
+3527 EKNICLTL
-3535 APMPDAP
+3535 EPMPDAP
-3542 ELNLQYNSVIA
+3542 ELNLEYNSVIA

-3574 QGSIIITGYPSDFA
+3574 QGSIIITGYPSDYV
-3588 FSAGQAKGNGWEV
+3588 FSAGQVKGDGWEV

-3628 LDGQTAAGV
+3628 IDGQTATGI

-3662 IGTANNDNMTGGSG
+3662 IGTANNDNMTGGGG

-3691 SPAQDTIVDFD
+3691 DPAQDTIVDFD

-3723 SADNFIDITE
+3723 SADNYIDITE
-3733 NNGSVTLHIKENGED
+3733 NDGSVTLHIKDNGED
-3748 ISQEITLENVN
+3748 VTQAITLENVN
-3759 KDTLYS
+3759 KDALYGADTS
-3765 NDASTTTDAELLQK
+3765 FATEAEILQK
-3779 MIDDNNLLAG
+3779 MIYDNNLLAG

>member
-1 MKPMMY
+1 MKPIMY
-7 VVIEGIIWKIT
+7 IVVEGIIWKIT
-18 ESGEW
+18 DKGEW
-23 VQIPASEIIDQS
+23 VQIPASEVIDQS
-35 IPFIKER
+35 IPFIEER
-42 AYINDILKTQTH
+42 AYINDILKTKAN

-62 SSSHRTQFFL
+62 SSTHRTQFFL
-72 DTNIGQEPLSSNSAS
+72 DTNIDQDPLSSNSAS
-87 FISQI
+87 FIAQI
-92 KATLAETLPKA
+92 KATLAETIPSA
-103 GFSTRSIA
+103 GFSTRSTTT
-111 SIQKTENE
+111 TENTLNT
-119 SVADAIPSLK
+119 SIADAIPSLR
-129 ASATLSASIIDG
+129 ASAALTASIIDG

-148 FETPSAVLLG
+148 FETPAATLLG
-158 DAIDIEDGRIVI
+158 NAIDIEDGRIVI
-170 VTVTD
+170 VNVTD

-190 KWIVN
+190 KWVIRN
-195 HQDLSSLAEG
+195 QDLSELAEG

-218 NVVDAKDTT
+218 NVVDATDTT

-251 ITNSDLF
+251 ITNSDLL
-258 GEINFVENDQPIF
+258 GEINFVESDQPIS
-271 ITITDSQGKT
+271 ITITDSLGKT
-281 LRFETANDD
+281 LRFETVNDD
-290 AAAWQI
+290 TAWQI
-296 NNADLSSLAEGEL
+296 NDADLSSLAEGEL

-332 TLATITADFDGN
+332 TLATITADFEGN
-344 GDRFLNQAEV
+344 GDRFINQAEA
-354 STTEL
+354 STTQL
-359 FGSIANIEDGQTVTI
+359 FGSIANIEGGQIVTI

-385 FESTVSTGKW
+385 FESTISAGKW
-395 TVSKADLTDLADG
+395 SVSNADLTDLAEG
-408 ELTVLAETTDIAGNP
+408 EITVLAESTDIAGNP

-440 SVDGKGDAYLNAVE
+440 RFDGKGDAYLNAVE

-471 TVTIAIADSSGAEKI
+471 TVTITIADSNGAEKI
-486 YTATVNNG
+486 YTTTVNNG
-494 KWTVNDADLTSLA
+494 QWTVNDADLTSLA

-522 NTTSATNTIIKDTL
+522 NTTSATDTIIKDTL
-536 AEITANFEANGDSF
+536 AEITANFDANSDSF
-550 LNKAEIDA
+550 LNKSEIDA
-558 KTTLFGDVDFVEDNQ
+558 KTPLFGDIDFVEDNQ
-573 PVTVKVTDSNSKTIT
+573 SVTVKVTDNNGKAIT
-588 LTTTVISGAW
+588 LTTSVINGAW

-603 DLSALAEGELTVTA
+603 DLSTLADGELTVTA
-617 EVIDVAG
+617 EVIDLAG

-630 NTIIKDTLSTIT
+630 NTIIKDTLATIT
-642 ANFDGKGDEYL
+642 ANFDGNGDEYL

-662 LFGSVSNVED
+662 LFGSVSNVEN
-672 GQTVAIKV
+672 GQTVTIKV

-691 TTVIDGKW
+691 ATVIDGKW
-699 TIEDADLTDFAE
+699 TVEGADLTDFVE
-711 GELTVNAETVD
+711 GELTVIAETVD
-722 LAGNTSSAS
+722 LAGNTSSAT
-731 NTITKDT
+731 NTIIKDT
-738 FTGISADFDG
+738 FTGISANFDG

-759 PVTNL
+759 PVTDL

-775 FITITITDSNGLE
+775 LVTITITDSSGSE
-788 KIYTTT
+788 ETYTTT

-807 TGLSEGELTVIAATV
+807 AGLSEGELTVIADTV
-822 DLAGNQVSATDT
+822 DIAGNQVSATDT

-856 QAEISTTELFGTI
+856 QAEVSTTQLFGSV
-869 ANIEDGQTVTITVTD
+869 ADIEDGQTVTITVTD

-889 KTFASTI
+889 KTFQSTI
-896 SAGKWT
+896 SAGKWA
-902 VNNADLTNLTDGE
+902 VNNADLTDLADGE
-915 ITVLAETTDIA
+915 IIVLAETTDIA
-926 GNPASATNT
+926 GNPASDTNT
-935 IIKDTA
+935 IIKDTV
-941 ANITTSVDGKG
+941 ANITTRFDGKG
-952 DTYLN
+952 DAYLN
-957 AVETPITNLFGAV
+957 AVEAPITDLFGAV
-970 ENIEDGQTVS
+970 ENIEDGQTVT

-992 YTTTVNNGKW
+992 YTTTVNNGQW

-1044 ITSNFEAN
+1044 ITANFDSNS
-1052 GDSFLNKAEI
+1052 DSFLNKSEI
-1062 DAKTTLFGDV
+1062 DAKTTLFGDI

-1078 QPVTVKVTD
+1078 QPVKVKVTD
-1087 NNGKTLTLSTSV
+1087 NNGKTITLTTSV

-1111 SAFSEGELTVTTEVI
+1111 SALADGELTVTAEVI

-1218 LDPQQTWEMIATV
+1218 LNPQQTWQMIATV

-1249 SDMTFAEKALE
+1249 SDITFAEKALE
-1260 TESSIESSSTINIE
+1260 TESSIESSSTVNIE

-1280 GAAQSAL
+1280 NAAQSAL

-1341 GNPNTETVI
+1341 SNPNTETLI
-1350 FIDGIQTDNDGTSET
+1350 FINGIQTDNDGTSET

-1381 VDDTSDVIE
+1381 VDDTSEVIE
-1390 GNVVTG
+1390 GNVVIG

-1415 INGETKA
+1415 INGETKT
-1422 LNNTSVSFDLP
+1422 LNNTSVTFDLP

-1445 TFTANRNLN
+1445 IFTANRNLN
-1454 HSQGDINLFI
+1454 HSKGDINLVI
-1464 DYVASDKDQYE
+1464 DYVASDKDQYDS
-1475 NNASLTISVKD
+1475 NASLTVSIKD
-1486 GLANVILDDN
+1486 GHANIMVDGN
-1496 AKTVENVISAG
+1496 TQTVESLISAG
-1507 SATYKGEFTVQA
+1507 SATYKGKFALQA

-1524 DPSSLTFNSQTIT
+1524 DPNSLTFNPQTIT
-1537 ALEALNLYSGISPS
+1537 ALEALNLYSGISTSP
-1551 SLSYTVSADGKT
+1551 LSYTVSSDGKT

-1587 TGTVTLVQHFPLNQ
+1587 TGTVTLVQHIPLNQ

-1606 AITLPLFIDAVDS
+1606 AITLPLFIDAIDS

-1641 AASGQLE
+1641 AASEQLE
-1648 FKETDLSNPS
+1648 FKETDLSNQS
-1658 NQPNQPNQPL
+1658 NQPNQSS

-1685 TTEQSPLYFALS
+1685 TTEQSPLYFDLS

-1705 GGKAIS
+1705 GGKTIS
-1711 YVISNDNQTIEARTS
+1711 YVLSDDNQTIEAWTS

-1733 SLSSRPDAEANS
+1733 SLSSRPDAKANS

-1757 DQTSV
+1757 DQTNV

-1809 MSASSP
+1809 ISASSP

-1896 AANATITVTLNES
+1896 AANVTITVTLNES

-1954 NSNLNVHENDLL
+1954 NSNLNVLENDLL
-1966 DDNLAV
+1966 NDNLAA

-1992 SVHLDTAQFNSQNYT
+1992 SVHLDTTQFNSQNYT

-2019 TNGWY
+2019 ANGWY

-2030 NDIFRIKVNLDGTV
+2030 NNIFRIKVNLDGTV

-2063 NLEFGAIATDVD
+2063 NLEFGAIATDRD
-2075 GDVSATTPF
+2075 GDKSATTPF
-2084 EVTVTDD
+2084 EVTITDD
-2091 IPVAGPDEQLA
+2091 IPVAGPDEELA

-2116 GVTGADGGEVVSI
+2116 DVTGADGGEVVSI

-2149 TNPHTKY
+2149 TDPHTKY
-2156 GTISVNADGTVIIK
+2156 GTITVNADGTVVIN
-2170 TIASK
+2170 TIATD
-2175 ESSGEISDD
+2175 ESSGEINDE

-2205 ADDPGRIEVNA
+2205 SDDPGRIEVNA
-2216 EQTLE
+2216 EHILE

-2259 LDGNLLTATNGVITL
+2259 LDGNLLTATNGMITL

-2284 KPNGALTYQPAS
+2284 KPNGELTYKPAS
-2296 NTAVNQ
+2296 DTAVNQ

-2308 KITATISTNNQDK
+2308 EITATVSTNNQDK

-2332 PDADAAIWDEAKDY
+2332 PDADAAIWDETKDY
-2346 EYTAVE
+2346 EYTAIE

-2416 SAGTFTFTITA
+2416 SAGKFTFTITA

-2439 STDRTEESQR
+2439 TNDQTEESQR
-2449 LVTVNIIPEADA
+2449 LITVNIIPEADA

-2484 GKLTDNDGSESLSY
+2484 GKLADNDGSESLSY
-2498 RIKVQDGWSIQGGD
+2498 RIKVQNGWSIQGGD

-2529 IENGQ
+2529 IESGE
-2534 AQLHPKADISSHTE
+2534 AQLHPKTDISSHTE

-2555 AISTEAA
+2555 AISTEVA
-2562 INGLTSA
+2562 INGLYPTS
-2569 TSTEGA
+2569 SESA

-2588 RPDITDGGNGHWQY
+2588 RPDIADGGNGHWQY
-2602 IASSTD
+2602 IASNTD

-2614 GTLKGINGFDEDKPL
+2614 GTIKGINGFYEDQPL

-2653 PDGVKFIDF
+2653 PDGVKFIDI
-2662 HGKPLNL
+2662 HGNPLNL
-2669 EIVGKDAS
+2669 EIVGEDAS
-2677 TGLIYRITSDQLTS
+2677 TGLIYRISHDQLTS
-2691 TYLSTPEDMSGN
+2691 TYLSIPKDISGN
-2703 LTFDVIV
+2703 LAFDVNI

-2720 EFNYKVDIEVLPAVD
+2720 EFNYKVDIEVLPVVD
-2735 EKNEIDKEGRPILQI
+2735 EQDGALLQS
-2750 LQNTGFE
+2750 TGFE
-2757 DQPISFLVEPTIRKD
+2757 DQHISLLVEPTISKD

-2777 TLTGYKITDLPDG
+2777 KLTGYKITNVPDG

-2813 GNQSWAEFINSGR
+2813 SNQSWSEFINSGR
-2826 VTIHAD
+2826 VTILVD
-2832 EDLSGIFDIKI
+2832 EDLSGIFDIDI
-2843 NYEVTDTSTS
+2843 SYEVTDTSAS

-2858 KNINAII
+2858 KNINATI
-2865 QVDVAGVVET
+2865 QVDVAGVVEN
-2875 DTRLESTEDLL
+2875 DTRLESTTDLL
-2886 SSTGDIPIDL
+2886 SSTDGSPIDL

-2913 DYIVIEVPDGIN
+2913 DYIVIEVPVGIN
-2925 LIIDHPNGAH
+2925 LIIDHPNGAN

-2944 PATGLTSASIKEA
+2944 PATGLTSDNIKEA

-2963 GATVSASFNTQ
+2963 GATVSASFNTE

-2994 APVQIQITGKTGGGG
+2994 TPVQIQITGKTGGGG

-3019 IQGDM
+3019 IQGDV

-3030 EDINSSG
+3030 EDINLSG

-3057 NDLPDNVEII
+3057 NDLPDNVEI
-3067 SNKNTPDFSGIITEY
+3067 TGVGIITEY
-3082 NDAGEIIGYTITEN
+3082 NDAGEIIGYTIPEN
-3096 GLSNMTFIGLD
+3096 GLSSMTFIGLD

-3145 DNIITTTDTTS
+3145 DDIITTTNITS
-3156 IIEDTATAINLT
+3156 VLEDTATAINLT

-3198 ITLAPGGELIGD
+3198 ITLVPGGELIGD
-3210 PAIVAQNPDGSWQV
+3210 STIVTQNPDGSWQV

-3239 NYSGDLTITVDT
+3239 NYSGDLTINVES
-3251 NITDKSDSSSQTD
+3251 NITDQSDSSSQTD

-3282 ATMPNTITEQGDED
+3282 ATMPDTITEQGDED

-3302 GLGAILYDDDGSE
+3302 GLGAILFDDDGSE

-3321 SGVPNGAVMFYSP
+3321 SGVPDGAVMFYSP

-3347 KSWSFDIAQADSIYI
+3347 KSWNFESAQADSIYI

-3403 DDIQFIGVP
+3403 DDIQVIGVP

-3441 LEVIFSAAEQTQLA
+3441 LEVIFSAADQTQLA

-3462 GDQEISI
+3462 GDQEINI
-3469 IKSGDIW
+3469 IKNGDIW
-3476 IATAI
+3476 LATAI
-3481 VNSTTLDQLT
+3481 INSDTLDQFT

-3501 TITLKA
+3501 NITLKA
-3507 SSIDTDTILGT
+3507 SSIDTDTILGS
-3518 EITHYGQTV
+3518 EITHYGQAI

-3535 APMPDAP
+3535 EPMPDAP

-3574 QGSIIITGYPSDFA
+3574 QGSIIITGYPSDFV

-3601 AFDDIADLTMTAN
+3601 AFDDIANLTMTAN

-3650 NSLIGTANDDVI
+3650 NSLIGTVNDDVI
-3662 IGTANNDNMTGGSG
+3662 IGTANNDNMTGGVG
-3676 NDRFVFKAEDQGTSS
+3676 NNRFVFKAENQGTSS
-3691 SPAQDTIVDFD
+3691 DPAQDTIVDFD

-3723 SADNFIDITE
+3723 SADNYIDITE
-3733 NNGSVTLHIKENGED
+3733 NDGSVTLHIKDNGED
-3748 ISQEITLENVN
+3748 ITQEITLENVN
-3759 KDTLYS
+3759 KDALYGADTS
-3765 NDASTTTDAELLQK
+3765 SATEAEILQK

>member
-1 MKPMMY
+1 MKPIMY
-7 VVIEGIIWKIT
+7 IVVEGIIWKIT
-18 ESGEW
+18 DSGEW
-23 VQIPASEIIDQS
+23 IQIPSSEIIDQS
-35 IPFIKER
+35 IPFIEER
-42 AYINDILKTQTH
+42 AYINDILKTQAN

-62 SSSHRTQFFL
+62 SSTHRTQFFL
-72 DTNIGQEPLSSNSAS
+72 DANVDQDPLSSNSAS
-87 FISQI
+87 FIAQI
-92 KATLAETLPKA
+92 KATLAETIPSA
-103 GFSTRSIA
+103 GFSTRSTTT
-111 SIQKTENE
+111 TENPLNT
-119 SVADAIPSLK
+119 SIADAIPSLR
-129 ASATLSASIIDG
+129 ASAALTASIIDG

-148 FETPSAVLLG
+148 FETPAATLLG
-158 DAIDIEDGRIVI
+158 NAIDIEDGRIVI
-170 VTVTD
+170 VNVTD
-175 INGKVFTASAVVQNQ
+175 INGKVLTASAVVQNQ
-190 KWIVN
+190 KWVIRN
-195 HQDLSSLAEG
+195 QDLSELAEG

-218 NVVDAKDTT
+218 NVVDATDTT

-251 ITNSDLF
+251 ITNSDLL
-258 GEINFVENDQPIF
+258 GEINFVESDQPIS

-281 LRFETANDD
+281 LRFETINDD
-290 AAAWQI
+290 TAWQI
-296 NNADLSSLAEGEL
+296 NDADLSSLVEGEL

-332 TLATITADFDGN
+332 TLATITADFEGN
-344 GDRFLNQAEV
+344 GDRFLNQAEA
-354 STTEL
+354 STTQL

-374 TVTDSQGLEKT
+374 IVTDSQGLEKT
-385 FESTVSTGKW
+385 FESTISAGKW
-395 TVSKADLTDLADG
+395 SVSNADLTDLAEG
-408 ELTVLAETTDIAGNP
+408 EITVLAETSDIAGNP

-434 AANITT
+434 TANITT
-440 SVDGKGDAYLNAVE
+440 RFDGKGDEYLNIVE
-454 TPITDLFGAVE
+454 APITDLFGAVE

-471 TVTIAIADSSGAEKI
+471 TVAIAISDSNGTEKI
-486 YTATVNNG
+486 YTTTVNNG
-494 KWTVNDADLTSLA
+494 QWTVNDADLTTLA

-522 NTTSATNTIIKDTL
+522 NTTSATDNITKDTL
-536 AEITANFEANGDSF
+536 AEITANFEANSNSF
-550 LNKAEIDA
+550 LNKSEIDA

-573 PVTVKVTDSNSKTIT
+573 PVTVKVTDSNGKPIT

-603 DLSALAEGELTVTA
+603 DLSTLADGELTVTA
-617 EVIDVAG
+617 EVIDLAG

-630 NTIIKDTLSTIT
+630 NTIIKDTLSSIT

-672 GQTVAIKV
+672 GQIVTIKV

-699 TIEDADLTDFAE
+699 TIEDADLTDFVE
-711 GELTVNAETVD
+711 GELTVIAETVD
-722 LAGNTSSAS
+722 LAGNTSSAT
-731 NTITKDT
+731 NTIIKDT

-748 KGDEYLNRVEI
+748 KGDAYLNAVEI
-759 PVTNL
+759 PVTDL

-775 FITITITDSNGLE
+775 LVTITITDSNGSE
-788 KIYTTT
+788 KTYTTT

-807 TGLSEGELTVIAATV
+807 AGLSEGELTVIADTV
-822 DLAGNQVSATDT
+822 DIAGNQVSATDT

-845 DFEGNG
+845 DFDGNG

-856 QAEISTTELFGTI
+856 QVEVSTTELFGTI
-869 ANIEDGQTVTITVTD
+869 ANIEDGQNVTITVTD

-889 KTFASTI
+889 KIFESTVN
-896 SAGKWT
+896 AGKWT
-902 VNNADLTNLTDGE
+902 VNNADLTDLAEGE
-915 ITVLAETTDIA
+915 LTVLAETTDIA
-926 GNPASATNT
+926 GNPASDTNT

-941 ANITTSVDGKG
+941 ANITTRFDGKG
-952 DTYLN
+952 DEYLN
-957 AVETPITNLFGAV
+957 AVETPVSDLFGTV
-970 ENIEDGQTVS
+970 ENIEDGQTVT
-980 ITITDSNGTEKI
+980 ITIADSSGAEET

-1002 TVNDADLTTLAEGQ
+1002 TVSGADLTTLAEGQ
-1016 LTVTTTATDIAGN
+1016 LTITTIATDIAGN
-1029 TTSATDTITKDTLAE
+1029 TTSATDTISKDTLAE
-1044 ITSNFEAN
+1044 ITANFEAS
-1052 GDSFLNKAEI
+1052 GDSFLNKSEI

-1072 DFVEDN
+1072 DFVEEN

-1087 NNGKTLTLSTSV
+1087 NNGKTITLTTSV
-1099 INGAWQIDDVDL
+1099 INGAWQIDNVDL
-1111 SAFSEGELTVTTEVI
+1111 SALADGELTVTAEVN

-1157 GGLNVSAL
+1157 GGLNVSTL

-1218 LDPQQTWEMIATV
+1218 LDPQQTWEMVATV

-1249 SDMTFAEKALE
+1249 SDMTFAEKALK

-1280 GAAQSAL
+1280 NAAQSAL

-1323 PSTQTVKTTLSA
+1323 PSTQTVKTALSA
-1335 AIDHSP
+1335 AVDNTL
-1341 GNPNTETVI
+1341 GNINTETLI

-1381 VDDTSDVIE
+1381 VDDTSEVIE

-1422 LNNTSVSFDLP
+1422 LNNTSVTFELP

-1454 HSQGDINLFI
+1454 HSQGDINLVI

-1475 NNASLTISVKD
+1475 NNGNLTVSIKD

-1496 AKTVENVISAG
+1496 AKTIESMITAG
-1507 SATYKGEFTVQA
+1507 SATYEGKFALQA

-1524 DPSSLTFNSQTIT
+1524 DPNSLTFNSQTIT
-1537 ALEALNLYSGISPS
+1537 ALDALALYSGISPS
-1551 SLSYTVSADGKT
+1551 PLSYTASSDGKT

-1648 FKETDLSNPS
+1648 FKETDLSN
-1658 NQPNQPNQPL
+1658 QPNQSS

-1685 TTEQSPLYFALS
+1685 TTEQSPLYFDLS

-1711 YVISNDNQTIEARTS
+1711 YVISDDNQTIEAWTS

-1757 DQTSV
+1757 DQTNA

-1789 IVDGNAPVINTTSI
+1789 IVDGSAPVINTTPI

-1856 QGQALT
+1856 QGQTLT

-1872 ASLPDGTVIFS
+1872 ASLPNGTVIFS

-1929 DSDGSSSTSNV
+1929 DSDGSSSTSTV

-1966 DDNLAV
+1966 NDNLAA

-1992 SVHLDTAQFNSQNYT
+1992 SVHLDTAQFNGQNYT

-2019 TNGWY
+2019 ANGWY

-2030 NDIFRIKVNLDGTV
+2030 NNIFRIKVNLDGTV

-2063 NLEFGAIATDVD
+2063 NLEFGAIATDRD
-2075 GDVSATTPF
+2075 GDKSATTPF
-2084 EVTVTDD
+2084 EVTITDD
-2091 IPVAGPDEQLA
+2091 IPVAGPDEELA

-2116 GVTGADGGEVVSI
+2116 DVTGADGGEVVSI
-2129 KYRGKE
+2129 NYRGKE

-2149 TNPHTKY
+2149 TDPHTKY
-2156 GTISVNADGTVIIK
+2156 GTITVNADGTVVIN
-2170 TIASK
+2170 TIATN
-2175 ESSGEISDD
+2175 ESSGEISDE

-2205 ADDPGRIEVNA
+2205 SDDPGRIEVNA
-2216 EQTLE
+2216 EQILE

-2284 KPNGALTYQPAS
+2284 KPNGDLTYKPAPD
-2296 NTAVNQ
+2296 TAVNQ

-2308 KITATISTNNQDK
+2308 EITATVSTNNQDK

-2332 PDADAAIWDEAKDY
+2332 PDADAATWDETKDY

-2427 LSTEKGNQFLDK
+2427 ITTEKGNEFIDK
-2439 STDRTEESQR
+2439 TNDQTEESQR
-2449 LVTVNIIPEADA
+2449 LITVNIIPEADA
-2461 PKLSVKNLKGH
+2461 PKLSVKNIKGH

-2484 GKLTDNDGSESLSY
+2484 GKLADSDGSESLSY
-2498 RIKVQDGWSIQGGD
+2498 RIKVQDGWSIKGGD
-2512 AVEEPA
+2512 AEEEPA

-2562 INGLTSA
+2562 INGLSPANGSESA
-2569 TSTEGA
+2569 TKS
-2575 TKTISINLKGTID
+2575 ISINLKGTID
-2588 RPDITDGGNGHWQY
+2588 RPDIADGGNGHWQY

-2614 GTLKGINGFDEDKPL
+2614 GTIKGINGFYEDQPL

-2653 PDGVKFIDF
+2653 PDGVKFIDID
-2662 HGKPLNL
+2662 GNPLNL

-2677 TGLIYRITSDQLTS
+2677 TGLIYRISHDQLTS
-2691 TYLSTPEDMSGN
+2691 TYLSIPKDISGN
-2703 LTFDVIV
+2703 LAFDVNV

-2720 EFNYKVDIEVLPAVD
+2720 EFNYKVDIEVLPVVD
-2735 EKNEIDKEGRPILQI
+2735 EQDGALLQS
-2750 LQNTGFE
+2750 TGFE
-2757 DQPISFLVEPTIRKD
+2757 DQPISLLVEPTISKD

-2777 TLTGYKITDLPDG
+2777 TLTGYKITNVPDG
-2790 LTLFIDGVE
+2790 LTLFIDGVD
-2799 VVIPANGLDLANYK
+2799 VVIPVNGLDLANYK

-2826 VTIHAD
+2826 VTILAD
-2832 EDLSGIFDIKI
+2832 EDLSGIFDIAI
-2843 NYEVTDTSTS
+2843 SYEVTDTSAS

-2858 KNINAII
+2858 KNINATI
-2865 QVDVAGVVET
+2865 QVDVAGVVEN
-2875 DTRLESTEDLL
+2875 DTRLESTPDLL
-2886 SSTGDIPIDL
+2886 SSTDGSPIDL

-2913 DYIVIEVPDGIN
+2913 DYIVIEVPVGIN
-2925 LIIDHPNGAH
+2925 LIIDHPNSAN

-2944 PATGLTSASIKEA
+2944 PATGLTSDSIKEA

-2963 GATVSASFNTQ
+2963 GATVSASFNTE

-3019 IQGDM
+3019 IQGDV

-3030 EDINSSG
+3030 EDINLSG

-3057 NDLPDNVEII
+3057 NDLPENVEI
-3067 SNKNTPDFSGIITEY
+3067 TGVGIITEY

-3122 TSTCNGTKST
+3122 TSTCNGKKST

-3145 DNIITTTDTTS
+3145 DDIITTTNITS
-3156 IIEDTATAINLT
+3156 VLEDTATAINLT

-3178 QTITGEGTSATGKET
+3178 QTIMGEGTSATGKET

-3198 ITLAPGGELIGD
+3198 ITLEPGGELIGD
-3210 PAIVAQNPDGSWQV
+3210 SAIVTQNLDGSWQV

-3239 NYSGDLTITVDT
+3239 NYSGDLTINVETS
-3251 NITDKSDSSSQTD
+3251 ITDQSDSSSQTD

-3282 ATMPNTITEQGDED
+3282 ATMPDTITEQGDED

-3302 GLGAILYDDDGSE
+3302 GLGAILFDDDGSE

-3321 SGVPNGAVMFYSP
+3321 SGVPDGAVMFYSP

-3347 KSWSFDIAQADSIYI
+3347 KSWSFESGQADSIYI

-3403 DDIQFIGVP
+3403 DDIQFVGVP

-3441 LEVIFSAAEQTQLA
+3441 LEVIFSAADQTQLA

-3462 GDQEISI
+3462 GDQEINI
-3469 IKSGDIW
+3469 IKNGDIW
-3476 IATAI
+3476 LATAI
-3481 VNSTTLDQLT
+3481 INSDTLDQFT

-3501 TITLKA
+3501 NITLKA
-3507 SSIDTDTILGT
+3507 SSIDTDTILGS
-3518 EITHYGQTV
+3518 EVTHYGQTI

-3535 APMPDAP
+3535 EPMPDAP

-3574 QGSIIITGYPSDFA
+3574 QGSIIITGYPSDFV

-3614 SEQDFSLSIEPIST
+3614 SEQNFSLSIEPIST
-3628 LDGQTAAGV
+3628 LDGQTTAGI

-3650 NSLIGTANDDVI
+3650 NSLIGTSNDDVI
-3662 IGTANNDNMTGGSG
+3662 LGTANNDSMTGGGG

-3691 SPAQDTIVDFD
+3691 NPAQDTIVDFD

-3710 DLRAILNNVTDGI
+3710 DLRAILNSVTDGI
-3723 SADNFIDITE
+3723 SADNYMDITE
-3733 NNGSVTLHIKENGED
+3733 NDGSVTLHIKDNGED
-3748 ISQEITLENVN
+3748 VSQEITLENVN
-3759 KDTLYS
+3759 KDALYG
-3765 NDASTTTDAELLQK
+3765 TDTSSATEAEILQK

>member
-1 MKPMMY
+1 MKPIMY
-7 VVIEGIIWKIT
+7 IVVEGIIWKIT
-18 ESGEW
+18 DNGEW
-23 VQIPASEIIDQS
+23 VQIPASEVIDQS
-35 IPFIKER
+35 IPFIEEK
-42 AYINDILKTQTH
+42 AYINDILKTQAS

-62 SSSHRTQFFL
+62 SSTHRTQFFL
-72 DTNIGQEPLSSNSAS
+72 DANVDQDPLSSNSAS
-87 FISQI
+87 FIAQI
-92 KATLAETLPKA
+92 KATLAETIPSA
-103 GFSTRSIA
+103 GFSTRSTTT
-111 SIQKTENE
+111 TENTLNT
-119 SVADAIPSLK
+119 SIVDAIPSLR
-129 ASATLSASIIDG
+129 ASAALTASIIDG

-148 FETPSAVLLG
+148 FETPAATLLG
-158 DAIDIEDGRIVI
+158 NAIDIEDGRIVI
-170 VTVTD
+170 VNVTD

-190 KWIVN
+190 KWVIRN
-195 HQDLSSLAEG
+195 QDLSELAEG

-218 NVVDAKDTT
+218 NVVDATDTT

-251 ITNSDLF
+251 ITNSDLL
-258 GEINFVENDQPIF
+258 GEINFVESDQPIL

-281 LRFETANDD
+281 LRFETINDD
-290 AAAWQI
+290 TAWQI
-296 NNADLSSLAEGEL
+296 NNTDLSSLAEGEL
-309 TVLAETVDIAG
+309 NVLAETFDIAG

-332 TLATITADFDGN
+332 TLATITADFEGN
-344 GDRFLNQAEV
+344 GDRFINQAEA
-354 STTEL
+354 STTQL

-374 TVTDSQGLEKT
+374 TVTDSQGLEKI
-385 FESTVSTGKW
+385 FESTISAGKW
-395 TVSKADLTDLADG
+395 AVNNADLTDLAEG
-408 ELTVLAETTDIAGNP
+408 ELTVLAETNDIAGNP

-440 SVDGKGDAYLNAVE
+440 SFDGKGDAYLNTVE
-454 TPITDLFGAVE
+454 TPITDLFGTVE

-471 TVTIAIADSSGAEKI
+471 TVTITITDSSGTEKI
-486 YTATVNNG
+486 YTTTVNNG
-494 KWTVNDADLTSLA
+494 KWTVNDADLTTLA

-573 PVTVKVTDSNSKTIT
+573 PVTI
-588 LTTTVISGAW
+588 
-598 QIDDV
+598 
-603 DLSALAEGELTVTA
+603 
-617 EVIDVAG
+617 
-624 NPASTT
+624 
-630 NTIIKDTLSTIT
+630 
-642 ANFDGKGDEYL
+642 
-653 NRDEISVTD
+653 
-662 LFGSVSNVED
+662 
-672 GQTVAIKV
+672 
-680 TDSNGLEKSFE
+680 
-691 TTVIDGKW
+691 
-699 TIEDADLTDFAE
+699 
-711 GELTVNAETVD
+711 
-722 LAGNTSSAS
+722 
-731 NTITKDT
+731 
-738 FTGISADFDG
+738 
-748 KGDEYLNRVEI
+748 
-759 PVTNL
+759 
-764 LGKIE
+764 
-769 NVEDGQ
+769 
-775 FITITITDSNGLE
+775 
-788 KIYTTT
+788 
-794 VINGNWTVDNADL
+794 
-807 TGLSEGELTVIAATV
+807 
-822 DLAGNQVSATDT
+822 
-834 IIKDTLATITA
+834 
-845 DFEGNG
+845 
-851 DRFLN
+851 
-856 QAEISTTELFGTI
+856 
-869 ANIEDGQTVTITVTD
+869 
-884 SQGLE
+884 
-889 KTFASTI
+889 
-896 SAGKWT
+896 
-902 VNNADLTNLTDGE
+902 
-915 ITVLAETTDIA
+915 
-926 GNPASATNT
+926 
-935 IIKDTA
+935 
-941 ANITTSVDGKG
+941 
-952 DTYLN
+952 
-957 AVETPITNLFGAV
+957 
-970 ENIEDGQTVS
+970 
-980 ITITDSNGTEKI
+980 
-992 YTTTVNNGKW
+992 
-1002 TVNDADLTTLAEGQ
+1002 
-1016 LTVTTTATDIAGN
+1016 
-1029 TTSATDTITKDTLAE
+1029 
-1044 ITSNFEAN
+1044 
-1052 GDSFLNKAEI
+1052 
-1062 DAKTTLFGDV
+1062 
-1072 DFVEDN
+1072 
-1078 QPVTVKVTD
+1078 KVTD
-1087 NNGKTLTLSTSV
+1087 NNGKTIPLTTSV

-1111 SAFSEGELTVTTEVI
+1111 SALADGELTVTAEVI

-1170 PYLQGSTTGT
+1170 PYVQGSTTGT
-1180 QAGDKITVTFSDGVD
+1180 QAGDKITVTFSDGTD
-1195 TVSLTTTVD
+1195 TVSLTTSVD
-1204 SSGNWRIDNIELSQ
+1204 NSGHWRIDNIELSQ

-1249 SDMTFAEKALE
+1249 SDMTFSEKALE
-1260 TESSIESSSTINIE
+1260 TESSIESTSTINIE

-1280 GAAQSAL
+1280 NGAQSAL

-1341 GNPNTETVI
+1341 GNPNTETLI
-1350 FIDGIQTDNDGTSET
+1350 FINGIQTDNDGTNET

-1381 VDDTSDVIE
+1381 VDDTSEVIE
-1390 GNVVTG
+1390 GNGVTG

-1422 LNNTSVSFDLP
+1422 LNNTSVTFELP

-1454 HSQGDINLFI
+1454 HSQGDINLVI
-1464 DYVASDKDQYE
+1464 DYVASDKDQYDS
-1475 NNASLTISVKD
+1475 NGSLTVSIKD
-1486 GLANVILDDN
+1486 GYANIMVDGSTQ
-1496 AKTVENVISAG
+1496 TVESVITTG
-1507 SATYKGEFTVQA
+1507 SATYEGEITVQA
-1519 GADNP
+1519 GSDNP
-1524 DPSSLTFNSQTIT
+1524 DPSSLTFNPQTIT
-1537 ALEALNLYSGISPS
+1537 ALEALNLYSGISTSP
-1551 SLSYTVSADGKT
+1551 LSYSVSSDGKT

-1601 QGLAD
+1601 QSSAD
-1606 AITLPLFIDAVDS
+1606 TITLPLFIDAVDS

-1648 FKETDLSNPS
+1648 FKETDLSNQS
-1658 NQPNQPNQPL
+1658 NQPNQSL

-1685 TTEQSPLYFALS
+1685 TTEQSPLYFDLS

-1711 YVISNDNQTIEARTS
+1711 YVISDDNQTIEAWTS

-1757 DQTSV
+1757 DQTNA

-1825 ITVTAGQDPIVD
+1825 ITVTAGQDPIAD

-1916 DTELNLL
+1916 DIELNLL

-1929 DSDGSSSTSNV
+1929 DSDGSSSTSTV

-1966 DDNLAV
+1966 NDNLAA
-1972 DASTTSAPTLSFNQ
+1972 DASTTSTPTLSFNQ

-1992 SVHLDTAQFNSQNYT
+1992 SVHLDTAQFNGQNYT
-2007 SGGENITLSAAD
+2007 SGGENITLSVAD
-2019 TNGWY
+2019 ANGWY

-2030 NDIFRIKVNLDGTV
+2030 NNIFRIKVNLDGTV

-2050 AIDRPSSSSQGVL
+2050 AIDRPSSSNQGVL

-2075 GDVSATTPF
+2075 GDVSATTTF

-2091 IPVAGPDEQLA
+2091 IPVAGPDEELS

-2116 GVTGADGGEVVSI
+2116 DVTGADGGEVVSI

-2149 TNPHTKY
+2149 TDPHTKY
-2156 GTISVNADGTVIIK
+2156 GTIAVNADGTVIIK
-2170 TIASK
+2170 TIASE

-2216 EQTLE
+2216 EQILE

-2284 KPNGALTYQPAS
+2284 KPNGELTYKPAS
-2296 NTAVNQ
+2296 DTAVNQ

-2308 KITATISTNNQDK
+2308 EITATVSTNNQDK

-2332 PDADAAIWDEAKDY
+2332 PDADAATWDETKDY

-2427 LSTEKGNQFLDK
+2427 LSTEKGTQFLDK

-2449 LVTVNIIPEADA
+2449 LITVNIIPEADA
-2461 PKLSVKNLKGH
+2461 PDLSVKNLKGH

-2484 GKLTDNDGSESLSY
+2484 GKLADNDGSESLSY
-2498 RIKVQDGWSIQGGD
+2498 RIKVQDGWSIKGGD

-2529 IENGQ
+2529 IENGE
-2534 AQLHPKADISSHTE
+2534 ALLYPKADISSYTG

-2562 INGLTSA
+2562 INGLTST

-2602 IASSTD
+2602 IASNTD

-2614 GTLKGINGFDEDKPL
+2614 GTIKGINGFYEDQPL

-2653 PDGVKFIDF
+2653 PDGVKFIDI
-2662 HGKPLNL
+2662 HGNSLNL
-2669 EIVGKDAS
+2669 EIVGEDAS
-2677 TGLIYRITSDQLTS
+2677 TGLIYRISHDQLTS
-2691 TYLSTPEDMSGN
+2691 TYLSIPKDISGN
-2703 LTFDVIV
+2703 LAFDVNV

-2720 EFNYKVDIEVLPAVD
+2720 EFNYKVDIEVLPVVD
-2735 EKNEIDKEGRPILQI
+2735 EQDGALLQS
-2750 LQNTGFE
+2750 TGFE
-2757 DQPISFLVEPTIRKD
+2757 DQHISFLVEPTINKD

-2777 TLTGYKITDLPDG
+2777 KLTGYKINKLPDG

-2799 VVIPANGLDLANYK
+2799 AVIPANGLDLANYK

-2826 VTIHAD
+2826 VTILAD

-2843 NYEVTDTSTS
+2843 SYEVTDTSAS
-2853 GQTAS
+2853 GQTTS
-2858 KNINAII
+2858 KNINATI
-2865 QVDVAGVVET
+2865 QVDIAGVVEN
-2875 DTRLESTEDLL
+2875 DTRLESTTDLL
-2886 SSTGDIPIDL
+2886 SSNDGSPINL

-2913 DYIVIEVPDGIN
+2913 DYIVIEVPVGIN
-2925 LIIDHPNGAH
+2925 LIIDHPNGAN

-2944 PATGLTSASIKEA
+2944 PATGITSDSIKEA

-2963 GATVSASFNTQ
+2963 GATVSASFNTE

-2994 APVQIQITGKTGGGG
+2994 TPVQIQITGKTGGGG

-3019 IQGDM
+3019 IQGDV

-3030 EDINSSG
+3030 EDINLSG

-3057 NDLPDNVEII
+3057 NDLPDNVEIT
-3067 SNKNTPDFSGIITEY
+3067 SVGIITEY

-3096 GLSNMTFIGLD
+3096 GLSNMTFIGLN

-3145 DNIITTTDTTS
+3145 DDIITTTNITS
-3156 IIEDTATAINLT
+3156 VLEDTATAINLT

-3193 INWMT
+3193 TNWMT
-3198 ITLAPGGELIGD
+3198 ITLEPGGELIGD
-3210 PAIVAQNPDGSWQV
+3210 SAIVTQNPDDSWQV

-3239 NYSGDLTITVDT
+3239 NYSGDLTINVET
-3251 NITDKSDSSSQTD
+3251 NITDQSDSISQTD

-3282 ATMPNTITEQGDED
+3282 ATMPDTITEQGDED

-3302 GLGAILYDDDGSE
+3302 GLGAILFDDDGSE

-3347 KSWSFDIAQADSIYI
+3347 KSWSFESAQADSIYI

-3390 STSEVIIGVNPIG
+3390 STSEVVIGVNPLG
-3403 DDIQFIGVP
+3403 DDIQVIGVP
-3412 ESLSGDEGESFTIP
+3412 ESLSGDEGKSFTIP
-3426 VDIESTETNSNETLF
+3426 IDIESTETNSNETLF
-3441 LEVIFSAAEQTQLA
+3441 LEVIFSAVDQTQLA

-3462 GDQEISI
+3462 GDQEINI
-3469 IKSGDIW
+3469 IKNGDIW
-3476 IATAI
+3476 LATAI
-3481 VNSTTLDQLT
+3481 INSDTLDQFT

-3501 TITLKA
+3501 NITLKA
-3507 SSIDTDTILGT
+3507 SSIDTDTILGS

-3527 EKNISLTL
+3527 EKSISLTL
-3535 APMPDAP
+3535 EAMPDAP
-3542 ELNLQYNSVIA
+3542 ELNLEYNSIIA
-3553 KTETT
+3553 KAETT

-3563 ELSMFN
+3563 ELSMFH

-3574 QGSIIITGYPSDFA
+3574 QGSIIITGYPSDYV
-3588 FSAGQAKGNGWEV
+3588 FSAGQVKGDGWEV

-3628 LDGQTAAGV
+3628 IDGQTATGI

-3662 IGTANNDNMTGGSG
+3662 IGTANNDNMTGGGG

-3691 SPAQDTIVDFD
+3691 DPAQDTVVDFD

-3723 SADNFIDITE
+3723 SADNYIDITE
-3733 NNGSVTLHIKENGED
+3733 NDGSVTLHIKDNGED
-3748 ISQEITLENVN
+3748 VTQAITLENVN
-3759 KDTLYS
+3759 KDALYGADTS
-3765 NDASTTTDAELLQK
+3765 FATEAEILQK

>member
-1 MKPMMY
+1 MY
-7 VVIEGIIWKIT
+7 IVVEGIIWKIT
-18 ESGEW
+18 DNGEW
-23 VQIPASEIIDQS
+23 VQIPASEVIDQS
-35 IPFIKER
+35 IPFIEEK
-42 AYINDILKTQTH
+42 AYINDILKTQAS

-62 SSSHRTQFFL
+62 SSTHRTQFFL
-72 DTNIGQEPLSSNSAS
+72 DANVDQDPLSSNSAS
-87 FISQI
+87 FIAQI
-92 KATLAETLPKA
+92 KATLAETIPSA
-103 GFSTRSIA
+103 GFSTRSTTT
-111 SIQKTENE
+111 TENTLNT
-119 SVADAIPSLK
+119 SIVDAIPSLR
-129 ASATLSASIIDG
+129 ASAALTASIIDG

-148 FETPSAVLLG
+148 FETPAATLLG
-158 DAIDIEDGRIVI
+158 NAIDIEDGRIVI
-170 VTVTD
+170 VNVTD

-190 KWIVN
+190 KWVIRN
-195 HQDLSSLAEG
+195 QDLSELAEG

-218 NVVDAKDTT
+218 NVVDATDTT

-251 ITNSDLF
+251 ITNSDLL
-258 GEINFVENDQPIF
+258 GEINFVESDQPIL

-281 LRFETANDD
+281 LRFETINDD
-290 AAAWQI
+290 TAWQI
-296 NNADLSSLAEGEL
+296 NNTDLSSLAEGEL
-309 TVLAETVDIAG
+309 NVLAETFDIAG

-332 TLATITADFDGN
+332 TLATITADFEGN
-344 GDRFLNQAEV
+344 GDRFINQAEA
-354 STTEL
+354 STTQL

-374 TVTDSQGLEKT
+374 TVTDSQGLEKI
-385 FESTVSTGKW
+385 FESTISAGKW
-395 TVSKADLTDLADG
+395 AVNNADLTDLAEG
-408 ELTVLAETTDIAGNP
+408 ELTVLAETNDIAGNP

-440 SVDGKGDAYLNAVE
+440 SFDGKGDAYLNTVE
-454 TPITDLFGAVE
+454 TPITDLFGTVE

-471 TVTIAIADSSGAEKI
+471 TVTITITDSSGTEKI
-486 YTATVNNG
+486 YTTTVNNG
-494 KWTVNDADLTSLA
+494 KWTVNDADLTTLA

-573 PVTVKVTDSNSKTIT
+573 PVTI
-588 LTTTVISGAW
+588 
-598 QIDDV
+598 
-603 DLSALAEGELTVTA
+603 
-617 EVIDVAG
+617 
-624 NPASTT
+624 
-630 NTIIKDTLSTIT
+630 
-642 ANFDGKGDEYL
+642 
-653 NRDEISVTD
+653 
-662 LFGSVSNVED
+662 
-672 GQTVAIKV
+672 
-680 TDSNGLEKSFE
+680 
-691 TTVIDGKW
+691 
-699 TIEDADLTDFAE
+699 
-711 GELTVNAETVD
+711 
-722 LAGNTSSAS
+722 
-731 NTITKDT
+731 
-738 FTGISADFDG
+738 
-748 KGDEYLNRVEI
+748 
-759 PVTNL
+759 
-764 LGKIE
+764 
-769 NVEDGQ
+769 
-775 FITITITDSNGLE
+775 
-788 KIYTTT
+788 
-794 VINGNWTVDNADL
+794 
-807 TGLSEGELTVIAATV
+807 
-822 DLAGNQVSATDT
+822 
-834 IIKDTLATITA
+834 
-845 DFEGNG
+845 
-851 DRFLN
+851 
-856 QAEISTTELFGTI
+856 
-869 ANIEDGQTVTITVTD
+869 
-884 SQGLE
+884 
-889 KTFASTI
+889 
-896 SAGKWT
+896 
-902 VNNADLTNLTDGE
+902 
-915 ITVLAETTDIA
+915 
-926 GNPASATNT
+926 
-935 IIKDTA
+935 
-941 ANITTSVDGKG
+941 
-952 DTYLN
+952 
-957 AVETPITNLFGAV
+957 
-970 ENIEDGQTVS
+970 
-980 ITITDSNGTEKI
+980 
-992 YTTTVNNGKW
+992 
-1002 TVNDADLTTLAEGQ
+1002 
-1016 LTVTTTATDIAGN
+1016 
-1029 TTSATDTITKDTLAE
+1029 
-1044 ITSNFEAN
+1044 
-1052 GDSFLNKAEI
+1052 
-1062 DAKTTLFGDV
+1062 
-1072 DFVEDN
+1072 
-1078 QPVTVKVTD
+1078 KVTD
-1087 NNGKTLTLSTSV
+1087 NNGKTIPLTTSV

-1111 SAFSEGELTVTTEVI
+1111 SALADGELTVTAEVI

-1170 PYLQGSTTGT
+1170 PYVQGSTTGT
-1180 QAGDKITVTFSDGVD
+1180 QAGDKITVTFSDGTD
-1195 TVSLTTTVD
+1195 TVSLTTSVD
-1204 SSGNWRIDNIELSQ
+1204 NSGHWRIDNIELSQ

-1249 SDMTFAEKALE
+1249 SDMTFSEKALE
-1260 TESSIESSSTINIE
+1260 TESSIESTSTINIE

-1280 GAAQSAL
+1280 NGAQSAL

-1341 GNPNTETVI
+1341 GNPNTETLI
-1350 FIDGIQTDNDGTSET
+1350 FINGIQTDNDGTNET

-1381 VDDTSDVIE
+1381 VDDTSEVIE
-1390 GNVVTG
+1390 GNGVTG

-1422 LNNTSVSFDLP
+1422 LNNTSVTFELP

-1454 HSQGDINLFI
+1454 HSQGDINLVI
-1464 DYVASDKDQYE
+1464 DYVASDKDQYDS
-1475 NNASLTISVKD
+1475 NGSLTVSIKD
-1486 GLANVILDDN
+1486 GYANIMVDGSTQ
-1496 AKTVENVISAG
+1496 TVESVITTG
-1507 SATYKGEFTVQA
+1507 SATYEGEITVQA
-1519 GADNP
+1519 GSDNP
-1524 DPSSLTFNSQTIT
+1524 DPSSLTFNPQTIT
-1537 ALEALNLYSGISPS
+1537 ALEALNLYSGISTSP
-1551 SLSYTVSADGKT
+1551 LSYSVSSDGKT

-1601 QGLAD
+1601 QSSAD
-1606 AITLPLFIDAVDS
+1606 TITLPLFIDAVDS

-1648 FKETDLSNPS
+1648 FKETDLSNQS
-1658 NQPNQPNQPL
+1658 NQPNQSL

-1685 TTEQSPLYFALS
+1685 TTEQSPLYFDLS

-1711 YVISNDNQTIEARTS
+1711 YVISDDNQTIEAWTS

-1757 DQTSV
+1757 DQTNA

-1825 ITVTAGQDPIVD
+1825 ITVTAGQDPIAD

-1916 DTELNLL
+1916 DIELNLL

-1929 DSDGSSSTSNV
+1929 DSDGSSSTSTV

-1966 DDNLAV
+1966 NDNLAA
-1972 DASTTSAPTLSFNQ
+1972 DASTTSTPTLSFNQ

-1992 SVHLDTAQFNSQNYT
+1992 SVHLDTAQFNGQNYT
-2007 SGGENITLSAAD
+2007 SGGENITLSVAD
-2019 TNGWY
+2019 ANGWY

-2030 NDIFRIKVNLDGTV
+2030 NNIFRIKVNLDGTV

-2050 AIDRPSSSSQGVL
+2050 AIDRPSSSNQGVL

-2075 GDVSATTPF
+2075 GDVSATTTF

-2091 IPVAGPDEQLA
+2091 IPVAGPDEELS

-2116 GVTGADGGEVVSI
+2116 DVTGADGGEVVSI

-2149 TNPHTKY
+2149 TDPHTKY
-2156 GTISVNADGTVIIK
+2156 GTIAVNADGTVIIK
-2170 TIASK
+2170 TIASE

-2216 EQTLE
+2216 EQILE

-2284 KPNGALTYQPAS
+2284 KPNGELTYKPAS
-2296 NTAVNQ
+2296 DTAVNQ

-2308 KITATISTNNQDK
+2308 EITATVSTNNQDK

-2332 PDADAAIWDEAKDY
+2332 PDADAATWDETKDY

-2427 LSTEKGNQFLDK
+2427 LSTEKGTQFLDK

-2449 LVTVNIIPEADA
+2449 LITVNIIPEADA
-2461 PKLSVKNLKGH
+2461 PDLSVKNLKGH

-2484 GKLTDNDGSESLSY
+2484 GKLADNDGSESLSY
-2498 RIKVQDGWSIQGGD
+2498 RIKVQDGWSIKGGD

-2529 IENGQ
+2529 IENGE
-2534 AQLHPKADISSHTE
+2534 ALLYPKADISSYTG

-2562 INGLTSA
+2562 INGLTST

-2602 IASSTD
+2602 IASNTD

-2614 GTLKGINGFDEDKPL
+2614 GTIKGINGFYEDQPL

-2653 PDGVKFIDF
+2653 PDGVKFIDI
-2662 HGKPLNL
+2662 HGNSLNL
-2669 EIVGKDAS
+2669 EIVGEDAS
-2677 TGLIYRITSDQLTS
+2677 TGLIYRISHDQLTS
-2691 TYLSTPEDMSGN
+2691 TYLSIPKDISGN
-2703 LTFDVIV
+2703 LAFDVNV

-2720 EFNYKVDIEVLPAVD
+2720 EFNYKVDIEVLPVVD
-2735 EKNEIDKEGRPILQI
+2735 EQDGALLQS
-2750 LQNTGFE
+2750 TGFE
-2757 DQPISFLVEPTIRKD
+2757 DQHISFLVEPTINKD

-2777 TLTGYKITDLPDG
+2777 KLTGYKINKLPDG

-2799 VVIPANGLDLANYK
+2799 AVIPANGLDLANYK

-2826 VTIHAD
+2826 VTILAD

-2843 NYEVTDTSTS
+2843 SYEVTDTSAS
-2853 GQTAS
+2853 GQTTS
-2858 KNINAII
+2858 KNINATI
-2865 QVDVAGVVET
+2865 QVDIAGVVEN
-2875 DTRLESTEDLL
+2875 DTRLESTTDLL
-2886 SSTGDIPIDL
+2886 SSNDGSPINL

-2913 DYIVIEVPDGIN
+2913 DYIVIEVPVGIN
-2925 LIIDHPNGAH
+2925 LIIDHPNGAN

-2944 PATGLTSASIKEA
+2944 PATGITSDSIKEA

-2963 GATVSASFNTQ
+2963 GATVSASFNTE

-2994 APVQIQITGKTGGGG
+2994 TPVQIQITGKTGGGG

-3019 IQGDM
+3019 IQGDV

-3030 EDINSSG
+3030 EDINLSG

-3057 NDLPDNVEII
+3057 NDLPDNVEIT
-3067 SNKNTPDFSGIITEY
+3067 SVGIITEY

-3096 GLSNMTFIGLD
+3096 GLSNMTFIGLN

-3145 DNIITTTDTTS
+3145 DDIITTTNITS
-3156 IIEDTATAINLT
+3156 VLEDTATAINLT

-3193 INWMT
+3193 TNWMT
-3198 ITLAPGGELIGD
+3198 ITLEPGGELIGD
-3210 PAIVAQNPDGSWQV
+3210 SAIVTQNPDDSWQV

-3239 NYSGDLTITVDT
+3239 NYSGDLTINVET
-3251 NITDKSDSSSQTD
+3251 NITDQSDSISQTD

-3282 ATMPNTITEQGDED
+3282 ATMPDTITEQGDED

-3302 GLGAILYDDDGSE
+3302 GLGAILFDDDGSE

-3347 KSWSFDIAQADSIYI
+3347 KSWSFESAQADSIYI

-3390 STSEVIIGVNPIG
+3390 STSEVVIGVNPLG
-3403 DDIQFIGVP
+3403 DDIQVIGVP
-3412 ESLSGDEGESFTIP
+3412 ESLSGDEGKSFTIP
-3426 VDIESTETNSNETLF
+3426 IDIESTETNSNETLF
-3441 LEVIFSAAEQTQLA
+3441 LEVIFSAVDQTQLA

-3462 GDQEISI
+3462 GDQEINI
-3469 IKSGDIW
+3469 IKNGDIW
-3476 IATAI
+3476 LATAI
-3481 VNSTTLDQLT
+3481 INSDTLDQFT

-3501 TITLKA
+3501 NITLKA
-3507 SSIDTDTILGT
+3507 SSIDTDTILGS

-3527 EKNISLTL
+3527 EKSISLTL
-3535 APMPDAP
+3535 EAMPDAP
-3542 ELNLQYNSVIA
+3542 ELNLEYNSIIA
-3553 KTETT
+3553 KAETT

-3563 ELSMFN
+3563 ELSMFH

-3574 QGSIIITGYPSDFA
+3574 QGSIIITGYPSDYV
-3588 FSAGQAKGNGWEV
+3588 FSAGQVKGDGWEV

-3628 LDGQTAAGV
+3628 IDGQTATGI

-3662 IGTANNDNMTGGSG
+3662 IGTANNDNMTGGGG

-3691 SPAQDTIVDFD
+3691 DPAQDTVVDFD

-3723 SADNFIDITE
+3723 SADNYIDITE
-3733 NNGSVTLHIKENGED
+3733 NDGSVTLHIKDNGED
-3748 ISQEITLENVN
+3748 VTQAITLENVN
-3759 KDTLYS
+3759 KDALYGADTS
-3765 NDASTTTDAELLQK
+3765 FATEAEILQK

>member
-1 MKPMMY
+1 MY
-7 VVIEGIIWKIT
+7 IVVEGIIWKIT
-18 ESGEW
+18 DNGEW
-23 VQIPASEIIDQS
+23 VQIPASEVIDQS
-35 IPFIKER
+35 IPFIEEK
-42 AYINDILKTQTH
+42 AYINDILKTQVN
-54 QDDAPVIE
+54 QDDAPVID
-62 SSSHRTQFFL
+62 SSTHRTQFFL
-72 DTNIGQEPLSSNSAS
+72 DANIDQDPLSSNSAS
-87 FISQI
+87 FIAQI
-92 KATLAETLPKA
+92 KATLAETIPSA
-103 GFSTRSIA
+103 GFSTRSTTT
-111 SIQKTENE
+111 TENTLNT
-119 SVADAIPSLK
+119 SIADAIPSLR
-129 ASATLSASIIDG
+129 ASAALTASIIDG

-148 FETPSAVLLG
+148 FETPAATLLG
-158 DAIDIEDGRIVI
+158 NAIDIEDGRIVI
-170 VTVTD
+170 VNVTD
-175 INGKVFTASAVVQNQ
+175 INGKVFTTSAVVQNQ
-190 KWIVN
+190 KWVIRN
-195 HQDLSSLAEG
+195 QDLSELAEG

-210 ASVTDFYG
+210 TSVTDFYG

-227 IKDTFAEINAKID
+227 IKDTFAEINVKID

-251 ITNSDLF
+251 ITNSDLL
-258 GEINFVENDQPIF
+258 GEINFVESDQPIL

-281 LRFETANDD
+281 LRFETINDD
-290 AAAWQI
+290 AAWQI
-296 NNADLSSLAEGEL
+296 NDADLSSLAEGKL

-332 TLATITADFDGN
+332 TLATITADFEGN

-359 FGSIANIEDGQTVTI
+359 FGTIANIEDGQTVTI
-374 TVTDSQGLEKT
+374 TITDSQGLEKT
-385 FESTVSTGKW
+385 FENTISAGKW
-395 TVSKADLTDLADG
+395 VVSNADLTDLAEG

-434 AANITT
+434 SANITT
-440 SVDGKGDAYLNAVE
+440 NFDGKGDEYLNLVE
-454 TPITDLFGAVE
+454 TPVSDLFGTVE

-471 TVTIAIADSSGAEKI
+471 TVTITIADSSGAEKI
-486 YTATVNNG
+486 YTTTVNNG
-494 KWTVNDADLTSLA
+494 QWTVNDADLTMLA

-522 NTTSATNTIIKDTL
+522 NTTSSTDTITKDTL
-536 AEITANFEANGDSF
+536 AEITTNFDANSDSF
-550 LNKAEIDA
+550 LNKSEIDA

-573 PVTVKVTDSNSKTIT
+573 PVK
-588 LTTTVISGAW
+588 
-598 QIDDV
+598 
-603 DLSALAEGELTVTA
+603 
-617 EVIDVAG
+617 
-624 NPASTT
+624 
-630 NTIIKDTLSTIT
+630 
-642 ANFDGKGDEYL
+642 
-653 NRDEISVTD
+653 
-662 LFGSVSNVED
+662 
-672 GQTVAIKV
+672 
-680 TDSNGLEKSFE
+680 
-691 TTVIDGKW
+691 
-699 TIEDADLTDFAE
+699 
-711 GELTVNAETVD
+711 
-722 LAGNTSSAS
+722 
-731 NTITKDT
+731 
-738 FTGISADFDG
+738 
-748 KGDEYLNRVEI
+748 
-759 PVTNL
+759 
-764 LGKIE
+764 
-769 NVEDGQ
+769 
-775 FITITITDSNGLE
+775 
-788 KIYTTT
+788 
-794 VINGNWTVDNADL
+794 
-807 TGLSEGELTVIAATV
+807 
-822 DLAGNQVSATDT
+822 
-834 IIKDTLATITA
+834 
-845 DFEGNG
+845 
-851 DRFLN
+851 
-856 QAEISTTELFGTI
+856 
-869 ANIEDGQTVTITVTD
+869 
-884 SQGLE
+884 
-889 KTFASTI
+889 
-896 SAGKWT
+896 
-902 VNNADLTNLTDGE
+902 
-915 ITVLAETTDIA
+915 
-926 GNPASATNT
+926 
-935 IIKDTA
+935 
-941 ANITTSVDGKG
+941 
-952 DTYLN
+952 
-957 AVETPITNLFGAV
+957 
-970 ENIEDGQTVS
+970 
-980 ITITDSNGTEKI
+980 
-992 YTTTVNNGKW
+992 
-1002 TVNDADLTTLAEGQ
+1002 
-1016 LTVTTTATDIAGN
+1016 
-1029 TTSATDTITKDTLAE
+1029 
-1044 ITSNFEAN
+1044 
-1052 GDSFLNKAEI
+1052 
-1062 DAKTTLFGDV
+1062 
-1072 DFVEDN
+1072 
-1078 QPVTVKVTD
+1078 VKVTD
-1087 NNGKTLTLSTSV
+1087 NNGKTITLTTSV

-1111 SAFSEGELTVTTEVI
+1111 SALADGELTVTAEVI

-1148 DIDTSSYQQ
+1148 DIDTDSYQQ

-1180 QAGDKITVTFSDGVD
+1180 QAGDKITVTFSDGID
-1195 TVSLTTTVD
+1195 TVSLTTSVD
-1204 SSGNWRIDNIELSQ
+1204 SSGHWRIEDIELSQ
-1218 LDPQQTWEMIATV
+1218 LDPQQTWQMIATV

-1236 NTASDDMPTFASS
+1236 NTASDDMPTFANP
-1249 SDMTFAEKALE
+1249 SDIIFSEKALE

-1280 GAAQSAL
+1280 NAVQTSL
-1287 EQLTSNGKDV
+1287 EQLTSNGEPV

-1308 TVQTAT
+1308 TVQTDT
-1314 TTVLTAVID
+1314 TTVLTAIID
-1323 PSTQTVKTTLSA
+1323 PITQTIKTTLSA
-1335 AIDHSP
+1335 AVDNTL
-1341 GNPNTETVI
+1341 GDLNTETLI
-1350 FIDGIQTDNDGTSET
+1350 FIDGIQTDSDGTNE
-1365 VIVPIEIN
+1365 VIVAPIEVN
-1373 IQDAAPEI
+1373 IRDAAPEI
-1381 VDDTSDVIE
+1381 VDDVSEVIE
-1390 GNVVTG
+1390 GNAVTG
-1396 NVLTNDVDVDASL
+1396 NVLTNDVDIDASL

-1415 INGETKA
+1415 INGETKT
-1422 LNNTSVSFDLP
+1422 LNGTAVTFDLP
-1433 EGKFTINSDGEW
+1433 EGQFTIESTGEW

-1454 HSQGDINLFI
+1454 HSQGDINLVI
-1464 DYVASDKDQYE
+1464 DYVASDKDQYDS
-1475 NNASLTISVKD
+1475 NGSLTVSIKD
-1486 GLANVILDDN
+1486 GHANIMADGN
-1496 AKTVENVISAG
+1496 TQTVESVISAG
-1507 SATYKGEFTVQA
+1507 SATYEGKFALQA

-1524 DPSSLTFNSQTIT
+1524 DPNSLTFNPQTIT
-1537 ALEALNLYSGISPS
+1537 ALEALALYSGISPS
-1551 SLSYTVSADGKT
+1551 PLTYTVSSDGKT
-1563 ITAKA
+1563 IIATT

-1587 TGTVTLVQHFPLNQ
+1587 TGSVTLVQHFPLNQ

-1606 AITLPLFIDAVDS
+1606 AITLPLFIDAADI

-1658 NQPNQPNQPL
+1658 NQPNQPL

-1685 TTEQSPLYFALS
+1685 TTEQSPLYFDLS

-1711 YVISNDNQTIEARTS
+1711 YVISDDNQTIEAWTS

-1757 DQTSV
+1757 DQTNA

-1815 AGSSN
+1815 TGSSN

-1856 QGQALT
+1856 QGQTLT

-1872 ASLPDGTVIFS
+1872 ASLPNGTVIFS

-1916 DTELNLL
+1916 DIELNLL

-1929 DSDGSSSTSNV
+1929 DSDGSSSTSTV

-1966 DDNLAV
+1966 NDNLAA

-1986 SSDELA
+1986 SSDKLA
-1992 SVHLDTAQFNSQNYT
+1992 SVQLDTAQFNDQNYT

-2019 TNGWY
+2019 ANGWY
-2024 NATANG
+2024 NATANS
-2030 NDIFRIKVNLDGTV
+2030 NNIFRIKVNLDGTV

-2050 AIDRPSSSSQGVL
+2050 AIDRPSSSNQGVL
-2063 NLEFGAIATDVD
+2063 NLEFGAIATDRD
-2075 GDVSATTPF
+2075 GDKSATTPF

-2091 IPVAGPDEQLA
+2091 IPVAGPDEELA

-2116 GVTGADGGEVVSI
+2116 DVTGADGGEVVSI

-2135 YPADG
+2135 YPANG

-2149 TNPHTKY
+2149 TDPHTKY

-2170 TIASK
+2170 TIASE

-2216 EQTLE
+2216 EQILE
-2221 DSMSNPLTIQVFLGD
+2221 DSTSNPLTIQVFLGD

-2245 ITISESSLAGGQLY
+2245 ITISESSLVGGQLY

-2284 KPNGALTYQPAS
+2284 KPNGVLTYHPAS
-2296 NTAVNQ
+2296 NTSVNQ

-2308 KITATISTNNQDK
+2308 EITATISTNNQDK

-2332 PDADAAIWDEAKDY
+2332 PDADAAIWDETKAY
-2346 EYTAVE
+2346 EYTAIE

-2396 DGKIINADQINDVK
+2396 NGKIINADQINDVK

-2439 STDRTEESQR
+2439 NTDRTEESQR
-2449 LVTVNIIPEADA
+2449 FITVNIIPEADA

-2484 GKLTDNDGSESLSY
+2484 GKLADNDGSESLSY

-2529 IENGQ
+2529 IESGE
-2534 AQLHPKADISSHTE
+2534 ALLYPKTDISSHTE

-2562 INGLTSA
+2562 INGLSPA
-2569 TSTEGA
+2569 TSSDSA

-2614 GTLKGINGFDEDKPL
+2614 GTIKGINGFYEDQPL

-2653 PDGVKFIDF
+2653 PDGVKFIDID
-2662 HGKPLNL
+2662 GNPLNL
-2669 EIVGKDAS
+2669 EIVGEDAS
-2677 TGLIYRITSDQLTS
+2677 TGLIYRISHDQLTS
-2691 TYLSTPEDMSGN
+2691 TYLSTPKDISGN
-2703 LTFDVIV
+2703 LAFDVNV

-2720 EFNYKVDIEVLPAVD
+2720 EFNYKVDIEVLPVVD
-2735 EKNEIDKEGRPILQI
+2735 EQDGALLQS
-2750 LQNTGFE
+2750 TGFE
-2757 DQPISFLVEPTIRKD
+2757 DQHISLLVEPTISKD

-2777 TLTGYKITDLPDG
+2777 TLTGYKITNVPDE
-2790 LTLFIDGVE
+2790 LILFIDGVD
-2799 VVIPANGLDLANYK
+2799 VVIPVNGLDLANYK

-2826 VTIHAD
+2826 VTILAD
-2832 EDLSGIFDIKI
+2832 EDFSGIFDIAI
-2843 NYEVTDTSTS
+2843 SYEVTDTSTS

-2858 KNINAII
+2858 KNINATI
-2865 QVDVAGVVET
+2865 QVDVAGVVEN
-2875 DTRLESTEDLL
+2875 DTRLESTTDLL
-2886 SSTGDIPIDL
+2886 SSTDGSAIDL

-2913 DYIVIEVPDGIN
+2913 DYIVIEVPVGIN
-2925 LIIDHPNGAH
+2925 LIIDHPNGAN

-2944 PATGLTSASIKEA
+2944 PATGLTSDSIKEA

-2963 GATVSASFNTQ
+2963 GATMSASFNTE

-2994 APVQIQITGKTGGGG
+2994 TPVQIQITGKTGGGG

-3019 IQGDM
+3019 IQGDV

-3030 EDINSSG
+3030 EDINLSG

-3057 NDLPDNVEII
+3057 NDLPDNVEI
-3067 SNKNTPDFSGIITEY
+3067 TGVGIITEY

-3107 EAWAGSLDI
+3107 EAWAGSLDT

-3145 DNIITTTDTTS
+3145 DDTITTTNITS
-3156 IIEDTATAINLT
+3156 VLEDTATAINLT

-3178 QTITGEGTSATGKET
+3178 QTITGEGTSSTGKET

-3198 ITLAPGGELIGD
+3198 ITLEPGGELIGD
-3210 PAIVAQNPDGSWQV
+3210 PAIVTQNPDGSWQV

-3239 NYSGDLTITVDT
+3239 NYSGDLTINVET
-3251 NITDKSDSSSQTD
+3251 NITDQSDSSSQTD

-3282 ATMPNTITEQGDED
+3282 ATMPDTITEQGNED

-3302 GLGAILYDDDGSE
+3302 GLGAILFDDDGSE

-3321 SGVPNGAVMFYSP
+3321 SGVPDGAVMFYSP

-3412 ESLSGDEGESFTIP
+3412 ESLSGEEGESFTIP
-3426 VDIESTETNSNETLF
+3426 VDIESTETNSNETLL
-3441 LEVIFSAAEQTQLA
+3441 LEVIFSAADQTQLA

-3469 IKSGDIW
+3469 IKNGDIW
-3476 IATAI
+3476 LATAI
-3481 VNSTTLDQLT
+3481 INSDTLDQFT

-3501 TITLKA
+3501 NITLKA
-3507 SSIDTDTILGT
+3507 SSIDTDTILGS

-3535 APMPDAP
+3535 EPIPDAP

-3553 KTETT
+3553 KAETT

-3574 QGSIIITGYPSDFA
+3574 QGSIIITGYPSDYV

-3614 SEQDFSLSIEPIST
+3614 SEQDFSLSIKPISS
-3628 LDGQTAAGV
+3628 LNGQTTAGV

-3650 NSLIGTANDDVI
+3650 NSLIGTSNDDVI

-3676 NDRFVFKAEDQGTSS
+3676 NDRFVFKAENQGTSS
-3691 SPAQDTIVDFD
+3691 DPAQDTIVDFD
-3702 VTANSDNI
+3702 VTADSDNI

-3723 SADNFIDITE
+3723 SADNYIDITE
-3733 NNGSVTLHIKENGED
+3733 NDGSVTLHIKDNGED
-3748 ISQEITLENVN
+3748 VTQEITLENVN
-3759 KDTLYS
+3759 KDALYGADTS
-3765 NDASTTTDAELLQK
+3765 SATEAEILQK

>member
-1 MKPMMY
+1 MY
-7 VVIEGIIWKIT
+7 IVVEGIIWKIT
-18 ESGEW
+18 DNGEW
-23 VQIPASEIIDQS
+23 VQIPASEVIDQS
-35 IPFIKER
+35 IPFIEEK
-42 AYINDILKTQTH
+42 AYINDILKTQAN

-62 SSSHRTQFFL
+62 SSTHRTQFFL
-72 DTNIGQEPLSSNSAS
+72 DANVDQDPLSSNSAS
-87 FISQI
+87 FIAQI
-92 KATLAETLPKA
+92 KATLAETIPSA
-103 GFSTRSIA
+103 GFSTRSTTT
-111 SIQKTENE
+111 TENTLNT
-119 SVADAIPSLK
+119 SIADAIPSLR
-129 ASATLSASIIDG
+129 ASAALTASIIDG

-148 FETPSAVLLG
+148 FETPAATLLG
-158 DAIDIEDGRIVI
+158 NAIDIEDGRIVI
-170 VTVTD
+170 VNVTD

-190 KWIVN
+190 KWVIRN
-195 HQDLSSLAEG
+195 QDLSELAEG
-205 ELSIY
+205 ELSIH

-218 NVVDAKDTT
+218 NVVDATDTT
-227 IKDTFAEINAKID
+227 IKDTFAEVSAKID
-240 GKGDNY
+240 GKGDSY

-251 ITNSDLF
+251 ITNSDLL
-258 GEINFVENDQPIF
+258 GEINFVESDQPIS

-281 LRFETANDD
+281 LRFETINDD
-290 AAAWQI
+290 AAWQI
-296 NNADLSSLAEGEL
+296 NDADLSSLAEGEL

-332 TLATITADFDGN
+332 TLATITVDFEGN

-354 STTEL
+354 STTQL

-374 TVTDSQGLEKT
+374 TVTDSQSLEKT
-385 FESTVSTGKW
+385 FESTINAGKW
-395 TVSKADLTDLADG
+395 TVNNADLTDLAEG
-408 ELTVLAETTDIAGNP
+408 ELTVLAETSDIAGNP

-440 SVDGKGDAYLNAVE
+440 SFDGKGDEYLNIVE
-454 TPITDLFGAVE
+454 TPITDLFGTVE

-471 TVTIAIADSSGAEKI
+471 TVTITITDSSGAENI
-486 YTATVNNG
+486 YTTTVNNG
-494 KWTVNDADLTSLA
+494 KWTVSGADLTTLA

-522 NTTSATNTIIKDTL
+522 NTTSATDTITKDTL
-536 AEITANFEANGDSF
+536 AEITANFEANSDSF
-550 LNKAEIDA
+550 LNKSEIDA
-558 KTTLFGDVDFVEDNQ
+558 KTTLFGDIDFVEDNQ
-573 PVTVKVTDSNSKTIT
+573 SVTVKVTDNNGKAIT
-588 LTTTVISGAW
+588 LTTSVINGAW
-598 QIDDV
+598 QIDDI
-603 DLSALAEGELTVTA
+603 DLSTLADGELTVTA
-617 EVIDVAG
+617 EVIDLAG

-630 NTIIKDTLSTIT
+630 NTIIKDTLATIT

-662 LFGSVSNVED
+662 LFGSVSNVEN

-711 GELTVNAETVD
+711 GELTVIAETVD
-722 LAGNTSSAS
+722 LAGNTSSTS
-731 NTITKDT
+731 NIIIKDT
-738 FTGISADFDG
+738 FTGISANFDG

-759 PVTNL
+759 PVTDL

-775 FITITITDSNGLE
+775 LVTITITDSNGLE

-807 TGLSEGELTVIAATV
+807 AGLSEGELTVLAETV
-822 DLAGNQVSATDT
+822 DIAGNPASATST
-834 IIKDTLATITA
+834 IIKDTLATITV

-856 QAEISTTELFGTI
+856 QAEVSATQLFGSI

-889 KTFASTI
+889 KTFESTI
-896 SAGKWT
+896 SAGKWI
-902 VNNADLTNLTDGE
+902 VNNADLTGLADGE
-915 ITVLAETTDIA
+915 LTVLAETSDIA

-935 IIKDTA
+935 IIKDTT
-941 ANITTSVDGKG
+941 ANITTRFDGKG
-952 DTYLN
+952 DAYLN
-957 AVETPITNLFGAV
+957 LVETPVSNLFGTV
-970 ENIEDGQTVS
+970 ENIEDGQTVT
-980 ITITDSNGTEKI
+980 ITIADSSGTEKI
-992 YTTTVNNGKW
+992 YTTTVNNGQW
-1002 TVNDADLTTLAEGQ
+1002 TVNDADLTTLAEGL

-1029 TTSATDTITKDTLAE
+1029 TTSSTDTITKDTLAE
-1044 ITSNFEAN
+1044 ITANFDTN
-1052 GDSFLNKAEI
+1052 SDSFLNKSEI

-1078 QPVTVKVTD
+1078 QPVKVKVTD
-1087 NNGKTLTLSTSV
+1087 NNGKTITLTTSV

-1111 SAFSEGELTVTTEVI
+1111 SALADGELTVTAEVI
-1126 DIAGNTKETSN
+1126 DIAGNTKEASN

-1148 DIDTSSYQQ
+1148 DIDTDSYQQ

-1195 TVSLTTTVD
+1195 TISLTTSVD
-1204 SSGNWRIDNIELSQ
+1204 SSGNWRIEDLELSQ
-1218 LDPQQTWEMIATV
+1218 LDPQQTWQMIATV

-1236 NTASDDMPTFASS
+1236 NTASDDMPTFANP
-1249 SDMTFAEKALE
+1249 SDIIFSEKALE

-1280 GAAQSAL
+1280 NAVQTSL
-1287 EQLTSNGKDV
+1287 EQLTSNGEPV

-1308 TVQTAT
+1308 TVQTDT
-1314 TTVLTAVID
+1314 TTVLTAIID
-1323 PSTQTVKTTLSA
+1323 PITQTIKTTLSA
-1335 AIDHSP
+1335 AVDNTL
-1341 GNPNTETVI
+1341 GDLNTETLI
-1350 FIDGIQTDNDGTSET
+1350 FIDGIQTDSDGTNE
-1365 VIVPIEIN
+1365 VIVAPIEVN
-1373 IQDAAPEI
+1373 IRDAAPEI
-1381 VDDTSDVIE
+1381 VDDVSEVIE
-1390 GNVVTG
+1390 GNAVTG
-1396 NVLTNDVDVDASL
+1396 NVLTNDVDIDASL

-1415 INGETKA
+1415 INGETKT
-1422 LNNTSVSFDLP
+1422 LNGTAVTFDLP
-1433 EGKFTINSDGEW
+1433 EGQFTIESTGEW

-1454 HSQGDINLFI
+1454 HSQGDINLVI
-1464 DYVASDKDQYE
+1464 DYVASDKDQYDS
-1475 NNASLTISVKD
+1475 NGSLTVSIKD
-1486 GLANVILDDN
+1486 GHANIMADGN
-1496 AKTVENVISAG
+1496 TQTVESVISAG
-1507 SATYKGEFTVQA
+1507 SATYEGKFALQA

-1524 DPSSLTFNSQTIT
+1524 DPNSLTFNPQTIT
-1537 ALEALNLYSGISPS
+1537 ALEALALYSGISPS
-1551 SLSYTVSADGKT
+1551 PLSYTVSSDGKT
-1563 ITAKA
+1563 IIATT

-1587 TGTVTLVQHFPLNQ
+1587 TGSVTLVQHFPLNQ

-1606 AITLPLFIDAVDS
+1606 AITLPLFIDAADI

-1658 NQPNQPNQPL
+1658 NQPNQSL

-1685 TTEQSPLYFALS
+1685 TTEQSPLYFDLS

-1711 YVISNDNQTIEARTS
+1711 YVISDDNQTIEAWTS
-1726 SGKVFEI
+1726 SGKIFEI

-1757 DQTSV
+1757 DQTNV
-1762 NDELTISIPVFIKD
+1762 NDKLTISIPVFIKD
-1776 NDGDINQTAIDVV
+1776 NDGDIKQTAIDVV
-1789 IVDGNAPVINTTSI
+1789 IVDGNAPVINTAPI

-1809 MSASSP
+1809 ISASSP

-1820 QADAT
+1820 QAEGT
-1825 ITVTAGQDPIVD
+1825 ITVTAGQDPIAD

-1890 AVPSGS
+1890 AIPSGS

-1909 IDHTNGN
+1909 IDHTNSN

-1929 DSDGSSSTSNV
+1929 DSDGSSSTSTV

-1966 DDNLAV
+1966 NDNLAA

-1992 SVHLDTAQFNSQNYT
+1992 SVHLDTAQFNGQNYT
-2007 SGGENITLSAAD
+2007 SGGANITLSAAD
-2019 TNGWY
+2019 ANGWY

-2030 NDIFRIKVNLDGTV
+2030 NNIFRIKVNLDGTV

-2091 IPVAGPDEQLA
+2091 IPVAGPDEELA

-2116 GVTGADGGEVVSI
+2116 DVTGADGGEVVSI

-2149 TNPHTKY
+2149 TDPHTKY

-2170 TIASK
+2170 TIASE

-2216 EQTLE
+2216 EQILE

-2259 LDGNLLTATNGVITL
+2259 LDGNLLTATNGMITL

-2284 KPNGALTYQPAS
+2284 KPNGELTYKPTS
-2296 NTAVNQ
+2296 DTAINQ

-2308 KITATISTNNQDK
+2308 EITATISTNNQDK

-2332 PDADAAIWDEAKDY
+2332 PDADAAMWDEAKDY

-2427 LSTEKGNQFLDK
+2427 ITTEKGNEFIDK
-2439 STDRTEESQR
+2439 TNDQTEESQR
-2449 LVTVNIIPEADA
+2449 LITVNIIPEADA

-2472 EDQPIDLSKAII
+2472 EDQPIDLSKSII
-2484 GKLTDNDGSESLSY
+2484 GKLADNDGSESLSY

-2512 AVEEPA
+2512 AIEEPA

-2529 IENGQ
+2529 IENGE
-2534 AQLHPKADISSHTE
+2534 ALLHPKTDISSHTE

-2562 INGLTSA
+2562 INGLSPANSSESA
-2569 TSTEGA
+2569 TKS
-2575 TKTISINLKGTID
+2575 ISINLKGTID
-2588 RPDITDGGNGHWQY
+2588 RPDIADGGNGHWQY

-2614 GTLKGINGFDEDKPL
+2614 GTIKGINGFYEDQPL

-2653 PDGVKFIDF
+2653 PDGVKFIDI
-2662 HGKPLNL
+2662 HGNPLNL

-2677 TGLIYRITSDQLTS
+2677 TGLIYRISHDQLTS
-2691 TYLSTPEDMSGN
+2691 TYLSTPKDISGK
-2703 LTFDVIV
+2703 LTFDVNV

-2720 EFNYKVDIEVLPAVD
+2720 EFNYKVDIEVLPVVD
-2735 EKNEIDKEGRPILQI
+2735 EQDGALLQS
-2750 LQNTGFE
+2750 TGFE
-2757 DQPISFLVEPTIRKD
+2757 DQPISFLVEPTISKD

-2777 TLTGYKITDLPDG
+2777 KLTGYKINKLPDG

-2813 GNQSWAEFINSGR
+2813 SNQSWAEFINSGR
-2826 VTIHAD
+2826 VTILAD
-2832 EDLSGIFDIKI
+2832 EDLSGIFDIAI
-2843 NYEVTDTSTS
+2843 SYEVTDTSTS

-2858 KNINAII
+2858 KNINATI

-2875 DTRLESTEDLL
+2875 DTRLESTTDLL
-2886 SSTGDIPIDL
+2886 SSTNGSSIDL

-2913 DYIVIEVPDGIN
+2913 DYIVIEVPVGIN
-2925 LIIDHPNGAH
+2925 LIIDHPNGAN

-2944 PATGLTSASIKEA
+2944 PATGLTSDSIKEA

-2963 GATVSASFNTQ
+2963 GATVSASFNTE

-2994 APVQIQITGKTGGGG
+2994 TPVQIQITGKTGGGG

-3019 IQGDM
+3019 IQGDV

-3030 EDINSSG
+3030 EDINLSG

-3057 NDLPDNVEII
+3057 NDLPDNVEIT
-3067 SNKNTPDFSGIITEY
+3067 SVGIITEY

-3122 TSTCNGTKST
+3122 TSTCNGKKST
-3132 TTQHIKIDVVPVV
+3132 TTQHIKIDIVPVV
-3145 DNIITTTDTTS
+3145 DDIITTADTTS
-3156 IIEDTATAINLT
+3156 VLEDTETAINLT

-3193 INWMT
+3193 INWMK
-3198 ITLAPGGELIGD
+3198 ITLVPGGELIGD
-3210 PAIVAQNPDGSWQV
+3210 PAIVTQNPDGSWQV

-3239 NYSGDLTITVDT
+3239 NYSGDLTINVET
-3251 NITDKSDSSSQTD
+3251 NITDQSDSSSQTD

-3282 ATMPNTITEQGDED
+3282 ATMPDTITEQGNED

-3302 GLGAILYDDDGSE
+3302 GLGAILFDDDGSE

-3321 SGVPNGAVMFYSP
+3321 SGVPDGAVMFYSP
-3334 DGGTTFIQLPNTG
+3334 DGGMTFIQLPNTG

-3375 LDAITNEIGTTEIIT
+3375 LDAITNEIGTTEIVT

-3403 DDIQFIGVP
+3403 DDIQVIGVP

-3426 VDIESTETNSNETLF
+3426 VNIESTETNSNETLF
-3441 LEVIFSAAEQTQLA
+3441 LEVLFSAADQTQLA

-3462 GDQEISI
+3462 GDQEINI

-3476 IATAI
+3476 LASAI
-3481 VNSTTLDQLT
+3481 INSDTLDQFT

-3501 TITLKA
+3501 NIILKA
-3507 SSIDTDTILGT
+3507 SSIDTDTILGS
-3518 EITHYGQTV
+3518 EVTHYGQAI

-3535 APMPDAP
+3535 EPMPDAP

-3574 QGSIIITGYPSDFA
+3574 QGSIIITGYPSDYV

-3601 AFDDIADLTMTAN
+3601 AFDDIAELTMTSN
-3614 SEQDFSLSIEPIST
+3614 SEQNFSLSIEPIST
-3628 LDGQTAAGV
+3628 LNGQTTAGIM
-3637 TQTIDVSITDKND
+3637 QTIDVSITDKND
-3650 NSLIGTANDDVI
+3650 NSLIGTSNDDVI
-3662 IGTANNDNMTGGSG
+3662 IGTANNDNMTGGNG
-3676 NDRFVFKAEDQGTSS
+3676 NDRFVFKAEDQGTSDN
-3691 SPAQDTIVDFD
+3691 PAQDTIVDFD

-3710 DLRAILNNVTDGI
+3710 DLRAILSSVTDGI
-3723 SADNFIDITE
+3723 SAENYIDITE
-3733 NNGSVTLHIKENGED
+3733 NNGSVTLHIKDNGED
-3748 ISQEITLENVN
+3748 VSQAITLENVD
-3759 KDTLYS
+3759 KDALYGADTS
-3765 NDASTTTDAELLQK
+3765 FATEAEILQK

>member
-1 MKPMMY
+1 MY
-7 VVIEGIIWKIT
+7 IVVEGIIWKIT
-18 ESGEW
+18 DNGEW
-23 VQIPASEIIDQS
+23 VQIPASEVIDQS
-35 IPFIKER
+35 IPFIEER
-42 AYINDILKTQTH
+42 AYINDILKTKAN

-62 SSSHRTQFFL
+62 SSTHRTQFFL
-72 DTNIGQEPLSSNSAS
+72 DANIDQDPLSSNSAS
-87 FISQI
+87 FIAQI
-92 KATLAETLPKA
+92 KATLAETIPSA
-103 GFSTRSIA
+103 GFSTRSTTT
-111 SIQKTENE
+111 TENTLNT
-119 SVADAIPSLK
+119 SIADAIPSLR
-129 ASATLSASIIDG
+129 ASAALTASIIDG

-148 FETPSAVLLG
+148 FETPAATLLG
-158 DAIDIEDGRIVI
+158 NAIDIEDGRIVI
-170 VTVTD
+170 VNVTD

-190 KWIVN
+190 KWVIRN
-195 HQDLSSLAEG
+195 QDLSELAEG

-218 NVVDAKDTT
+218 NVVDATDTT

-251 ITNSDLF
+251 ITNSDLL
-258 GEINFVENDQPIF
+258 GEINFVESDQPIS
-271 ITITDSQGKT
+271 ITITDSLGKT
-281 LRFETANDD
+281 LRFETVNDD
-290 AAAWQI
+290 TAWQI
-296 NNADLSSLAEGEL
+296 NDADLSSLAEGEL

-332 TLATITADFDGN
+332 TLATITVDFEGN
-344 GDRFLNQAEV
+344 GDRFINQAEA
-354 STTEL
+354 STTQL
-359 FGSIANIEDGQTVTI
+359 FGSIANIEDGQNVTI

-385 FESTVSTGKW
+385 FASTISAGKW
-395 TVSKADLTDLADG
+395 TVNNADLTDLAEG
-408 ELTVLAETTDIAGNP
+408 ELTVLAETSDIAGNP

-440 SVDGKGDAYLNAVE
+440 RFDGKGDEYLNTVE
-454 TPITDLFGAVE
+454 TPITDLFGTVE

-471 TVTIAIADSSGAEKI
+471 TVTITIADSSGAEKI
-486 YTATVNNG
+486 YTTTVKNG
-494 KWTVNDADLTSLA
+494 KWTVNNADLTSLA

-522 NTTSATNTIIKDTL
+522 NTTSATDTITKDTL

-550 LNKAEIDA
+550 LNKSEIDA
-558 KTTLFGDVDFVEDNQ
+558 KTTLFGDIDFVEDNQ
-573 PVTVKVTDSNSKTIT
+573 NVDVTVTDKDGKNLIFSTTVLNGAWVVKDADLSTLADGELIITSKT
-588 LTTTVISGAW
+588 S
-598 QIDDV
+598 
-603 DLSALAEGELTVTA
+603 DL
-617 EVIDVAG
+617 AG

-662 LFGSVSNVED
+662 LFGSVSNVEN
-672 GQTVAIKV
+672 GQTVTIKV

-699 TIEDADLTDFAE
+699 TIEDADLTDFVE
-711 GELTVNAETVD
+711 GELTVIAETVD

-731 NTITKDT
+731 NTIIKDT
-738 FTGISADFDG
+738 FTGINANFDG

-759 PVTNL
+759 PVTDL

-775 FITITITDSNGLE
+775 FVTITITDSNGLE

-794 VINGNWTVDNADL
+794 VINGNWTVDNVDL
-807 TGLSEGELTVIAATV
+807 AGLSEGELTVIADTV
-822 DLAGNQVSATDT
+822 DIAGNQVSATDT

-856 QAEISTTELFGTI
+856 QAEVSTTELFGTI

-902 VNNADLTNLTDGE
+902 VNNADLTDLADGE

-926 GNPASATNT
+926 SNPASATNT

-941 ANITTSVDGKG
+941 ANITTNFDGKS
-952 DTYLN
+952 DAYLN
-957 AVETPITNLFGAV
+957 VVETPVSDLFGTV
-970 ENIEDGQTVS
+970 ENIEDGQTVT
-980 ITITDSNGTEKI
+980 ITIADSSGADKI
-992 YTTTVNNGKW
+992 YTTTVNNGQW

-1044 ITSNFEAN
+1044 ITANFEAN

-1062 DAKTTLFGDV
+1062 DAKTTLFGDI

-1078 QPVTVKVTD
+1078 QPITVKVTD
-1087 NNGKTLTLSTSV
+1087 NNGKTITLTTSV

-1111 SAFSEGELTVTTEVI
+1111 SALADGELTVTAEVI

-1204 SSGNWRIDNIELSQ
+1204 SSGNWRIDNIKLSQ

-1280 GAAQSAL
+1280 NAAQSAL

-1323 PSTQTVKTTLSA
+1323 PRTQTVKTTLSA
-1335 AIDHSP
+1335 AVDNTL
-1341 GNPNTETVI
+1341 GDLNTETLI
-1350 FIDGIQTDNDGTSET
+1350 FIDGIQTDSDGTNE
-1365 VIVPIEIN
+1365 VIVAPIKIN

-1381 VDDTSDVIE
+1381 VDDVSEVIE
-1390 GNVVTG
+1390 GNSVTG

-1422 LNNTSVSFDLP
+1422 LNNTSVTFDLP

-1445 TFTANRNLN
+1445 AFTANRNLN
-1454 HSQGDINLFI
+1454 HSQGDINLVI

-1475 NNASLTISVKD
+1475 NNASLTVSIKD
-1486 GLANVILDDN
+1486 GLANVILDGN
-1496 AKTVENVISAG
+1496 TQAVESVITTG
-1507 SATYKGEFTVQA
+1507 SATYKGKFALQA

-1524 DPSSLTFNSQTIT
+1524 DPSSLTFNPQTIT
-1537 ALEALNLYSGISPS
+1537 ALEALNLYSGISTSP
-1551 SLSYTVSADGKT
+1551 LSYTVSSDGKT

-1587 TGTVTLVQHFPLNQ
+1587 TGTVSLVQHSPLNQ

-1648 FKETDLSNPS
+1648 FKETDLSN
-1658 NQPNQPNQPL
+1658 QPNQPL

-1685 TTEQSPLYFALS
+1685 TTEQSPLYFDLS

-1711 YVISNDNQTIEARTS
+1711 YMTSDDNQTIEAWTS

-1733 SLSSRPDAEANS
+1733 SLPSRPDAEANS

-1757 DQTSV
+1757 DQTNS
-1762 NDELTISIPVFIKD
+1762 NDKLTISIPVFIKD

-1789 IVDGNAPVINTTSI
+1789 IVDGSAPVINTTSI

-1809 MSASSP
+1809 ISASSP

-1862 WQFDG
+1862 WQFNG

-1909 IDHTNGN
+1909 IDHTNSN

-1966 DDNLAV
+1966 DDNLAA

-1986 SSDELA
+1986 SSDEIA
-1992 SVHLDTAQFNSQNYT
+1992 SVHLDTAQFNGQNYT
-2007 SGGENITLSAAD
+2007 SGGENITLSTAD
-2019 TNGWY
+2019 ANGWY

-2030 NDIFRIKVNLDGTV
+2030 NNIFRIKVNLDGTV

-2063 NLEFGAIATDVD
+2063 NLEFGAIATERD

-2091 IPVAGPDEQLA
+2091 IPVAGPDEELA
-2102 VVEGVDKTLRLLSR
+2102 IVEGVDKTLRLLSR
-2116 GVTGADGGEVVSI
+2116 DVTGADGGEVVSI

-2140 NPIDLINTQ
+2140 NPIDLINAQ
-2149 TNPHTKY
+2149 TDPHTKY
-2156 GTISVNADGTVIIK
+2156 GTITVNADGTVVIN
-2170 TIASK
+2170 TIATN
-2175 ESSGEISDD
+2175 ESSGELNDE

-2216 EQTLE
+2216 EQILE

-2284 KPNGALTYQPAS
+2284 KPNDELTYKPAS
-2296 NTAVNQ
+2296 DTAVNQ

-2308 KITATISTNNQDK
+2308 EITATISTNNHDK

-2332 PDADAAIWDEAKDY
+2332 PDADAATWDETKDY

-2427 LSTEKGNQFLDK
+2427 ITTEKGNEFIDK
-2439 STDRTEESQR
+2439 TNDQTEESQR
-2449 LVTVNIIPEADA
+2449 LITVNIIPEADA
-2461 PKLSVKNLKGH
+2461 PNLSVKNIKGH

-2484 GKLTDNDGSESLSY
+2484 GKLADSDGSESLSY

-2512 AVEEPA
+2512 EVEEPA
-2518 GSGIYIVSAEY
+2518 NSGIYVVSAEY

-2534 AQLHPKADISSHTE
+2534 AQLHPKTDISSHTE

-2562 INGLTSA
+2562 INGLSPTTS
-2569 TSTEGA
+2569 SESA

-2588 RPDITDGGNGHWQY
+2588 RQDITDGGNGHWQY

-2614 GTLKGINGFDEDKPL
+2614 GTIKGINGFYEDQPL

-2653 PDGVKFIDF
+2653 PDGVKFIDI
-2662 HGKPLNL
+2662 HGNPLNL

-2677 TGLIYRITSDQLTS
+2677 TGLIYRISHDQLIS
-2691 TYLSTPEDMSGN
+2691 TYLSTPKDISGN
-2703 LTFDVIV
+2703 LTFDVNV

-2720 EFNYKVDIEVLPAVD
+2720 EFNYKVDIEVLPVVD
-2735 EKNEIDKEGRPILQI
+2735 EQDGALLQS
-2750 LQNTGFE
+2750 TGFE
-2757 DQPISFLVEPTIRKD
+2757 DQHISLLVEPTISKD

-2777 TLTGYKITDLPDG
+2777 KLTGYKITNVPDG

-2799 VVIPANGLDLANYK
+2799 VVIPVNGLDLANYK

-2826 VTIHAD
+2826 VTILVD
-2832 EDLSGIFDIKI
+2832 EDLSGIFDIAI
-2843 NYEVTDTSTS
+2843 SYEVTDTSTS

-2858 KNINAII
+2858 KNINATI
-2865 QVDVAGVVET
+2865 QVDVAGVVEN
-2875 DTRLESTEDLL
+2875 DTRLESTTDLL
-2886 SSTGDIPIDL
+2886 SSTDGSPIDL

-2913 DYIVIEVPDGIN
+2913 DYIVIEVPVGIN
-2925 LIIDHPNGAH
+2925 LIIDHPNGAN

-2944 PATGLTSASIKEA
+2944 PATGLTSDSIKEA

-2963 GATVSASFNTQ
+2963 GATVSASFNTE

-2994 APVQIQITGKTGGGG
+2994 TPVQIQITGKTGGGG

-3019 IQGDM
+3019 IQGDV

-3030 EDINSSG
+3030 EDINLSG

-3057 NDLPDNVEII
+3057 NDLPDNVEI
-3067 SNKNTPDFSGIITEY
+3067 TGVGIITEY

-3107 EAWAGSLDI
+3107 EAWAGSLYI

-3122 TSTCNGTKST
+3122 NSTCNGKKST

-3145 DNIITTTDTTS
+3145 DDIITTTNITNVL
-3156 IIEDTATAINLT
+3156 EDTATAINLT

-3198 ITLAPGGELIGD
+3198 ITLVPGGELIGD
-3210 PAIVAQNPDGSWQV
+3210 PSIVTQNPDGSWQV

-3239 NYSGDLTITVDT
+3239 NYSGDLTITVET
-3251 NITDKSDSSSQTD
+3251 NITDKSDSISQTD

-3282 ATMPNTITEQGDED
+3282 ATMPDTITEQGNED

-3302 GLGAILYDDDGSE
+3302 GLGAILFDDDGSE

-3321 SGVPNGAVMFYSP
+3321 SGVPDGAVMFYSP

-3347 KSWSFDIAQADSIYI
+3347 KSWNFESGQADSIYI

-3412 ESLSGDEGESFTIP
+3412 ESLSGNEGESFTIP

-3441 LEVIFSAAEQTQLA
+3441 LEVIFSAADQTQLA

-3462 GDQEISI
+3462 GDQEINI
-3469 IKSGDIW
+3469 IKNGDIW
-3476 IATAI
+3476 LATAI
-3481 VNSTTLDQLT
+3481 INSDTLDQFT

-3501 TITLKA
+3501 NITLKA
-3507 SSIDTDTILGT
+3507 SSIDTDTILGS

-3527 EKNISLTL
+3527 EKNISLTIE
-3535 APMPDAP
+3535 PMPDAP
-3542 ELNLQYNSVIA
+3542 ELNLEYNSIIA
-3553 KTETT
+3553 KAETT

-3574 QGSIIITGYPSDFA
+3574 QGGIIITGYPSDYV

-3601 AFDDIADLTMTAN
+3601 ASDDIADLTMTAN
-3614 SEQDFSLSIEPIST
+3614 SEQNFSLSIEPIST
-3628 LDGQTAAGV
+3628 LDGQTTAGV

-3650 NSLIGTANDDVI
+3650 NSLIGTVNDDVI
-3662 IGTANNDNMTGGSG
+3662 FGTANNDNMTGGGG
-3676 NDRFVFKAEDQGTSS
+3676 NDRFVFKAENQGTSS
-3691 SPAQDTIVDFD
+3691 NPAQDTIVDFD

-3710 DLRAILNNVTDGI
+3710 DLRAILNSVIDGI
-3723 SADNFIDITE
+3723 SADNYIDITE
-3733 NNGSVTLHIKENGED
+3733 NDGSVTLHIKDNGED
-3748 ISQEITLENVN
+3748 ITQEITLENVN
-3759 KDTLYS
+3759 KDALYGADTS
-3765 NDASTTTDAELLQK
+3765 SATEAEILEK

>member
-1 MKPMMY
+1 MY
-7 VVIEGIIWKIT
+7 IVVEGIIWKIT
-18 ESGEW
+18 DNGEW
-23 VQIPASEIIDQS
+23 VQIPASEVIDQS
-35 IPFIKER
+35 IPFIEEK
-42 AYINDILKTQTH
+42 AYINDILKTQAN

-62 SSSHRTQFFL
+62 SSTHRTQFFL
-72 DTNIGQEPLSSNSAS
+72 DANIDQDPLSSNSAS
-87 FISQI
+87 FIAQI
-92 KATLAETLPKA
+92 KATLAETIPSA
-103 GFSTRSIA
+103 GFSTRSTTT
-111 SIQKTENE
+111 TENTLNT
-119 SVADAIPSLK
+119 SIADAIPSLR
-129 ASATLSASIIDG
+129 ASAALTASIIDG

-148 FETPSAVLLG
+148 FETPAATLLG
-158 DAIDIEDGRIVI
+158 NAIDIEDGRIVI
-170 VTVTD
+170 VNVTD
-175 INGKVFTASAVVQNQ
+175 INGKVFTTSAVVQNQ

-195 HQDLSSLAEG
+195 NQDLSSLAEG
-205 ELSIY
+205 ELSIH

-227 IKDTFAEINAKID
+227 IKDTFAEINVKID

-251 ITNSDLF
+251 ITNSDLL
-258 GEINFVENDQPIF
+258 GEINFVESDQPIL

-281 LRFETANDD
+281 LRFETINDD
-290 AAAWQI
+290 AAWQI
-296 NNADLSSLAEGEL
+296 NDADLSSLAEGKL

-332 TLATITADFDGN
+332 TLATITADFEGN

-354 STTEL
+354 STTQL

-385 FESTVSTGKW
+385 FESTISAGKW
-395 TVSKADLTDLADG
+395 TVSNADLTDLADG
-408 ELTVLAETTDIAGNP
+408 ELTALAETSDIAGNP

-440 SVDGKGDAYLNAVE
+440 NFDGKSDEYLNLVE
-454 TPITDLFGAVE
+454 TPVSDLFGTVE

-471 TVTIAIADSSGAEKI
+471 TVTITIADSSGA
-486 YTATVNNG
+486 
-494 KWTVNDADLTSLA
+494 
-507 EGQLT
+507 
-512 VTTTATDIAG
+512 
-522 NTTSATNTIIKDTL
+522 
-536 AEITANFEANGDSF
+536 
-550 LNKAEIDA
+550 
-558 KTTLFGDVDFVEDNQ
+558 
-573 PVTVKVTDSNSKTIT
+573 
-588 LTTTVISGAW
+588 
-598 QIDDV
+598 
-603 DLSALAEGELTVTA
+603 
-617 EVIDVAG
+617 
-624 NPASTT
+624 
-630 NTIIKDTLSTIT
+630 
-642 ANFDGKGDEYL
+642 
-653 NRDEISVTD
+653 
-662 LFGSVSNVED
+662 
-672 GQTVAIKV
+672 
-680 TDSNGLEKSFE
+680 
-691 TTVIDGKW
+691 
-699 TIEDADLTDFAE
+699 
-711 GELTVNAETVD
+711 
-722 LAGNTSSAS
+722 
-731 NTITKDT
+731 
-738 FTGISADFDG
+738 
-748 KGDEYLNRVEI
+748 
-759 PVTNL
+759 
-764 LGKIE
+764 
-769 NVEDGQ
+769 
-775 FITITITDSNGLE
+775 
-788 KIYTTT
+788 
-794 VINGNWTVDNADL
+794 
-807 TGLSEGELTVIAATV
+807 
-822 DLAGNQVSATDT
+822 
-834 IIKDTLATITA
+834 
-845 DFEGNG
+845 
-851 DRFLN
+851 
-856 QAEISTTELFGTI
+856 
-869 ANIEDGQTVTITVTD
+869 
-884 SQGLE
+884 
-889 KTFASTI
+889 
-896 SAGKWT
+896 
-902 VNNADLTNLTDGE
+902 
-915 ITVLAETTDIA
+915 
-926 GNPASATNT
+926 
-935 IIKDTA
+935 
-941 ANITTSVDGKG
+941 
-952 DTYLN
+952 
-957 AVETPITNLFGAV
+957 
-970 ENIEDGQTVS
+970 
-980 ITITDSNGTEKI
+980 EKI

-1044 ITSNFEAN
+1044 ITANFEAN
-1052 GDSFLNKAEI
+1052 GDSFLNKVEI

-1087 NNGKTLTLSTSV
+1087 NNGNTIIQTTSV
-1099 INGAWQIDDVDL
+1099 INGAWQIDNVDL
-1111 SAFSEGELTVTTEVI
+1111 SALADGELTVTAEVN

-1180 QAGDKITVTFSDGVD
+1180 QAGDNITVTFSDGVD
-1195 TVSLTTTVD
+1195 TVSLTTSVD

-1218 LDPQQTWEMIATV
+1218 LDPQQTWQMIATV

-1249 SDMTFAEKALE
+1249 SDMTFSEKALE

-1280 GAAQSAL
+1280 NAAQSAL

-1335 AIDHSP
+1335 AVDNTL
-1341 GNPNTETVI
+1341 GNLNTDTVI
-1350 FIDGIQTDNDGTSET
+1350 FINGIQTDNDGTSET

-1381 VDDTSDVIE
+1381 VDDTSEVIE

-1422 LNNTSVSFDLP
+1422 LNNTSVTFDLP

-1454 HSQGDINLFI
+1454 HSQGDINLVI

-1475 NNASLTISVKD
+1475 NNASLTVSVKD

-1496 AKTVENVISAG
+1496 AKTIESMITAG
-1507 SATYKGEFTVQA
+1507 SSTYKGEFTVQA

-1524 DPSSLTFNSQTIT
+1524 DPSSLTFNPQTIT
-1537 ALEALNLYSGISPS
+1537 AIEALNLYSGISTS
-1551 SLSYTVSADGKT
+1551 SLSYTVSSDGKT

-1578 SATASGDNA
+1578 SATTSGDNA

-1648 FKETDLSNPS
+1648 FKETDLSNQS
-1658 NQPNQPNQPL
+1658 NQPNQPL

-1685 TTEQSPLYFALS
+1685 TIEQSPLYFDLS

-1711 YVISNDNQTIEARTS
+1711 YVISDDNQTIEAWTS

-1757 DQTSV
+1757 DQTNA
-1762 NDELTISIPVFIKD
+1762 NDKLTISIPVFIKD

-1789 IVDGNAPVINTTSI
+1789 IVDGSAPVINTTSI

-1809 MSASSP
+1809 ISASSP

-1820 QADAT
+1820 QADAA

-1909 IDHTNGN
+1909 IDHTNSN
-1916 DTELNLL
+1916 DSELNLL

-1954 NSNLNVHENDLL
+1954 NNNLNVHENDLL
-1966 DDNLAV
+1966 DDNLAA
-1972 DASTTSAPTLSFNQ
+1972 DTSTTSAPTLSFNQ

-1992 SVHLDTAQFNSQNYT
+1992 SVHLDTAQFNGQNYT

-2019 TNGWY
+2019 ANGWY

-2030 NDIFRIKVNLDGTV
+2030 NNIFRIKVNLDGTV

-2063 NLEFGAIATDVD
+2063 NLEFGAIATDAD
-2075 GDVSATTPF
+2075 GDKSATTPF

-2091 IPVAGPDEQLA
+2091 IPVAGPDEELA

-2116 GVTGADGGEVVSI
+2116 DVTGADGGEVVSI

-2149 TNPHTKY
+2149 TDPHTKY
-2156 GTISVNADGTVIIK
+2156 GTITVNADGTVVIN
-2170 TIASK
+2170 TIATD
-2175 ESSGEISDD
+2175 ESSGEINDE

-2216 EQTLE
+2216 EQILE

-2245 ITISESSLAGGQLY
+2245 ITISKSSLAGGQLY

-2284 KPNGALTYQPAS
+2284 KPNGVLTYQPAS
-2296 NTAVNQ
+2296 NTSVNQ

-2308 KITATISTNNQDK
+2308 EITATVSTNNQDK

-2332 PDADAAIWDEAKDY
+2332 PDADAATWDEAKDY
-2346 EYTAVE
+2346 EYTAIE

-2396 DGKIINADQINDVK
+2396 DGKIISANQINDVK

-2427 LSTEKGNQFLDK
+2427 ITTEKGNEFIDK
-2439 STDRTEESQR
+2439 TNDQTEESQR
-2449 LVTVNIIPEADA
+2449 LITVNIIPEADA
-2461 PKLSVKNLKGH
+2461 PTLSVKNLKGH

-2484 GKLTDNDGSESLSY
+2484 GKLADNDGSESLSY

-2512 AVEEPA
+2512 AEEEPA

-2529 IENGQ
+2529 IENGE
-2534 AQLHPKADISSHTE
+2534 ALLYPKTDISSHTE

-2562 INGLTSA
+2562 INGLYPTSSEIA
-2569 TSTEGA
+2569 TSSESA

-2588 RPDITDGGNGHWQY
+2588 CPGITDDGNGHWQY

-2614 GTLKGINGFDEDKPL
+2614 GTIKGINGFYEDQPL

-2653 PDGVKFIDF
+2653 PAGVKFIDI
-2662 HGKPLNL
+2662 HGNPLNL
-2669 EIVGKDAS
+2669 EIVGEDAS
-2677 TGLIYRITSDQLTS
+2677 TGLIYRISHDQLTS
-2691 TYLSTPEDMSGN
+2691 TYLSIPKDISGN
-2703 LTFDVIV
+2703 LAFDVNV

-2720 EFNYKVDIEVLPAVD
+2720 EFNYKVDIEVLPVVD
-2735 EKNEIDKEGRPILQI
+2735 EQDGALLQS
-2750 LQNTGFE
+2750 TGFE
-2757 DQPISFLVEPTIRKD
+2757 DQPISFLVEPTISKD

-2777 TLTGYKITDLPDG
+2777 TLTGYKITNVPDG

-2799 VVIPANGLDLANYK
+2799 VVIPVNGLDLANYK

-2826 VTIHAD
+2826 VTILAD
-2832 EDLSGIFDIKI
+2832 EDLSGIFDIAI
-2843 NYEVTDTSTS
+2843 SYEVTDTSTS

-2858 KNINAII
+2858 KNINATI
-2865 QVDVAGVVET
+2865 QVDVAGVIEN
-2875 DTRLESTEDLL
+2875 DTRLESTPDLL
-2886 SSTGDIPIDL
+2886 SSTDGSPIDL

-2913 DYIVIEVPDGIN
+2913 DYIVIEVPVGIN

-2944 PATGLTSASIKEA
+2944 PATGLTSDSIKEA

-2963 GATVSASFNTQ
+2963 GATVSASFNTE

-2994 APVQIQITGKTGGGG
+2994 TPVQIQITGKTGGGG

-3019 IQGDM
+3019 IQGDV

-3030 EDINSSG
+3030 EDINLSG

-3057 NDLPDNVEII
+3057 NDLPDNVEI
-3067 SNKNTPDFSGIITEY
+3067 TGVGIITEY

-3145 DNIITTTDTTS
+3145 DDIITTTNITS
-3156 IIEDTATAINLT
+3156 VLEDTATAINLT

-3193 INWMT
+3193 INWMK
-3198 ITLAPGGELIGD
+3198 ITLVPGGELIGD
-3210 PAIVAQNPDGSWQV
+3210 PAIVTQNPDGSWQV

-3239 NYSGDLTITVDT
+3239 NYSGDLTINVET
-3251 NITDKSDSSSQTD
+3251 NITDQSDSSSQTD

-3282 ATMPNTITEQGDED
+3282 ATMPDTITEQGDED

-3302 GLGAILYDDDGSE
+3302 GLGAILFDDDGSE

-3321 SGVPNGAVMFYSP
+3321 SGVPDGAVMFYSP

-3347 KSWSFDIAQADSIYI
+3347 KSWSFESGQADSIYI

-3441 LEVIFSAAEQTQLA
+3441 LEVIFSAADQTQLA

-3476 IATAI
+3476 LATAI
-3481 VNSTTLDQLT
+3481 INSDTLDQFT

-3501 TITLKA
+3501 NITLKA
-3507 SSIDTDTILGT
+3507 SSIDTDTILGS

-3535 APMPDAP
+3535 EAMPDAP
-3542 ELNLQYNSVIA
+3542 ELNLEYNSIIA
-3553 KTETT
+3553 KAETT

-3574 QGSIIITGYPSDFA
+3574 QGSIIITGYPSDYV

-3628 LDGQTAAGV
+3628 LNGQTATGT
-3637 TQTIDVSITDKND
+3637 TQTINFTITEADE
-3650 NSLIGTANDDVI
+3650 SLIGTTNDDVI
-3662 IGTANNDNMTGGSG
+3662 IGNADSDEIIGGGG
-3676 NDRFVFKAEDQGTSS
+3676 NDRFVFQAEKQETSAM
-3691 SPAQDTIVDFD
+3691 PAQYTIVDFD
-3702 VTANSDNI
+3702 AAANSDNI

-3723 SADNFIDITE
+3723 SADNYIDITE
-3733 NNGSVTLHIKENGED
+3733 KNGSVTLHIKDNGED
-3748 ISQEITLENVN
+3748 ITQEITLENVN
-3759 KDTLYS
+3759 KETLYG

-3779 MIDDNNLLAG
+3779 MIEDNNLLAG

>member
-1 MKPMMY
+1 MKPIMY
-7 VVIEGIIWKIT
+7 IVVEGIIWKIT
-18 ESGEW
+18 DNGEW
-23 VQIPASEIIDQS
+23 VQIPASEVIDQS
-35 IPFIKER
+35 IPFIEEK
-42 AYINDILKTQTH
+42 AYINDILKTQAN

-62 SSSHRTQFFL
+62 RSTHRTQFFL
-72 DTNIGQEPLSSNSAS
+72 DANVDQDPLSSNSAS
-87 FISQI
+87 FIAQI
-92 KATLAETLPKA
+92 KATLAETIPSA
-103 GFSTRSIA
+103 GFSTRSTTT
-111 SIQKTENE
+111 TENTLNT
-119 SVADAIPSLK
+119 SIADAIPSLR
-129 ASATLSASIIDG
+129 ASAALTASIIDG

-148 FETPSAVLLG
+148 FETPAATLLG
-158 DAIDIEDGRIVI
+158 NAIDIEDGRIVI
-170 VTVTD
+170 VNVTD

-190 KWIVN
+190 KWVIRN
-195 HQDLSSLAEG
+195 QDLSELAEG

-218 NVVDAKDTT
+218 NVVDATDTT
-227 IKDTFAEINAKID
+227 IKDTFAEINVKID

-251 ITNSDLF
+251 ITNSDLL
-258 GEINFVENDQPIF
+258 GEINFVESDQPIL

-281 LRFETANDD
+281 LRFETINDD
-290 AAAWQI
+290 AAWQI
-296 NNADLSSLAEGEL
+296 NDADLSSLAEGEL
-309 TVLAETVDIAG
+309 TILAETADIAG

-332 TLATITADFDGN
+332 TLATITADFEGN
-344 GDRFLNQAEV
+344 GDRFLNQAEA
-354 STTEL
+354 STTLL

-374 TVTDSQGLEKT
+374 TVTDSQSLEKT
-385 FESTVSTGKW
+385 FESTINAGKW
-395 TVSKADLTDLADG
+395 TVNNADLTDLAEG
-408 ELTVLAETTDIAGNP
+408 ELTVLAETSDIAGNP

-440 SVDGKGDAYLNAVE
+440 SFDGKGDAYLNTVE
-454 TPITDLFGAVE
+454 TPITDLFGTVE

-471 TVTIAIADSSGAEKI
+471 TVTITITDSSGAEKI
-486 YTATVNNG
+486 YTTTVNNG

-522 NTTSATNTIIKDTL
+522 NTTSVTDTITKDTL
-536 AEITANFEANGDSF
+536 AETTANFDANGDSF

-573 PVTVKVTDSNSKTIT
+573 PVTVKVTDNNGKTIT
-588 LTTTVISGAW
+588 LTTSVINDAW

-617 EVIDVAG
+617 EVIDIAG

-662 LFGSVSNVED
+662 SFGSVSNVEN
-672 GQTVAIKV
+672 GQTVTIKV
-680 TDSNGLEKSFE
+680 TDSNGLKKSFE
-691 TTVIDGKW
+691 TTVINGKW
-699 TIEDADLTDFAE
+699 TIEDADLTDFVE
-711 GELTVNAETVD
+711 GELTVIAETVD
-722 LAGNTSSAS
+722 LAGNTSSAT
-731 NTITKDT
+731 NTIIKDT

-759 PVTNL
+759 PVTDL

-775 FITITITDSNGLE
+775 LVTITITDSNGSE
-788 KIYTTT
+788 KTYTTT

-807 TGLSEGELTVIAATV
+807 AGLSEGELTVIADTV
-822 DLAGNQVSATDT
+822 DIAGNQVSATDT

-845 DFEGNG
+845 DFDGNG

-856 QAEISTTELFGTI
+856 QAEASTTELFGSI

-889 KTFASTI
+889 KTFESTI
-896 SAGKWT
+896 SAGKW
-902 VNNADLTNLTDGE
+902 VVSNADLTDLADGE
-915 ITVLAETTDIA
+915 LTVLAEASDIA
-926 GNPASATNT
+926 GNPTSATNT
-935 IIKDTA
+935 IIKDTP
-941 ANITTSVDGKG
+941 ANITTNFDGKG
-952 DTYLN
+952 DKYLN
-957 AVETPITNLFGAV
+957 LVETPVSDLFGTV
-970 ENIEDGQTVS
+970 ENIEDGQTVT
-980 ITITDSNGTEKI
+980 ITIADSSGAEKT

-1044 ITSNFEAN
+1044 TTANFEAN

-1087 NNGKTLTLSTSV
+1087 NNGKTVTLTTSV

-1111 SAFSEGELTVTTEVI
+1111 SALADGELTVTAEVI
-1126 DIAGNTKETSN
+1126 DIASNTKETSN

-1148 DIDTSSYQQ
+1148 DIDTDSYQQ

-1195 TVSLTTTVD
+1195 TVSLTTSVD

-1218 LDPQQTWEMIATV
+1218 FDPQQTWQMIATV

-1249 SDMTFAEKALE
+1249 SYMTFSEKALE

-1280 GAAQSAL
+1280 NAAQSAL

-1335 AIDHSP
+1335 AVDNTL
-1341 GNPNTETVI
+1341 GNLNTDTVI
-1350 FIDGIQTDNDGTSET
+1350 FINGIQTDNDGTSET

-1381 VDDTSDVIE
+1381 VDDTSEVIE

-1415 INGETKA
+1415 INGDTKA
-1422 LNNTSVSFDLP
+1422 LNNTSVTFDLP

-1454 HSQGDINLFI
+1454 HSQGDINLVI

-1475 NNASLTISVKD
+1475 NNASLTVSVKD

-1496 AKTVENVISAG
+1496 AKTIESMITAG
-1507 SATYKGEFTVQA
+1507 SSTYKSEFTVQA

-1524 DPSSLTFNSQTIT
+1524 DPSSLTFNPQTIT
-1537 ALEALNLYSGISPS
+1537 ALEALNLYSGISTS
-1551 SLSYTVSADGKT
+1551 SLSYTVSSDGKT

-1587 TGTVTLVQHFPLNQ
+1587 KGTVSLVQHSPLNQ

-1648 FKETDLSNPS
+1648 FKETDLSNQS
-1658 NQPNQPNQPL
+1658 NQPNQPNQSS

-1685 TTEQSPLYFALS
+1685 TTEQSPLYFDLS

-1711 YVISNDNQTIEARTS
+1711 YVISDDNQTIEAWTS

-1757 DQTSV
+1757 DQTNS
-1762 NDELTISIPVFIKD
+1762 NDKLTISIPAFIKD

-1789 IVDGNAPVINTTSI
+1789 IVDGSAPVINTTPI

-1809 MSASSP
+1809 ISASSP

-1929 DSDGSSSTSNV
+1929 DSDGSVSTSNV
-1940 TVSILDGLVPSITA
+1940 TVNILDGLVPSITA

-1966 DDNLAV
+1966 DDNLAA
-1972 DASTTSAPTLSFNQ
+1972 DESTASAPTLSFNQ
-1986 SSDELA
+1986 SSDELV
-1992 SVHLDTAQFNSQNYT
+1992 SVHLDTAQFNGQNYT

-2030 NDIFRIKVNLDGTV
+2030 NNIFRVKVNLDGTV

-2063 NLEFGAIATDVD
+2063 NLEFGAIATDRD
-2075 GDVSATTPF
+2075 GDKSATTSF
-2084 EVTVTDD
+2084 EVTITDD
-2091 IPVAGPDEQLA
+2091 IPVAGPDEELA

-2116 GVTGADGGEVVSI
+2116 DVTGADGGEVVSI

-2149 TNPHTKY
+2149 TDPHTKY
-2156 GTISVNADGTVIIK
+2156 GTITVNADGTVVIN
-2170 TIASK
+2170 TIATN
-2175 ESSGEISDD
+2175 ESSGEISDE
-2184 FSYTVK
+2184 FSYIVK

-2205 ADDPGRIEVNA
+2205 SDDPGRIEVNA
-2216 EQTLE
+2216 EQILE

-2245 ITISESSLAGGQLY
+2245 ITISENSLVGGQLY

-2274 SDFISEGDFY
+2274 TDFISEGDFY
-2284 KPNGALTYQPAS
+2284 KPNGDLTYKPAPD
-2296 NTAVNQ
+2296 TAVNQ

-2308 KITATISTNNQDK
+2308 EITATVSTNNQDK

-2332 PDADAAIWDEAKDY
+2332 PDADAAIWDETKDY

-2361 VAADLQDTDG
+2361 VVADLQDTDG

-2427 LSTEKGNQFLDK
+2427 ITTEKGNEFIDK
-2439 STDRTEESQR
+2439 ANDQTEESQR
-2449 LVTVNIIPEADA
+2449 LITVNIIPEADE

-2484 GKLTDNDGSESLSY
+2484 GKLADNDGSESLSY
-2498 RIKVQDGWSIQGGD
+2498 RIKVQNGWSIKGGD

-2555 AISTEAA
+2555 AISTEVA
-2562 INGLTSA
+2562 INGLSPTTS
-2569 TSTEGA
+2569 SENA

-2614 GTLKGINGFDEDKPL
+2614 GTIKGINGFYEDQPL

-2653 PDGVKFIDF
+2653 PDGVKFIDI
-2662 HGKPLNL
+2662 HGNPLNL

-2677 TGLIYRITSDQLTS
+2677 TGLIYRISHDQLTS
-2691 TYLSTPEDMSGN
+2691 TYLSTPKDISGN
-2703 LTFDVIV
+2703 LTFDINV

-2720 EFNYKVDIEVLPAVD
+2720 EFNYKVDIEVLPVVD
-2735 EKNEIDKEGRPILQI
+2735 EQDGALLQS
-2750 LQNTGFE
+2750 TGFE
-2757 DQPISFLVEPTIRKD
+2757 NQHISLLVEPTISKD

-2777 TLTGYKITDLPDG
+2777 TLTGYKITNVPDG

-2799 VVIPANGLDLANYK
+2799 AVIPANGLDLANYK
-2813 GNQSWAEFINSGR
+2813 SNQSWAEFINSGR
-2826 VTIHAD
+2826 VTILAD
-2832 EDLSGIFDIKI
+2832 EDLSGIFDIAI
-2843 NYEVTDTSTS
+2843 SYEVTDTSTS

-2858 KNINAII
+2858 KNINATI
-2865 QVDVAGVVET
+2865 QVDVAGVVEN
-2875 DTRLESTEDLL
+2875 DTRLESTTDLL
-2886 SSTGDIPIDL
+2886 SSTNGSPIDL

-2913 DYIVIEVPDGIN
+2913 DYIVIEVPVGIN
-2925 LIIDHPNGAH
+2925 LIIDHPNGAN

-2944 PATGLTSASIKEA
+2944 PATGLTSDNIKEA

-2963 GATVSASFNTQ
+2963 GATVSASFNTE

-2994 APVQIQITGKTGGGG
+2994 TPIQIQITGKTGGGG

-3019 IQGDM
+3019 IQGDV

-3030 EDINSSG
+3030 EDINLSG
-3037 LLNGDIDNN
+3037 LLNGNIDNN

-3057 NDLPDNVEII
+3057 NDLPDNVEI
-3067 SNKNTPDFSGIITEY
+3067 TGVGIITEY

-3107 EAWAGSLDI
+3107 EAWAGILDI

-3145 DNIITTTDTTS
+3145 DDIITTTNITNVL
-3156 IIEDTATAINLT
+3156 EDTATAINLT

-3193 INWMT
+3193 INWMK
-3198 ITLAPGGELIGD
+3198 ITLVPGGELIGD
-3210 PAIVAQNPDGSWQV
+3210 SAIVTQNLDGSWQV

-3239 NYSGDLTITVDT
+3239 NYSGDLTINVET
-3251 NITDKSDSSSQTD
+3251 NITDQSDSSSQTD

-3282 ATMPNTITEQGDED
+3282 ATMPDTITEQGDED

-3302 GLGAILYDDDGSE
+3302 GLGAILFDNDGSE

-3321 SGVPNGAVMFYSP
+3321 SGVPDGAVMFYSP

-3347 KSWSFDIAQADSIYI
+3347 KSWSFESGQADNIYI

-3375 LDAITNEIGTTEIIT
+3375 LDAITNEIGTTEIVT

-3412 ESLSGDEGESFTIP
+3412 ESLSGNEGESFTIP
-3426 VDIESTETNSNETLF
+3426 ADIESTETNSNETLF
-3441 LEVIFSAAEQTQLA
+3441 LEVIFSAADQTQLA

-3476 IATAI
+3476 LATAI
-3481 VNSTTLDQLT
+3481 VNSSTLDQLT

-3501 TITLKA
+3501 NITLKA
-3507 SSIDTDTILGT
+3507 SSIDTDTILGS
-3518 EITHYGQTV
+3518 EITHYGQAI

-3535 APMPDAP
+3535 EPMPDAP

-3574 QGSIIITGYPSDFA
+3574 QGSIIITGYPSDYV

-3628 LDGQTAAGV
+3628 LDGQTATGT
-3637 TQTIDVSITDKND
+3637 TQTINFTITEADE
-3650 NSLIGTANDDVI
+3650 SLIGTTNDDVI
-3662 IGTANNDNMTGGSG
+3662 IGNADSDEIIGGGG
-3676 NDRFVFKAEDQGTSS
+3676 NDRFVFQAEKQETSAM
-3691 SPAQDTIVDFD
+3691 PAQYTIVDFD
-3702 VTANSDNI
+3702 AAANSDNI

-3723 SADNFIDITE
+3723 SADNYIDLTE
-3733 NNGSVTLHIKENGED
+3733 KNGSVTLHIKDNGED
-3748 ISQEITLENVN
+3748 ITQEITLENVN
-3759 KDTLYS
+3759 KETLYG

-3779 MIDDNNLLAG
+3779 MIEDNNLLAG